1 MAFKKAGL
9 ISKFISKGSFKLNKI
24 SKKIFKLNPILKREK
39 PLKRHKK
46 TKSIKKPFNKNK
58 SFLKASVLLIGALGG
73 LPHLRASECRY
84 WSWWSGYHDKIE
96 SGSNSPT
103 HNSYCLFSST
113 QGSGTYYLNTLTTYS
128 AGGAS
133 FTQKFNNGTLNV
145 GGNIRFGGT
154 GVNGVNVGYITG
166 TYDAQTINFNSSRI
180 TTGNSLSD
188 GGGATLNFNA
198 TNRITINQASF
209 DNSDAG
215 AQHSYMNFK
224 GSNINVSGSSF
235 TDDTN
240 GGFSFSGNNNNSA
253 ISFNKTKF
261 NQGTYNFTNSANLS
275 FNNSNFNQ
283 STYNFNSL
291 QSTFNNSTFNQ
302 GTYNFTDNTSFNND
316 TFNQGTYNFNTSKV
330 SFSGANTL
338 NSSSPFASLKGSV
351 SFGSG
356 AVFNLNQT
364 LNANQ
369 TYDILT
375 TNGTIQYGVYQSYLW
390 DLINY
395 KGDKA
400 ISHVEVGN
408 NTYDV
413 TFDIN
418 GQDETLQ
425 ETFSNKSIT
434 TQFLG
439 DDLQAKAKA
448 TYQQDLNNSQSAL
461 SNATNDNKIASA
473 DTGYTNNQNTTIKQD
488 AQNLEHTSQ
497 QIAKDEQAL
506 QGDLNKLKQL
516 ANSSFNEQAFNQA
529 QSKEQQDEQTLQN
542 EENTFS
548 SEQEGLEK
556 ALANAKEQQEQQQAQ
571 ATYQQDLNNSQSALS
586 NATNDNKIASADT
599 DYTKNQNTA
608 IKQDAQ
614 NLENTSQQ
622 ITQDQKD
629 LEQDLDKLQ
638 QLANSKTGF
647 NEQAFNQA
655 QSTEQQDEQTL
666 QNEEET
672 FSSEQ
677 EGLEK
682 ALANAKHTSPTP
694 TKHTAQNN
702 PPNKVS
708 PPTQNLPTT
717 NVWNGVYNFQN
728 QTYSKKG
735 IYYIDPNL
743 SGQSGQSGNTL
754 STYGYLDWFTL
765 KNKFSVNANNGT
777 LIIGN
782 NTESANTKGLIWIG
796 DDKGLVYYNTG
807 TFNAANIYLTSN
819 LKTGNGFS
827 GEGATLNF
835 NATNRITINQASFDN
850 SDAGAQH
857 SYMNFKGS
865 NINVS
870 GSSFTDD
877 TNGGFSFSGN
887 NNNSAISFNKTKFNQ
902 GTYNFTNSANLSFNN
917 SNFNQSTYN
926 FNSLQSTF
934 NNSTFNQGTY
944 NFTDNTSFNND
955 TFNQGTYNFNTSKV
969 SFSGANTLNSSSPFA
984 SLKGSV
990 SFGSGAVFN
999 LNQTLNANQTYDIL
1013 TTNGTI
1019 QYGVYQ
1025 SYLWDLINYKGDK
1038 AISHVEVGNNTYDVT
1053 FDINGQDE
1061 TLQETFS
1068 NKSIT
1073 TQFLGDDLQA
1083 KAKATYQQ
1091 DLNNSQSA
1099 LSNATNDNKIASAD
1113 TGYTNNQNT
1122 TIKQD
1127 AQNLEH
1133 TSQQIA
1139 KDEQALQGDLNKL
1152 KQLANSSFNE
1162 QAFNQAQSKEQQ
1174 DEQTLQNE
1182 EETFSSEQEGL
1193 EKALA
1198 NAKPASPTPTPTP
1211 TPTPSPT
1218 PNPTPT
1224 KHTAPNKVPPTPP
1237 TQNLPTTNVWNGVY
1251 WLQNQ
1256 TYSQKGVYYIDPNLS
1271 GQSGQSANTLSTYTA
1286 NLLGRSFGVN
1296 IQNGTLIIGNNTESV
1311 NDNGLIWIGHG
1322 GFGYIIG
1329 TFNAANI
1336 YLTNNFKTGEGVSGS
1351 DGGGA
1356 NITFK
1361 ASDNITMDGLNYNDA
1376 ETVTKMI
1383 QTGASQHSYATFDA
1397 TNNISVTNSSFS
1409 DMTWG
1414 KFSFNAKNISFSNAS
1429 FSGFTNPGGSSVI
1442 SANAANSLSFNNSRL
1457 NGGAVYNLWANS
1469 LIFNNTQ
1476 AVFNVL
1482 YSRGTSNF
1490 NATTQLL
1497 GNTSFTLS
1505 SQSLLNFNGDTTLQN
1520 NANITLGNKSQTAFK
1535 NSLTLDNNSNL
1546 SLDNQSVL
1554 NASGASAFNNQ
1565 ASLNIYNGSQATFN
1579 SLFFN
1584 GATLSLNANSKL
1596 NASSAS
1602 FSNNTTINLDDS
1614 VLSVSNAS
1622 SLNANINFQGASQA
1636 TFGGNTT
1643 IDAASFN
1650 FDSASSLS
1658 FNNLTANGAL
1668 NFNGYAPSLSKA
1680 LMSVSGQFVLGNNG
1694 DINLSDINIFDNITK
1709 SVTYNILNAQK
1720 GITGISGA
1728 NGYEKILFYG
1738 MKIQNA
1744 TYSDNNNIQTWSF
1757 INPLNSS
1764 QIIQESIKNGD
1775 LTIEVLNNPN
1785 SASNTIF
1792 NIAPELYN
1800 YQASKQNP
1808 TGYSYDYSDNQAGT
1822 YYLTSNIK
1830 GLFTPKGSQTPQTP
1844 GTYSPFNQPLNS
1856 LNIYNKGFS
1865 SGNLKTL
1872 LGILSQNSATLKEMI
1887 ETNQLDN
1894 ITSINEVLQLLDRI
1908 KITPAQKQALL
1919 ETINHL
1925 TDNINQTFS
1934 NGNLV
1939 IGATQDHVTNST
1951 SSIWFGGNGYSSPCA
1966 LDSATCSSFRNTY
1979 LGQLL
1984 GSTSPYLG
1992 YINADFKAKSIYIT
2006 GTLGSGNAFE
2016 SGGSADITF
2025 QSANNLVLNK
2035 ANIEAQ
2041 ATDNIFNLLGQEG
2054 IDKIFNQGNLANV
2067 LSQMAM
2073 EKIKQAGGLGNFVE
2087 NALIPLSKE
2096 LPSSLQNETLGQLIG
2111 QNNLDN
2117 LLNNSGVM
2125 NAIQNIISKKL
2136 SIFGNFVT
2144 PSIIENYLAKQSLK
2158 SMLDDKGLL
2167 NFIGG
2172 YMDASELS
2180 SILSVILK
2188 DITNPPTSL
2197 QKDIGVVANDLLD
2210 EFLGQDVVKKLESQ
2224 GLVSNIINNI
2234 ISQGGL
2240 SGIYNQGLG
2249 SVLPPSLQNALKEND
2264 LGALLSPRG
2273 LHDFWQ
2279 KGYFNFL
2286 SNGYVFVN
2294 NSSFSN
2300 ATGGSLNFVANKSI
2314 IFNGDNTIDFSKYQG
2329 ALIFASNGVSN
2340 INITTL
2346 NATNGLS
2353 LNAGLN
2359 NVSVQKGEIC
2369 INLANCPT
2377 TKNSSSTNSS
2387 VTPTNES
2394 LSVRANNFTFLGVIA
2409 SNGAIDLSQVK
2420 NNSVIGTLNLNENA
2434 TLQANNLTIANA
2446 FNNASNSTANIN
2458 GDFTLNQQATLS
2470 TNASGLNVMGNF
2482 NSYGDLVFNLSHSVS
2497 HAIINA
2503 QGIATI
2509 MTNYNNPLIQFN
2521 TSSKETGAYTLID
2534 SAKAIYYG
2542 YNDQITGGSSLD
2554 NYLKLY
2560 TLININGKH
2569 MVMTDNGLTYNGQ
2582 AVSIKDGGLIVGFK
2596 DSQNQYIYTS
2606 ILYNKVKIAVSN
2618 APINNLQAPTLKQ
2631 YIAQIQGIQGVDSIE
2646 QAGGTQ
2652 AINWLNKIFETKGS
2666 PLFAPYYL
2674 ESHSTKDLTTIAGD
2688 IANTLEVI
2696 ANPNFKND
2704 ATNILQINTYTQQ
2717 MSRLAKLS
2725 DTSTFASADFHERL
2739 EALKNKRFADAIP
2752 NAMDVILK
2760 YSQRNRVKNN
2770 VWATGVGGASFI
2782 NGGTGT
2788 LYGINVG
2795 YDRFI
2800 KGVIV
2805 GGYAA
2810 YGYSGFHANIT
2821 QSGSSNVNMGV
2832 YSRAFIKRSELTMSL
2847 NETWGYNKTF
2857 INSYDPLLSII
2868 NQSYR
2873 YNTWTTDAKINYG
2886 YDFMFKDK
2894 SVIFK
2899 PQIGLAYYYI
2909 GMSGL
2914 RGIMDDP
2921 IYNQFRANADPNK
2934 KSVLTINFALESRH
2948 YFNKNSY
2955 YFVIADV
2962 GRDLFIN
2969 SMGDKMVRF
2978 IGNNTL
2984 SYRDGGR
2991 YNTFAS
2997 IITGGEIRLFKTFYV
3012 NAGIGARFGLDY
3024 KDINITGNIGMRY
3037 AF

>member
-1 MAFKKAGL
+1 MAFKKARL

-24 SKKIFKLNPILKREK
+24 SKKIFKLNQILKCEK
-39 PLKRHKK
+39 PLKCHKK
-46 TKSIKKPFNKNK
+46 ALKPIKKLSNRNK

-73 LPHLRASECRY
+73 LSHLRANECRY
-84 WSWWSGYHDKIE
+84 WSWSSWSYQDNIE
-96 SGSNSPT
+96 SGPNSPT

-128 AGGAS
+128 TGGAS
-133 FTQKFNNGTLNV
+133 FTQKFNGGTLNV

-154 GVNGVNVGYITG
+154 GINGGDVGYITG
-166 TYDAQTINFNSSRI
+166 TYDAQTINFNSSHL
-180 TTGNSLSD
+180 TTGNSYAD

-198 TNRITINQASF
+198 ANNITINQASL

-215 AQHSYMNFK
+215 TQKSYMNFK
-224 GSNINVSGSSF
+224 GSNIKVSGSSF

-253 ISFNKTKF
+253 ISFNQTSFNQGAYNFSNSTTLSFDNSSF
-261 NQGTYNFTNSANLS
+261 NQGTYNFNSVQSA
-275 FNNSNFNQ
+275 FNNSA
-283 STYNFNSL
+283 
-291 QSTFNNSTFNQ
+291 FNQ
-302 GTYNFTDNTSFNND
+302 GTYNFNDNVSFNND
-316 TFNQGTYNFNTSKV
+316 TFNQGTYSFNTSKV

-364 LNANQ
+364 LNSNQ

-400 ISHVEVGN
+400 ISHVGVGN

-425 ETFSNKSIT
+425 ETFNKQSII

-448 TYQQDLNNSQSAL
+448 TYQQDLSDSQSAL
-461 SNATNDNKIASA
+461 NNAANDNKIANS
-473 DTGYTNNQNTTIKQD
+473 DTGYTKNKNTTIATD
-488 AQNLEHTSQ
+488 AQGLESTSQ
-497 QIAKDEQAL
+497 QITHDEQAL
-506 QGDLNKLKQL
+506 QGDLDKLKQL
-516 ANSSFNEQAFNQA
+516 ANS
-529 QSKEQQDEQTLQN
+529 T
-542 EENTFS
+542 
-548 SEQEGLEK
+548 
-556 ALANAKEQQEQQQAQ
+556 
-571 ATYQQDLNNSQSALS
+571 
-586 NATNDNKIASADT
+586 
-599 DYTKNQNTA
+599 
-608 IKQDAQ
+608 
-614 NLENTSQQ
+614 
-622 ITQDQKD
+622 
-629 LEQDLDKLQ
+629 
-638 QLANSKTGF
+638 TGF
-647 NEQAFNQA
+647 SEQAFNQA

-666 QNEEET
+666 QNDEKT
-672 FSSEQ
+672 FNAEQ
-677 EGLEK
+677 EGL
-682 ALANAKHTSPTP
+682 
-694 TKHTAQNN
+694 
-702 PPNKVS
+702 
-708 PPTQNLPTT
+708 
-717 NVWNGVYNFQN
+717 
-728 QTYSKKG
+728 
-735 IYYIDPNL
+735 
-743 SGQSGQSGNTL
+743 
-754 STYGYLDWFTL
+754 
-765 KNKFSVNANNGT
+765 
-777 LIIGN
+777 
-782 NTESANTKGLIWIG
+782 
-796 DDKGLVYYNTG
+796 
-807 TFNAANIYLTSN
+807 
-819 LKTGNGFS
+819 
-827 GEGATLNF
+827 
-835 NATNRITINQASFDN
+835 
-850 SDAGAQH
+850 
-857 SYMNFKGS
+857 
-865 NINVS
+865 
-870 GSSFTDD
+870 
-877 TNGGFSFSGN
+877 
-887 NNNSAISFNKTKFNQ
+887 
-902 GTYNFTNSANLSFNN
+902 
-917 SNFNQSTYN
+917 
-926 FNSLQSTF
+926 
-934 NNSTFNQGTY
+934 
-944 NFTDNTSFNND
+944 
-955 TFNQGTYNFNTSKV
+955 
-969 SFSGANTLNSSSPFA
+969 
-984 SLKGSV
+984 
-990 SFGSGAVFN
+990 
-999 LNQTLNANQTYDIL
+999 
-1013 TTNGTI
+1013 
-1019 QYGVYQ
+1019 
-1025 SYLWDLINYKGDK
+1025 
-1038 AISHVEVGNNTYDVT
+1038 
-1053 FDINGQDE
+1053 
-1061 TLQETFS
+1061 
-1068 NKSIT
+1068 
-1073 TQFLGDDLQA
+1073 
-1083 KAKATYQQ
+1083 
-1091 DLNNSQSA
+1091 
-1099 LSNATNDNKIASAD
+1099 
-1113 TGYTNNQNT
+1113 
-1122 TIKQD
+1122 KQ
-1127 AQNLEH
+1127 
-1133 TSQQIA
+1133 
-1139 KDEQALQGDLNKL
+1139 
-1152 KQLANSSFNE
+1152 
-1162 QAFNQAQSKEQQ
+1162 
-1174 DEQTLQNE
+1174 
-1182 EETFSSEQEGL
+1182 
-1193 EKALA
+1193 ALA
-1198 NAKPASPTPTPTP
+1198 NAKPASPTP
-1211 TPTPSPT
+1211 SPT
-1218 PNPTPT
+1218 PTPT
-1224 KHTAPNKVPPTPP
+1224 KHTAPNTPPNQVPPTPP

-1251 WLQNQ
+1251 NLQNQ
-1256 TYSQKGVYYIDPNLS
+1256 TYSQKGIYYIDPNLS

-1296 IQNGTLIIGNNTESV
+1296 ANNGTLIIGNNTESV

-1322 GFGYIIG
+1322 GFGYITG

-1361 ASDNITMDGLNYNDA
+1361 ASDNITMDGLNYNNA

-1397 TNNISVTNSSFS
+1397 LNNISVTNSSFS

-1414 KFSFNAKNISFSNAS
+1414 KFSFSAKNISFSNAS

-1442 SANAANSLSFNNSRL
+1442 SANASNSLSFINSRL
-1457 NGGAVYNLWANS
+1457 NGGAVYNLQANS

-1520 NANITLGNKSQTAFK
+1520 NANITLGNKSQAAFK

-1554 NASGASAFNNQ
+1554 NANNTSAFNNQ
-1565 ASLNIYNGSQATFN
+1565 ASLNIYNGSQATFK

-1584 GATLSLNANSKL
+1584 GGTLSLNASSKL
-1596 NASSAS
+1596 NASNTS

-1614 VLSVSNAS
+1614 VLSASNTS
-1622 SLNANINFQGASQA
+1622 SLNANINFQGTSQA
-1636 TFGGNTT
+1636 DFGDNTT
-1643 IDAASFN
+1643 IDTASFN

-1668 NFNGYAPSLSKA
+1668 DFNGYAPSLTKA

-1808 TGYSYDYSDNQAGT
+1808 TGYSYDYSDNQVGT

-1830 GLFTPKGSQTPQTP
+1830 GLFTPKGSQTPQAP

-1865 SGNLKTL
+1865 SENLKTL
-1872 LGILSQNSATLKEMI
+1872 LGILSQNSAALKEMI
-1887 ETNQLDN
+1887 ESNQLDN
-1894 ITSINEVLQLLDRI
+1894 ITNINEVLQLLDKI
-1908 KITPAQKQALL
+1908 KITQAQKQALL

-1939 IGATQDHVTNST
+1939 IGATQDNVTNST
-1951 SSIWFGGNGYSSPCA
+1951 SSIWFGGNGYSSPCV

-2006 GTLGSGNAFE
+2006 GTIGSGNAFE
-2016 SGGSADITF
+2016 SGGSADVTF

-2041 ATDNIFNLLGQEG
+2041 ATDNIFNLLGQKG
-2054 IDKIFNQGNLANV
+2054 INEIFNQGNLANV
-2067 LSQMAM
+2067 LSQVAM
-2073 EKIKQAGGLGNFVE
+2073 EKIKQAGGLGNFIE
-2087 NALIPLSKE
+2087 NALSPLSKE

-2111 QNNLDN
+2111 QNNLDD

-2125 NAIQNIISKKL
+2125 NEIQNIISKKL

-2172 YMDASELS
+2172 YIDASELS
-2180 SILSVILK
+2180 SILSVVLK
-2188 DITNPPTSL
+2188 DITNPPASL
-2197 QKDIGVVANDLLD
+2197 QKDIGVVANDLLN

-2224 GLVSNIINNI
+2224 DLVSNIINNI

-2240 SGIYNQGLG
+2240 SGVYNQGLG

-2329 ALIFASNGVSN
+2329 ALIFASNDVSN

-2369 INLANCPT
+2369 VNLANCPT

-2387 VTPTNES
+2387 ATPTNES
-2394 LSVRANNFTFLGVIA
+2394 LSVRANNFTFLGAIT

-2434 TLQANNLTIANA
+2434 TLQANNLTITNA

-2458 GDFTLNQQATLS
+2458 GNFTLNQQATLS
-2470 TNASGLNVMGNF
+2470 TNTSGLNVMGNF
-2482 NSYGDLVFNLSHSVS
+2482 NSYGDLVFNLSHSAS

-2503 QGIATI
+2503 QGTATI
-2509 MTNYNNPLIQFN
+2509 MANNNNPLIQFN
-2521 TSSKETGAYTLID
+2521 TSSKEAGTYTLID

-2560 TLININGKH
+2560 ALIDINGKH
-2569 MVMTDNGLTYNGQ
+2569 MVMSDNGLTYNGQ
-2582 AVSIKDGGLIVGFK
+2582 AVNIKDGGLVVGFK

-2618 APINNLQAPTLKQ
+2618 DPINNLQAPTLKQ
-2631 YIAQIQGIQGVDSIE
+2631 YIAQIQGVQSVDSID
-2646 QAGGTQ
+2646 QTGGNQ

-2674 ESHSTKDLTTIAGD
+2674 ESHSAKDLTTIAGD

-2696 ANPNFKND
+2696 ANPDFKND

-2725 DTSTFASADFHERL
+2725 DTSTFARSDFLERL

-2760 YSQRNRVKNN
+2760 YSQRNRIKNN

-2873 YNTWTTDAKINYG
+2873 YDTWTTDAKINYG

-2899 PQIGLAYYYI
+2899 PQVGLAYYYI
-2909 GMSGL
+2909 GLSGL

>member
-9 ISKFISKGSFKLNKI
+9 ISKFILKGSFKLNKI
-24 SKKIFKLNPILKREK
+24 SKKIFKLNLILKREK
-39 PLKRHKK
+39 PLSHKK

-73 LPHLRASECRY
+73 LSHLRASECRY
-84 WSWWSGYHDKIE
+84 WSWSSWGYHDNIE

-103 HNSYCLFSST
+103 HNSYCLFNSA

-128 AGGAS
+128 PGGAS

-154 GVNGVNVGYITG
+154 GVNGGDVGYITG

-180 TTGNSLSD
+180 TTGNSFST

-198 TNRITINQASF
+198 TNHIIINQASF

-215 AQHSYMNFK
+215 TQHSYMNFS
-224 GSNINVSGSSF
+224 GSNINVSASIF
-235 TDDTN
+235 TDGTN
-240 GGFSFSGNNNNSA
+240 GGFSFSGNRTNSNL
-253 ISFNKTKF
+253 SFNKTNFNQGTYKFTNSANLNFNNSAF
-261 NQGTYNFTNSANLS
+261 NQGTYNFSSA
-275 FNNSNFNQ
+275 
-283 STYNFNSL
+283 
-291 QSTFNNSTFNQ
+291 QSTFNNSNFNQ
-302 GTYNFTDNTSFNND
+302 GTYNFTDNASFNND
-316 TFNQGTYNFNTSKV
+316 TFNQGTYNFNASKV
-330 SFSGANTL
+330 SFSGTNTL

-351 SFGSG
+351 SFGSD
-356 AVFNLNQT
+356 AIFNLNQT
-364 LNANQ
+364 LNTNQ

-375 TNGTIQYGVYQSYLW
+375 TNKTIQYGVYQSYLW

-400 ISHVEVGN
+400 ISHVEVGS

-425 ETFSNKSIT
+425 ETFNNQAIT

-448 TYQQDLNNSQSAL
+448 TYQQDLSNSQTAL
-461 SNATNDNKIASA
+461 NNATSDNKIASS
-473 DTGYTNNQNTTIKQD
+473 DTSYTNNQNTTIKKD
-488 AQNLEHTSQ
+488 AQS
-497 QIAKDEQAL
+497 
-506 QGDLNKLKQL
+506 
-516 ANSSFNEQAFNQA
+516 
-529 QSKEQQDEQTLQN
+529 
-542 EENTFS
+542 
-548 SEQEGLEK
+548 
-556 ALANAKEQQEQQQAQ
+556 
-571 ATYQQDLNNSQSALS
+571 
-586 NATNDNKIASADT
+586 
-599 DYTKNQNTA
+599 
-608 IKQDAQ
+608 
-614 NLENTSQQ
+614 LENTSQQ
-622 ITQDQKD
+622 IAQDKQA
-629 LEQDLDKLQ
+629 LQGDLDKLQ
-638 QLANSKTGF
+638 QLANATTGF

-655 QSTEQQDEQTL
+655 QSTEQQDLQTL
-666 QNEEET
+666 QENENT
-672 FSSEQ
+672 FNSEQ
-677 EGLEK
+677 EGLK
-682 ALANAKHTSPTP
+682 QAIANAKPTSPTPTP
-694 TKHTAQNN
+694 TKHTA
-702 PPNKVS
+702 PN
-708 PPTQNLPTT
+708 
-717 NVWNGVYNFQN
+717 
-728 QTYSKKG
+728 
-735 IYYIDPNL
+735 
-743 SGQSGQSGNTL
+743 
-754 STYGYLDWFTL
+754 
-765 KNKFSVNANNGT
+765 
-777 LIIGN
+777 
-782 NTESANTKGLIWIG
+782 
-796 DDKGLVYYNTG
+796 
-807 TFNAANIYLTSN
+807 
-819 LKTGNGFS
+819 
-827 GEGATLNF
+827 
-835 NATNRITINQASFDN
+835 
-850 SDAGAQH
+850 
-857 SYMNFKGS
+857 
-865 NINVS
+865 
-870 GSSFTDD
+870 
-877 TNGGFSFSGN
+877 
-887 NNNSAISFNKTKFNQ
+887 
-902 GTYNFTNSANLSFNN
+902 
-917 SNFNQSTYN
+917 
-926 FNSLQSTF
+926 
-934 NNSTFNQGTY
+934 
-944 NFTDNTSFNND
+944 
-955 TFNQGTYNFNTSKV
+955 
-969 SFSGANTLNSSSPFA
+969 
-984 SLKGSV
+984 
-990 SFGSGAVFN
+990 
-999 LNQTLNANQTYDIL
+999 
-1013 TTNGTI
+1013 
-1019 QYGVYQ
+1019 
-1025 SYLWDLINYKGDK
+1025 
-1038 AISHVEVGNNTYDVT
+1038 
-1053 FDINGQDE
+1053 
-1061 TLQETFS
+1061 
-1068 NKSIT
+1068 
-1073 TQFLGDDLQA
+1073 
-1083 KAKATYQQ
+1083 
-1091 DLNNSQSA
+1091 
-1099 LSNATNDNKIASAD
+1099 
-1113 TGYTNNQNT
+1113 
-1122 TIKQD
+1122 
-1127 AQNLEH
+1127 
-1133 TSQQIA
+1133 
-1139 KDEQALQGDLNKL
+1139 
-1152 KQLANSSFNE
+1152 
-1162 QAFNQAQSKEQQ
+1162 
-1174 DEQTLQNE
+1174 
-1182 EETFSSEQEGL
+1182 
-1193 EKALA
+1193 
-1198 NAKPASPTPTPTP
+1198 TP
-1211 TPTPSPT
+1211 
-1218 PNPTPT
+1218 
-1224 KHTAPNKVPPTPP
+1224 PNKVPPTPP

-1251 WLQNQ
+1251 NLQNQ
-1256 TYSQKGVYYIDPNLS
+1256 TYSQKGIYYIDPNLS
-1271 GQSGQSANTLSTYTA
+1271 GQSGQSGNTLSTYTA

-1322 GFGYIIG
+1322 GFGYITG

-1383 QTGASQHSYATFDA
+1383 QTGASQHSYAAFDA

-1457 NGGAVYNLWANS
+1457 NGGAAYNLWANS

-1520 NANITLGNKSQTAFK
+1520 NANITLGNKSQAAFK

-1554 NASGASAFNNQ
+1554 NANGASAFNNQ

-1584 GATLSLNANSKL
+1584 GGILSLNANSKL

-1614 VLSVSNAS
+1614 VLSASNTS
-1622 SLNANINFQGASQA
+1622 SLNANINFQGTSQA
-1636 TFGGNTT
+1636 NFGGNTT
-1643 IDAASFN
+1643 INTASFN

-1668 NFNGYAPSLSKA
+1668 NFNGYAPSLTKA

-1694 DINLSDINIFDNITK
+1694 DINLSDINIFGNITR

-1808 TGYSYDYSDNQAGT
+1808 TGYSYDYSDNQVGT

-1830 GLFTPKGSQTPQTP
+1830 GLFTPKGSQTPQIP

-1887 ETNQLDN
+1887 ESNQLDN
-1894 ITSINEVLQLLDRI
+1894 ITSINEVLQLLDEI

-1925 TDNINQTFS
+1925 TDNINQTFN

-1939 IGATQDHVTNST
+1939 IGTTQDNVTNST

-2016 SGGSADITF
+2016 SGGSADVTF

-2067 LSQMAM
+2067 LSQVAM

-2087 NALIPLSKE
+2087 NALSPLSKE
-2096 LPSSLQNETLGQLIG
+2096 LPTSLQNETLGQLIG

-2125 NAIQNIISKKL
+2125 NEIQNIISKKL

-2172 YMDASELS
+2172 YIDASELS

-2197 QKDIGVVANDLLD
+2197 QKDIGVVANDLLN

-2240 SGIYNQGLG
+2240 SGVYNQGLG
-2249 SVLPPSLQNALKEND
+2249 SMLPPSLQNALKEND

-2346 NATNGLS
+2346 NVTNGLS

-2394 LSVRANNFTFLGVIA
+2394 LSVRANNFTFLGTIA

-2420 NNSVIGTLNLNENA
+2420 DNSVIGTLNLNENA
-2434 TLQANNLTIANA
+2434 TLQANNLTITNA

-2458 GDFTLNQQATLS
+2458 GSFTLNQQATLS

-2482 NSYGDLVFNLSHSVS
+2482 NSYGDLVFNLSHSAS
-2497 HAIINA
+2497 HAIISA
-2503 QGIATI
+2503 QGVATI
-2509 MTNYNNPLIQFN
+2509 MANNNNPLIQFN
-2521 TSSKETGAYTLID
+2521 TSSKETNTYTLID

-2542 YNDQITGGSSLD
+2542 YNDQITGGNSLAD
-2554 NYLKLY
+2554 YLKLY
-2560 TLININGKH
+2560 TLIDINGKC
-2569 MVMTDNGLTYNGQ
+2569 MVMSNNGLTYNGQ
-2582 AVSIKDGGLIVGFK
+2582 AVNIKDGGLIVGFK

-2618 APINNLQAPTLKQ
+2618 DPINNLQAPTLKQ
-2631 YIAQIQGIQGVDSIE
+2631 YIAQIQGAQGVDSID

-2696 ANPNFKND
+2696 ANPDFKND

-2788 LYGINVG
+2788 LYGINIG

-2821 QSGSSNVNMGV
+2821 QSGSNNVNMGV

-2847 NETWGYNKTF
+2847 SETWGYNKTF

-2868 NQSYR
+2868 NQSYK

-2909 GMSGL
+2909 GLSGL

>member
-1 MAFKKAGL
+1 MAFKKARL
-9 ISKFISKGSFKLNKI
+9 ISRFVSKGSFKLNKI
-24 SKKIFKLNPILKREK
+24 SKKIFKLNQILKREK

-46 TKSIKKPFNKNK
+46 ALKPIKKLSNRNK
-58 SFLKASVLLIGALGG
+58 SFLKASVLLIGVLGG
-73 LPHLRASECRY
+73 LSHLRANECTY
-84 WSWWSGYHDKIE
+84 WSWSSWNYQDNIE
-96 SGSNSPT
+96 SGPNSPT
-103 HNSYCLFSST
+103 HNSYCLFSSA
-113 QGSGTYYLNTLTTYS
+113 QDSGTYYLNTLTTYS

-133 FTQKFNNGTLNV
+133 FTQKFNGGTLDI

-154 GVNGVNVGYITG
+154 GINGGDVGYITG
-166 TYDAQTINFNSSRI
+166 TYDAANIYLTSHI
-180 TTGNSLSD
+180 TTGNSYAD

-198 TNRITINQASF
+198 TNNITINQASL
-209 DNSDAG
+209 DNSHAG
-215 AQHSYMNFK
+215 TQKSYMNFK
-224 GSNINVSGSSF
+224 GSNIKVSGSSF
-235 TDDTN
+235 TDDTD
-240 GGFSFSGNNNNSA
+240 GGFNFSGNNNNSA
-253 ISFNKTKF
+253 ISFNQTNF
-261 NQGTYNFTNSANLS
+261 NQGTYNFSNNATLS

-283 STYNFNSL
+283 GTYHFNSA
-291 QSTFNNSTFNQ
+291 QSTFENSSFNQ
-302 GTYNFTDNTSFNND
+302 GAYSFSNSTSFNND

-351 SFGSG
+351 SFNSN
-356 AVFNLNQT
+356 AIFNLNQT
-364 LNANQ
+364 LNNNQ

-375 TNGTIQYGVYQSYLW
+375 TNGAIQYGVYQSYLW

-425 ETFSNKSIT
+425 ETFNKQSII

-439 DDLQAKAKA
+439 DNLQQQAQQ
-448 TYQQDLNNSQSAL
+448 TYQKDLANSQNALNNATSDNTTA
-461 SNATNDNKIASA
+461 SN
-473 DTGYTNNQNTTIKQD
+473 DTGYTNNKNTTIAQD
-488 AQNLEHTSQ
+488 AQGLENTNQ
-497 QIAKDEQAL
+497 QIQKDDQAL
-506 QGDLNKLKQL
+506 EKDLNQIQQL
-516 ANSSFNEQAFNQA
+516 TNSTTGFNEQAFNQE

-542 EENTFS
+542 DENAF
-548 SEQEGLEK
+548 
-556 ALANAKEQQEQQQAQ
+556 
-571 ATYQQDLNNSQSALS
+571 
-586 NATNDNKIASADT
+586 
-599 DYTKNQNTA
+599 NT
-608 IKQDAQ
+608 
-614 NLENTSQQ
+614 
-622 ITQDQKD
+622 
-629 LEQDLDKLQ
+629 EQDSL
-638 QLANSKTGF
+638 N
-647 NEQAFNQA
+647 
-655 QSTEQQDEQTL
+655 
-666 QNEEET
+666 
-672 FSSEQ
+672 
-677 EGLEK
+677 K
-682 ALANAKHTSPTP
+682 AIANAKHANPTPNPTPSPTPNP
-694 TKHTAQNN
+694 TKHTAQNT
-702 PPNKVS
+702 PPSKIS
-708 PPTQNLPTT
+708 PTPTPPTQNPPAES
-717 NVWNGVYNFQN
+717 VWSGVYNLQN
-728 QTYSKKG
+728 QTYSKQG

-754 STYGYLDWFTL
+754 STY
-765 KNKFSVNANNGT
+765 
-777 LIIGN
+777 
-782 NTESANTKGLIWIG
+782 
-796 DDKGLVYYNTG
+796 
-807 TFNAANIYLTSN
+807 
-819 LKTGNGFS
+819 
-827 GEGATLNF
+827 
-835 NATNRITINQASFDN
+835 
-850 SDAGAQH
+850 
-857 SYMNFKGS
+857 
-865 NINVS
+865 
-870 GSSFTDD
+870 
-877 TNGGFSFSGN
+877 
-887 NNNSAISFNKTKFNQ
+887 
-902 GTYNFTNSANLSFNN
+902 
-917 SNFNQSTYN
+917 
-926 FNSLQSTF
+926 
-934 NNSTFNQGTY
+934 
-944 NFTDNTSFNND
+944 
-955 TFNQGTYNFNTSKV
+955 
-969 SFSGANTLNSSSPFA
+969 
-984 SLKGSV
+984 
-990 SFGSGAVFN
+990 
-999 LNQTLNANQTYDIL
+999 
-1013 TTNGTI
+1013 
-1019 QYGVYQ
+1019 
-1025 SYLWDLINYKGDK
+1025 
-1038 AISHVEVGNNTYDVT
+1038 
-1053 FDINGQDE
+1053 
-1061 TLQETFS
+1061 
-1068 NKSIT
+1068 
-1073 TQFLGDDLQA
+1073 
-1083 KAKATYQQ
+1083 
-1091 DLNNSQSA
+1091 
-1099 LSNATNDNKIASAD
+1099 
-1113 TGYTNNQNT
+1113 
-1122 TIKQD
+1122 
-1127 AQNLEH
+1127 
-1133 TSQQIA
+1133 
-1139 KDEQALQGDLNKL
+1139 
-1152 KQLANSSFNE
+1152 
-1162 QAFNQAQSKEQQ
+1162 
-1174 DEQTLQNE
+1174 
-1182 EETFSSEQEGL
+1182 
-1193 EKALA
+1193 
-1198 NAKPASPTPTPTP
+1198 
-1211 TPTPSPT
+1211 
-1218 PNPTPT
+1218 
-1224 KHTAPNKVPPTPP
+1224 
-1237 TQNLPTTNVWNGVY
+1237 
-1251 WLQNQ
+1251 
-1256 TYSQKGVYYIDPNLS
+1256 
-1271 GQSGQSANTLSTYTA
+1271 TA
-1286 NLLGRSFGVN
+1286 NLLGRSFSVN

-1311 NDNGLIWIGHG
+1311 NSNGLIWIGHG
-1322 GFGYIIG
+1322 GFGYITG
-1329 TFNAANI
+1329 TFSAANI
-1336 YLTNNFKTGEGVSGS
+1336 YLTNNFKTGEGVSNS

-1383 QTGASQHSYATFDA
+1383 QTGASQHSYAAFDA

-1414 KFSFNAKNISFSNAS
+1414 KFSFSAKNISFSNAS
-1429 FSGFTNPGGSSVI
+1429 FSGFTNPGGSSTI
-1442 SANAANSLSFNNSRL
+1442 SANASNSLSFIDSRL
-1457 NGGAVYNLWANS
+1457 NGGAIYNLQANS

-1520 NANITLGNKSQTAFK
+1520 NANITLGNKSQAAFK

-1554 NASGASAFNNQ
+1554 NANGTSTFNNQ

-1584 GATLSLNANSKL
+1584 GGTLSLNASSKL
-1596 NASSAS
+1596 NASSTS

-1614 VLSVSNAS
+1614 VLSANNTS

-1636 TFGGNTT
+1636 DFGGNTT
-1643 IDAASFN
+1643 IDTASFN
-1650 FDSASSLS
+1650 FDSASSLN

-1668 NFNGYAPSLSKA
+1668 NFNGYAPSLTKA

-1830 GLFTPKGSQTPQTP
+1830 GLFTPKGSQTPQAP
-1844 GTYSPFNQPLNS
+1844 GTYSPFNQPLSS

-1865 SGNLKTL
+1865 SENLKTL
-1872 LGILSQNSATLKEMI
+1872 LGILSQNSAALKEMI
-1887 ETNQLDN
+1887 ESNQLDN
-1894 ITSINEVLQLLDRI
+1894 ITNINEVLQLLDKI
-1908 KITPAQKQALL
+1908 KITQVQKQALL

-1939 IGATQDHVTNST
+1939 IGATQDNVTNST

-2006 GTLGSGNAFE
+2006 GTIGSGNAFE
-2016 SGGSADITF
+2016 SGGSADVTF

-2035 ANIEAQ
+2035 ANIEVQ

-2073 EKIKQAGGLGNFVE
+2073 EKIKQAGGLGNFIE
-2087 NALIPLSKE
+2087 NALSPLSKE
-2096 LPSSLQNETLGQLIG
+2096 LPTSLQDETLGQLIG
-2111 QNNLDN
+2111 QNNLDD

-2125 NAIQNIISKKL
+2125 NEIQNIISKKL

-2172 YMDASELS
+2172 YIDASELS
-2180 SILSVILK
+2180 SILGVILK

-2197 QKDIGVVANDLLD
+2197 QKDIGMVANDLLN
-2210 EFLGQDVVKKLESQ
+2210 EFLGQDVVKKIESQ

-2240 SGIYNQGLG
+2240 SGVYNQGLG
-2249 SVLPPSLQNALKEND
+2249 SVLPLSLQNALKEND

-2329 ALIFASNGVSN
+2329 ALIFASNDVSN

-2369 INLANCPT
+2369 VNLASCPT
-2377 TKNSSSTNSS
+2377 TKNNSSTNSS

-2394 LSVRANNFTFLGVIA
+2394 LSVRANNFTFLGTIT
-2409 SNGAIDLSQVK
+2409 SNGAIDLSQVT

-2434 TLQANNLTIANA
+2434 TLQANNLTITNA

-2458 GDFTLNQQATLS
+2458 GNFTLNQQATLS

-2482 NSYGDLVFNLSHSVS
+2482 NSYGDLVFNISHSAS

-2503 QGIATI
+2503 QGATTI
-2509 MTNYNNPLIQFN
+2509 MANSNNPLIQFN
-2521 TSSKETGAYTLID
+2521 TSSKEVGTYTLID

-2542 YNDQITGGSSLD
+2542 YNNQITGGSSLD

-2560 TLININGKH
+2560 ALIDINGKH

-2582 AVSIKDGGLIVGFK
+2582 AVSVKDGGLVVGFK

-2618 APINNLQAPTLKQ
+2618 DPINNLQAPTLKQ
-2631 YIAQIQGIQGVDSIE
+2631 YIAQIQGVQSVDSID
-2646 QAGGTQ
+2646 QAGGNQ

-2674 ESHSTKDLTTIAGD
+2674 ESHSIKDLTTIAGD

-2696 ANPNFKND
+2696 ANPDFKND

-2725 DTSTFASADFHERL
+2725 DTSTFARSDFLERL

-2810 YGYSGFHANIT
+2810 YGYSGFHGNIT

-2873 YNTWTTDAKINYG
+2873 YDTWTTDAKINYG

-2899 PQIGLAYYYI
+2899 PQVGLAYYYI
-2909 GMSGL
+2909 GLSGL

>member
-1 MAFKKAGL
+1 MAFKKARL

-24 SKKIFKLNPILKREK
+24 SKKIFTLNQILKREK

-58 SFLKASVLLIGALGG
+58 SFLKASILLIGALGG
-73 LPHLRASECRY
+73 LSHLRANECRY
-84 WSWWSGYHDKIE
+84 WSWSSWSYQDNIE
-96 SGSNSPT
+96 SGPNSPT
-103 HNSYCLFSST
+103 HNSYCLFSSA

-133 FTQKFNNGTLNV
+133 FTQKFNNGTLDI

-154 GVNGVNVGYITG
+154 GINGGDVGYITG
-166 TYDAQTINFNSSRI
+166 TYDAANIYLTSHL
-180 TTGNSLSD
+180 TTGNSYSD

-198 TNRITINQASF
+198 ANNITINQASF

-215 AQHSYMNFK
+215 TQKSYMNFK
-224 GSNINVSGSSF
+224 GSQINVSGSSF
-235 TDDTN
+235 KDDTD
-240 GGFSFSGNNNNSA
+240 GGFSFSGNSNNST
-253 ISFNKTKF
+253 ISFNQTNF
-261 NQGTYNFTNSANLS
+261 NQGTYNFSNSATLS
-275 FNNSNFNQ
+275 FGNSSFNQ
-283 STYNFNSL
+283 GTYHFNST
-291 QSTFNNSTFNQ
+291 QSTFENSNFNQ
-302 GTYNFTDNTSFNND
+302 GTYNFNDSVSFNNN

-330 SFSGANTL
+330 SFSGINTL

-351 SFGSG
+351 SFNSN
-356 AVFNLNQT
+356 AIFNLNQT
-364 LNANQ
+364 LNNNQ

-375 TNGTIQYGVYQSYLW
+375 TNGAIQYGVYQSYLW

-413 TFDIN
+413 TFDID

-425 ETFSNKSIT
+425 ETFSNQSIT

-439 DDLQAKAKA
+439 DDLQQEAQQ
-448 TYQQDLNNSQSAL
+448 TYQEDLTNSQNAL
-461 SNATNDNKIASA
+461 NKVTSDNTIANNDTSYTQSKNATVAK
-473 DTGYTNNQNTTIKQD
+473 D
-488 AQNLEHTSQ
+488 AQSLENTNQ
-497 QIAKDEQAL
+497 QIQKDEQAL
-506 QGDLNKLKQL
+506 EKDLAQIKQL
-516 ANSSFNEQAFNQA
+516 ANSTTGFNEQAFTQA
-529 QSKEQQDEQTLQN
+529 QKQEQQDEQTLQN
-542 EENTFS
+542 DENAFNT
-548 SEQEGLEK
+548 EQEGLE
-556 ALANAKEQQEQQQAQ
+556 QA
-571 ATYQQDLNNSQSALS
+571 
-586 NATNDNKIASADT
+586 I
-599 DYTKNQNTA
+599 
-608 IKQDAQ
+608 
-614 NLENTSQQ
+614 
-622 ITQDQKD
+622 
-629 LEQDLDKLQ
+629 
-638 QLANSKTGF
+638 
-647 NEQAFNQA
+647 
-655 QSTEQQDEQTL
+655 
-666 QNEEET
+666 
-672 FSSEQ
+672 
-677 EGLEK
+677 
-682 ALANAKHTSPTP
+682 ANAKHANPTPSPTPTP
-694 TKHTAQNN
+694 TKHTAPNT
-702 PPNKVS
+702 PPSQV
-708 PPTQNLPTT
+708 PPTPTQNPPAES
-717 NVWNGVYNFQN
+717 VWSGVYWLQN
-728 QTYSKKG
+728 KTYSKQG

-754 STYGYLDWFTL
+754 STY
-765 KNKFSVNANNGT
+765 
-777 LIIGN
+777 
-782 NTESANTKGLIWIG
+782 
-796 DDKGLVYYNTG
+796 
-807 TFNAANIYLTSN
+807 
-819 LKTGNGFS
+819 
-827 GEGATLNF
+827 
-835 NATNRITINQASFDN
+835 
-850 SDAGAQH
+850 
-857 SYMNFKGS
+857 
-865 NINVS
+865 
-870 GSSFTDD
+870 
-877 TNGGFSFSGN
+877 
-887 NNNSAISFNKTKFNQ
+887 
-902 GTYNFTNSANLSFNN
+902 
-917 SNFNQSTYN
+917 
-926 FNSLQSTF
+926 
-934 NNSTFNQGTY
+934 
-944 NFTDNTSFNND
+944 
-955 TFNQGTYNFNTSKV
+955 
-969 SFSGANTLNSSSPFA
+969 
-984 SLKGSV
+984 
-990 SFGSGAVFN
+990 
-999 LNQTLNANQTYDIL
+999 
-1013 TTNGTI
+1013 
-1019 QYGVYQ
+1019 
-1025 SYLWDLINYKGDK
+1025 
-1038 AISHVEVGNNTYDVT
+1038 
-1053 FDINGQDE
+1053 
-1061 TLQETFS
+1061 
-1068 NKSIT
+1068 
-1073 TQFLGDDLQA
+1073 
-1083 KAKATYQQ
+1083 
-1091 DLNNSQSA
+1091 
-1099 LSNATNDNKIASAD
+1099 
-1113 TGYTNNQNT
+1113 
-1122 TIKQD
+1122 
-1127 AQNLEH
+1127 
-1133 TSQQIA
+1133 
-1139 KDEQALQGDLNKL
+1139 
-1152 KQLANSSFNE
+1152 
-1162 QAFNQAQSKEQQ
+1162 
-1174 DEQTLQNE
+1174 
-1182 EETFSSEQEGL
+1182 
-1193 EKALA
+1193 
-1198 NAKPASPTPTPTP
+1198 
-1211 TPTPSPT
+1211 
-1218 PNPTPT
+1218 
-1224 KHTAPNKVPPTPP
+1224 
-1237 TQNLPTTNVWNGVY
+1237 
-1251 WLQNQ
+1251 
-1256 TYSQKGVYYIDPNLS
+1256 
-1271 GQSGQSANTLSTYTA
+1271 TA
-1286 NLLGRSFGVN
+1286 NLLGRSFSVN
-1296 IQNGTLIIGNNTESV
+1296 IQNGTLVIGNDTESV

-1322 GFGYIIG
+1322 GFGYITG

-1361 ASDNITMDGLNYNDA
+1361 ASDNITMDGLNYNNA

-1383 QTGASQHSYATFDA
+1383 QTGASQHSYTAFDA

-1414 KFSFNAKNISFSNAS
+1414 KFSFSAKSISFSNAS

-1442 SANAANSLSFNNSRL
+1442 SANASNSLSFTDSRL
-1457 NGGAVYNLWANS
+1457 NGGAIYNLWANS

-1520 NANITLGNKSQTAFK
+1520 NANITLGNKSQAAFK

-1554 NASGASAFNNQ
+1554 NANGASAFNNQ

-1579 SLFFN
+1579 DLFFN
-1584 GATLSLNANSKL
+1584 GGTLSLNASSKL
-1596 NASSAS
+1596 NASNAS
-1602 FSNNTTINLDDS
+1602 FSSNTTINLDDS
-1614 VLSVSNAS
+1614 VLNANNAS

-1636 TFGGNTT
+1636 SFGGNTT
-1643 IDAASFN
+1643 IDTASFN
-1650 FDSASSLS
+1650 FDSASSLN

-1668 NFNGYAPSLSKA
+1668 NFNGYAPSLTKA

-1830 GLFTPKGSQTPQTP
+1830 GLFTPKGSQTPQAP

-1865 SGNLKTL
+1865 SENLKTL

-1887 ETNQLDN
+1887 ESNQLDN
-1894 ITSINEVLQLLDRI
+1894 ITNINEVLQLLDKI
-1908 KITPAQKQALL
+1908 KITQAQKQALL

-1939 IGATQDHVTNST
+1939 IGTTQDNVTNST

-2006 GTLGSGNAFE
+2006 GTIGSGNAFE
-2016 SGGSADITF
+2016 SGGSADVTF

-2041 ATDNIFNLLGQEG
+2041 ATDNIFNLLGQKG
-2054 IDKIFNQGNLANV
+2054 INEIFNQGNLANV
-2067 LSQMAM
+2067 LSQVAM
-2073 EKIKQAGGLGNFVE
+2073 EKIKQAGGLGNFIE

-2096 LPSSLQNETLGQLIG
+2096 LPASLQDETLGQLIG
-2111 QNNLDN
+2111 QNNLDD

-2125 NAIQNIISKKL
+2125 NEIQNIISKKL

-2172 YMDASELS
+2172 YIDASELS
-2180 SILSVILK
+2180 SILSVVLK

-2197 QKDIGVVANDLLD
+2197 QKDIGVVANDLLN
-2210 EFLGQDVVKKLESQ
+2210 EFLGQDVIKKLESQ
-2224 GLVSNIINNI
+2224 GLVNNIINNI

-2240 SGIYNQGLG
+2240 SGVYNQGLG

-2329 ALIFASNGVSN
+2329 TLIFASNGVSN

-2387 VTPTNES
+2387 VTPTNET
-2394 LSVRANNFTFLGVIA
+2394 LSVRANNFTFLGAIT
-2409 SNGAIDLSQVK
+2409 SNGAIDLSQVT

-2434 TLQANNLTIANA
+2434 TLQANNLTITNA

-2458 GDFTLNQQATLS
+2458 GNFTLNQQATLS
-2470 TNASGLNVMGNF
+2470 TNANGLNVMGNF
-2482 NSYGDLVFNLSHSVS
+2482 NSYGDLVFNLSRSVS

-2503 QGIATI
+2503 QGNATI
-2509 MTNYNNPLIQFN
+2509 MANNNNPLIQFN
-2521 TSSKETGAYTLID
+2521 TSSKEAGTYTLID

-2542 YNDQITGGSSLD
+2542 YNNQITGDSSLD

-2560 TLININGKH
+2560 ALIDINGKH
-2569 MVMTDNGLTYNGQ
+2569 MVMSDNGLTYNGQ
-2582 AVSIKDGGLIVGFK
+2582 AVSVKDGGLVVGFK

-2618 APINNLQAPTLKQ
+2618 DPINNLQAPTLKQ
-2631 YIAQIQGIQGVDSIE
+2631 YIAQIQGVQSVDSID
-2646 QAGGTQ
+2646 QAGGNQ

-2696 ANPNFKND
+2696 ANPDFKND

-2847 NETWGYNKTF
+2847 NETWGYNRTF

-2873 YNTWTTDAKINYG
+2873 YDTWMTDAKINYG

-2899 PQIGLAYYYI
+2899 PQVGLSYYYI
-2909 GMSGL
+2909 GLSGL

>member
-1 MAFKKAGL
+1 MAFKKVRL
-9 ISKFISKGSFKLNKI
+9 ISKLISKGSFKLNKI
-24 SKKIFKLNPILKREK
+24 SKKIFKLNQILKCEK

-46 TKSIKKPFNKNK
+46 TKSIKKPFSKNK
-58 SFLKASVLLIGALGG
+58 SFLKASILLIGALGG
-73 LPHLRASECRY
+73 LSHLRASECRY
-84 WSWWSGYHDKIE
+84 WSWSSWGYQDNIE
-96 SGSNSPT
+96 SGPNSPT

-128 AGGAS
+128 TGGAS
-133 FTQKFNNGTLNV
+133 FTQKFNGGTLNV

-154 GVNGVNVGYITG
+154 GINGGDVGYITG
-166 TYDAQTINFNSSRI
+166 TYDAQTINFNSSHL
-180 TTGNSLSD
+180 TTGNSYAD
-188 GGGATLNFNA
+188 GGGATLNFNVA
-198 TNRITINQASF
+198 NHITINQASF

-215 AQHSYMNFK
+215 TQKSYMNFK

-240 GGFSFSGNNNNSA
+240 GGFSFSGNNNHSA
-253 ISFNKTKF
+253 ISFNKTNFNQGTYHFSNSTTLSFDNSSFNQGTYHFNSAQSVFENSNF
-261 NQGTYNFTNSANLS
+261 NQGTYNFN
-275 FNNSNFNQ
+275 
-283 STYNFNSL
+283 
-291 QSTFNNSTFNQ
+291 
-302 GTYNFTDNTSFNND
+302 DNTSFNND
-316 TFNQGTYNFNTSKV
+316 TFNQGTYSFNTNKV
-330 SFSGANTL
+330 SFSGINTL
-338 NSSSPFASLKGSV
+338 NSSSPFASLKGNV
-351 SFGSG
+351 SFGSD
-356 AVFNLNQT
+356 AIFNLNQT
-364 LNANQ
+364 LNNNQ

-375 TNGTIQYGVYQSYLW
+375 TNGAIQYGVYQSYLW

-425 ETFSNKSIT
+425 ETFNKQSII

-439 DDLQAKAKA
+439 DDLQQQAQQ
-448 TYQQDLNNSQSAL
+448 TYQEDLTHSQSAL
-461 SNATNDNKIASA
+461 NNAASDSKIANS
-473 DTGYTNNQNTTIKQD
+473 DTDYTKSSNPTINKD
-488 AQNLEHTSQ
+488 AQSLEHTSQ
-497 QIAKDEQAL
+497 QIQQDEQAL
-506 QGDLNKLKQL
+506 EQDLDKLKQL
-516 ANSSFNEQAFNQA
+516 ANS
-529 QSKEQQDEQTLQN
+529 T
-542 EENTFS
+542 
-548 SEQEGLEK
+548 
-556 ALANAKEQQEQQQAQ
+556 
-571 ATYQQDLNNSQSALS
+571 
-586 NATNDNKIASADT
+586 
-599 DYTKNQNTA
+599 
-608 IKQDAQ
+608 
-614 NLENTSQQ
+614 
-622 ITQDQKD
+622 
-629 LEQDLDKLQ
+629 
-638 QLANSKTGF
+638 TGF

-666 QNEEET
+666 QNEEKT
-672 FSSEQ
+672 FNSEQ
-677 EGLEK
+677 EGLK
-682 ALANAKHTSPTP
+682 QAIANAKPTSPTPSPTPTP
-694 TKHTAQNN
+694 TKHTVQNT

-708 PPTQNLPTT
+708 PT
-717 NVWNGVYNFQN
+717 
-728 QTYSKKG
+728 
-735 IYYIDPNL
+735 
-743 SGQSGQSGNTL
+743 
-754 STYGYLDWFTL
+754 
-765 KNKFSVNANNGT
+765 
-777 LIIGN
+777 
-782 NTESANTKGLIWIG
+782 
-796 DDKGLVYYNTG
+796 
-807 TFNAANIYLTSN
+807 
-819 LKTGNGFS
+819 
-827 GEGATLNF
+827 
-835 NATNRITINQASFDN
+835 
-850 SDAGAQH
+850 
-857 SYMNFKGS
+857 
-865 NINVS
+865 
-870 GSSFTDD
+870 
-877 TNGGFSFSGN
+877 
-887 NNNSAISFNKTKFNQ
+887 
-902 GTYNFTNSANLSFNN
+902 
-917 SNFNQSTYN
+917 
-926 FNSLQSTF
+926 
-934 NNSTFNQGTY
+934 
-944 NFTDNTSFNND
+944 
-955 TFNQGTYNFNTSKV
+955 
-969 SFSGANTLNSSSPFA
+969 
-984 SLKGSV
+984 
-990 SFGSGAVFN
+990 
-999 LNQTLNANQTYDIL
+999 
-1013 TTNGTI
+1013 
-1019 QYGVYQ
+1019 
-1025 SYLWDLINYKGDK
+1025 
-1038 AISHVEVGNNTYDVT
+1038 
-1053 FDINGQDE
+1053 
-1061 TLQETFS
+1061 
-1068 NKSIT
+1068 
-1073 TQFLGDDLQA
+1073 
-1083 KAKATYQQ
+1083 
-1091 DLNNSQSA
+1091 
-1099 LSNATNDNKIASAD
+1099 
-1113 TGYTNNQNT
+1113 
-1122 TIKQD
+1122 
-1127 AQNLEH
+1127 
-1133 TSQQIA
+1133 
-1139 KDEQALQGDLNKL
+1139 
-1152 KQLANSSFNE
+1152 
-1162 QAFNQAQSKEQQ
+1162 
-1174 DEQTLQNE
+1174 
-1182 EETFSSEQEGL
+1182 
-1193 EKALA
+1193 
-1198 NAKPASPTPTPTP
+1198 
-1211 TPTPSPT
+1211 
-1218 PNPTPT
+1218 
-1224 KHTAPNKVPPTPP
+1224 PTPP

-1251 WLQNQ
+1251 NLQNQ
-1256 TYSQKGVYYIDPNLS
+1256 TYSQKGIYYIDPNLS

-1286 NLLGRSFGVN
+1286 NLFGRSFGVN

-1322 GFGYIIG
+1322 GFGYITG

-1336 YLTNNFKTGEGVSGS
+1336 YLTNNFKTGEGVSNS

-1383 QTGASQHSYATFDA
+1383 QTGASQHSYAAFDA
-1397 TNNISVTNSSFS
+1397 TNNISVTDSSFS

-1414 KFSFNAKNISFSNAS
+1414 KFSFSAKNISFSNAS
-1429 FSGFTNPGGSSVI
+1429 FSGFTNPGGSSTI
-1442 SANAANSLSFNNSRL
+1442 SANAANSLSFVNSRL
-1457 NGGAVYNLWANS
+1457 NGGAIYNLWANS

-1497 GNTSFTLS
+1497 GNTNFTLS

-1520 NANITLGNKSQTAFK
+1520 NANITLGNKSQAAFK

-1554 NASGASAFNNQ
+1554 NTSGTSAFNNQ
-1565 ASLNIYNGSQATFN
+1565 ASLNIYNGSQATFK

-1584 GATLSLNANSKL
+1584 GGTLSLNANSKL
-1596 NASSAS
+1596 SASSAS

-1614 VLSVSNAS
+1614 VLSANNTS

-1636 TFGGNTT
+1636 DFGGNTT
-1643 IDAASFN
+1643 IDTASFN

-1668 NFNGYAPSLSKA
+1668 NFNGYAPSLAKA
-1680 LMSVSGQFVLGNNG
+1680 LMSVSGQFVLGSNG

-1830 GLFTPKGSQTPQTP
+1830 GLFTPKGSQTPQAP

-1865 SGNLKTL
+1865 SENLKTL

-1887 ETNQLDN
+1887 ESNQLDN
-1894 ITSINEVLQLLDRI
+1894 ITNINEVLQLLDRI
-1908 KITPAQKQALL
+1908 KITQAQKQALL

-1934 NGNLV
+1934 NGNLI
-1939 IGATQDHVTNST
+1939 IGATQDNVTNST
-1951 SSIWFGGNGYSSPCA
+1951 SSIWFGGNGYSSPCM

-2016 SGGSADITF
+2016 SGGSADVTF

-2067 LSQMAM
+2067 LSQVAM

-2087 NALIPLSKE
+2087 NALSPLSKE
-2096 LPSSLQNETLGQLIG
+2096 LPASLQDETLGQLIG
-2111 QNNLDN
+2111 QNNLDD

-2172 YMDASELS
+2172 YIDASELS
-2180 SILSVILK
+2180 SILSVVLK

-2197 QKDIGVVANDLLD
+2197 QKDIGVVANDLLN
-2210 EFLGQDVVKKLESQ
+2210 EFLGQDVIKKLESQ
-2224 GLVSNIINNI
+2224 GLVNNIINNI

-2240 SGIYNQGLG
+2240 SGVYNQGLG

-2300 ATGGSLNFVANKSI
+2300 ATGGSLNFIANKSI

-2369 INLANCPT
+2369 VNLANCPT

-2446 FNNASNSTANIN
+2446 FNNTSNSTANIN
-2458 GDFTLNQQATLS
+2458 GNFTLNQQATLS

-2503 QGIATI
+2503 QGSATI
-2509 MTNYNNPLIQFN
+2509 MANNNNPLIQFN
-2521 TSSKETGAYTLID
+2521 ASSKEAGTYTLID

-2560 TLININGKH
+2560 TLIDINGKH
-2569 MVMTDNGLTYNGQ
+2569 MVMTGNGLTYNGQ
-2582 AVSIKDGGLIVGFK
+2582 AVNIKDGGLVVGFK

-2618 APINNLQAPTLKQ
+2618 DPINNLQAPTLKQ
-2631 YIAQIQGIQGVDSIE
+2631 YITQIQGTQGVDSID
-2646 QAGGTQ
+2646 QAGGSQ

-2696 ANPNFKND
+2696 ANPDFKND

-2725 DTSTFASADFHERL
+2725 DTSTFARSDFLERL

-2810 YGYSGFHANIT
+2810 YGYSGFHGNIT

-2873 YNTWTTDAKINYG
+2873 YDTWTTDAKINYG

-2899 PQIGLAYYYI
+2899 PQVGLAYYYI
-2909 GMSGL
+2909 GLSGL

>member
-1 MAFKKAGL
+1 MAFKKARL
-9 ISKFISKGSFKLNKI
+9 ISRFISKGSFKLNKI
-24 SKKIFKLNPILKREK
+24 SKKIFKLNQILKCEK
-39 PLKRHKK
+39 PLKCHKK
-46 TKSIKKPFNKNK
+46 TKSIEKPFNKNK

-73 LPHLRASECRY
+73 LSHLRANECRY
-84 WSWWSGYHDKIE
+84 WSWSSWSYQDNIE
-96 SGSNSPT
+96 SGPNSPT
-103 HNSYCLFSST
+103 HNSYCLFSSA
-113 QGSGTYYLNTLTTYS
+113 QGSGAYYLNTLTTYS

-133 FTQKFNNGTLNV
+133 FTQKFNGGTLNV
-145 GGNIRFGGT
+145 GENIRFGGT
-154 GVNGVNVGYITG
+154 GINGGDVGYITG
-166 TYDAQTINFNSSRI
+166 TYDAQTINFNSSHL
-180 TTGNSLSD
+180 TTGNSYAD

-198 TNRITINQASF
+198 TNHITINQASF

-215 AQHSYMNFK
+215 TQRSYMNFK

-235 TDDTN
+235 TDDTD

-253 ISFNKTKF
+253 ISFNQTNFNQGTYHFSNSANLSFTNSAF
-261 NQGTYNFTNSANLS
+261 NQGTYNFNGNAS
-275 FNNSNFNQ
+275 F
-283 STYNFNSL
+283 
-291 QSTFNNSTFNQ
+291 
-302 GTYNFTDNTSFNND
+302 DND
-316 TFNQGTYNFNTSKV
+316 TFNQGSYSFNTSKV
-330 SFSGANTL
+330 SFSGVNTL

-351 SFGSG
+351 SFGSD

-364 LNANQ
+364 LNSNQ

-375 TNGTIQYGVYQSYLW
+375 TNGAIQYGVYQSYLW

-400 ISHVEVGN
+400 ISHVGVGN

-425 ETFSNKSIT
+425 ETFNNQSII

-439 DDLQAKAKA
+439 DDLQAKAQK
-448 TYQQDLNNSQSAL
+448 TYQQDLSNSQSAL
-461 SNATNDNKIASA
+461 NNAASDNKIANS
-473 DTGYTNNQNTTIKQD
+473 DTGYIKSSNPTINKD

-497 QIAKDEQAL
+497 QIAQDEQAL
-506 QGDLNKLKQL
+506 QG
-516 ANSSFNEQAFNQA
+516 
-529 QSKEQQDEQTLQN
+529 
-542 EENTFS
+542 
-548 SEQEGLEK
+548 
-556 ALANAKEQQEQQQAQ
+556 
-571 ATYQQDLNNSQSALS
+571 
-586 NATNDNKIASADT
+586 
-599 DYTKNQNTA
+599 
-608 IKQDAQ
+608 
-614 NLENTSQQ
+614 
-622 ITQDQKD
+622 
-629 LEQDLDKLQ
+629 DLDKLQ

-647 NEQAFNQA
+647 NEQAFNTA
-655 QSTEQQDEQTL
+655 QKQEQQDEQTL
-666 QNEEET
+666 QNEEKT
-672 FSSEQ
+672 FNSEQ
-677 EGLEK
+677 EGLKQAIQQAQAQEQEQQQAQK
-682 ALANAKHTSPTP
+682 TYQQDLSDSQSALNNAASDNKIANSDTGYTKNKNTTIKKDAQNLEHTNQQIAQDKQALQGDLDNLQQLANSTTGFNEQAFNTAQKQEQQDEQTLQNEEKTFNSEQEGLKQAIANANHTSPTP
-694 TKHTAQNN
+694 TPTKHAAQNT
-702 PPNKVS
+702 PPSQVPPT
-708 PPTQNLPTT
+708 PPTQNLPKT
-717 NVWNGVYNFQN
+717 NVWSEVYWLQN
-728 QTYSKKG
+728 QTYSNKG
-735 IYYIDPNL
+735 VYYIDPNL

-754 STYGYLDWFTL
+754 STY
-765 KNKFSVNANNGT
+765 
-777 LIIGN
+777 
-782 NTESANTKGLIWIG
+782 
-796 DDKGLVYYNTG
+796 
-807 TFNAANIYLTSN
+807 
-819 LKTGNGFS
+819 
-827 GEGATLNF
+827 
-835 NATNRITINQASFDN
+835 
-850 SDAGAQH
+850 
-857 SYMNFKGS
+857 
-865 NINVS
+865 
-870 GSSFTDD
+870 
-877 TNGGFSFSGN
+877 
-887 NNNSAISFNKTKFNQ
+887 
-902 GTYNFTNSANLSFNN
+902 
-917 SNFNQSTYN
+917 
-926 FNSLQSTF
+926 
-934 NNSTFNQGTY
+934 
-944 NFTDNTSFNND
+944 
-955 TFNQGTYNFNTSKV
+955 
-969 SFSGANTLNSSSPFA
+969 
-984 SLKGSV
+984 
-990 SFGSGAVFN
+990 
-999 LNQTLNANQTYDIL
+999 
-1013 TTNGTI
+1013 
-1019 QYGVYQ
+1019 
-1025 SYLWDLINYKGDK
+1025 
-1038 AISHVEVGNNTYDVT
+1038 
-1053 FDINGQDE
+1053 
-1061 TLQETFS
+1061 
-1068 NKSIT
+1068 
-1073 TQFLGDDLQA
+1073 
-1083 KAKATYQQ
+1083 
-1091 DLNNSQSA
+1091 
-1099 LSNATNDNKIASAD
+1099 
-1113 TGYTNNQNT
+1113 
-1122 TIKQD
+1122 
-1127 AQNLEH
+1127 
-1133 TSQQIA
+1133 
-1139 KDEQALQGDLNKL
+1139 
-1152 KQLANSSFNE
+1152 
-1162 QAFNQAQSKEQQ
+1162 
-1174 DEQTLQNE
+1174 
-1182 EETFSSEQEGL
+1182 
-1193 EKALA
+1193 
-1198 NAKPASPTPTPTP
+1198 
-1211 TPTPSPT
+1211 
-1218 PNPTPT
+1218 
-1224 KHTAPNKVPPTPP
+1224 
-1237 TQNLPTTNVWNGVY
+1237 
-1251 WLQNQ
+1251 
-1256 TYSQKGVYYIDPNLS
+1256 
-1271 GQSGQSANTLSTYTA
+1271 TA
-1286 NLLGRSFGVN
+1286 NLFGRSFGVN

-1322 GFGYIIG
+1322 GFGYITG
-1329 TFNAANI
+1329 TFSAANI
-1336 YLTNNFKTGEGVSGS
+1336 YLTNNFKTGEGVSNS

-1397 TNNISVTNSSFS
+1397 LNNISVTNSSFS

-1414 KFSFNAKNISFSNAS
+1414 KFSFSAKNISFSNAS

-1442 SANAANSLSFNNSRL
+1442 SANAANSLSFVNSRL
-1457 NGGAVYNLWANS
+1457 NGGAIYNLQANS

-1497 GNTSFTLS
+1497 GNTNFTLS
-1505 SQSLLNFNGDTTLQN
+1505 SQSLLNFNGNTTLQD
-1520 NANITLGNKSQTAFK
+1520 NANITLGNKSQAAFK

-1554 NASGASAFNNQ
+1554 NASGTSAFNNQ

-1584 GATLSLNANSKL
+1584 GGTLSLNASSKL

-1614 VLSVSNAS
+1614 VLSASNAS

-1636 TFGGNTT
+1636 DFGGNTT
-1643 IDAASFN
+1643 IDTASFN
-1650 FDSASSLS
+1650 FDSPSSLS

-1668 NFNGYAPSLSKA
+1668 DFNGYAPSLTKA

-1744 TYSDNNNIQTWSF
+1744 TYSDSNNIQTWSF

-1800 YQASKQNP
+1800 YQASNQNP
-1808 TGYSYDYSDNQAGT
+1808 TGYSYDYSDDQAGT

-1865 SGNLKTL
+1865 SENLKTL
-1872 LGILSQNSATLKEMI
+1872 LGILSQNSAALKEMI
-1887 ETNQLDN
+1887 ESNQLDN
-1894 ITSINEVLQLLDRI
+1894 ITNINEVLQLLDRI
-1908 KITPAQKQALL
+1908 KITQTQKQALL

-1934 NGNLV
+1934 NGNLI
-1939 IGATQDHVTNST
+1939 IGATQGNVTNST

-2006 GTLGSGNAFE
+2006 GTLGSANAFE
-2016 SGGSADITF
+2016 SGGSADVTF

-2041 ATDNIFNLLGQEG
+2041 ATDNIFNLLGQKG

-2067 LSQMAM
+2067 LSQVAM
-2073 EKIKQAGGLGNFVE
+2073 EKIKQAGGLGNFIE
-2087 NALIPLSKE
+2087 NALSPLSKE
-2096 LPSSLQNETLGQLIG
+2096 LPASLQDETLGQLIG
-2111 QNNLDN
+2111 QNNLDD

-2172 YMDASELS
+2172 YIDASELS
-2180 SILSVILK
+2180 SILSVVLK
-2188 DITNPPTSL
+2188 DITNPPASL
-2197 QKDIGVVANDLLD
+2197 QKDIGVVANDLLN
-2210 EFLGQDVVKKLESQ
+2210 EFLGQDVIKKLESQ

-2329 ALIFASNGVSN
+2329 TLIFASNGVSN

-2387 VTPTNES
+2387 VTPTNET
-2394 LSVRANNFTFLGVIA
+2394 LSVRANNFTFLGAIA
-2409 SNGAIDLSQVK
+2409 SNGAIDLSQVT

-2434 TLQANNLTIANA
+2434 TLQANNLTITNA
-2446 FNNASNSTANIN
+2446 FDNASNSTANIN
-2458 GDFTLNQQATLS
+2458 GNFTLNQQATLS

-2482 NSYGDLVFNLSHSVS
+2482 NSYGDLVFKLSHSVS
-2497 HAIINA
+2497 HAIINI
-2503 QGIATI
+2503 QGTATI
-2509 MTNYNNPLIQFN
+2509 MANNNNPLIQFN
-2521 TSSKETGAYTLID
+2521 TYSKEVGTYTLID

-2560 TLININGKH
+2560 ALIDINGKH

-2582 AVSIKDGGLIVGFK
+2582 AVNIKDGGLVVGFK

-2618 APINNLQAPTLKQ
+2618 DPINNLQAPTLKQ
-2631 YIAQIQGIQGVDSIE
+2631 YIAQIQGTQSVDSID

-2652 AINWLNKIFETKGS
+2652 AIDWLNKIFETKGS

-2696 ANPNFKND
+2696 ANPDFKND

-2810 YGYSGFHANIT
+2810 YGYSGFHGNIT

-2873 YNTWTTDAKINYG
+2873 YDTWTTDAKINYG

-2899 PQIGLAYYYI
+2899 PQVGLAYYYI
-2909 GMSGL
+2909 GLSGL

>member
-1 MAFKKAGL
+1 MAFKKARL
-9 ISKFISKGSFKLNKI
+9 ISKFISKGSFELNKI
-24 SKKIFKLNPILKREK
+24 SKKIFKLNQILKREK
-39 PLKRHKK
+39 PLSHKK

-73 LPHLRASECRY
+73 LSHLRASECRY
-84 WSWWSGYHDKIE
+84 WSWSSWSYHDNIE

-128 AGGAS
+128 PGGAS

-154 GVNGVNVGYITG
+154 GINGGDLGYITG

-180 TTGNSLSD
+180 TTGNSIST

-198 TNRITINQASF
+198 TNHIAINQASF
-209 DNSDAG
+209 DNGDAG
-215 AQHSYMNFK
+215 TQHSYMNFS

-235 TDDTN
+235 TDDTD
-240 GGFSFSGNNNNSA
+240 GGFSFSGNDNNSA
-253 ISFNKTKF
+253 ISFNKTSF
-261 NQGTYNFTNSANLS
+261 NQGTYKFTNSANLS
-275 FNNSNFNQ
+275 FNNSA
-283 STYNFNSL
+283 
-291 QSTFNNSTFNQ
+291 FNQ
-302 GTYNFTDNTSFNND
+302 GTYHFTDNASFNND
-316 TFNQGTYNFNTSKV
+316 TFNQGAYSFNTSKV

-338 NSSSPFASLKGSV
+338 NSSSPFANLKGSV

-356 AVFNLNQT
+356 AIFNLNQT

-375 TNGTIQYGVYQSYLW
+375 TNATIQYGVYQSYLW

-400 ISHVEVGN
+400 ISHVEVGS

-425 ETFSNKSIT
+425 ETFNNQSIT

-448 TYQQDLNNSQSAL
+448 TYQQDLSNSQTAL
-461 SNATNDNKIASA
+461 KNATSDNKIASN
-473 DTGYTNNQNTTIKQD
+473 DTDYTNNQNTTIQKD
-488 AQNLEHTSQ
+488 AQS
-497 QIAKDEQAL
+497 
-506 QGDLNKLKQL
+506 
-516 ANSSFNEQAFNQA
+516 
-529 QSKEQQDEQTLQN
+529 
-542 EENTFS
+542 
-548 SEQEGLEK
+548 
-556 ALANAKEQQEQQQAQ
+556 
-571 ATYQQDLNNSQSALS
+571 
-586 NATNDNKIASADT
+586 
-599 DYTKNQNTA
+599 
-608 IKQDAQ
+608 
-614 NLENTSQQ
+614 LENTSQQ
-622 ITQDQKD
+622 IAHD
-629 LEQDLDKLQ
+629 EQALQGDLDKLQ
-638 QLANSKTGF
+638 QLANATTGF
-647 NEQAFNQA
+647 NKQAFNQA
-655 QSTEQQDEQTL
+655 QSAEQHDL
-666 QNEEET
+666 QNLQGEEKT
-672 FSSEQ
+672 FNSEQ

-682 ALANAKHTSPTP
+682 AIANAKPASPTPSPTPTP
-694 TKHTAQNN
+694 TKHTAQNT

-717 NVWNGVYNFQN
+717 DVW
-728 QTYSKKG
+728 S
-735 IYYIDPNL
+735 
-743 SGQSGQSGNTL
+743 
-754 STYGYLDWFTL
+754 
-765 KNKFSVNANNGT
+765 
-777 LIIGN
+777 
-782 NTESANTKGLIWIG
+782 
-796 DDKGLVYYNTG
+796 
-807 TFNAANIYLTSN
+807 
-819 LKTGNGFS
+819 
-827 GEGATLNF
+827 
-835 NATNRITINQASFDN
+835 
-850 SDAGAQH
+850 
-857 SYMNFKGS
+857 
-865 NINVS
+865 
-870 GSSFTDD
+870 
-877 TNGGFSFSGN
+877 
-887 NNNSAISFNKTKFNQ
+887 
-902 GTYNFTNSANLSFNN
+902 
-917 SNFNQSTYN
+917 
-926 FNSLQSTF
+926 
-934 NNSTFNQGTY
+934 
-944 NFTDNTSFNND
+944 
-955 TFNQGTYNFNTSKV
+955 
-969 SFSGANTLNSSSPFA
+969 
-984 SLKGSV
+984 
-990 SFGSGAVFN
+990 
-999 LNQTLNANQTYDIL
+999 
-1013 TTNGTI
+1013 
-1019 QYGVYQ
+1019 
-1025 SYLWDLINYKGDK
+1025 
-1038 AISHVEVGNNTYDVT
+1038 
-1053 FDINGQDE
+1053 
-1061 TLQETFS
+1061 
-1068 NKSIT
+1068 
-1073 TQFLGDDLQA
+1073 
-1083 KAKATYQQ
+1083 
-1091 DLNNSQSA
+1091 
-1099 LSNATNDNKIASAD
+1099 
-1113 TGYTNNQNT
+1113 
-1122 TIKQD
+1122 
-1127 AQNLEH
+1127 
-1133 TSQQIA
+1133 
-1139 KDEQALQGDLNKL
+1139 
-1152 KQLANSSFNE
+1152 
-1162 QAFNQAQSKEQQ
+1162 
-1174 DEQTLQNE
+1174 
-1182 EETFSSEQEGL
+1182 
-1193 EKALA
+1193 
-1198 NAKPASPTPTPTP
+1198 
-1211 TPTPSPT
+1211 
-1218 PNPTPT
+1218 
-1224 KHTAPNKVPPTPP
+1224 
-1237 TQNLPTTNVWNGVY
+1237 GVY

-1271 GQSGQSANTLSTYTA
+1271 GQSGQSGSTLSTYTA

-1296 IQNGTLIIGNNTESV
+1296 IQNGTLIIGNNKESV

-1322 GFGYIIG
+1322 GFGYITG

-1361 ASDNITMDGLNYNDA
+1361 ASDNITMNGLNYNDA

-1383 QTGASQHSYATFDA
+1383 QTGASQHSYAAFDA

-1414 KFSFNAKNISFSNAS
+1414 KFSFSAKNISFSNAS

-1457 NGGAVYNLWANS
+1457 NGGAVYNLQANS

-1520 NANITLGNKSQTAFK
+1520 NANITLGNKSQATFK

-1554 NASGASAFNNQ
+1554 NANGASAFNNQ

-1584 GATLSLNANSKL
+1584 GGTLSLNANSKL
-1596 NASSAS
+1596 NASSGS

-1614 VLSVSNAS
+1614 VLSANNTS

-1636 TFGGNTT
+1636 NFGGNTT
-1643 IDAASFN
+1643 IDTASFN

-1668 NFNGYAPSLSKA
+1668 NFNGYAPSLTKA

-1694 DINLSDINIFDNITK
+1694 DINLSDINIFDNIAK

-1757 INPLNSS
+1757 INSLNSS

-1887 ETNQLDN
+1887 ESDQLDN
-1894 ITSINEVLQLLDRI
+1894 ITSINEVLQLLDKI
-1908 KITPAQKQALL
+1908 KITPTQKQALL

-1939 IGATQDHVTNST
+1939 IGATQDNVTNST

-1984 GSTSPYLG
+1984 DSTSPYLG

-2006 GTLGSGNAFE
+2006 GTLGSANAFE
-2016 SGGSADITF
+2016 SGGSADVTF

-2054 IDKIFNQGNLANV
+2054 IDKIFNQGNLANI

-2087 NALIPLSKE
+2087 NALSPLSKE
-2096 LPSSLQNETLGQLIG
+2096 LPTSLQNETLGQLID

-2197 QKDIGVVANDLLD
+2197 QKDIGVVANDLLN
-2210 EFLGQDVVKKLESQ
+2210 EFLGQDVVKKLEGQ

-2240 SGIYNQGLG
+2240 NGVYNQGLG

-2264 LGALLSPRG
+2264 LGAILSPRG

-2329 ALIFASNGVSN
+2329 TLIFASNGVSN

-2369 INLANCPT
+2369 VNLANCPT

-2394 LSVRANNFTFLGVIA
+2394 LSVRANNFTFLGTIA

-2434 TLQANNLTIANA
+2434 TLQANNLTITNA

-2458 GDFTLNQQATLS
+2458 GNFTLNQQATLS

-2482 NSYGDLVFNLSHSVS
+2482 NSYGDLVFNISHSVS

-2503 QGIATI
+2503 QGAATI
-2509 MTNYNNPLIQFN
+2509 MANNNNPLIQFN
-2521 TSSKETGAYTLID
+2521 TSSKETGTYTLID

-2560 TLININGKH
+2560 TLIDINGKR

-2618 APINNLQAPTLKQ
+2618 DPINNLQAPTLKQ
-2631 YIAQIQGIQGVDSIE
+2631 YIAQIQGVQSVDSID

-2857 INSYDPLLSII
+2857 INSYDSLFSII
-2868 NQSYR
+2868 NQSYK
-2873 YNTWTTDAKINYG
+2873 YDTWTTDAKINYG

-2909 GMSGL
+2909 GLSGL

>member
-1 MAFKKAGL
+1 MAFKKVRL

-24 SKKIFKLNPILKREK
+24 SKKIFKLNQILKREK
-39 PLKRHKK
+39 PLKGHKK
-46 TKSIKKPFNKNK
+46 TKSIKKLSNRNK

-73 LPHLRASECRY
+73 LSHLRANECRY
-84 WSWWSGYHDKIE
+84 WSWSSWNYQDNIE
-96 SGSNSPT
+96 SGPNSPT
-103 HNSYCLFSST
+103 HNSYCLFSSA

-133 FTQKFNNGTLNV
+133 FTQKFNGGTLNV

-154 GVNGVNVGYITG
+154 GINGGDVGYITG
-166 TYDAQTINFNSSRI
+166 TYDAQTINFNSSHI
-180 TTGNSLSD
+180 TTGNSYAD
-188 GGGATLNFNA
+188 GGGVTLNFNA
-198 TNRITINQASF
+198 TNNITINQASF
-209 DNSDAG
+209 DNSHAG
-215 AQHSYMNFK
+215 TQKSYMNFK
-224 GSNINVSGSSF
+224 GSNIKVSGSSF
-235 TDDTN
+235 KDDTD
-240 GGFSFSGNNNNSA
+240 GGFNFSGNSNNST
-253 ISFNKTKF
+253 ISFNQTNFNQGTYHFSNSASSSFDNSNFNQGSYHFNSAQSTFENSNF
-261 NQGTYNFTNSANLS
+261 NQGTYNFN
-275 FNNSNFNQ
+275 
-283 STYNFNSL
+283 
-291 QSTFNNSTFNQ
+291 
-302 GTYNFTDNTSFNND
+302 DNTSFNND
-316 TFNQGTYNFNTSKV
+316 TFNQGTYSFNTNKV
-330 SFSGANTL
+330 SFSGINTL

-351 SFGSG
+351 SFNSG
-356 AVFNLNQT
+356 AIFNLNQT
-364 LNANQ
+364 LNNNQ

-375 TNGTIQYGVYQSYLW
+375 TNGAIQYGVYQSYLW

-395 KGDKA
+395 RGDKA
-400 ISHVEVGN
+400 ISHVGVGN

-425 ETFSNKSIT
+425 ETFNNQSII

-439 DDLQAKAKA
+439 DDLQQQAQK
-448 TYQQDLNNSQSAL
+448 TYQEDLTHSQNALNNVTSDNTIANNDTSYTQS
-461 SNATNDNKIASA
+461 K
-473 DTGYTNNQNTTIKQD
+473 NTTVAKD
-488 AQNLEHTSQ
+488 AQGLENTNQ
-497 QIAKDEQAL
+497 QIAQDEQAL
-506 QGDLNKLKQL
+506 EKDLAQIKQL
-516 ANSSFNEQAFNQA
+516 ANSTTSFNEQAFNQA
-529 QSKEQQDEQTLQN
+529 QDKEQQDEQTLQN
-542 EENTFS
+542 EEKTFS
-548 SEQEGLEK
+548 NEQEGLK
-556 ALANAKEQQEQQQAQ
+556 QAIQQAQAQEQKQEQQQAQ
-571 ATYQQDLNNSQSALS
+571 KTYQQDLSNSQSALN
-586 NATNDNKIASADT
+586 NAASDSKIANSDT
-599 DYTKNQNTA
+599 DYTKSSNPTIN
-608 IKQDAQ
+608 KDAQ
-614 NLENTSQQ
+614 NLENTNQQ
-622 ITQDQKD
+622 IAQDEQALEKD
-629 LEQDLDKLQ
+629 LAQIK
-638 QLANSKTGF
+638 QLANSTTGF
-647 NEQAFNQA
+647 NEQAFNTA
-655 QSTEQQDEQTL
+655 QKQEQQDEQTL
-666 QNEEET
+666 QNEEKT
-672 FSSEQ
+672 FNTEQ
-677 EGLEK
+677 EGLK
-682 ALANAKHTSPTP
+682 QAIANANPTSPTPSPTPTP
-694 TKHTAQNN
+694 TKHTAPNT

-708 PPTQNLPTT
+708 PTPTPPTQNLPTT
-717 NVWNGVYNFQN
+717 NVWNGVYNLQN
-728 QTYSKKG
+728 QTYSNKG
-735 IYYIDPNL
+735 VYYIDPNL

-754 STYGYLDWFTL
+754 STY
-765 KNKFSVNANNGT
+765 
-777 LIIGN
+777 
-782 NTESANTKGLIWIG
+782 
-796 DDKGLVYYNTG
+796 
-807 TFNAANIYLTSN
+807 
-819 LKTGNGFS
+819 
-827 GEGATLNF
+827 
-835 NATNRITINQASFDN
+835 
-850 SDAGAQH
+850 
-857 SYMNFKGS
+857 
-865 NINVS
+865 
-870 GSSFTDD
+870 
-877 TNGGFSFSGN
+877 
-887 NNNSAISFNKTKFNQ
+887 
-902 GTYNFTNSANLSFNN
+902 
-917 SNFNQSTYN
+917 
-926 FNSLQSTF
+926 
-934 NNSTFNQGTY
+934 
-944 NFTDNTSFNND
+944 
-955 TFNQGTYNFNTSKV
+955 
-969 SFSGANTLNSSSPFA
+969 
-984 SLKGSV
+984 
-990 SFGSGAVFN
+990 
-999 LNQTLNANQTYDIL
+999 
-1013 TTNGTI
+1013 
-1019 QYGVYQ
+1019 
-1025 SYLWDLINYKGDK
+1025 
-1038 AISHVEVGNNTYDVT
+1038 
-1053 FDINGQDE
+1053 
-1061 TLQETFS
+1061 
-1068 NKSIT
+1068 
-1073 TQFLGDDLQA
+1073 
-1083 KAKATYQQ
+1083 
-1091 DLNNSQSA
+1091 
-1099 LSNATNDNKIASAD
+1099 
-1113 TGYTNNQNT
+1113 
-1122 TIKQD
+1122 
-1127 AQNLEH
+1127 
-1133 TSQQIA
+1133 
-1139 KDEQALQGDLNKL
+1139 
-1152 KQLANSSFNE
+1152 
-1162 QAFNQAQSKEQQ
+1162 
-1174 DEQTLQNE
+1174 
-1182 EETFSSEQEGL
+1182 
-1193 EKALA
+1193 
-1198 NAKPASPTPTPTP
+1198 
-1211 TPTPSPT
+1211 
-1218 PNPTPT
+1218 
-1224 KHTAPNKVPPTPP
+1224 
-1237 TQNLPTTNVWNGVY
+1237 
-1251 WLQNQ
+1251 
-1256 TYSQKGVYYIDPNLS
+1256 
-1271 GQSGQSANTLSTYTA
+1271 TA
-1286 NLLGRSFGVN
+1286 NLFGRSFGVN

-1322 GFGYIIG
+1322 GFGYITG

-1336 YLTNNFKTGEGVSGS
+1336 YLTNNFKTGEGVSNS

-1383 QTGASQHSYATFDA
+1383 QTGASQHSYAAFDA
-1397 TNNISVTNSSFS
+1397 LNNISVTNSSFS

-1414 KFSFNAKNISFSNAS
+1414 KFSFTAKNISFSNAS
-1429 FSGFTNPGGSSVI
+1429 FSGFTNPGGSSTI
-1442 SANAANSLSFNNSRL
+1442 SANASNSLSFVNSRL
-1457 NGGAVYNLWANS
+1457 NGGAVYNLQANS

-1497 GNTSFTLS
+1497 GNTNFTLS

-1520 NANITLGNKSQTAFK
+1520 NANITLGNKNQAAFK

-1554 NASGASAFNNQ
+1554 NASGTSAFNNQ
-1565 ASLNIYNGSQATFN
+1565 ASLNIYNGSQAAFS

-1584 GATLSLNANSKL
+1584 GGTLSLNASSKL

-1614 VLSVSNAS
+1614 VLSANNTS
-1622 SLNANINFQGASQA
+1622 SLNANINFQGTSQA
-1636 TFGGNTT
+1636 DFGGNTT
-1643 IDAASFN
+1643 IDTASFN
-1650 FDSASSLS
+1650 FDSTSSLS

-1668 NFNGYAPSLSKA
+1668 NFNGYTPSLTKA
-1680 LMSVSGQFVLGNNG
+1680 LMSVSGQFVLGSNG

-1808 TGYSYDYSDNQAGT
+1808 TGYSYDYSDNQIGT

-1865 SGNLKTL
+1865 SENLKTL
-1872 LGILSQNSATLKEMI
+1872 LGILSQNSAALKEMI
-1887 ETNQLDN
+1887 ESNQLDN
-1894 ITSINEVLQLLDRI
+1894 ITNINEVLQLLDKI
-1908 KITPAQKQALL
+1908 KITQAQKQALL

-1934 NGNLV
+1934 NGNLI
-1939 IGATQDHVTNST
+1939 IGATQDNVTNST

-1966 LDSATCSSFRNTY
+1966 LDSAICSSFRNTY

-2006 GTLGSGNAFE
+2006 GTLGSANAFE

-2041 ATDNIFNLLGQEG
+2041 ATDNIFNLLGQKG

-2073 EKIKQAGGLGNFVE
+2073 EKIKQAGGLGNFIE
-2087 NALIPLSKE
+2087 NALSPLSKE
-2096 LPSSLQNETLGQLIG
+2096 LPASLQSETLGQLIG
-2111 QNNLDN
+2111 QNNLDD

-2125 NAIQNIISKKL
+2125 NEIQNIISQKL

-2172 YMDASELS
+2172 YIDASELS

-2188 DITNPPTSL
+2188 DITNPPASL
-2197 QKDIGVVANDLLD
+2197 QKDIGVVANDLLN

-2240 SGIYNQGLG
+2240 SGVYNQGLG

-2329 ALIFASNGVSN
+2329 ALIFASNDVSN

-2369 INLANCPT
+2369 VNLASCPT

-2394 LSVRANNFTFLGVIA
+2394 LSVHANNFTFLGTIA
-2409 SNGAIDLSQVK
+2409 SNGAIDLSQVT

-2434 TLQANNLTIANA
+2434 TLQANNLTITNA
-2446 FNNASNSTANIN
+2446 FNNASNSTTNIN
-2458 GDFTLNQQATLS
+2458 GNFTLNQQATLS
-2470 TNASGLNVMGNF
+2470 TNANGLNVMGNF
-2482 NSYGDLVFNLSHSVS
+2482 NSYGDLVFNLSHSAS

-2503 QGIATI
+2503 QGSATI
-2509 MTNYNNPLIQFN
+2509 MANDNNPLIQFN
-2521 TSSKETGAYTLID
+2521 TSSKETGTYTLID

-2560 TLININGKH
+2560 ALIDINGKH

-2582 AVSIKDGGLIVGFK
+2582 AVSIKDGGLVVGFK

-2618 APINNLQAPTLKQ
+2618 DPINNLQAPTLKQ
-2631 YIAQIQGIQGVDSIE
+2631 YIAQIQGTQGVDSID
-2646 QAGGTQ
+2646 QAGGNQ
-2652 AINWLNKIFETKGS
+2652 AIDWLNKIFETKGS

-2674 ESHSTKDLTTIAGD
+2674 ESHSIKDLTTIAGD

-2696 ANPNFKND
+2696 ANPDFKND

-2725 DTSTFASADFHERL
+2725 DTSTFARSDFLERL

-2810 YGYSGFHANIT
+2810 YGYSGFHGNIT

-2868 NQSYR
+2868 NQSYK
-2873 YNTWTTDAKINYG
+2873 YDTWTTDAKINYG

-2909 GMSGL
+2909 GLSGL
-2914 RGIMDDP
+2914 RGIMDDS

>member
-1 MAFKKAGL
+1 MAFKKARL
-9 ISKFISKGSFKLNKI
+9 ISKFILKGSFKLNKI
-24 SKKIFKLNPILKREK
+24 SKKIFKLNLILKREK
-39 PLKRHKK
+39 PLSHKK
-46 TKSIKKPFNKNK
+46 TKSIKKPFNKNR

-73 LPHLRASECRY
+73 LSHLRASECRY
-84 WSWWSGYHDKIE
+84 WSWSSWSYHDNIE

-103 HNSYCLFSST
+103 HNSYCLFNSA

-128 AGGAS
+128 PGGAS
-133 FTQKFNNGTLNV
+133 FTQKFNNGTLNA

-154 GVNGVNVGYITG
+154 GVNGGDVGYITG

-180 TTGNSLSD
+180 TTGNSFST

-198 TNRITINQASF
+198 TNHITINQASF

-215 AQHSYMNFK
+215 TQHSYMNFS

-253 ISFNKTKF
+253 ISFNKTNF
-261 NQGTYNFTNSANLS
+261 NQGTYNFNSAQS
-275 FNNSNFNQ
+275 AFNNSAFNQ
-283 STYNFNSL
+283 GAYNFNG
-291 QSTFNNSTFNQ
+291 NA
-302 GTYNFTDNTSFNND
+302 SFDND
-316 TFNQGTYNFNTSKV
+316 TFNQGTYSFNASKV

-356 AVFNLNQT
+356 AIFNLNQT
-364 LNANQ
+364 LNSNQ

-375 TNGTIQYGVYQSYLW
+375 TNKTIQYGVYQSYLW

-400 ISHVEVGN
+400 ISHVGVGS

-425 ETFSNKSIT
+425 ETFNNQSIT

-448 TYQQDLNNSQSAL
+448 TYQQDLSNSQSAL
-461 SNATNDNKIASA
+461 NNATSDNKIASS
-473 DTGYTNNQNTTIKQD
+473 DTGYTNNQNTTIKKD
-488 AQNLEHTSQ
+488 AQNLENTDQTIQ
-497 QIAKDEQAL
+497 QDKQAL
-506 QGDLNKLKQL
+506 EKDLANVKQL
-516 ANSSFNEQAFNQA
+516 ANSPTGFNQQAFNQA
-529 QSKEQQDEQTLQN
+529 QSKEQQDLQTLQGD
-542 EENTFS
+542 ENTFN

-556 ALANAKEQQEQQQAQ
+556 A
-571 ATYQQDLNNSQSALS
+571 
-586 NATNDNKIASADT
+586 I
-599 DYTKNQNTA
+599 
-608 IKQDAQ
+608 
-614 NLENTSQQ
+614 
-622 ITQDQKD
+622 
-629 LEQDLDKLQ
+629 
-638 QLANSKTGF
+638 
-647 NEQAFNQA
+647 
-655 QSTEQQDEQTL
+655 
-666 QNEEET
+666 
-672 FSSEQ
+672 
-677 EGLEK
+677 
-682 ALANAKHTSPTP
+682 
-694 TKHTAQNN
+694 
-702 PPNKVS
+702 
-708 PPTQNLPTT
+708 
-717 NVWNGVYNFQN
+717 
-728 QTYSKKG
+728 
-735 IYYIDPNL
+735 
-743 SGQSGQSGNTL
+743 
-754 STYGYLDWFTL
+754 
-765 KNKFSVNANNGT
+765 
-777 LIIGN
+777 
-782 NTESANTKGLIWIG
+782 
-796 DDKGLVYYNTG
+796 
-807 TFNAANIYLTSN
+807 
-819 LKTGNGFS
+819 
-827 GEGATLNF
+827 
-835 NATNRITINQASFDN
+835 
-850 SDAGAQH
+850 
-857 SYMNFKGS
+857 
-865 NINVS
+865 
-870 GSSFTDD
+870 
-877 TNGGFSFSGN
+877 
-887 NNNSAISFNKTKFNQ
+887 
-902 GTYNFTNSANLSFNN
+902 
-917 SNFNQSTYN
+917 
-926 FNSLQSTF
+926 
-934 NNSTFNQGTY
+934 
-944 NFTDNTSFNND
+944 
-955 TFNQGTYNFNTSKV
+955 
-969 SFSGANTLNSSSPFA
+969 
-984 SLKGSV
+984 
-990 SFGSGAVFN
+990 
-999 LNQTLNANQTYDIL
+999 
-1013 TTNGTI
+1013 
-1019 QYGVYQ
+1019 
-1025 SYLWDLINYKGDK
+1025 
-1038 AISHVEVGNNTYDVT
+1038 
-1053 FDINGQDE
+1053 
-1061 TLQETFS
+1061 
-1068 NKSIT
+1068 
-1073 TQFLGDDLQA
+1073 
-1083 KAKATYQQ
+1083 
-1091 DLNNSQSA
+1091 
-1099 LSNATNDNKIASAD
+1099 
-1113 TGYTNNQNT
+1113 
-1122 TIKQD
+1122 
-1127 AQNLEH
+1127 
-1133 TSQQIA
+1133 
-1139 KDEQALQGDLNKL
+1139 
-1152 KQLANSSFNE
+1152 
-1162 QAFNQAQSKEQQ
+1162 
-1174 DEQTLQNE
+1174 
-1182 EETFSSEQEGL
+1182 
-1193 EKALA
+1193 A
-1198 NAKPASPTPTPTP
+1198 NAKPASPTPTPT
-1211 TPTPSPT
+1211 
-1218 PNPTPT
+1218 
-1224 KHTAPNKVPPTPP
+1224 KHTVPNTPPNKVPPTPP

-1251 WLQNQ
+1251 NLQNQ
-1256 TYSQKGVYYIDPNLS
+1256 TYSKQGVYYIDPNLS

-1322 GFGYIIG
+1322 GFGYITG

-1361 ASDNITMDGLNYNDA
+1361 ASNNITMDGLNYNDA

-1383 QTGASQHSYATFDA
+1383 QTGASQHSYAAFDA

-1414 KFSFNAKNISFSNAS
+1414 KFSFSAKNISFSNAS

-1497 GNTSFTLS
+1497 GNTSFTIS
-1505 SQSLLNFNGDTTLQN
+1505 SQSLLNFNDDTTLQN
-1520 NANITLGNKSQTAFK
+1520 NANITLGNKSQATFK
-1535 NSLTLDNNSNL
+1535 NSLTLNNNSNL

-1554 NASGASAFNNQ
+1554 NANGASAFNNQ
-1565 ASLNIYNGSQATFN
+1565 ASLNIYNGSQATFD

-1584 GATLSLNANSKL
+1584 GGIISLNANSKL

-1614 VLSVSNAS
+1614 VLSVSNTS

-1636 TFGGNTT
+1636 NFGGNTT
-1643 IDAASFN
+1643 IDTASFN

-1668 NFNGYAPSLSKA
+1668 NFNGYATSLTKA

-1887 ETNQLDN
+1887 ESNQLDN
-1894 ITSINEVLQLLDRI
+1894 ITSINEVLQLLDEI

-1925 TDNINQTFS
+1925 TDNVNQTFN

-1939 IGATQDHVTNST
+1939 IGATQDNVTNST

-2016 SGGSADITF
+2016 SGGSADVTF
-2025 QSANNLVLNK
+2025 QSTNNLVLDK

-2067 LSQMAM
+2067 LSQVAM

-2087 NALIPLSKE
+2087 NALSPLSKE
-2096 LPSSLQNETLGQLIG
+2096 LPASLQNETLGQLIG

-2125 NAIQNIISKKL
+2125 NEIQNIISKKL

-2197 QKDIGVVANDLLD
+2197 QKDIGVVANDLLN
-2210 EFLGQDVVKKLESQ
+2210 EFLGQDVVKKLEGQ

-2240 SGIYNQGLG
+2240 SGVYNQGLG

-2394 LSVRANNFTFLGVIA
+2394 LSVRANNFTFLGTIA

-2434 TLQANNLTIANA
+2434 TLQANNLTITNA

-2458 GDFTLNQQATLS
+2458 GNFTLNQQATLS

-2482 NSYGDLVFNLSHSVS
+2482 NSYGDLVFNLSHSAS

-2503 QGIATI
+2503 QGTATI
-2509 MTNYNNPLIQFN
+2509 MANNNSPLIQFN
-2521 TSSKETGAYTLID
+2521 TSSKETGTYTLID
-2534 SAKAIYYG
+2534 SAKVIYYG
-2542 YNDQITGGSSLD
+2542 YNDQITGGNSLAD
-2554 NYLKLY
+2554 YLKLY
-2560 TLININGKH
+2560 TLIDINGKH

-2582 AVSIKDGGLIVGFK
+2582 AVNIKDGGLIVGFK

-2618 APINNLQAPTLKQ
+2618 DPINNLQAPTLKQ
-2631 YIAQIQGIQGVDSIE
+2631 YIAQIQGTQGVDSIE

-2696 ANPNFKND
+2696 ANPDFKND

-2788 LYGINVG
+2788 LYGINIG

-2868 NQSYR
+2868 NQSYK
-2873 YNTWTTDAKINYG
+2873 YDTWTTDAKINYG

-2909 GMSGL
+2909 GLSGL

-3012 NAGIGARFGLDY
+3012 NASIGARFGLDY

>member
-1 MAFKKAGL
+1 MAFKKARL
-9 ISKFISKGSFKLNKI
+9 IFKFISKGSFKLNKI
-24 SKKIFKLNPILKREK
+24 SKKIFKLNLILKRKK

-46 TKSIKKPFNKNK
+46 TKSVKKPFNKNK
-58 SFLKASVLLIGALGG
+58 SLLKASILLIGALGG
-73 LPHLRASECRY
+73 LSHLRASECRY
-84 WSWWSGYHDKIE
+84 WSWSSWGYHDNIE

-103 HNSYCLFSST
+103 HNSYCLFNSA

-128 AGGAS
+128 PGGAS

-154 GVNGVNVGYITG
+154 GVDGGDVGYITG

-180 TTGNSLSD
+180 TTGNSFST
-188 GGGATLNFNA
+188 GGGVTLNFNA
-198 TNRITINQASF
+198 TNHITIDQASF
-209 DNSDAG
+209 DNGDAG
-215 AQHSYMNFK
+215 TQHSYMNFS
-224 GSNINVSGSSF
+224 GSNINVSDSSF

-240 GGFSFSGNNNNSA
+240 GGFSFSGNGTNSNLSFNQTNFNQGTYKFTNSANLNFNNSA
-253 ISFNKTKF
+253 F
-261 NQGTYNFTNSANLS
+261 NQGTYNFNSAQS
-275 FNNSNFNQ
+275 VFENSNFNQ
-283 STYNFNSL
+283 
-291 QSTFNNSTFNQ
+291 
-302 GTYNFTDNTSFNND
+302 GTYSFTDNTGLNFNND

-330 SFSGANTL
+330 SFLGANTL
-338 NSSSPFASLKGSV
+338 NSSSPFASLKGNV

-356 AVFNLNQT
+356 AIFNLNQT
-364 LNANQ
+364 LNSNQ
-369 TYDILT
+369 IYDILT
-375 TNGTIQYGVYQSYLW
+375 TNKTIQYGVYQSYLW

-400 ISHVEVGN
+400 ISHVEVGS

-425 ETFSNKSIT
+425 ETFNNQSIT

-448 TYQQDLNNSQSAL
+448 TYQQDLSNSQTAL
-461 SNATNDNKIASA
+461 NNAANESKIAKN
-473 DTGYTNNQNTTIKQD
+473 DTDYTNNQNAT
-488 AQNLEHTSQ
+488 
-497 QIAKDEQAL
+497 IAKD
-506 QGDLNKLKQL
+506 
-516 ANSSFNEQAFNQA
+516 A
-529 QSKEQQDEQTLQN
+529 QS
-542 EENTFS
+542 
-548 SEQEGLEK
+548 
-556 ALANAKEQQEQQQAQ
+556 
-571 ATYQQDLNNSQSALS
+571 
-586 NATNDNKIASADT
+586 
-599 DYTKNQNTA
+599 
-608 IKQDAQ
+608 
-614 NLENTSQQ
+614 LENTSQQ
-622 ITQDQKD
+622 IAQDQKD
-629 LEQDLDKLQ
+629 LEQDLDNLK
-638 QLANSKTGF
+638 QLANSPTGF
-647 NEQAFNQA
+647 NEQAFKNA

-666 QNEEET
+666 QNEEKT
-672 FSSEQ
+672 FNAEQ
-677 EGLEK
+677 EGLK
-682 ALANAKHTSPTP
+682 QAIANAKPTSPTPTP
-694 TKHTAQNN
+694 TKHTAQN
-702 PPNKVS
+702 
-708 PPTQNLPTT
+708 
-717 NVWNGVYNFQN
+717 
-728 QTYSKKG
+728 
-735 IYYIDPNL
+735 
-743 SGQSGQSGNTL
+743 
-754 STYGYLDWFTL
+754 
-765 KNKFSVNANNGT
+765 
-777 LIIGN
+777 
-782 NTESANTKGLIWIG
+782 
-796 DDKGLVYYNTG
+796 
-807 TFNAANIYLTSN
+807 
-819 LKTGNGFS
+819 
-827 GEGATLNF
+827 
-835 NATNRITINQASFDN
+835 
-850 SDAGAQH
+850 
-857 SYMNFKGS
+857 
-865 NINVS
+865 
-870 GSSFTDD
+870 
-877 TNGGFSFSGN
+877 
-887 NNNSAISFNKTKFNQ
+887 
-902 GTYNFTNSANLSFNN
+902 
-917 SNFNQSTYN
+917 
-926 FNSLQSTF
+926 
-934 NNSTFNQGTY
+934 
-944 NFTDNTSFNND
+944 
-955 TFNQGTYNFNTSKV
+955 
-969 SFSGANTLNSSSPFA
+969 
-984 SLKGSV
+984 
-990 SFGSGAVFN
+990 
-999 LNQTLNANQTYDIL
+999 
-1013 TTNGTI
+1013 
-1019 QYGVYQ
+1019 
-1025 SYLWDLINYKGDK
+1025 
-1038 AISHVEVGNNTYDVT
+1038 
-1053 FDINGQDE
+1053 
-1061 TLQETFS
+1061 
-1068 NKSIT
+1068 
-1073 TQFLGDDLQA
+1073 
-1083 KAKATYQQ
+1083 
-1091 DLNNSQSA
+1091 
-1099 LSNATNDNKIASAD
+1099 
-1113 TGYTNNQNT
+1113 
-1122 TIKQD
+1122 
-1127 AQNLEH
+1127 
-1133 TSQQIA
+1133 
-1139 KDEQALQGDLNKL
+1139 
-1152 KQLANSSFNE
+1152 
-1162 QAFNQAQSKEQQ
+1162 
-1174 DEQTLQNE
+1174 
-1182 EETFSSEQEGL
+1182 
-1193 EKALA
+1193 
-1198 NAKPASPTPTPTP
+1198 TP
-1211 TPTPSPT
+1211 
-1218 PNPTPT
+1218 
-1224 KHTAPNKVPPTPP
+1224 PNKVPPTPP

-1251 WLQNQ
+1251 NLQNQ

-1286 NLLGRSFGVN
+1286 NLFGRSFGVN

-1322 GFGYIIG
+1322 GFGYITG

-1336 YLTNNFKTGEGVSGS
+1336 YLTNNFKTGEGVSNS

-1361 ASDNITMDGLNYNDA
+1361 ASDNITMDGLNYNNA

-1383 QTGASQHSYATFDA
+1383 QTGASQHSYAVFDA
-1397 TNNISVTNSSFS
+1397 MNNISVTDSSFS

-1414 KFSFNAKNISFSNAS
+1414 KFSFSAKNISFSNAS

-1442 SANAANSLSFNNSRL
+1442 SANAANSLSFSNSRL
-1457 NGGAVYNLWANS
+1457 NGGAVYNLQANS

-1520 NANITLGNKSQTAFK
+1520 NANITLGNKSQATFK

-1554 NASGASAFNNQ
+1554 NANGASVFNNQ

-1584 GATLSLNANSKL
+1584 GGILSLNANSKL

-1614 VLSVSNAS
+1614 VLSASNTS
-1622 SLNANINFQGASQA
+1622 SLNANINFQGTSQA
-1636 TFGGNTT
+1636 DFGGNTT
-1643 IDAASFN
+1643 IDTASFN

-1668 NFNGYAPSLSKA
+1668 NFNGYAPSLTKA

-1800 YQASKQNP
+1800 YQVSKQNP

-1887 ETNQLDN
+1887 ESNQLDN
-1894 ITSINEVLQLLDRI
+1894 ITNINEVLQLLDEI

-1925 TDNINQTFS
+1925 TDNINQTFN

-1939 IGATQDHVTNST
+1939 IGATQDNVTNST

-1992 YINADFKAKSIYIT
+1992 YINADFKAKSVYIT
-2006 GTLGSGNAFE
+2006 GTVGSGNAFE
-2016 SGGSADITF
+2016 SGGSADVTF

-2067 LSQMAM
+2067 LSQVAM

-2087 NALIPLSKE
+2087 NALSPLSKE
-2096 LPSSLQNETLGQLIG
+2096 LPASLQNETLGQLIG

-2117 LLNNSGVM
+2117 LLNNSGIM

-2167 NFIGG
+2167 NFIGE

-2180 SILSVILK
+2180 SILSVVLK

-2197 QKDIGVVANDLLD
+2197 QKDIGVVANDLLN
-2210 EFLGQDVVKKLESQ
+2210 EFLGQDVVKKLEGQ
-2224 GLVSNIINNI
+2224 GLVNNIINNI

-2240 SGIYNQGLG
+2240 SGVYNQGLG

-2286 SNGYVFVN
+2286 SNGYIFVN

-2394 LSVRANNFTFLGVIA
+2394 LSVRANNFTFLGTIA

-2434 TLQANNLTIANA
+2434 TLQANNLTITNA
-2446 FNNASNSTANIN
+2446 FNNASNSTVNIN
-2458 GDFTLNQQATLS
+2458 GNFTLNQQATLS

-2503 QGIATI
+2503 QGSATI
-2509 MTNYNNPLIQFN
+2509 MANNNNPLIQFN
-2521 TSSKETGAYTLID
+2521 TSSKETGTYTLID

-2560 TLININGKH
+2560 TLIDINGKH
-2569 MVMTDNGLTYNGQ
+2569 MVMAGNGLTYNDQ

-2618 APINNLQAPTLKQ
+2618 DPINNLQAPTLKQ
-2631 YIAQIQGIQGVDSIE
+2631 YIAQIQGVQGVDSIE

-2696 ANPNFKND
+2696 ANPDFKND

-2725 DTSTFASADFHERL
+2725 DTSTFVSADFHERL

-2788 LYGINVG
+2788 LYGINIG

-2868 NQSYR
+2868 NQSYK

-2909 GMSGL
+2909 GLSGL

>member
-1 MAFKKAGL
+1 MAFEKAGL

-24 SKKIFKLNPILKREK
+24 SKKIFKLNLILKREK
-39 PLKRHKK
+39 PLSHKK
-46 TKSIKKPFNKNK
+46 TKSIKKPFNKNR

-73 LPHLRASECRY
+73 LSHLRASECRY
-84 WSWWSGYHDKIE
+84 WSWSSWSYHDNIE

-103 HNSYCLFSST
+103 HNSYCLFNSA

-154 GVNGVNVGYITG
+154 GVNGGNVGYITG
-166 TYDAQTINFNSSRI
+166 TYDSQTINFNSSRI
-180 TTGNSLSD
+180 TTGNSFST

-198 TNRITINQASF
+198 TNHITIDQASF
-209 DNSDAG
+209 DNGDAG
-215 AQHSYMNFK
+215 TQHSYMNFS
-224 GSNINVSGSSF
+224 GSNINVSDSSF
-235 TDDTN
+235 TDDTD
-240 GGFSFSGNNNNSA
+240 GGFSFSGNGTNSNL
-253 ISFNKTKF
+253 SFNQTNF
-261 NQGTYNFTNSANLS
+261 NQGTYKFTNSANLN
-275 FNNSNFNQ
+275 FNNSA
-283 STYNFNSL
+283 
-291 QSTFNNSTFNQ
+291 FNQ
-302 GTYNFTDNTSFNND
+302 GTYSFTDNTGLNFNND
-316 TFNQGTYNFNTSKV
+316 AFNQGTYNFNTSKV

-356 AVFNLNQT
+356 AIFNLNQT
-364 LNANQ
+364 LNSNQ

-375 TNGTIQYGVYQSYLW
+375 TNKTIQYGVYQSYLW

-400 ISHVEVGN
+400 ISHVGVGS

-425 ETFSNKSIT
+425 ETFNNQSIT

-439 DDLQAKAKA
+439 DDLQAKAKK
-448 TYQQDLNNSQSAL
+448 TYQQDLSNSQSAL
-461 SNATNDNKIASA
+461 KNATSDNKIASS
-473 DTGYTNNQNTTIKQD
+473 DTGYTNNQNTTIKKD
-488 AQNLEHTSQ
+488 AQSLENTSQ
-497 QIAKDEQAL
+497 QIAQDQKDLEQ
-506 QGDLNKLKQL
+506 DLDNLKQL
-516 ANSSFNEQAFNQA
+516 ANSPTGFNEQSFNQA
-529 QSKEQQDEQTLQN
+529 QDKEQQDEQTLQN
-542 EENTFS
+542 EEKTFS
-548 SEQEGLEK
+548 SEQEGLK
-556 ALANAKEQQEQQQAQ
+556 QALANA
-571 ATYQQDLNNSQSALS
+571 N
-586 NATNDNKIASADT
+586 
-599 DYTKNQNTA
+599 
-608 IKQDAQ
+608 
-614 NLENTSQQ
+614 
-622 ITQDQKD
+622 
-629 LEQDLDKLQ
+629 
-638 QLANSKTGF
+638 
-647 NEQAFNQA
+647 
-655 QSTEQQDEQTL
+655 
-666 QNEEET
+666 
-672 FSSEQ
+672 
-677 EGLEK
+677 
-682 ALANAKHTSPTP
+682 HTSPTPTP
-694 TKHTAQNN
+694 TKHTA
-702 PPNKVS
+702 PN
-708 PPTQNLPTT
+708 
-717 NVWNGVYNFQN
+717 
-728 QTYSKKG
+728 
-735 IYYIDPNL
+735 
-743 SGQSGQSGNTL
+743 
-754 STYGYLDWFTL
+754 
-765 KNKFSVNANNGT
+765 
-777 LIIGN
+777 
-782 NTESANTKGLIWIG
+782 
-796 DDKGLVYYNTG
+796 
-807 TFNAANIYLTSN
+807 
-819 LKTGNGFS
+819 
-827 GEGATLNF
+827 
-835 NATNRITINQASFDN
+835 
-850 SDAGAQH
+850 
-857 SYMNFKGS
+857 
-865 NINVS
+865 
-870 GSSFTDD
+870 
-877 TNGGFSFSGN
+877 
-887 NNNSAISFNKTKFNQ
+887 
-902 GTYNFTNSANLSFNN
+902 
-917 SNFNQSTYN
+917 
-926 FNSLQSTF
+926 
-934 NNSTFNQGTY
+934 
-944 NFTDNTSFNND
+944 
-955 TFNQGTYNFNTSKV
+955 
-969 SFSGANTLNSSSPFA
+969 
-984 SLKGSV
+984 
-990 SFGSGAVFN
+990 
-999 LNQTLNANQTYDIL
+999 
-1013 TTNGTI
+1013 
-1019 QYGVYQ
+1019 
-1025 SYLWDLINYKGDK
+1025 
-1038 AISHVEVGNNTYDVT
+1038 
-1053 FDINGQDE
+1053 
-1061 TLQETFS
+1061 
-1068 NKSIT
+1068 
-1073 TQFLGDDLQA
+1073 
-1083 KAKATYQQ
+1083 
-1091 DLNNSQSA
+1091 
-1099 LSNATNDNKIASAD
+1099 
-1113 TGYTNNQNT
+1113 
-1122 TIKQD
+1122 
-1127 AQNLEH
+1127 
-1133 TSQQIA
+1133 
-1139 KDEQALQGDLNKL
+1139 
-1152 KQLANSSFNE
+1152 
-1162 QAFNQAQSKEQQ
+1162 
-1174 DEQTLQNE
+1174 
-1182 EETFSSEQEGL
+1182 
-1193 EKALA
+1193 
-1198 NAKPASPTPTPTP
+1198 TP
-1211 TPTPSPT
+1211 
-1218 PNPTPT
+1218 
-1224 KHTAPNKVPPTPP
+1224 PNKVPPTPP
-1237 TQNLPTTNVWNGVY
+1237 TQNLPATNVWSGVY

-1256 TYSQKGVYYIDPNLS
+1256 TYSKQGVYYIDPNLS

-1286 NLLGRSFGVN
+1286 NLFGRSFGVN

-1322 GFGYIIG
+1322 GFGYITG
-1329 TFNAANI
+1329 NFNAANI

-1383 QTGASQHSYATFDA
+1383 QTGASQHSYAAFDA

-1414 KFSFNAKNISFSNAS
+1414 KFSFSAKNISFSNAS

-1442 SANAANSLSFNNSRL
+1442 SANAANSLSFSNSRL
-1457 NGGAVYNLWANS
+1457 NGGAIYNLQANS

-1497 GNTSFTLS
+1497 GNTNFTLS

-1520 NANITLGNKSQTAFK
+1520 NANITLGNKSQATFK

-1554 NASGASAFNNQ
+1554 NANGASTFNNQ
-1565 ASLNIYNGSQATFN
+1565 ATLNIYNGSQATFN

-1584 GATLSLNANSKL
+1584 GGIISLNANSKL

-1614 VLSVSNAS
+1614 VLSASNTS

-1636 TFGGNTT
+1636 NFGGNTT
-1643 IDAASFN
+1643 IDTASFN

-1668 NFNGYAPSLSKA
+1668 NFNGYAPSLTKA

-1887 ETNQLDN
+1887 ESNQLDN
-1894 ITSINEVLQLLDRI
+1894 ITSINEVLQLLDKI
-1908 KITPAQKQALL
+1908 KITQTQKQALL

-1925 TDNINQTFS
+1925 TDNINQTFN

-1939 IGATQDHVTNST
+1939 IGATQDNVTNST

-2016 SGGSADITF
+2016 SGGSADVTF

-2067 LSQMAM
+2067 LSQVAM

-2087 NALIPLSKE
+2087 NALSPLSKE
-2096 LPSSLQNETLGQLIG
+2096 LPTSLQNETLGQLIG

-2172 YMDASELS
+2172 YIDASELS

-2197 QKDIGVVANDLLD
+2197 QKDIGVVANDLLN

-2240 SGIYNQGLG
+2240 SGVYNQGLG
-2249 SVLPPSLQNALKEND
+2249 SVLPLSLQNALKEND

-2369 INLANCPT
+2369 INLANCPA

-2387 VTPTNES
+2387 VTPTDES
-2394 LSVRANNFTFLGVIA
+2394 LSVRANNFTFLGTIA

-2434 TLQANNLTIANA
+2434 TLQANNLTITNA

-2458 GDFTLNQQATLS
+2458 GSFTLNQQATLS

-2482 NSYGDLVFNLSHSVS
+2482 NSYGDLVFNLSHSAS

-2503 QGIATI
+2503 QGVATI
-2509 MTNYNNPLIQFN
+2509 MANNNNPLIQFN
-2521 TSSKETGAYTLID
+2521 TSSKEAGTYTLID

-2560 TLININGKH
+2560 TLIDINGKR
-2569 MVMTDNGLTYNGQ
+2569 MVMTDNGLTYNDQ
-2582 AVSIKDGGLIVGFK
+2582 AVNIKDGGLIVGFK

-2618 APINNLQAPTLKQ
+2618 DPINNLQAPTLKQ
-2631 YIAQIQGIQGVDSIE
+2631 YIAQIQGVQSVDSIE

-2696 ANPNFKND
+2696 ANPDFKND

-2725 DTSTFASADFHERL
+2725 DTSTFASTDFHERL

-2788 LYGINVG
+2788 LYGINIG

-2868 NQSYR
+2868 NQSYK

-2909 GMSGL
+2909 GLSGL

>member
-1 MAFKKAGL
+1 MAFKKARL
-9 ISKFISKGSFKLNKI
+9 ISRFISKGFFKLNKI
-24 SKKIFKLNPILKREK
+24 SKKIFKLNQILKCEN
-39 PLKRHKK
+39 PLKCHKK

-73 LPHLRASECRY
+73 LSHLRANECRH
-84 WSWWSGYHDKIE
+84 WSWSSFSYQDNIE
-96 SGSNSPT
+96 SGPNSPT
-103 HNSYCLFSST
+103 HNSYCLFSSA

-133 FTQKFNNGTLNV
+133 FTQKFNGGTLNV

-154 GVNGVNVGYITG
+154 GINGGDVGYITG
-166 TYDAQTINFNSSRI
+166 TYDAQTINFNSSHL
-180 TTGNSLSD
+180 TTGNSYSD

-198 TNRITINQASF
+198 TNNLTINQASF

-215 AQHSYMNFK
+215 TQKSYMNFK
-224 GSNINVSGSSF
+224 GSNIKVSGSSF
-235 TDDTN
+235 KDDTD
-240 GGFSFSGNNNNSA
+240 GGFNFSGNNNNSA
-253 ISFNKTKF
+253 ISFNQTSFNQGTYHFNSAQSAFNNSAF
-261 NQGTYNFTNSANLS
+261 NQGTYNF
-275 FNNSNFNQ
+275 NNNA
-283 STYNFNSL
+283 
-291 QSTFNNSTFNQ
+291 
-302 GTYNFTDNTSFNND
+302 SFNND
-316 TFNQGTYNFNTSKV
+316 TFNQGSYSFNTSKV
-330 SFSGANTL
+330 SFSGINTL

-351 SFGSG
+351 SFGSD

-364 LNANQ
+364 LNSNQ

-395 KGDKA
+395 RGDKA
-400 ISHVEVGN
+400 ISHVEVSN

-425 ETFSNKSIT
+425 ETFNNQSII

-439 DDLQAKAKA
+439 DDLQQQAQK
-448 TYQQDLNNSQSAL
+448 TYQEDLTHSQNTLNNVTSDNTIANNDTSYTQSK
-461 SNATNDNKIASA
+461 NATILK
-473 DTGYTNNQNTTIKQD
+473 D
-488 AQNLEHTSQ
+488 AQSLENTNQ
-497 QIAKDEQAL
+497 QIQQDEQAL
-506 QGDLNKLKQL
+506 EKDLAQIKQL
-516 ANSSFNEQAFNQA
+516 ANSTTGFNEQAFNQA
-529 QSKEQQDEQTLQN
+529 QKQEQQDEQTLQNDENAFNTEQDSLNKAIQQAQAQQQKQEQKQEQQQAQQTYQEDLTNSQSALNNAASDSKIASNDTSYTQSKNTTVAKDAQGLENTNQQIAQDEQALQGDLDKLKQLANSKTGFSEQAFNQVQDKEQQDEQTLQN
-542 EENTFS
+542 EEKTFN
-548 SEQEGLEK
+548 SEQEGLK
-556 ALANAKEQQEQQQAQ
+556 QAIANAKP
-571 ATYQQDLNNSQSALS
+571 
-586 NATNDNKIASADT
+586 
-599 DYTKNQNTA
+599 
-608 IKQDAQ
+608 
-614 NLENTSQQ
+614 TSP
-622 ITQDQKD
+622 TPSH
-629 LEQDLDKLQ
+629 
-638 QLANSKTGF
+638 A
-647 NEQAFNQA
+647 
-655 QSTEQQDEQTL
+655 
-666 QNEEET
+666 
-672 FSSEQ
+672 
-677 EGLEK
+677 
-682 ALANAKHTSPTP
+682 PTP
-694 TKHTAQNN
+694 TKHTAQNT

-708 PPTQNLPTT
+708 PTPTPPTQNPPAES
-717 NVWNGVYNFQN
+717 VWSGVYWLQN
-728 QTYSKKG
+728 KTYSNKG

-754 STYGYLDWFTL
+754 STY
-765 KNKFSVNANNGT
+765 
-777 LIIGN
+777 
-782 NTESANTKGLIWIG
+782 
-796 DDKGLVYYNTG
+796 
-807 TFNAANIYLTSN
+807 
-819 LKTGNGFS
+819 
-827 GEGATLNF
+827 
-835 NATNRITINQASFDN
+835 
-850 SDAGAQH
+850 
-857 SYMNFKGS
+857 
-865 NINVS
+865 
-870 GSSFTDD
+870 
-877 TNGGFSFSGN
+877 
-887 NNNSAISFNKTKFNQ
+887 
-902 GTYNFTNSANLSFNN
+902 
-917 SNFNQSTYN
+917 
-926 FNSLQSTF
+926 
-934 NNSTFNQGTY
+934 
-944 NFTDNTSFNND
+944 
-955 TFNQGTYNFNTSKV
+955 
-969 SFSGANTLNSSSPFA
+969 
-984 SLKGSV
+984 
-990 SFGSGAVFN
+990 
-999 LNQTLNANQTYDIL
+999 
-1013 TTNGTI
+1013 
-1019 QYGVYQ
+1019 
-1025 SYLWDLINYKGDK
+1025 
-1038 AISHVEVGNNTYDVT
+1038 
-1053 FDINGQDE
+1053 
-1061 TLQETFS
+1061 
-1068 NKSIT
+1068 
-1073 TQFLGDDLQA
+1073 
-1083 KAKATYQQ
+1083 
-1091 DLNNSQSA
+1091 
-1099 LSNATNDNKIASAD
+1099 
-1113 TGYTNNQNT
+1113 
-1122 TIKQD
+1122 
-1127 AQNLEH
+1127 
-1133 TSQQIA
+1133 
-1139 KDEQALQGDLNKL
+1139 
-1152 KQLANSSFNE
+1152 
-1162 QAFNQAQSKEQQ
+1162 
-1174 DEQTLQNE
+1174 
-1182 EETFSSEQEGL
+1182 
-1193 EKALA
+1193 
-1198 NAKPASPTPTPTP
+1198 
-1211 TPTPSPT
+1211 
-1218 PNPTPT
+1218 
-1224 KHTAPNKVPPTPP
+1224 
-1237 TQNLPTTNVWNGVY
+1237 
-1251 WLQNQ
+1251 
-1256 TYSQKGVYYIDPNLS
+1256 
-1271 GQSGQSANTLSTYTA
+1271 TA
-1286 NLLGRSFGVN
+1286 NLLGRSFSVN

-1322 GFGYIIG
+1322 GFGYITG

-1336 YLTNNFKTGEGVSGS
+1336 YLTNNFKTGEGVSNS

-1383 QTGASQHSYATFDA
+1383 QTGASQHSYAAFDA
-1397 TNNISVTNSSFS
+1397 TNNISVTDSSFS

-1414 KFSFNAKNISFSNAS
+1414 KFSFTAKNISFSNAS
-1429 FSGFTNPGGSSVI
+1429 FSGFTNPGGSSTI
-1442 SANAANSLSFNNSRL
+1442 STNASNSLSFINSRL
-1457 NGGAVYNLWANS
+1457 NGGAIYNLQANS

-1497 GNTSFTLS
+1497 GNTNFTLS

-1520 NANITLGNKSQTAFK
+1520 NANITLGNKSQADFK

-1554 NASGASAFNNQ
+1554 NASGTSAFNNQ
-1565 ASLNIYNGSQATFN
+1565 ASLNIYNGSQATFS

-1584 GATLSLNANSKL
+1584 GGTLSLNASSKL

-1614 VLSVSNAS
+1614 VLSASNTS

-1636 TFGGNTT
+1636 DFGGNTT
-1643 IDAASFN
+1643 IDTASFN
-1650 FDSASSLS
+1650 FDSASSLN

-1668 NFNGYAPSLSKA
+1668 NFNGYAPSLAKA

-1744 TYSDNNNIQTWSF
+1744 TYSDSNNIQTWSF

-1887 ETNQLDN
+1887 ESNQLDN
-1894 ITSINEVLQLLDRI
+1894 ITNINEVLQLLDKI
-1908 KITPAQKQALL
+1908 KITQTQKQALL

-1925 TDNINQTFS
+1925 TDNINQTFN
-1934 NGNLV
+1934 NGNLI
-1939 IGATQDHVTNST
+1939 IGATQDNVTNST

-2016 SGGSADITF
+2016 SGGSADVTF
-2025 QSANNLVLNK
+2025 QSANNLVLDK

-2041 ATDNIFNLLGQEG
+2041 ATDNIFNLLGQKG

-2067 LSQMAM
+2067 LSQVAM
-2073 EKIKQAGGLGNFVE
+2073 EKIKQAGGLGNFIE
-2087 NALIPLSKE
+2087 NALSPLSKE
-2096 LPSSLQNETLGQLIG
+2096 LPTSLQNETLGQLIG
-2111 QNNLDN
+2111 QNNLDD

-2125 NAIQNIISKKL
+2125 NEIQNIISKKL

-2172 YMDASELS
+2172 YIDASELS
-2180 SILSVILK
+2180 SILSVVLK

-2197 QKDIGVVANDLLD
+2197 QKDIGVVANDLLN
-2210 EFLGQDVVKKLESQ
+2210 EFLGQDVIKKLESQ

-2240 SGIYNQGLG
+2240 SGVYNQGLG

-2294 NSSFSN
+2294 DSSFSN

-2329 ALIFASNGVSN
+2329 ALIFASNDVSN

-2394 LSVRANNFTFLGVIA
+2394 LSVRANNFTFLGTIA

-2434 TLQANNLTIANA
+2434 TLQANNLTITNA

-2458 GDFTLNQQATLS
+2458 GNLTLNQQATLS

-2503 QGIATI
+2503 QGNATI
-2509 MTNYNNPLIQFN
+2509 MANNNNPLIQFN
-2521 TSSKETGAYTLID
+2521 TSSKEAGTYTLID

-2542 YNDQITGGSSLD
+2542 YNNQITGGSSLD

-2560 TLININGKH
+2560 ALIDINGKH

-2582 AVSIKDGGLIVGFK
+2582 AVSIKDGGLVVSFK

-2618 APINNLQAPTLKQ
+2618 DPINNLQAPTLKQ
-2631 YIAQIQGIQGVDSIE
+2631 YIAQIQGVQSVDSID
-2646 QAGGTQ
+2646 QAGGNQ

-2696 ANPNFKND
+2696 ANPDFKND

-2868 NQSYR
+2868 NQSYK
-2873 YNTWTTDAKINYG
+2873 YDTWTTDAKINYG

-2899 PQIGLAYYYI
+2899 PQVGLAYYYI
-2909 GMSGL
+2909 GLSGL

-2984 SYRDGGR
+2984 SYRDGAR

>member
-1 MAFKKAGL
+1 MAFKKARL
-9 ISKFISKGSFKLNKI
+9 ISRFISKGSFKLNKI
-24 SKKIFKLNPILKREK
+24 SKKIFTLNQILKREK
-39 PLKRHKK
+39 PLKCHKK

-58 SFLKASVLLIGALGG
+58 SFLKASILLIGALGG
-73 LPHLRASECRY
+73 LSHLRANECRY
-84 WSWWSGYHDKIE
+84 WSWSSWNYQDNIE
-96 SGSNSPT
+96 SGPNSPT
-103 HNSYCLFSST
+103 HNSYCLFSSA

-133 FTQKFNNGTLNV
+133 FTQKFNGGTLNV

-154 GVNGVNVGYITG
+154 GINGGDVGYIIG
-166 TYDAQTINFNSSRI
+166 TYDAQTINFNSSHL
-180 TTGNSLSD
+180 TTGNSYAD

-198 TNRITINQASF
+198 TNNITINQASF

-215 AQHSYMNFK
+215 TQHSYMNFK
-224 GSNINVSGSSF
+224 GSNIKVSGSSF
-235 TDDTN
+235 KDDTD
-240 GGFSFSGNNNNSA
+240 GGFNFSGNSNNST
-253 ISFNKTKF
+253 ISFNQTNFNQGTYHFTNSASSSFNNSSF
-261 NQGTYNFTNSANLS
+261 NQGTYNFNGNA
-275 FNNSNFNQ
+275 
-283 STYNFNSL
+283 
-291 QSTFNNSTFNQ
+291 
-302 GTYNFTDNTSFNND
+302 SFNND
-316 TFNQGTYNFNTSKV
+316 TFNQGAYSFNTSKV
-330 SFSGANTL
+330 SFSGINTL

-351 SFGSG
+351 SFNSG
-356 AVFNLNQT
+356 AIFNLNQT
-364 LNANQ
+364 LNNNQ

-375 TNGTIQYGVYQSYLW
+375 TNGAIQYGVYQSYLW

-400 ISHVEVGN
+400 ISHVGVGN

-425 ETFSNKSIT
+425 ETFNKQSII

-439 DDLQAKAKA
+439 DDLQQQAQK
-448 TYQQDLNNSQSAL
+448 TYQEDVANSQNALNNVTS
-461 SNATNDNKIASA
+461 DNTIASN
-473 DTGYTNNQNTTIKQD
+473 DTSYTQSKNPTIAKD
-488 AQNLEHTSQ
+488 AQGLENTNQKIQ
-497 QIAKDEQAL
+497 QDEQAL
-506 QGDLNKLKQL
+506 EKDLAQIKQL
-516 ANSSFNEQAFNQA
+516 ANSTTGFNEQAFNQA
-529 QSKEQQDEQTLQN
+529 QKQEQQDEQTLQNDENAFNTKQDSLNKAIQQVQAQQQKQEQQQAQKTYQQDLSDSQSALNNAASDNKIANSDTSYTQSKNTTIAKDAQGLENTNQKIAQDEQALEKDLAQIKQLANSTTGFNEQAFNQAQKQEQQDEQTLQN
-542 EENTFS
+542 EEKTFNA
-548 SEQEGLEK
+548 EQEGLK
-556 ALANAKEQQEQQQAQ
+556 QAIANAKP
-571 ATYQQDLNNSQSALS
+571 
-586 NATNDNKIASADT
+586 ASPT
-599 DYTKNQNTA
+599 
-608 IKQDAQ
+608 
-614 NLENTSQQ
+614 
-622 ITQDQKD
+622 
-629 LEQDLDKLQ
+629 
-638 QLANSKTGF
+638 
-647 NEQAFNQA
+647 
-655 QSTEQQDEQTL
+655 
-666 QNEEET
+666 
-672 FSSEQ
+672 
-677 EGLEK
+677 
-682 ALANAKHTSPTP
+682 PTP
-694 TKHTAQNN
+694 TKHTAQNT
-702 PPNKVS
+702 PPNKVP

-717 NVWNGVYNFQN
+717 NVWNGVYN
-728 QTYSKKG
+728 
-735 IYYIDPNL
+735 
-743 SGQSGQSGNTL
+743 
-754 STYGYLDWFTL
+754 
-765 KNKFSVNANNGT
+765 
-777 LIIGN
+777 
-782 NTESANTKGLIWIG
+782 
-796 DDKGLVYYNTG
+796 
-807 TFNAANIYLTSN
+807 
-819 LKTGNGFS
+819 
-827 GEGATLNF
+827 
-835 NATNRITINQASFDN
+835 
-850 SDAGAQH
+850 
-857 SYMNFKGS
+857 
-865 NINVS
+865 
-870 GSSFTDD
+870 
-877 TNGGFSFSGN
+877 
-887 NNNSAISFNKTKFNQ
+887 
-902 GTYNFTNSANLSFNN
+902 
-917 SNFNQSTYN
+917 
-926 FNSLQSTF
+926 
-934 NNSTFNQGTY
+934 
-944 NFTDNTSFNND
+944 
-955 TFNQGTYNFNTSKV
+955 
-969 SFSGANTLNSSSPFA
+969 
-984 SLKGSV
+984 
-990 SFGSGAVFN
+990 
-999 LNQTLNANQTYDIL
+999 
-1013 TTNGTI
+1013 
-1019 QYGVYQ
+1019 
-1025 SYLWDLINYKGDK
+1025 
-1038 AISHVEVGNNTYDVT
+1038 
-1053 FDINGQDE
+1053 
-1061 TLQETFS
+1061 
-1068 NKSIT
+1068 
-1073 TQFLGDDLQA
+1073 
-1083 KAKATYQQ
+1083 
-1091 DLNNSQSA
+1091 
-1099 LSNATNDNKIASAD
+1099 
-1113 TGYTNNQNT
+1113 
-1122 TIKQD
+1122 
-1127 AQNLEH
+1127 
-1133 TSQQIA
+1133 
-1139 KDEQALQGDLNKL
+1139 
-1152 KQLANSSFNE
+1152 
-1162 QAFNQAQSKEQQ
+1162 
-1174 DEQTLQNE
+1174 
-1182 EETFSSEQEGL
+1182 
-1193 EKALA
+1193 
-1198 NAKPASPTPTPTP
+1198 
-1211 TPTPSPT
+1211 
-1218 PNPTPT
+1218 
-1224 KHTAPNKVPPTPP
+1224 
-1237 TQNLPTTNVWNGVY
+1237 
-1251 WLQNQ
+1251 LQNQ
-1256 TYSQKGVYYIDPNLS
+1256 TYSNKGVYYIDPNLS

-1286 NLLGRSFGVN
+1286 NLFGRSFGVN

-1322 GFGYIIG
+1322 GFGYITG
-1329 TFNAANI
+1329 TFSAANI
-1336 YLTNNFKTGEGVSGS
+1336 YLTNNFKTGEGVSNS

-1383 QTGASQHSYATFDA
+1383 QTGASQHSYAAFDA
-1397 TNNISVTNSSFS
+1397 LNNISVTNSSFS

-1414 KFSFNAKNISFSNAS
+1414 KFSFSAKNISFSNAS

-1442 SANAANSLSFNNSRL
+1442 SANASNSLSFNNSRL
-1457 NGGAVYNLWANS
+1457 NGGVIYNLQANS

-1497 GNTSFTLS
+1497 GNTNFTLS
-1505 SQSLLNFNGDTTLQN
+1505 SQSLLNFNGDTTLQD
-1520 NANITLGNKSQTAFK
+1520 NANITLGNKSQAAFK

-1554 NASGASAFNNQ
+1554 NANGTSAFNNQ
-1565 ASLNIYNGSQATFN
+1565 TSLNIYNGSQAAFN

-1584 GATLSLNANSKL
+1584 GGTLSLNASSKL

-1614 VLSVSNAS
+1614 VLSASNTS

-1636 TFGGNTT
+1636 DFGGNTT
-1643 IDAASFN
+1643 IDTASFN

-1668 NFNGYAPSLSKA
+1668 NFNGYAPSLAKA

-1800 YQASKQNP
+1800 YQVSKQNP

-1822 YYLTSNIK
+1822 YYLTSSIK
-1830 GLFTPKGSQTPQTP
+1830 GLFTPKDSQTPQAP

-1865 SGNLKTL
+1865 SENLKTL
-1872 LGILSQNSATLKEMI
+1872 LGILSQNSAALKEMI
-1887 ETNQLDN
+1887 ESNQLDN
-1894 ITSINEVLQLLDRI
+1894 ITNINEVLQLLDKI
-1908 KITPAQKQALL
+1908 KITQAQKQALL

-1934 NGNLV
+1934 NGNLI
-1939 IGATQDHVTNST
+1939 IGATQDNVTNST
-1951 SSIWFGGNGYSSPCA
+1951 SSIWFGGNGYSSPCM

-2006 GTLGSGNAFE
+2006 GTIGSGNAFE
-2016 SGGSADITF
+2016 SGGSADVTF

-2054 IDKIFNQGNLANV
+2054 INKIFNQGNLANV
-2067 LSQMAM
+2067 LSQVAM
-2073 EKIKQAGGLGNFVE
+2073 EKIKQAGGLGNFIE
-2087 NALIPLSKE
+2087 NALSPLSKE
-2096 LPSSLQNETLGQLIG
+2096 LPASLQDETLGQLIG
-2111 QNNLDN
+2111 QNNLDD

-2125 NAIQNIISKKL
+2125 NEIQNIISKKL

-2172 YMDASELS
+2172 YIDASELS
-2180 SILSVILK
+2180 SILSVVLK
-2188 DITNPPTSL
+2188 DITNPPASL
-2197 QKDIGVVANDLLD
+2197 QKDIGVVANDLLN

-2240 SGIYNQGLG
+2240 SGVYNQGLG

-2300 ATGGSLNFVANKSI
+2300 ATGGSLNFIANKSI

-2329 ALIFASNGVSN
+2329 ALIFASNNISN

-2369 INLANCPT
+2369 VNLANCPT
-2377 TKNSSSTNSS
+2377 TKNNSSTNSS

-2409 SNGAIDLSQVK
+2409 SNGAIDLSQVT

-2434 TLQANNLTIANA
+2434 TLQANNLTITNA
-2446 FNNASNSTANIN
+2446 FNNASNSTTNIN
-2458 GDFTLNQQATLS
+2458 GNFTLNQQATLS

-2482 NSYGDLVFNLSHSVS
+2482 NSYGDLVFNLSHSAS

-2503 QGIATI
+2503 QGAATI
-2509 MTNYNNPLIQFN
+2509 MANNNNPLIQFN
-2521 TSSKETGAYTLID
+2521 TSSKETGTYTLID

-2542 YNDQITGGSSLD
+2542 YNNQITGGSSLD

-2560 TLININGKH
+2560 ALIDINGKH
-2569 MVMTDNGLTYNGQ
+2569 MVMSDNGLTYNGQ
-2582 AVSIKDGGLIVGFK
+2582 AVNIKDGGLVVGFK

-2618 APINNLQAPTLKQ
+2618 DPINNLQAPTLKQ
-2631 YIAQIQGIQGVDSIE
+2631 YIAQIQGVQSVNSID
-2646 QAGGTQ
+2646 QAGGNQ
-2652 AINWLNKIFETKGS
+2652 AIDWLNKIFETKGS

-2696 ANPNFKND
+2696 ANPDFKND

-2725 DTSTFASADFHERL
+2725 DTSTFARSDFLERL

-2810 YGYSGFHANIT
+2810 YGYSGFHGNIT
-2821 QSGSSNVNMGV
+2821 QSGSSNVNIGV

-2873 YNTWTTDAKINYG
+2873 YDTWTTDAKINYG

-2899 PQIGLAYYYI
+2899 PQVGLAYYYI
-2909 GMSGL
+2909 GLSGL

>member
-1 MAFKKAGL
+1 MAFKKARL
-9 ISKFISKGSFKLNKI
+9 ISRFISKGSFKLSKI
-24 SKKIFKLNPILKREK
+24 SKKIFTLNQILKREK

-46 TKSIKKPFNKNK
+46 ALKPIKKLSDRNK

-73 LPHLRASECRY
+73 LSHLRANECTY
-84 WSWWSGYHDKIE
+84 WSWSSWSYQDNIE
-96 SGSNSPT
+96 SGPNSPT
-103 HNSYCLFSST
+103 HNSYCLFSSA

-133 FTQKFNNGTLNV
+133 FTQKFNGGTLNV

-154 GVNGVNVGYITG
+154 GINGGDVGYITG
-166 TYDAQTINFNSSRI
+166 TYDAANIYLTSHL
-180 TTGNSLSD
+180 TTGNSYAD

-198 TNRITINQASF
+198 ANNITINQASF

-215 AQHSYMNFK
+215 TQKSYMNFK

-235 TDDTN
+235 KDDTD
-240 GGFSFSGNNNNSA
+240 GGFNFSGNSNNST
-253 ISFNKTKF
+253 ISFNQTSF
-261 NQGTYNFTNSANLS
+261 NQGTYHFSNSASSS
-275 FNNSNFNQ
+275 FDNS
-283 STYNFNSL
+283 S
-291 QSTFNNSTFNQ
+291 
-302 GTYNFTDNTSFNND
+302 
-316 TFNQGTYNFNTSKV
+316 FNQGTYNFNSTQSAFNNSAFNQGTYNFNDNTSFNNNTFNQGTYSFNTNKV
-330 SFSGANTL
+330 SFSGVNTL

-364 LNANQ
+364 LNSNQ

-375 TNGTIQYGVYQSYLW
+375 TNGAIQYGVYQSYLW

-400 ISHVEVGN
+400 ISHVGVGN

-425 ETFSNKSIT
+425 ETFNNQSII

-439 DDLQAKAKA
+439 DDLQQQVQQ
-448 TYQQDLNNSQSAL
+448 TYQEDVANSQNAL
-461 SNATNDNKIASA
+461 NGATSDKTIASN
-473 DTGYTNNQNTTIKQD
+473 DTSYTQSKNTTIATD
-488 AQNLEHTSQ
+488 AQGLEHTNQKIQ
-497 QIAKDEQAL
+497 QDEQAL
-506 QGDLNKLKQL
+506 EKDLAQIKQL

-529 QSKEQQDEQTLQN
+529 QKQEQQDEQTLQN
-542 EENTFS
+542 DENAFNT
-548 SEQEGLEK
+548 EQDSLNK
-556 ALANAKEQQEQQQAQ
+556 AIQQVQAQQQKQEQQQAQ
-571 ATYQQDLNNSQSALS
+571 QTYQEDVAHSRNALNNVTS
-586 NATNDNKIASADT
+586 DNTIASNDT
-599 DYTKNQNTA
+599 SYTQSKNTTVA
-608 IKQDAQ
+608 KDAQ
-614 NLENTSQQ
+614 GLENTNQKIQQ
-622 ITQDQKD
+622 DEQALEKD
-629 LEQDLDKLQ
+629 LAQIK
-638 QLANSKTGF
+638 QLANSTTGF

-655 QSTEQQDEQTL
+655 QKQEQQDEQTL
-666 QNEEET
+666 QNDEKT
-672 FSSEQ
+672 FNNEQ
-677 EGLEK
+677 EGLK
-682 ALANAKHTSPTP
+682 QAIANAKPTSPTPSHAPTP
-694 TKHTAQNN
+694 TKHTAPNT

-708 PPTQNLPTT
+708 PTPTPPTQNLPTT
-717 NVWNGVYNFQN
+717 NVWSGVYNLQN
-728 QTYSKKG
+728 KTYSNKG
-735 IYYIDPNL
+735 VYYIDPNL

-754 STYGYLDWFTL
+754 STY
-765 KNKFSVNANNGT
+765 
-777 LIIGN
+777 
-782 NTESANTKGLIWIG
+782 
-796 DDKGLVYYNTG
+796 
-807 TFNAANIYLTSN
+807 
-819 LKTGNGFS
+819 
-827 GEGATLNF
+827 
-835 NATNRITINQASFDN
+835 
-850 SDAGAQH
+850 
-857 SYMNFKGS
+857 
-865 NINVS
+865 
-870 GSSFTDD
+870 
-877 TNGGFSFSGN
+877 
-887 NNNSAISFNKTKFNQ
+887 
-902 GTYNFTNSANLSFNN
+902 
-917 SNFNQSTYN
+917 
-926 FNSLQSTF
+926 
-934 NNSTFNQGTY
+934 
-944 NFTDNTSFNND
+944 
-955 TFNQGTYNFNTSKV
+955 
-969 SFSGANTLNSSSPFA
+969 
-984 SLKGSV
+984 
-990 SFGSGAVFN
+990 
-999 LNQTLNANQTYDIL
+999 
-1013 TTNGTI
+1013 
-1019 QYGVYQ
+1019 
-1025 SYLWDLINYKGDK
+1025 
-1038 AISHVEVGNNTYDVT
+1038 
-1053 FDINGQDE
+1053 
-1061 TLQETFS
+1061 
-1068 NKSIT
+1068 
-1073 TQFLGDDLQA
+1073 
-1083 KAKATYQQ
+1083 
-1091 DLNNSQSA
+1091 
-1099 LSNATNDNKIASAD
+1099 
-1113 TGYTNNQNT
+1113 
-1122 TIKQD
+1122 
-1127 AQNLEH
+1127 
-1133 TSQQIA
+1133 
-1139 KDEQALQGDLNKL
+1139 
-1152 KQLANSSFNE
+1152 
-1162 QAFNQAQSKEQQ
+1162 
-1174 DEQTLQNE
+1174 
-1182 EETFSSEQEGL
+1182 
-1193 EKALA
+1193 
-1198 NAKPASPTPTPTP
+1198 
-1211 TPTPSPT
+1211 
-1218 PNPTPT
+1218 
-1224 KHTAPNKVPPTPP
+1224 
-1237 TQNLPTTNVWNGVY
+1237 
-1251 WLQNQ
+1251 
-1256 TYSQKGVYYIDPNLS
+1256 
-1271 GQSGQSANTLSTYTA
+1271 TA
-1286 NLLGRSFGVN
+1286 NLFGRSSSVN

-1311 NDNGLIWIGHG
+1311 NSNGLIWIGHG
-1322 GFGYIIG
+1322 GFGYITG
-1329 TFNAANI
+1329 TFSAANI
-1336 YLTNNFKTGEGVSGS
+1336 YLTNNFKTGEGVSNS

-1414 KFSFNAKNISFSNAS
+1414 KFSFSAKNISFSNAS
-1429 FSGFTNPGGSSVI
+1429 FSGFTNPGGSSAI
-1442 SANAANSLSFNNSRL
+1442 SANASNSLSFINSRL
-1457 NGGAVYNLWANS
+1457 NGGAIYNLQANS

-1497 GNTSFTLS
+1497 GNTNFTLS

-1520 NANITLGNKSQTAFK
+1520 NANITLGNKSQAAFK

-1554 NASGASAFNNQ
+1554 NANGTSTFNNQ
-1565 ASLNIYNGSQATFN
+1565 ASLNIYNGSQATFS

-1584 GATLSLNANSKL
+1584 GGTLSLNASSKL

-1614 VLSVSNAS
+1614 VLSANNTS

-1636 TFGGNTT
+1636 DFGGNTT
-1643 IDAASFN
+1643 IDTANFN
-1650 FDSASSLS
+1650 FDSTSSLN

-1668 NFNGYAPSLSKA
+1668 NFNGYAPSLTKA

-1865 SGNLKTL
+1865 SENLKTL
-1872 LGILSQNSATLKEMI
+1872 LGILSQNSAALKEMI
-1887 ETNQLDN
+1887 ESNQLDN
-1894 ITSINEVLQLLDRI
+1894 ITNINEVLQLLDKI
-1908 KITPAQKQALL
+1908 KITQAQKQAIL

-1925 TDNINQTFS
+1925 TDNINQTFN

-1939 IGATQDHVTNST
+1939 IGATQDNVTNST

-2006 GTLGSGNAFE
+2006 GTIGSGNAFE
-2016 SGGSADITF
+2016 SGGSADVTF

-2067 LSQMAM
+2067 LSQVAM
-2073 EKIKQAGGLGNFVE
+2073 EKIKQAGGLGNFIE
-2087 NALIPLSKE
+2087 NALSPLSKE
-2096 LPSSLQNETLGQLIG
+2096 LPASLQNETLGQLIG
-2111 QNNLDN
+2111 QNNLDD

-2125 NAIQNIISKKL
+2125 NEIQNIISKKL

-2172 YMDASELS
+2172 YIDASELS
-2180 SILSVILK
+2180 SILSVVLK

-2197 QKDIGVVANDLLD
+2197 QKDIGVVANDLLN

-2240 SGIYNQGLG
+2240 SGVYNQGLG

-2329 ALIFASNGVSN
+2329 TLIFASNDVSN

-2369 INLANCPT
+2369 VNLANCPT
-2377 TKNSSSTNSS
+2377 TKNSSSTSSS

-2434 TLQANNLTIANA
+2434 TLQANNLTITNA
-2446 FNNASNSTANIN
+2446 FNNVSNSTANIN
-2458 GDFTLNQQATLS
+2458 GNFTLNQQATLS
-2470 TNASGLNVMGNF
+2470 TNANGLNVMGNF
-2482 NSYGDLVFNLSHSVS
+2482 NSYGDLVFNLSHSAS
-2497 HAIINA
+2497 LAIINA
-2503 QGIATI
+2503 QGSATI
-2509 MTNYNNPLIQFN
+2509 MANDNNPLIQFN
-2521 TSSKETGAYTLID
+2521 TSSKETGTYTLID

-2560 TLININGKH
+2560 TLIDINGKH

-2582 AVSIKDGGLIVGFK
+2582 AVNIKDGGLVVGFK

-2606 ILYNKVKIAVSN
+2606 ILYNKVKIAISN
-2618 APINNLQAPTLKQ
+2618 DPINNLQAPTLKQ
-2631 YIAQIQGIQGVDSIE
+2631 YIAQIQGTQGVDSID
-2646 QAGGTQ
+2646 QAGGNQ
-2652 AINWLNKIFETKGS
+2652 AIDWLNKIFETKGS

-2674 ESHSTKDLTTIAGD
+2674 ESHSAKDLTTIAGD

-2696 ANPNFKND
+2696 ANPDFKND

-2725 DTSTFASADFHERL
+2725 DTSTFARSDFLERL

-2770 VWATGVGGASFI
+2770 MWATGVGGASFI

-2810 YGYSGFHANIT
+2810 YGYSGFHGNIT
-2821 QSGSSNVNMGV
+2821 QSGSSNVNVGV

-2873 YNTWTTDAKINYG
+2873 YDTWTTDAKINYG

-2909 GMSGL
+2909 GLSGL

-3024 KDINITGNIGMRY
+3024 KDINITGNIGIRY

>member
-1 MAFKKAGL
+1 MAFEKAGL
-9 ISKFISKGSFKLNKI
+9 ISKFILKGSFKLNKI
-24 SKKIFKLNPILKREK
+24 SKKIFKLNLILKREK

-46 TKSIKKPFNKNK
+46 TKSVKKPFNKSK

-73 LPHLRASECRY
+73 LSHLRASECRY
-84 WSWWSGYHDKIE
+84 WSWSSWSYHDNIE

-154 GVNGVNVGYITG
+154 GVNGGDVGYITG
-166 TYDAQTINFNSSRI
+166 TYDAQTINFNSSHL
-180 TTGNSLSD
+180 TTGNSYAD

-198 TNRITINQASF
+198 TNHITINQASF

-215 AQHSYMNFK
+215 TQHSYMNFS
-224 GSNINVSGSSF
+224 GSNINVSTSSF

-240 GGFSFSGNNNNSA
+240 GGFSFSGNGTNSNLSFNQTNFNQGTYKFTNSTNLNFNNSA
-253 ISFNKTKF
+253 F
-261 NQGTYNFTNSANLS
+261 NQGTYNFNSAQS
-275 FNNSNFNQ
+275 VFENSNFNQ
-283 STYNFNSL
+283 
-291 QSTFNNSTFNQ
+291 
-302 GTYNFTDNTSFNND
+302 GTYSFTDNTGLNFDND
-316 TFNQGTYNFNTSKV
+316 TFNQGTYSFNASKV

-356 AVFNLNQT
+356 AIFNLNQT
-364 LNANQ
+364 LNSNQ

-390 DLINY
+390 HLINY

-400 ISHVEVGN
+400 ISHVGVGS

-425 ETFSNKSIT
+425 ETFNNQSIT

-439 DDLQAKAKA
+439 DDLQAKAQA
-448 TYQQDLNNSQSAL
+448 TYQQDLSNSQSAL
-461 SNATNDNKIASA
+461 NNATSDNKIASS
-473 DTGYTNNQNTTIKQD
+473 DTGYTNNQKTTIKKD
-488 AQNLEHTSQ
+488 AQSLENTDQTIQ
-497 QIAKDEQAL
+497 QDKQVLEKDLA
-506 QGDLNKLKQL
+506 NVKQL
-516 ANSSFNEQAFNQA
+516 ANAPTGFNEQAFKNA
-529 QSKEQQDEQTLQN
+529 QSTEQQDLQTLQEN
-542 EENTFS
+542 ENTFN

-556 ALANAKEQQEQQQAQ
+556 AIANA
-571 ATYQQDLNNSQSALS
+571 NPS
-586 NATNDNKIASADT
+586 
-599 DYTKNQNTA
+599 
-608 IKQDAQ
+608 
-614 NLENTSQQ
+614 
-622 ITQDQKD
+622 
-629 LEQDLDKLQ
+629 
-638 QLANSKTGF
+638 
-647 NEQAFNQA
+647 
-655 QSTEQQDEQTL
+655 STPNPTP
-666 QNEEET
+666 NPT
-672 FSSEQ
+672 PSP
-677 EGLEK
+677 
-682 ALANAKHTSPTP
+682 TPTP
-694 TKHTAQNN
+694 TKHTV
-702 PPNKVS
+702 PN
-708 PPTQNLPTT
+708 
-717 NVWNGVYNFQN
+717 
-728 QTYSKKG
+728 
-735 IYYIDPNL
+735 
-743 SGQSGQSGNTL
+743 
-754 STYGYLDWFTL
+754 
-765 KNKFSVNANNGT
+765 
-777 LIIGN
+777 
-782 NTESANTKGLIWIG
+782 
-796 DDKGLVYYNTG
+796 
-807 TFNAANIYLTSN
+807 
-819 LKTGNGFS
+819 
-827 GEGATLNF
+827 
-835 NATNRITINQASFDN
+835 
-850 SDAGAQH
+850 
-857 SYMNFKGS
+857 
-865 NINVS
+865 
-870 GSSFTDD
+870 
-877 TNGGFSFSGN
+877 
-887 NNNSAISFNKTKFNQ
+887 
-902 GTYNFTNSANLSFNN
+902 
-917 SNFNQSTYN
+917 
-926 FNSLQSTF
+926 
-934 NNSTFNQGTY
+934 
-944 NFTDNTSFNND
+944 
-955 TFNQGTYNFNTSKV
+955 
-969 SFSGANTLNSSSPFA
+969 
-984 SLKGSV
+984 
-990 SFGSGAVFN
+990 
-999 LNQTLNANQTYDIL
+999 
-1013 TTNGTI
+1013 
-1019 QYGVYQ
+1019 
-1025 SYLWDLINYKGDK
+1025 
-1038 AISHVEVGNNTYDVT
+1038 
-1053 FDINGQDE
+1053 
-1061 TLQETFS
+1061 
-1068 NKSIT
+1068 
-1073 TQFLGDDLQA
+1073 
-1083 KAKATYQQ
+1083 
-1091 DLNNSQSA
+1091 
-1099 LSNATNDNKIASAD
+1099 
-1113 TGYTNNQNT
+1113 
-1122 TIKQD
+1122 
-1127 AQNLEH
+1127 
-1133 TSQQIA
+1133 
-1139 KDEQALQGDLNKL
+1139 
-1152 KQLANSSFNE
+1152 
-1162 QAFNQAQSKEQQ
+1162 
-1174 DEQTLQNE
+1174 
-1182 EETFSSEQEGL
+1182 
-1193 EKALA
+1193 
-1198 NAKPASPTPTPTP
+1198 TP
-1211 TPTPSPT
+1211 
-1218 PNPTPT
+1218 
-1224 KHTAPNKVPPTPP
+1224 PNKVPPTPP

-1251 WLQNQ
+1251 NLQNQ
-1256 TYSQKGVYYIDPNLS
+1256 TYSQKGIYYIDPNLS

-1286 NLLGRSFGVN
+1286 NLFGRSFGVN

-1322 GFGYIIG
+1322 GFGYITG

-1383 QTGASQHSYATFDA
+1383 QTGASQHSYAAFDA

-1414 KFSFNAKNISFSNAS
+1414 KFSFSAKNISFSNAS

-1482 YSRGTSNF
+1482 YSRGASNF

-1520 NANITLGNKSQTAFK
+1520 NANITLGNKSQATFK

-1554 NASGASAFNNQ
+1554 NANGASAFNNQ

-1584 GATLSLNANSKL
+1584 GGIISLNANSKL

-1614 VLSVSNAS
+1614 VLSASNTS

-1636 TFGGNTT
+1636 NFGGNTT
-1643 IDAASFN
+1643 IDTASFN
-1650 FDSASSLS
+1650 FDSASSLG

-1668 NFNGYAPSLSKA
+1668 NFNGYAPSLTKA

-1800 YQASKQNP
+1800 YQVSKQNP

-1865 SGNLKTL
+1865 SENLKTL

-1887 ETNQLDN
+1887 ESNQLDN
-1894 ITSINEVLQLLDRI
+1894 ITSINEVLQLLDKI

-1925 TDNINQTFS
+1925 TDNINQTFN
-1934 NGNLV
+1934 NGNLI
-1939 IGATQDHVTNST
+1939 IGATQDNVTNST

-2006 GTLGSGNAFE
+2006 GTVGSANAFE
-2016 SGGSADITF
+2016 SGGSADVTF
-2025 QSANNLVLNK
+2025 QSANNLVLDK

-2067 LSQMAM
+2067 LSQVAM

-2087 NALIPLSKE
+2087 NALSPLSKE
-2096 LPSSLQNETLGQLIG
+2096 LPASLQNETLGQLIG

-2197 QKDIGVVANDLLD
+2197 QKDIGVVANDLLN
-2210 EFLGQDVVKKLESQ
+2210 EFLGQDIVKKLESQ

-2240 SGIYNQGLG
+2240 SGVYNQGLG

-2314 IFNGDNTIDFSKYQG
+2314 IFNGDNAIDFSKYQG

-2387 VTPTNES
+2387 VTPTDES
-2394 LSVRANNFTFLGVIA
+2394 LSVRANNFTFLGTIA

-2434 TLQANNLTIANA
+2434 TLQANNLTITNA

-2458 GDFTLNQQATLS
+2458 GNFTLNQQATLS

-2482 NSYGDLVFNLSHSVS
+2482 NGYGDLVFNLSHSVS

-2503 QGIATI
+2503 QGTATI
-2509 MTNYNNPLIQFN
+2509 IANNNNPLIQFN
-2521 TSSKETGAYTLID
+2521 TSSKETGTYTLID

-2542 YNDQITGGSSLD
+2542 YNDQIIGGSSLD

-2560 TLININGKH
+2560 TLIDINGKR
-2569 MVMTDNGLTYNGQ
+2569 MVMTDNGLTYNDQ
-2582 AVSIKDGGLIVGFK
+2582 AVNIKDGGLIVGFK

-2618 APINNLQAPTLKQ
+2618 DPINNLQAPTLKQ
-2631 YIAQIQGIQGVDSIE
+2631 YIAQIQGTQGVDSIE

-2696 ANPNFKND
+2696 ANPDFKND

-2725 DTSTFASADFHERL
+2725 DTSTFASTDFHERL

-2788 LYGINVG
+2788 LYGINIG

-2868 NQSYR
+2868 NQSYK

-2909 GMSGL
+2909 GLSGL

>member
-1 MAFKKAGL
+1 M
-9 ISKFISKGSFKLNKI
+9 NKI
-24 SKKIFKLNPILKREK
+24 SKKIFTLNQILKREK

-46 TKSIKKPFNKNK
+46 TKSIEKPFNKNK

-73 LPHLRASECRY
+73 LSHLRANECRY
-84 WSWWSGYHDKIE
+84 WSWSSWSYQDNIE
-96 SGSNSPT
+96 SGPNSPT
-103 HNSYCLFSST
+103 HNSYCLFSSA

-133 FTQKFNNGTLNV
+133 FTQKFNNGTLDI

-154 GVNGVNVGYITG
+154 GINGGDVGYITG
-166 TYDAQTINFNSSRI
+166 TYDTQTMNFNSSHI
-180 TTGNSLSD
+180 TTGNSYAD

-198 TNRITINQASF
+198 TNNITINQASF

-215 AQHSYMNFK
+215 TQKSYMNFK
-224 GSNINVSGSSF
+224 GSNIKVSGSSF
-235 TDDTN
+235 TDDTD
-240 GGFSFSGNNNNSA
+240 GGFSFSGNNNNSV
-253 ISFNKTKF
+253 ISFNQTSF
-261 NQGTYNFTNSANLS
+261 NQGTYNFS
-275 FNNSNFNQ
+275 
-283 STYNFNSL
+283 
-291 QSTFNNSTFNQ
+291 NSTSSSFDNSSFNQ
-302 GTYNFTDNTSFNND
+302 GTYHFNSAQSTFENSSFNQGAYNFNDSASFNSD

-330 SFSGANTL
+330 SFSGTNTL

-351 SFGSG
+351 SFNSG
-356 AVFNLNQT
+356 AIFNLNQT
-364 LNANQ
+364 LNDNQ
-369 TYDILT
+369 IYDILT
-375 TNGTIQYGVYQSYLW
+375 TNGAIQYGVYQSYLW

-425 ETFSNKSIT
+425 EIFNKQSII

-439 DDLQAKAKA
+439 DNLQQQAQKIYQEDL
-448 TYQQDLNNSQSAL
+448 TNSQNAL
-461 SNATNDNKIASA
+461 SGATSDNTIANN
-473 DTGYTNNQNTTIKQD
+473 DTGYTNNKNTTIAKD
-488 AQNLEHTSQ
+488 AQNLENTNQ
-497 QIAKDEQAL
+497 QIQKDEQAL
-506 QGDLNKLKQL
+506 EKDLAQIKQL
-516 ANSSFNEQAFNQA
+516 ANSTTGFNEQAFKNA
-529 QSKEQQDEQTLQN
+529 QSKEQQDLKTLQN
-542 EENTFS
+542 DENAFNT
-548 SEQEGLEK
+548 EQEGLK
-556 ALANAKEQQEQQQAQ
+556 QAIANAKP
-571 ATYQQDLNNSQSALS
+571 
-586 NATNDNKIASADT
+586 
-599 DYTKNQNTA
+599 
-608 IKQDAQ
+608 
-614 NLENTSQQ
+614 TSP
-622 ITQDQKD
+622 T
-629 LEQDLDKLQ
+629 
-638 QLANSKTGF
+638 
-647 NEQAFNQA
+647 
-655 QSTEQQDEQTL
+655 
-666 QNEEET
+666 
-672 FSSEQ
+672 
-677 EGLEK
+677 
-682 ALANAKHTSPTP
+682 PTP
-694 TKHTAQNN
+694 TKHTAQN
-702 PPNKVS
+702 
-708 PPTQNLPTT
+708 
-717 NVWNGVYNFQN
+717 
-728 QTYSKKG
+728 
-735 IYYIDPNL
+735 
-743 SGQSGQSGNTL
+743 
-754 STYGYLDWFTL
+754 
-765 KNKFSVNANNGT
+765 
-777 LIIGN
+777 
-782 NTESANTKGLIWIG
+782 
-796 DDKGLVYYNTG
+796 
-807 TFNAANIYLTSN
+807 
-819 LKTGNGFS
+819 
-827 GEGATLNF
+827 
-835 NATNRITINQASFDN
+835 
-850 SDAGAQH
+850 
-857 SYMNFKGS
+857 
-865 NINVS
+865 
-870 GSSFTDD
+870 
-877 TNGGFSFSGN
+877 
-887 NNNSAISFNKTKFNQ
+887 
-902 GTYNFTNSANLSFNN
+902 
-917 SNFNQSTYN
+917 
-926 FNSLQSTF
+926 
-934 NNSTFNQGTY
+934 
-944 NFTDNTSFNND
+944 
-955 TFNQGTYNFNTSKV
+955 
-969 SFSGANTLNSSSPFA
+969 
-984 SLKGSV
+984 
-990 SFGSGAVFN
+990 
-999 LNQTLNANQTYDIL
+999 
-1013 TTNGTI
+1013 
-1019 QYGVYQ
+1019 
-1025 SYLWDLINYKGDK
+1025 
-1038 AISHVEVGNNTYDVT
+1038 
-1053 FDINGQDE
+1053 
-1061 TLQETFS
+1061 
-1068 NKSIT
+1068 
-1073 TQFLGDDLQA
+1073 
-1083 KAKATYQQ
+1083 
-1091 DLNNSQSA
+1091 
-1099 LSNATNDNKIASAD
+1099 
-1113 TGYTNNQNT
+1113 
-1122 TIKQD
+1122 
-1127 AQNLEH
+1127 
-1133 TSQQIA
+1133 
-1139 KDEQALQGDLNKL
+1139 
-1152 KQLANSSFNE
+1152 
-1162 QAFNQAQSKEQQ
+1162 
-1174 DEQTLQNE
+1174 
-1182 EETFSSEQEGL
+1182 
-1193 EKALA
+1193 
-1198 NAKPASPTPTPTP
+1198 TP
-1211 TPTPSPT
+1211 
-1218 PNPTPT
+1218 
-1224 KHTAPNKVPPTPP
+1224 PNKVPPTPP
-1237 TQNLPTTNVWNGVY
+1237 TQNLPTTNVWDGVY
-1251 WLQNQ
+1251 NLQNQ

-1271 GQSGQSANTLSTYTA
+1271 GQSGQSGNTLSTYTA
-1286 NLLGRSFGVN
+1286 NLFGRSFSVN

-1311 NDNGLIWIGHG
+1311 NSNGLIWIGHG
-1322 GFGYIIG
+1322 GFGYITG

-1336 YLTNNFKTGEGVSGS
+1336 YLTNNFKTGEGVSNS

-1383 QTGASQHSYATFDA
+1383 QTGASQHSYSAFDA
-1397 TNNISVTNSSFS
+1397 LNNISVTNSSFS

-1414 KFSFNAKNISFSNAS
+1414 KFSFSAKNISFSNAS
-1429 FSGFTNPGGSSVI
+1429 FSGFTNPGGSSTI
-1442 SANAANSLSFNNSRL
+1442 SANASNSLSFIDSRL
-1457 NGGAVYNLWANS
+1457 NGGAVYNLQANS

-1520 NANITLGNKSQTAFK
+1520 NANITLGNKSQAAFK

-1554 NASGASAFNNQ
+1554 NANGTSAFNNQ
-1565 ASLNIYNGSQATFN
+1565 ASLNIYNGSQAAFN

-1584 GATLSLNANSKL
+1584 GGTLSLNASSKL

-1614 VLSVSNAS
+1614 VLSASNTS

-1636 TFGGNTT
+1636 DFGGNTT
-1643 IDAASFN
+1643 IDTASFN

-1668 NFNGYAPSLSKA
+1668 NFNGYAPSLTKA

-1744 TYSDNNNIQTWSF
+1744 TYSDSNNIQTWSF

-1830 GLFTPKGSQTPQTP
+1830 GLFTPKGSQTPETP

-1865 SGNLKTL
+1865 SENLKTL

-1887 ETNQLDN
+1887 ESNQLDN
-1894 ITSINEVLQLLDRI
+1894 ITNINEVLQLLDKI
-1908 KITPAQKQALL
+1908 KITQTQKQALL

-1925 TDNINQTFS
+1925 TDNINQTFN
-1934 NGNLV
+1934 NGNLI
-1939 IGATQDHVTNST
+1939 IGATQDNVTNST

-2006 GTLGSGNAFE
+2006 GTLGSANAFE
-2016 SGGSADITF
+2016 SGGSADVTF

-2041 ATDNIFNLLGQEG
+2041 ATDNIFNLLGQKG
-2054 IDKIFNQGNLANV
+2054 IDEIFNQGNLANV
-2067 LSQMAM
+2067 LSQVAM
-2073 EKIKQAGGLGNFVE
+2073 EKIKQAGGLGNFIE
-2087 NALIPLSKE
+2087 NALSPLSKE
-2096 LPSSLQNETLGQLIG
+2096 LPASLQDETLGQLIG
-2111 QNNLDN
+2111 QNNLDD

-2125 NAIQNIISKKL
+2125 NEIQNIISQKL

-2172 YMDASELS
+2172 YIDASEIS
-2180 SILSVILK
+2180 SILGVILK

-2197 QKDIGVVANDLLD
+2197 QKDIGVVANDLLN
-2210 EFLGQDVVKKLESQ
+2210 EFLGQDVIKKLESQ

-2240 SGIYNQGLG
+2240 SGVYNQGLG

-2329 ALIFASNGVSN
+2329 ALIFASNDVSN

-2369 INLANCPT
+2369 VNLANCPT
-2377 TKNSSSTNSS
+2377 TKNSSPTNSS

-2394 LSVRANNFTFLGVIA
+2394 LSVRANNFTFLGAIT

-2434 TLQANNLTIANA
+2434 TLQANNLTITNA

-2482 NSYGDLVFNLSHSVS
+2482 NSYGDLVFNLSHSAS
-2497 HAIINA
+2497 HAIINT
-2503 QGIATI
+2503 QGTATI
-2509 MTNYNNPLIQFN
+2509 MANNNNPLIQFN
-2521 TSSKETGAYTLID
+2521 TSSKEVGTYTLID

-2560 TLININGKH
+2560 ALIDINGKH
-2569 MVMTDNGLTYNGQ
+2569 MVMAGNGLTYNGQ
-2582 AVSIKDGGLIVGFK
+2582 AVNIKDGGLVVGFK

-2618 APINNLQAPTLKQ
+2618 DPINNLQAPTLKQ
-2631 YIAQIQGIQGVDSIE
+2631 YIAQIQGVQSVDSID
-2646 QAGGTQ
+2646 QAGGNQ

-2674 ESHSTKDLTTIAGD
+2674 ESHSIKDLTTIAGD

-2696 ANPNFKND
+2696 ANPDFKND

-2725 DTSTFASADFHERL
+2725 DTSTFARSDFLERL

-2810 YGYSGFHANIT
+2810 YGYSGFHGNIT

-2873 YNTWTTDAKINYG
+2873 YDTWTTDAKINYG

-2899 PQIGLAYYYI
+2899 PQVGLAYYYI
-2909 GMSGL
+2909 GLSGL

>member
-1 MAFKKAGL
+1 MAFKKVRL
-9 ISKFISKGSFKLNKI
+9 ISRFISKGSFKLSKI
-24 SKKIFKLNPILKREK
+24 SKKIFTLNQILKREK

-46 TKSIKKPFNKNK
+46 TKSIKKLSNRNK
-58 SFLKASVLLIGALGG
+58 SFLKASILLIGALGG
-73 LPHLRASECRY
+73 LSHLRANECRY
-84 WSWWSGYHDKIE
+84 WSWSSWGYHDNIE
-96 SGSNSPT
+96 SGPNSPT
-103 HNSYCLFSST
+103 HNSYCLFSSA
-113 QGSGTYYLNTLTTYS
+113 QGSGTYYLNTLTTYG

-133 FTQKFNNGTLNV
+133 FTQKFNGGTLDI

-154 GVNGVNVGYITG
+154 GINGGDVGYITG
-166 TYDAQTINFNSSRI
+166 AYDAQTINFNSSHL
-180 TTGNSLSD
+180 TTGNSYAD

-198 TNRITINQASF
+198 ANNITINQASF

-215 AQHSYMNFK
+215 TQHSYMNFK
-224 GSNINVSGSSF
+224 GSNIKVSGSSF
-235 TDDTN
+235 KDDTD
-240 GGFSFSGNNNNSA
+240 GGFSFSGNNNHSA
-253 ISFNKTKF
+253 ISFNQTNF
-261 NQGTYNFTNSANLS
+261 NQGTYHFSNSTTLS
-275 FNNSNFNQ
+275 FNHSAFNQGTYHFNSTQSTFDNSNFNQ
-283 STYNFNSL
+283 GAYDFSN
-291 QSTFNNSTFNQ
+291 
-302 GTYNFTDNTSFNND
+302 NTSFNND

-330 SFSGANTL
+330 SFSGINTL

-351 SFGSG
+351 SFNSG
-356 AVFNLNQT
+356 AIFNLNQT
-364 LNANQ
+364 LNNNQ

-375 TNGTIQYGVYQSYLW
+375 TNGAIQYGVYQSYLW

-400 ISHVEVGN
+400 ISHVGVGN

-425 ETFSNKSIT
+425 ETFNKQSII

-439 DDLQAKAKA
+439 DDLQQQAQK
-448 TYQQDLNNSQSAL
+448 TYQEDLTNSQSAL
-461 SNATNDNKIASA
+461 NNAASDSKIANSDTDYTKNKNTAIATDAQNLENTNQQIAQDEQALEKDLAQIKQLANSTTGFNEQAFNTTQKQEQQDEQTLQNDENAFNTEQERLEQAIQQAQAQEQEQQQAQQTYQEDVTNSQTALNNATSDNKIANS
-473 DTGYTNNQNTTIKQD
+473 DTDYTKSSNPTINKD
-488 AQNLEHTSQ
+488 AQNLEHTNQ
-497 QIAKDEQAL
+497 QIAQDEQAL
-506 QGDLNKLKQL
+506 QGDLDKLKQL
-516 ANSSFNEQAFNQA
+516 ANSTTGFSEQAFNQA
-529 QSKEQQDEQTLQN
+529 QKQEQQDEQTLQN
-542 EENTFS
+542 EEKTFN
-548 SEQEGLEK
+548 SEQEGLK
-556 ALANAKEQQEQQQAQ
+556 QAIANAKP
-571 ATYQQDLNNSQSALS
+571 
-586 NATNDNKIASADT
+586 
-599 DYTKNQNTA
+599 
-608 IKQDAQ
+608 
-614 NLENTSQQ
+614 TSP
-622 ITQDQKD
+622 TPSH
-629 LEQDLDKLQ
+629 
-638 QLANSKTGF
+638 A
-647 NEQAFNQA
+647 
-655 QSTEQQDEQTL
+655 
-666 QNEEET
+666 
-672 FSSEQ
+672 
-677 EGLEK
+677 
-682 ALANAKHTSPTP
+682 PTP
-694 TKHTAQNN
+694 TKHTAQNT

-708 PPTQNLPTT
+708 PT
-717 NVWNGVYNFQN
+717 
-728 QTYSKKG
+728 
-735 IYYIDPNL
+735 
-743 SGQSGQSGNTL
+743 
-754 STYGYLDWFTL
+754 
-765 KNKFSVNANNGT
+765 
-777 LIIGN
+777 
-782 NTESANTKGLIWIG
+782 
-796 DDKGLVYYNTG
+796 
-807 TFNAANIYLTSN
+807 
-819 LKTGNGFS
+819 
-827 GEGATLNF
+827 
-835 NATNRITINQASFDN
+835 
-850 SDAGAQH
+850 
-857 SYMNFKGS
+857 
-865 NINVS
+865 
-870 GSSFTDD
+870 
-877 TNGGFSFSGN
+877 
-887 NNNSAISFNKTKFNQ
+887 
-902 GTYNFTNSANLSFNN
+902 
-917 SNFNQSTYN
+917 
-926 FNSLQSTF
+926 
-934 NNSTFNQGTY
+934 
-944 NFTDNTSFNND
+944 
-955 TFNQGTYNFNTSKV
+955 
-969 SFSGANTLNSSSPFA
+969 
-984 SLKGSV
+984 
-990 SFGSGAVFN
+990 
-999 LNQTLNANQTYDIL
+999 
-1013 TTNGTI
+1013 
-1019 QYGVYQ
+1019 
-1025 SYLWDLINYKGDK
+1025 
-1038 AISHVEVGNNTYDVT
+1038 
-1053 FDINGQDE
+1053 
-1061 TLQETFS
+1061 
-1068 NKSIT
+1068 
-1073 TQFLGDDLQA
+1073 
-1083 KAKATYQQ
+1083 
-1091 DLNNSQSA
+1091 
-1099 LSNATNDNKIASAD
+1099 
-1113 TGYTNNQNT
+1113 
-1122 TIKQD
+1122 
-1127 AQNLEH
+1127 
-1133 TSQQIA
+1133 
-1139 KDEQALQGDLNKL
+1139 
-1152 KQLANSSFNE
+1152 
-1162 QAFNQAQSKEQQ
+1162 
-1174 DEQTLQNE
+1174 
-1182 EETFSSEQEGL
+1182 
-1193 EKALA
+1193 
-1198 NAKPASPTPTPTP
+1198 
-1211 TPTPSPT
+1211 
-1218 PNPTPT
+1218 
-1224 KHTAPNKVPPTPP
+1224 PTPP

-1251 WLQNQ
+1251 NLQNQ

-1271 GQSGQSANTLSTYTA
+1271 GQSGQSANTLNTYTA
-1286 NLLGRSFGVN
+1286 NLFGRSFGVN

-1322 GFGYIIG
+1322 GFGYITG

-1336 YLTNNFKTGEGVSGS
+1336 YLTNNFKTGEGVSNS

-1383 QTGASQHSYATFDA
+1383 QTEASQHSYAAFDA
-1397 TNNISVTNSSFS
+1397 TNNISVTDSNFS

-1442 SANAANSLSFNNSRL
+1442 SANVSNSLSFVNSRL
-1457 NGGAVYNLWANS
+1457 NGGAIYNLWANS

-1497 GNTSFTLS
+1497 GNTNFTLS

-1520 NANITLGNKSQTAFK
+1520 NANITLGNKNQAAFK
-1535 NSLTLDNNSNL
+1535 NSLTLDNDSNL

-1554 NASGASAFNNQ
+1554 NANGSSAFNNQ
-1565 ASLNIYNGSQATFN
+1565 ASLNIYNGSQATFK

-1584 GATLSLNANSKL
+1584 GGTLSLNASSKL
-1596 NASSAS
+1596 NASSTS

-1614 VLSVSNAS
+1614 VLSASNAS

-1636 TFGGNTT
+1636 DFGGNTT
-1643 IDAASFN
+1643 IDTASFN

-1668 NFNGYAPSLSKA
+1668 DFNGYAPSLTKA

-1744 TYSDNNNIQTWSF
+1744 TYSDSNNIQTWSF

-1800 YQASKQNP
+1800 YQISKQNP
-1808 TGYSYDYSDNQAGT
+1808 TGYSYDYSDDQAGT

-1865 SGNLKTL
+1865 SENLKTL

-1887 ETNQLDN
+1887 ESNQLDN
-1894 ITSINEVLQLLDRI
+1894 ITNINEVLQLLDKI
-1908 KITPAQKQALL
+1908 KITPTQKQALL

-1925 TDNINQTFS
+1925 TDNINQTFN

-1939 IGATQDHVTNST
+1939 IGATQDNVTNST
-1951 SSIWFGGNGYSSPCA
+1951 SSIWFGGNGYSSPCV

-2006 GTLGSGNAFE
+2006 GTIGSGNAFE
-2016 SGGSADITF
+2016 SGGSADVTF

-2041 ATDNIFNLLGQEG
+2041 ATDNIFNLLGQKG

-2067 LSQMAM
+2067 LSQVAM
-2073 EKIKQAGGLGNFVE
+2073 EKIKQAGGLGNFIE
-2087 NALIPLSKE
+2087 NALSPLSKE
-2096 LPSSLQNETLGQLIG
+2096 LPASLQNETLGQLIG
-2111 QNNLDN
+2111 QNNLDD

-2125 NAIQNIISKKL
+2125 NEIQNIISKKL

-2172 YMDASELS
+2172 YIDASELS
-2180 SILSVILK
+2180 SILGVVLK

-2197 QKDIGVVANDLLD
+2197 QKDIGVVANDLLN

-2224 GLVSNIINNI
+2224 DLVSNIINNI

-2240 SGIYNQGLG
+2240 SGVYNQGLG

-2329 ALIFASNGVSN
+2329 ALILASNGVSN

-2369 INLANCPT
+2369 VNLANCPT

-2394 LSVRANNFTFLGVIA
+2394 LSVRANNFTFLGTIA
-2409 SNGAIDLSQVK
+2409 SNGVIDLSQVT

-2434 TLQANNLTIANA
+2434 TLQANNLTITNA

-2458 GDFTLNQQATLS
+2458 GNFTLNQQATLS

-2482 NSYGDLVFNLSHSVS
+2482 NSYGDLVFNLSHSAS

-2503 QGIATI
+2503 QGTATL
-2509 MTNYNNPLIQFN
+2509 MANNNNPLIQFN
-2521 TSSKETGAYTLID
+2521 ASSKEAGTYTLID

-2560 TLININGKH
+2560 TLIDINGKH
-2569 MVMTDNGLTYNGQ
+2569 MVMAGNGLTYNGQ
-2582 AVSIKDGGLIVGFK
+2582 AVNVKDGGLVVGFK

-2618 APINNLQAPTLKQ
+2618 DPINNLQAPTLKQ
-2631 YIAQIQGIQGVDSIE
+2631 YIAQIQGTQSVDSID
-2646 QAGGTQ
+2646 QAGGSQ
-2652 AINWLNKIFETKGS
+2652 AIDWLNKIFETKGS

-2696 ANPNFKND
+2696 ANPDFKND

-2725 DTSTFASADFHERL
+2725 DTSTFARSDFLERL

-2810 YGYSGFHANIT
+2810 YGYSGFHGNIT

-2873 YNTWTTDAKINYG
+2873 YDTWTTDAKINYG

-2899 PQIGLAYYYI
+2899 PQVGLAYYYI
-2909 GMSGL
+2909 GLSGL

>member
-1 MAFKKAGL
+1 MAFKKARL
-9 ISKFISKGSFKLNKI
+9 ISNLISKGSFKLNKI
-24 SKKIFKLNPILKREK
+24 SKKIFKLNQILKCK
-39 PLKRHKK
+39 NPLKRHKK

-58 SFLKASVLLIGALGG
+58 SFLKASILLLGALGG
-73 LPHLRASECRY
+73 LSHLRASECRY

-103 HNSYCLFSST
+103 HNSYCLFSSA

-133 FTQKFNNGTLNV
+133 FTQKFNGGTLNV

-154 GVNGVNVGYITG
+154 GINGGDVGYITG
-166 TYDAQTINFNSSRI
+166 TYDAQTINFNSSHL
-180 TTGNSLSD
+180 TTGNSYAD

-198 TNRITINQASF
+198 TNNLTINQASF

-215 AQHSYMNFK
+215 TQHSYMNFK

-235 TDDTN
+235 TDDTD
-240 GGFSFSGNNNNSA
+240 GGFSFSGNNNHSA
-253 ISFNKTKF
+253 ISFNKTNFNQGTYHFSSVQSTFENSNF
-261 NQGTYNFTNSANLS
+261 NQGTYNF
-275 FNNSNFNQ
+275 NSNA
-283 STYNFNSL
+283 
-291 QSTFNNSTFNQ
+291 
-302 GTYNFTDNTSFNND
+302 SFDND
-316 TFNQGTYNFNTSKV
+316 TFNQGTYSFNTNKV
-330 SFSGANTL
+330 SFSGTNTL

-351 SFGSG
+351 SFNSG
-356 AVFNLNQT
+356 AIFNLNQT
-364 LNANQ
+364 LNNNQ

-400 ISHVEVGN
+400 ISHVGVGN

-425 ETFSNKSIT
+425 ETFNNQSII

-439 DDLQAKAKA
+439 DDLQAKAQK
-448 TYQQDLNNSQSAL
+448 TYQEDVTNSQTALNNAAS
-461 SNATNDNKIASA
+461 DNKIANS
-473 DTGYTNNQNTTIKQD
+473 DTDYTQSKNTTVAKD
-488 AQNLEHTSQ
+488 AQNLESTNQKIQ
-497 QIAKDEQAL
+497 QDEQAL
-506 QGDLNKLKQL
+506 EKDLAQIKQL
-516 ANSSFNEQAFNQA
+516 ANSTTGFNEQAFTQA
-529 QSKEQQDEQTLQN
+529 QKQEQQDEQTLQN
-542 EENTFS
+542 DENAFNT
-548 SEQEGLEK
+548 EQEGLEQ
-556 ALANAKEQQEQQQAQ
+556 AIANAKP
-571 ATYQQDLNNSQSALS
+571 
-586 NATNDNKIASADT
+586 
-599 DYTKNQNTA
+599 
-608 IKQDAQ
+608 
-614 NLENTSQQ
+614 TSP
-622 ITQDQKD
+622 TP
-629 LEQDLDKLQ
+629 
-638 QLANSKTGF
+638 NPTPS
-647 NEQAFNQA
+647 
-655 QSTEQQDEQTL
+655 
-666 QNEEET
+666 
-672 FSSEQ
+672 
-677 EGLEK
+677 
-682 ALANAKHTSPTP
+682 HVPTP
-694 TKHTAQNN
+694 TKHTAQNT
-702 PPNKVS
+702 PPKVS

-717 NVWNGVYNFQN
+717 NVWSGVYNLQN
-728 QTYSKKG
+728 QTYSKQG

-754 STYGYLDWFTL
+754 STY
-765 KNKFSVNANNGT
+765 
-777 LIIGN
+777 
-782 NTESANTKGLIWIG
+782 
-796 DDKGLVYYNTG
+796 
-807 TFNAANIYLTSN
+807 
-819 LKTGNGFS
+819 
-827 GEGATLNF
+827 
-835 NATNRITINQASFDN
+835 
-850 SDAGAQH
+850 
-857 SYMNFKGS
+857 
-865 NINVS
+865 
-870 GSSFTDD
+870 
-877 TNGGFSFSGN
+877 
-887 NNNSAISFNKTKFNQ
+887 
-902 GTYNFTNSANLSFNN
+902 
-917 SNFNQSTYN
+917 
-926 FNSLQSTF
+926 
-934 NNSTFNQGTY
+934 
-944 NFTDNTSFNND
+944 
-955 TFNQGTYNFNTSKV
+955 
-969 SFSGANTLNSSSPFA
+969 
-984 SLKGSV
+984 
-990 SFGSGAVFN
+990 
-999 LNQTLNANQTYDIL
+999 
-1013 TTNGTI
+1013 
-1019 QYGVYQ
+1019 
-1025 SYLWDLINYKGDK
+1025 
-1038 AISHVEVGNNTYDVT
+1038 
-1053 FDINGQDE
+1053 
-1061 TLQETFS
+1061 
-1068 NKSIT
+1068 
-1073 TQFLGDDLQA
+1073 
-1083 KAKATYQQ
+1083 
-1091 DLNNSQSA
+1091 
-1099 LSNATNDNKIASAD
+1099 
-1113 TGYTNNQNT
+1113 
-1122 TIKQD
+1122 
-1127 AQNLEH
+1127 
-1133 TSQQIA
+1133 
-1139 KDEQALQGDLNKL
+1139 
-1152 KQLANSSFNE
+1152 
-1162 QAFNQAQSKEQQ
+1162 
-1174 DEQTLQNE
+1174 
-1182 EETFSSEQEGL
+1182 
-1193 EKALA
+1193 
-1198 NAKPASPTPTPTP
+1198 
-1211 TPTPSPT
+1211 
-1218 PNPTPT
+1218 
-1224 KHTAPNKVPPTPP
+1224 
-1237 TQNLPTTNVWNGVY
+1237 
-1251 WLQNQ
+1251 
-1256 TYSQKGVYYIDPNLS
+1256 
-1271 GQSGQSANTLSTYTA
+1271 TA
-1286 NLLGRSFGVN
+1286 NLFGRSFGVN
-1296 IQNGTLIIGNNTESV
+1296 IQNGTLIIGNDTESV

-1322 GFGYIIG
+1322 GFGYITG
-1329 TFNAANI
+1329 TFNASNI
-1336 YLTNNFKTGEGVSGS
+1336 YLTNNFKTGEGVSNS

-1397 TNNISVTNSSFS
+1397 MNNISVTDSSFS

-1414 KFSFNAKNISFSNAS
+1414 KFSFSAKNISFSNAS
-1429 FSGFTNPGGSSVI
+1429 FSGFTNPGGSSTI
-1442 SANAANSLSFNNSRL
+1442 SANASNSLSFINSRL
-1457 NGGAVYNLWANS
+1457 NGGAVYNLQANS

-1497 GNTSFTLS
+1497 GNTNFTLS

-1520 NANITLGNKSQTAFK
+1520 NANITLGNKSQAAFK

-1554 NASGASAFNNQ
+1554 NANGASAFNNQ
-1565 ASLNIYNGSQATFN
+1565 ASLNIYNGSQATFS

-1584 GATLSLNANSKL
+1584 GGTLSLNASSKL

-1614 VLSVSNAS
+1614 VLLANNTS

-1636 TFGGNTT
+1636 DFGGNTT
-1643 IDAASFN
+1643 IDTASFN
-1650 FDSASSLS
+1650 FDSASSLN

-1668 NFNGYAPSLSKA
+1668 NFNGYAPSLTKA
-1680 LMSVSGQFVLGNNG
+1680 LMNVSGQFVLGNNG

-1800 YQASKQNP
+1800 YQASKQNS
-1808 TGYSYDYSDNQAGT
+1808 TGYSYDYSDDQAGT

-1865 SGNLKTL
+1865 SENLKTL
-1872 LGILSQNSATLKEMI
+1872 LGILSQNSAALKEMI
-1887 ETNQLDN
+1887 ESNQLDN
-1894 ITSINEVLQLLDRI
+1894 ITNINEVLQLLDRI
-1908 KITPAQKQALL
+1908 KITQAQKQALL

-1925 TDNINQTFS
+1925 TDNINQTFN
-1934 NGNLV
+1934 NGNLI
-1939 IGATQDHVTNST
+1939 IGATQDNVTNST

-2006 GTLGSGNAFE
+2006 GTLGSANAFE
-2016 SGGSADITF
+2016 SGGSADVTF
-2025 QSANNLVLNK
+2025 QSANNLVLDK

-2041 ATDNIFNLLGQEG
+2041 ATDNIFNLLGQKG
-2054 IDKIFNQGNLANV
+2054 INEIFNQGNLANV
-2067 LSQMAM
+2067 LSQVAM
-2073 EKIKQAGGLGNFVE
+2073 EKIKQAGGLGNFIE
-2087 NALIPLSKE
+2087 NALSPLSKE
-2096 LPSSLQNETLGQLIG
+2096 LPDSLQNETLGQLIG
-2111 QNNLDN
+2111 QNNLDD

-2172 YMDASELS
+2172 YIDASELS
-2180 SILSVILK
+2180 SILSVVLK
-2188 DITNPPTSL
+2188 DITNPPASL
-2197 QKDIGVVANDLLD
+2197 QKDIGVVANDLLN
-2210 EFLGQDVVKKLESQ
+2210 EFLGQDVIKKLESQ

-2240 SGIYNQGLG
+2240 SGVYNQGLG

-2369 INLANCPT
+2369 VNLANCPT

-2394 LSVRANNFTFLGVIA
+2394 LSVRANNFTFLGTIA
-2409 SNGAIDLSQVK
+2409 SNGAIDLSQVT

-2434 TLQANNLTIANA
+2434 TLQANNLTITNA

-2458 GDFTLNQQATLS
+2458 GNFTLNQQATLS

-2503 QGIATI
+2503 QGNATI
-2509 MTNYNNPLIQFN
+2509 MANNNNPLIQFN
-2521 TSSKETGAYTLID
+2521 TSSKEVGTYTLID

-2560 TLININGKH
+2560 ALIDINGKH
-2569 MVMTDNGLTYNGQ
+2569 MVMTGNGLTYNGQ
-2582 AVSIKDGGLIVGFK
+2582 AVSIKDGGLVVGFK

-2618 APINNLQAPTLKQ
+2618 DPINNLQAPTLKQ
-2631 YIAQIQGIQGVDSIE
+2631 YIAQIQGVQSVDSID
-2646 QAGGTQ
+2646 QAGGNQ

-2674 ESHSTKDLTTIAGD
+2674 ESHSAKDLTTIAGD

-2696 ANPNFKND
+2696 ANPDFKND

-2810 YGYSGFHANIT
+2810 YGYSGFHGNIT

-2873 YNTWTTDAKINYG
+2873 YDTWTTDAKINYG

-2899 PQIGLAYYYI
+2899 PQVGLAYYYI
-2909 GMSGL
+2909 GLSGL

>member
-1 MAFKKAGL
+1 MAFKKARL

-24 SKKIFKLNPILKREK
+24 SKKIFKLNQILKREK
-39 PLKRHKK
+39 PLKCHKK
-46 TKSIKKPFNKNK
+46 TKSIKKPLNKNK
-58 SFLKASVLLIGALGG
+58 SFLKASILLIGALGG
-73 LPHLRASECRY
+73 LSHLRANECRY
-84 WSWWSGYHDKIE
+84 WSWSSWNYQDNIE
-96 SGSNSPT
+96 SGPNSPT
-103 HNSYCLFSST
+103 HNSYCLFSSA

-128 AGGAS
+128 TGGAS
-133 FTQKFNNGTLNV
+133 FTQKFNGGTLNV

-154 GVNGVNVGYITG
+154 GINGGDVGYITG
-166 TYDAQTINFNSSRI
+166 TYDAQTINFNSSHL
-180 TTGNSLSD
+180 TTGNSYAD
-188 GGGATLNFNA
+188 GGGVTLNFNA
-198 TNRITINQASF
+198 ANNITINQASF

-215 AQHSYMNFK
+215 TQKSYMNFK
-224 GSNINVSGSSF
+224 GSNIKVSGSSF
-235 TDDTN
+235 TDDTD
-240 GGFSFSGNNNNSA
+240 GGFSFSGSNNNSA
-253 ISFNKTKF
+253 ISFNQTSFNQGTYHFSNSASSSFDNSSFNQGTYHFNSTQSTFENSNF
-261 NQGTYNFTNSANLS
+261 NQGTYNFNDSAS
-275 FNNSNFNQ
+275 FNS
-283 STYNFNSL
+283 
-291 QSTFNNSTFNQ
+291 
-302 GTYNFTDNTSFNND
+302 D
-316 TFNQGTYNFNTSKV
+316 TFNQGTYSFNTSKV
-330 SFSGANTL
+330 SFSGINTL

-351 SFGSG
+351 SFNSN
-356 AVFNLNQT
+356 AIFNLNQT
-364 LNANQ
+364 LNNNQ

-375 TNGTIQYGVYQSYLW
+375 TNGAIQYGVYQSYLW

-400 ISHVEVGN
+400 ISHVGVGN

-425 ETFSNKSIT
+425 ETFNNQSII

-439 DDLQAKAKA
+439 DDLQQQAQK
-448 TYQQDLNNSQSAL
+448 TYQEDLTHSQNALNNVTSDNTIANNDTSYTQSK
-461 SNATNDNKIASA
+461 NATILK
-473 DTGYTNNQNTTIKQD
+473 D
-488 AQNLEHTSQ
+488 AQSLENTNQ
-497 QIAKDEQAL
+497 QIQQDEQAL
-506 QGDLNKLKQL
+506 EKDLAQIKQL
-516 ANSSFNEQAFNQA
+516 ANS
-529 QSKEQQDEQTLQN
+529 T
-542 EENTFS
+542 
-548 SEQEGLEK
+548 
-556 ALANAKEQQEQQQAQ
+556 
-571 ATYQQDLNNSQSALS
+571 
-586 NATNDNKIASADT
+586 
-599 DYTKNQNTA
+599 
-608 IKQDAQ
+608 
-614 NLENTSQQ
+614 
-622 ITQDQKD
+622 
-629 LEQDLDKLQ
+629 
-638 QLANSKTGF
+638 TGF

-655 QSTEQQDEQTL
+655 QKQEQQDEQTL
-666 QNEEET
+666 QNDENA
-672 FSSEQ
+672 FNAEQ
-677 EGLEK
+677 EGLK
-682 ALANAKHTSPTP
+682 QAIANAKHANPTPSPTPTP
-694 TKHTAQNN
+694 TKHTAPNT
-702 PPNKVS
+702 PPSQV
-708 PPTQNLPTT
+708 PPTPTQNPPAES
-717 NVWNGVYNFQN
+717 VWNGVYWLQN
-728 QTYSKKG
+728 KTYSKQG

-754 STYGYLDWFTL
+754 STY
-765 KNKFSVNANNGT
+765 
-777 LIIGN
+777 
-782 NTESANTKGLIWIG
+782 
-796 DDKGLVYYNTG
+796 
-807 TFNAANIYLTSN
+807 
-819 LKTGNGFS
+819 
-827 GEGATLNF
+827 
-835 NATNRITINQASFDN
+835 
-850 SDAGAQH
+850 
-857 SYMNFKGS
+857 
-865 NINVS
+865 
-870 GSSFTDD
+870 
-877 TNGGFSFSGN
+877 
-887 NNNSAISFNKTKFNQ
+887 
-902 GTYNFTNSANLSFNN
+902 
-917 SNFNQSTYN
+917 
-926 FNSLQSTF
+926 
-934 NNSTFNQGTY
+934 
-944 NFTDNTSFNND
+944 
-955 TFNQGTYNFNTSKV
+955 
-969 SFSGANTLNSSSPFA
+969 
-984 SLKGSV
+984 
-990 SFGSGAVFN
+990 
-999 LNQTLNANQTYDIL
+999 
-1013 TTNGTI
+1013 
-1019 QYGVYQ
+1019 
-1025 SYLWDLINYKGDK
+1025 
-1038 AISHVEVGNNTYDVT
+1038 
-1053 FDINGQDE
+1053 
-1061 TLQETFS
+1061 
-1068 NKSIT
+1068 
-1073 TQFLGDDLQA
+1073 
-1083 KAKATYQQ
+1083 
-1091 DLNNSQSA
+1091 
-1099 LSNATNDNKIASAD
+1099 
-1113 TGYTNNQNT
+1113 
-1122 TIKQD
+1122 
-1127 AQNLEH
+1127 
-1133 TSQQIA
+1133 
-1139 KDEQALQGDLNKL
+1139 
-1152 KQLANSSFNE
+1152 
-1162 QAFNQAQSKEQQ
+1162 
-1174 DEQTLQNE
+1174 
-1182 EETFSSEQEGL
+1182 
-1193 EKALA
+1193 
-1198 NAKPASPTPTPTP
+1198 
-1211 TPTPSPT
+1211 
-1218 PNPTPT
+1218 
-1224 KHTAPNKVPPTPP
+1224 
-1237 TQNLPTTNVWNGVY
+1237 
-1251 WLQNQ
+1251 
-1256 TYSQKGVYYIDPNLS
+1256 
-1271 GQSGQSANTLSTYTA
+1271 TA
-1286 NLLGRSFGVN
+1286 NLLGRSFSVN

-1322 GFGYIIG
+1322 GFGYITG

-1336 YLTNNFKTGEGVSGS
+1336 YLTNNFKTGEGVSNS

-1383 QTGASQHSYATFDA
+1383 QTGASQHSYAVFDA
-1397 TNNISVTNSSFS
+1397 LNNISVTNSSFS

-1414 KFSFNAKNISFSNAS
+1414 KFSFSAKNISFSNAS
-1429 FSGFTNPGGSSVI
+1429 FSGFTNPGGSSTI
-1442 SANAANSLSFNNSRL
+1442 STNASNSLSFINSRL
-1457 NGGAVYNLWANS
+1457 NGGAIYNLQANS

-1497 GNTSFTLS
+1497 GNTNFTLS

-1520 NANITLGNKSQTAFK
+1520 NANITLGNKSQAAFK

-1554 NASGASAFNNQ
+1554 NANGTSAFNNQ
-1565 ASLNIYNGSQATFN
+1565 ASLNIYNGSQATFS

-1584 GATLSLNANSKL
+1584 GGTLSLNASSKL
-1596 NASSAS
+1596 NASNAS

-1614 VLSVSNAS
+1614 VLSANNTS
-1622 SLNANINFQGASQA
+1622 SLNANINFQGTSQA
-1636 TFGGNTT
+1636 DFGGNTT
-1643 IDAASFN
+1643 IDTASFN
-1650 FDSASSLS
+1650 FDSASSLN
-1658 FNNLTANGAL
+1658 FNNLTTNGAL
-1668 NFNGYAPSLSKA
+1668 NFNGYTPSLAKA

-1744 TYSDNNNIQTWSF
+1744 TYSDNNNVQTWSF

-1800 YQASKQNP
+1800 YQASKQNL
-1808 TGYSYDYSDNQAGT
+1808 TGYSYDYSDNQVGT

-1865 SGNLKTL
+1865 SENLKTL

-1887 ETNQLDN
+1887 ESNQLDN
-1894 ITSINEVLQLLDRI
+1894 ITNINEVLQLLDKI
-1908 KITPAQKQALL
+1908 KITQTQKQALL

-1925 TDNINQTFS
+1925 TDNINQTFN
-1934 NGNLV
+1934 NGNLI
-1939 IGATQDHVTNST
+1939 IGATQDNVTNST

-2016 SGGSADITF
+2016 SGGSADVTF

-2041 ATDNIFNLLGQEG
+2041 ATDNIFNLLGQKG
-2054 IDKIFNQGNLANV
+2054 INEIFNQGNLANV

-2073 EKIKQAGGLGNFVE
+2073 EKIKQAGGLGNFIE
-2087 NALIPLSKE
+2087 NALSPLSKE
-2096 LPSSLQNETLGQLIG
+2096 LPASLQNETLGQLIG
-2111 QNNLDN
+2111 QNNLDD

-2125 NAIQNIISKKL
+2125 NEIQNIISQKL

-2172 YMDASELS
+2172 YIDASELS

-2188 DITNPPTSL
+2188 DITNPPASL
-2197 QKDIGVVANDLLD
+2197 QKDIGVVANDLLN

-2224 GLVSNIINNI
+2224 GLVNNIINNI

-2240 SGIYNQGLG
+2240 SGVYNQGLG

-2300 ATGGSLNFVANKSI
+2300 AIGGSLNFVANKSI

-2369 INLANCPT
+2369 VNLANCPT

-2387 VTPTNES
+2387 VTPTNET
-2394 LSVRANNFTFLGVIA
+2394 LSVRANNFTFLGAIT
-2409 SNGAIDLSQVK
+2409 SNGVIDLSQVK

-2434 TLQANNLTIANA
+2434 ALQANNLTITNA

-2458 GDFTLNQQATLS
+2458 GNFTLNQQATLS

-2503 QGIATI
+2503 QGAATI
-2509 MTNYNNPLIQFN
+2509 MANNNNPLIQFN
-2521 TSSKETGAYTLID
+2521 TSSKEAGTYTLID

-2542 YNDQITGGSSLD
+2542 YNNQITGGSSLD

-2560 TLININGKH
+2560 VLIDINGKH
-2569 MVMTDNGLTYNGQ
+2569 MVMSDNGLTYNGQ
-2582 AVSIKDGGLIVGFK
+2582 AVNIKDGGLVVGFK

-2618 APINNLQAPTLKQ
+2618 DPINNLQAPTLKQ
-2631 YIAQIQGIQGVDSIE
+2631 YIAQIQGIQSVNSID
-2646 QAGGTQ
+2646 QVGGSQ

-2674 ESHSTKDLTTIAGD
+2674 ESHSIKDLTTIAGD

-2696 ANPNFKND
+2696 ANPDFKND

-2810 YGYSGFHANIT
+2810 YGYSGFHGNIT
-2821 QSGSSNVNMGV
+2821 QSGSSNVNIGV

-2873 YNTWTTDAKINYG
+2873 YDTWTTDAKINYG

-2909 GMSGL
+2909 GLSGL

>member
-1 MAFKKAGL
+1 MAFKKARL

-24 SKKIFKLNPILKREK
+24 SKKIFKLNQILKCER

-58 SFLKASVLLIGALGG
+58 SFLKASILLIGALGG
-73 LPHLRASECRY
+73 LSHLRANECRY
-84 WSWWSGYHDKIE
+84 WPWSSWSYQDNIE
-96 SGSNSPT
+96 SGPNSPT
-103 HNSYCLFSST
+103 HNSYCLFSSA

-133 FTQKFNNGTLNV
+133 FTQKFNGGTLNV

-154 GVNGVNVGYITG
+154 GINGGDVGYITG
-166 TYDAQTINFNSSRI
+166 TYDAQTINFNSSHL
-180 TTGNSLSD
+180 TTGNSYSD

-198 TNRITINQASF
+198 TNNLTINQASF

-215 AQHSYMNFK
+215 TQHSYMNFK

-235 TDDTN
+235 TDDTD
-240 GGFSFSGNNNNSA
+240 GGFSFSGSNNNST
-253 ISFNKTKF
+253 ISFNQTNFNQGTYHFSNSASSSFDNSSFNQGTYHFNSAQSAFNNSNF
-261 NQGTYNFTNSANLS
+261 NQGTYNFN
-275 FNNSNFNQ
+275 
-283 STYNFNSL
+283 
-291 QSTFNNSTFNQ
+291 
-302 GTYNFTDNTSFNND
+302 DNTSFNND
-316 TFNQGTYNFNTSKV
+316 TFNQGSYSFNTSKV

-351 SFGSG
+351 SFNSG
-356 AVFNLNQT
+356 AIFNLNQT
-364 LNANQ
+364 LNNNQ

-375 TNGTIQYGVYQSYLW
+375 TNGAIQYGVYQSYLW

-425 ETFSNKSIT
+425 ETFNKQSII

-439 DDLQAKAKA
+439 DDLQQQAQQ
-448 TYQQDLNNSQSAL
+448 TYQEDVAHSQNALNNVTS
-461 SNATNDNKIASA
+461 DNTIASN
-473 DTGYTNNQNTTIKQD
+473 DTNYTQSKNTTIAKD
-488 AQNLEHTSQ
+488 AQGLENTNQKIQ
-497 QIAKDEQAL
+497 QDEQAL
-506 QGDLNKLKQL
+506 EKDLAQIKQL
-516 ANSSFNEQAFNQA
+516 ANS
-529 QSKEQQDEQTLQN
+529 T
-542 EENTFS
+542 
-548 SEQEGLEK
+548 
-556 ALANAKEQQEQQQAQ
+556 
-571 ATYQQDLNNSQSALS
+571 
-586 NATNDNKIASADT
+586 
-599 DYTKNQNTA
+599 
-608 IKQDAQ
+608 
-614 NLENTSQQ
+614 
-622 ITQDQKD
+622 
-629 LEQDLDKLQ
+629 
-638 QLANSKTGF
+638 TGF

-655 QSTEQQDEQTL
+655 QKQEQQDEQTL
-666 QNEEET
+666 QNDENAFNT
-672 FSSEQ
+672 EQ
-677 EGLEK
+677 EGLKQAIQQAQAQQQKQEQQQAQKTYQEDLTHSQNALNDVTSDNTIASNDTSYTQSKNATIAKDAQGLENTNQQIQKDKQALEK
-682 ALANAKHTSPTP
+682 DLAQIKQLANSTTGFNEQDFNQAQKQEQQDEQTLQNDENAFNTEQEGLKQAIANAKPASPTPTP
-694 TKHTAQNN
+694 TKHTVQNT
-702 PPNKVS
+702 PPNKV
-708 PPTQNLPTT
+708 PPTPTQNPPAES
-717 NVWNGVYNFQN
+717 VWSGVYWLQN
-728 QTYSKKG
+728 KTYSNKG
-735 IYYIDPNL
+735 VYYIDPNL

-754 STYGYLDWFTL
+754 STY
-765 KNKFSVNANNGT
+765 
-777 LIIGN
+777 
-782 NTESANTKGLIWIG
+782 
-796 DDKGLVYYNTG
+796 
-807 TFNAANIYLTSN
+807 
-819 LKTGNGFS
+819 
-827 GEGATLNF
+827 
-835 NATNRITINQASFDN
+835 
-850 SDAGAQH
+850 
-857 SYMNFKGS
+857 
-865 NINVS
+865 
-870 GSSFTDD
+870 
-877 TNGGFSFSGN
+877 
-887 NNNSAISFNKTKFNQ
+887 
-902 GTYNFTNSANLSFNN
+902 
-917 SNFNQSTYN
+917 
-926 FNSLQSTF
+926 
-934 NNSTFNQGTY
+934 
-944 NFTDNTSFNND
+944 
-955 TFNQGTYNFNTSKV
+955 
-969 SFSGANTLNSSSPFA
+969 
-984 SLKGSV
+984 
-990 SFGSGAVFN
+990 
-999 LNQTLNANQTYDIL
+999 
-1013 TTNGTI
+1013 
-1019 QYGVYQ
+1019 
-1025 SYLWDLINYKGDK
+1025 
-1038 AISHVEVGNNTYDVT
+1038 
-1053 FDINGQDE
+1053 
-1061 TLQETFS
+1061 
-1068 NKSIT
+1068 
-1073 TQFLGDDLQA
+1073 
-1083 KAKATYQQ
+1083 
-1091 DLNNSQSA
+1091 
-1099 LSNATNDNKIASAD
+1099 
-1113 TGYTNNQNT
+1113 
-1122 TIKQD
+1122 
-1127 AQNLEH
+1127 
-1133 TSQQIA
+1133 
-1139 KDEQALQGDLNKL
+1139 
-1152 KQLANSSFNE
+1152 
-1162 QAFNQAQSKEQQ
+1162 
-1174 DEQTLQNE
+1174 
-1182 EETFSSEQEGL
+1182 
-1193 EKALA
+1193 
-1198 NAKPASPTPTPTP
+1198 
-1211 TPTPSPT
+1211 
-1218 PNPTPT
+1218 
-1224 KHTAPNKVPPTPP
+1224 
-1237 TQNLPTTNVWNGVY
+1237 
-1251 WLQNQ
+1251 
-1256 TYSQKGVYYIDPNLS
+1256 
-1271 GQSGQSANTLSTYTA
+1271 TA
-1286 NLLGRSFGVN
+1286 NLFGRSFGVN
-1296 IQNGTLIIGNNTESV
+1296 IQNGTLIIGNDTESM

-1322 GFGYIIG
+1322 GFGYITG
-1329 TFNAANI
+1329 TFSAANI
-1336 YLTNNFKTGEGVSGS
+1336 YLTNNFKTGEGVSNS

-1383 QTGASQHSYATFDA
+1383 QTGASQHSYAAFDA
-1397 TNNISVTNSSFS
+1397 LNNISVTDSSFS

-1414 KFSFNAKNISFSNAS
+1414 KFSFSAKNISFSNAS

-1442 SANAANSLSFNNSRL
+1442 SANATNSLSFINSRL
-1457 NGGAVYNLWANS
+1457 NGGAVYNLQANS

-1497 GNTSFTLS
+1497 GNTNFTLS

-1520 NANITLGNKSQTAFK
+1520 NANITLGNKSQAAFK

-1565 ASLNIYNGSQATFN
+1565 ASLNIYNGSQAAFN

-1584 GATLSLNANSKL
+1584 GGTLSLNASSKL

-1614 VLSVSNAS
+1614 VLSASNTS

-1636 TFGGNTT
+1636 DFGGNTT
-1643 IDAASFN
+1643 IDTASFN

-1668 NFNGYAPSLSKA
+1668 NFNGYTPSLTKA

-1744 TYSDNNNIQTWSF
+1744 TYRDNNNIQTWSF

-1808 TGYSYDYSDNQAGT
+1808 TGYSYDYSDDQAGT
-1822 YYLTSNIK
+1822 YYLTSSIK
-1830 GLFTPKGSQTPQTP
+1830 GLFTPKGSQTPQAP

-1865 SGNLKTL
+1865 SENLKTL

-1887 ETNQLDN
+1887 ESNQLDN
-1894 ITSINEVLQLLDRI
+1894 ITNINEVLQLLDKI
-1908 KITPAQKQALL
+1908 KITQAQKQALL

-1939 IGATQDHVTNST
+1939 IGATQDNVTNST

-1992 YINADFKAKSIYIT
+1992 YINANFKAKSIYIT
-2006 GTLGSGNAFE
+2006 GTIGSGNAFE
-2016 SGGSADITF
+2016 SGGSADVTF
-2025 QSANNLVLNK
+2025 QSTNNLVLNK

-2073 EKIKQAGGLGNFVE
+2073 EKIKQAGGLGNFIE
-2087 NALIPLSKE
+2087 NALSPLSKE
-2096 LPSSLQNETLGQLIG
+2096 LPSSLQDETLGQLIG
-2111 QNNLDN
+2111 QNNLDD

-2172 YMDASELS
+2172 YIDASELS
-2180 SILSVILK
+2180 SILSVVLK
-2188 DITNPPTSL
+2188 DITNPPASL
-2197 QKDIGVVANDLLD
+2197 QKDIGVVANDLLN

-2224 GLVSNIINNI
+2224 GLVNNIINNI

-2240 SGIYNQGLG
+2240 SGVYNQGLG

-2329 ALIFASNGVSN
+2329 ALIFDSNGISN

-2369 INLANCPT
+2369 VNLANCPT

-2434 TLQANNLTIANA
+2434 TLQANNLTITNA

-2458 GDFTLNQQATLS
+2458 GNFTLNQQATLS

-2503 QGIATI
+2503 QGAATI
-2509 MTNYNNPLIQFN
+2509 IANNNNPLIQFN
-2521 TSSKETGAYTLID
+2521 TSSKETGTYTLID

-2560 TLININGKH
+2560 TLIDINGKH
-2569 MVMTDNGLTYNGQ
+2569 MVMTDNGLTYNDQ

-2618 APINNLQAPTLKQ
+2618 DPINNLQAPTLKQ
-2631 YIAQIQGIQGVDSIE
+2631 YIAQIQGTQGVDSID
-2646 QAGGTQ
+2646 QAGGNQ

-2674 ESHSTKDLTTIAGD
+2674 ESHSAKDLTTIAGD

-2696 ANPNFKND
+2696 ANPDFKND

-2810 YGYSGFHANIT
+2810 YGYSGFHGNIT
-2821 QSGSSNVNMGV
+2821 QSGSSNVNIGV

-2873 YNTWTTDAKINYG
+2873 YDTWTTDAKINYG

-2899 PQIGLAYYYI
+2899 PQVGLAYYYI
-2909 GMSGL
+2909 GLSGL

>member
-1 MAFKKAGL
+1 MAFKKARL
-9 ISKFISKGSFKLNKI
+9 ISRFISKGSFKLNKI
-24 SKKIFKLNPILKREK
+24 SKKFFKLNQILKCEK
-39 PLKRHKK
+39 PLKCHKK

-58 SFLKASVLLIGALGG
+58 SFLKASILLIGALGG
-73 LPHLRASECRY
+73 LSHLRANECRY
-84 WSWWSGYHDKIE
+84 WSWSSWNYQDNIE
-96 SGSNSPT
+96 SGPNSPT
-103 HNSYCLFSST
+103 HNSYCLFSSA

-133 FTQKFNNGTLNV
+133 FTQKFNGGTLNV

-154 GVNGVNVGYITG
+154 GINGGDVGYITG
-166 TYDAQTINFNSSRI
+166 TYDAQTINFNSSHL
-180 TTGNSLSD
+180 TTGNSYSD
-188 GGGATLNFNA
+188 GGGVTLNFNA
-198 TNRITINQASF
+198 TNNLTINQASF

-215 AQHSYMNFK
+215 TQHSYMNFK
-224 GSNINVSGSSF
+224 GSNIKVSGSSF
-235 TDDTN
+235 KDDTD

-253 ISFNKTKF
+253 ISFNQTNF
-261 NQGTYNFTNSANLS
+261 NQGTYNFSNSTSSSFGNSS
-275 FNNSNFNQ
+275 FNQ
-283 STYNFNSL
+283 GTYHFNST
-291 QSTFNNSTFNQ
+291 QSTFENSNFNQ
-302 GTYNFTDNTSFNND
+302 GTYNFNDNTSFNND
-316 TFNQGTYNFNTSKV
+316 TFNQGTYSFNTNKV

-364 LNANQ
+364 LNSNQ

-400 ISHVEVGN
+400 ISHVGVGN

-425 ETFSNKSIT
+425 ETFNNQSIT

-439 DDLQAKAKA
+439 DDLQQQAQKTYQEDVAHSQKALNNVTSDNTIASNDTSYTQSKNATVAKDAQGLENTNQQIAQDEQALEKDLAQIKQLANSTTGFSEQAFNQAQKQEQQDEQTLQNDENAFNTEQDSLNKA
-448 TYQQDLNNSQSAL
+448 IQQAQAQQQKQEQAQAQKTYQQDLSDSQSAL
-461 SNATNDNKIASA
+461 NNAASDNKIANS
-473 DTGYTNNQNTTIKQD
+473 DTDYTKSSNPTILKD
-488 AQNLEHTSQ
+488 AQNLENTNQ
-497 QIAKDEQAL
+497 QIAQDEQAL
-506 QGDLNKLKQL
+506 EKDLAQIKQL
-516 ANSSFNEQAFNQA
+516 ANSTTGFNEQAFNQA
-529 QSKEQQDEQTLQN
+529 QDKEQQDEQTLQN
-542 EENTFS
+542 EEKTFNI
-548 SEQEGLEK
+548 EQEGLEK
-556 ALANAKEQQEQQQAQ
+556 AIANAKP
-571 ATYQQDLNNSQSALS
+571 
-586 NATNDNKIASADT
+586 ASPT
-599 DYTKNQNTA
+599 PSPT
-608 IKQDAQ
+608 
-614 NLENTSQQ
+614 
-622 ITQDQKD
+622 
-629 LEQDLDKLQ
+629 
-638 QLANSKTGF
+638 
-647 NEQAFNQA
+647 
-655 QSTEQQDEQTL
+655 
-666 QNEEET
+666 
-672 FSSEQ
+672 
-677 EGLEK
+677 
-682 ALANAKHTSPTP
+682 PTP
-694 TKHTAQNN
+694 TKHTAPNT
-702 PPNKVS
+702 PPNKVPPT

-717 NVWNGVYNFQN
+717 NVWDGVYNLQN
-728 QTYSKKG
+728 QTYSNKG
-735 IYYIDPNL
+735 VYYIDPNL

-754 STYGYLDWFTL
+754 STY
-765 KNKFSVNANNGT
+765 
-777 LIIGN
+777 
-782 NTESANTKGLIWIG
+782 
-796 DDKGLVYYNTG
+796 
-807 TFNAANIYLTSN
+807 
-819 LKTGNGFS
+819 
-827 GEGATLNF
+827 
-835 NATNRITINQASFDN
+835 
-850 SDAGAQH
+850 
-857 SYMNFKGS
+857 
-865 NINVS
+865 
-870 GSSFTDD
+870 
-877 TNGGFSFSGN
+877 
-887 NNNSAISFNKTKFNQ
+887 
-902 GTYNFTNSANLSFNN
+902 
-917 SNFNQSTYN
+917 
-926 FNSLQSTF
+926 
-934 NNSTFNQGTY
+934 
-944 NFTDNTSFNND
+944 
-955 TFNQGTYNFNTSKV
+955 
-969 SFSGANTLNSSSPFA
+969 
-984 SLKGSV
+984 
-990 SFGSGAVFN
+990 
-999 LNQTLNANQTYDIL
+999 
-1013 TTNGTI
+1013 
-1019 QYGVYQ
+1019 
-1025 SYLWDLINYKGDK
+1025 
-1038 AISHVEVGNNTYDVT
+1038 
-1053 FDINGQDE
+1053 
-1061 TLQETFS
+1061 
-1068 NKSIT
+1068 
-1073 TQFLGDDLQA
+1073 
-1083 KAKATYQQ
+1083 
-1091 DLNNSQSA
+1091 
-1099 LSNATNDNKIASAD
+1099 
-1113 TGYTNNQNT
+1113 
-1122 TIKQD
+1122 
-1127 AQNLEH
+1127 
-1133 TSQQIA
+1133 
-1139 KDEQALQGDLNKL
+1139 
-1152 KQLANSSFNE
+1152 
-1162 QAFNQAQSKEQQ
+1162 
-1174 DEQTLQNE
+1174 
-1182 EETFSSEQEGL
+1182 
-1193 EKALA
+1193 
-1198 NAKPASPTPTPTP
+1198 
-1211 TPTPSPT
+1211 
-1218 PNPTPT
+1218 
-1224 KHTAPNKVPPTPP
+1224 
-1237 TQNLPTTNVWNGVY
+1237 
-1251 WLQNQ
+1251 
-1256 TYSQKGVYYIDPNLS
+1256 
-1271 GQSGQSANTLSTYTA
+1271 TA
-1286 NLLGRSFGVN
+1286 NLFGRSFGVN

-1322 GFGYIIG
+1322 GFGYITG

-1336 YLTNNFKTGEGVSGS
+1336 YLTNNFKTGEGVSNS

-1383 QTGASQHSYATFDA
+1383 QTGASQHSYAAFDA
-1397 TNNISVTNSSFS
+1397 LNNISVTNSNFS

-1414 KFSFNAKNISFSNAS
+1414 KFSFTAKNVSFSNAS
-1429 FSGFTNPGGSSVI
+1429 FSGFTNPGGSSTI
-1442 SANAANSLSFNNSRL
+1442 SANASNSLSFINSRL
-1457 NGGAVYNLWANS
+1457 NGGAIYNLQANS

-1497 GNTSFTLS
+1497 GNTNFTLS

-1520 NANITLGNKSQTAFK
+1520 NANITLGNKSQAAFK

-1554 NASGASAFNNQ
+1554 NANGASAFNNQ

-1584 GATLSLNANSKL
+1584 GGTLSLNASSKL
-1596 NASSAS
+1596 NASNAS

-1614 VLSVSNAS
+1614 VLSASNTS

-1636 TFGGNTT
+1636 DFGGNTT
-1643 IDAASFN
+1643 IDTASFN

-1658 FNNLTANGAL
+1658 FNDLTANGAL
-1668 NFNGYAPSLSKA
+1668 NFNGYAPSLTKA
-1680 LMSVSGQFVLGNNG
+1680 LISVSGQFVLGNNG

-1830 GLFTPKGSQTPQTP
+1830 GLFTPKGSQTPQAP

-1887 ETNQLDN
+1887 ESNQLDN
-1894 ITSINEVLQLLDRI
+1894 ITNINEVLQLLDKI
-1908 KITPAQKQALL
+1908 KITQTQKQALL

-1925 TDNINQTFS
+1925 TDNINQTFN

-1939 IGATQDHVTNST
+1939 IGATKDNVTNST

-2006 GTLGSGNAFE
+2006 GTLGSANAFE
-2016 SGGSADITF
+2016 SGGSADVTF

-2041 ATDNIFNLLGQEG
+2041 ATDNIFNLLGQKG
-2054 IDKIFNQGNLANV
+2054 INEIFNQGNLANV
-2067 LSQMAM
+2067 LSQVAM

-2087 NALIPLSKE
+2087 NALSPLSKE
-2096 LPSSLQNETLGQLIG
+2096 LPASLQNETLGQLIG

-2125 NAIQNIISKKL
+2125 NEIQNIISKKL

-2172 YMDASELS
+2172 YIDASELS
-2180 SILSVILK
+2180 SILSVVLK
-2188 DITNPPTSL
+2188 DITSPPTSL
-2197 QKDIGVVANDLLD
+2197 QKDIGVVANDLLN

-2224 GLVSNIINNI
+2224 GLVSNIINNV

-2240 SGIYNQGLG
+2240 SGVYNQGLG
-2249 SVLPPSLQNALKEND
+2249 SVLPPSLQNALKENN

-2369 INLANCPT
+2369 VNLANCPT
-2377 TKNSSSTNSS
+2377 TKNNSSTNSS

-2394 LSVRANNFTFLGVIA
+2394 LSVRANNFTFLGAIT

-2420 NNSVIGTLNLNENA
+2420 NNSIIGTLNLNENA
-2434 TLQANNLTIANA
+2434 TLQANNLTITNA

-2458 GDFTLNQQATLS
+2458 GNFTLNQQATLS

-2482 NSYGDLVFNLSHSVS
+2482 NSYGDLVFNLSHSAS

-2503 QGIATI
+2503 QGAATI
-2509 MTNYNNPLIQFN
+2509 MANNNNPLIQFN
-2521 TSSKETGAYTLID
+2521 TSSKEVGTYTLID

-2542 YNDQITGGSSLD
+2542 YNNQITGGSSLD

-2560 TLININGKH
+2560 TLIDINGKH

-2582 AVSIKDGGLIVGFK
+2582 AVSIKDGGLVVGFK

-2618 APINNLQAPTLKQ
+2618 DPINNLQAPTLKQ
-2631 YIAQIQGIQGVDSIE
+2631 YIAQIQGVQSVDSID
-2646 QAGGTQ
+2646 QAGGNQ

-2696 ANPNFKND
+2696 ANPDFKND

-2725 DTSTFASADFHERL
+2725 DTSTFARSDFLERL

-2770 VWATGVGGASFI
+2770 IWATGVGGASFI

-2810 YGYSGFHANIT
+2810 YGYSGFHGNIT
-2821 QSGSSNVNMGV
+2821 QSGSSNVNVGV

-2857 INSYDPLLSII
+2857 INSYDPLLSVI

-2873 YNTWTTDAKINYG
+2873 YDTWTTDAKINYG

-2909 GMSGL
+2909 GLSGL

>member
-1 MAFKKAGL
+1 MAFKKARL
-9 ISKFISKGSFKLNKI
+9 ISKFILKGSFKLNKI
-24 SKKIFKLNPILKREK
+24 SKKIFKLNQILKREK
-39 PLKRHKK
+39 PLSHKK
-46 TKSIKKPFNKNK
+46 TKSVKKPFNQNK

-73 LPHLRASECRY
+73 LSHLRASECRY
-84 WSWWSGYHDKIE
+84 WSWSSWSYHDNIE

-103 HNSYCLFSST
+103 HNSYCLFNSA

-154 GVNGVNVGYITG
+154 GVNGGNVGYITG

-180 TTGNSLSD
+180 TTGNSFST
-188 GGGATLNFNA
+188 GGGAALNFNA
-198 TNRITINQASF
+198 TNHITINQASF
-209 DNSDAG
+209 DNGNAG
-215 AQHSYMNFK
+215 TQHSYMNFS

-240 GGFSFSGNNNNSA
+240 GGFSFSGNHNNSI
-253 ISFNKTKF
+253 ISFNQTKF
-261 NQGTYNFTNSANLS
+261 NQGTYKFTNSTNLN
-275 FNNSNFNQ
+275 FNNSA
-283 STYNFNSL
+283 
-291 QSTFNNSTFNQ
+291 FNQ
-302 GTYNFTDNTSFNND
+302 GTYNFTDNTGLNFNND
-316 TFNQGTYNFNTSKV
+316 TFNQGTYSFNASKV

-356 AVFNLNQT
+356 AIFNLNQT
-364 LNANQ
+364 LNSNQ

-375 TNGTIQYGVYQSYLW
+375 TNKTIQYGVYQSYLW

-400 ISHVEVGN
+400 ISHVEVGS

-425 ETFSNKSIT
+425 ETFNNQSIT

-439 DDLQAKAKA
+439 DDLQAKAQA
-448 TYQQDLNNSQSAL
+448 TYQQDLSNSQSTL
-461 SNATNDNKIASA
+461 NNATSDNKIASN
-473 DTGYTNNQNTTIKQD
+473 DTGYTNNQNTTIKKD
-488 AQNLEHTSQ
+488 AQS
-497 QIAKDEQAL
+497 
-506 QGDLNKLKQL
+506 
-516 ANSSFNEQAFNQA
+516 
-529 QSKEQQDEQTLQN
+529 
-542 EENTFS
+542 
-548 SEQEGLEK
+548 
-556 ALANAKEQQEQQQAQ
+556 
-571 ATYQQDLNNSQSALS
+571 
-586 NATNDNKIASADT
+586 
-599 DYTKNQNTA
+599 
-608 IKQDAQ
+608 
-614 NLENTSQQ
+614 LENTDQTIQQ
-622 ITQDQKD
+622 DKQALK
-629 LEQDLDKLQ
+629 EDLDKLQ
-638 QLANSKTGF
+638 QLANTTTGF
-647 NEQAFNQA
+647 NQQAFKNA

-666 QNEEET
+666 QENENT
-672 FSSEQ
+672 FNSEQ

-682 ALANAKHTSPTP
+682 AIANAKPTSPTP
-694 TKHTAQNN
+694 TKHTAPNT
-702 PPNKVS
+702 PPNKVPPT

-717 NVWNGVYNFQN
+717 NVWNGVYNLQN
-728 QTYSKKG
+728 QTYSQKG

-754 STYGYLDWFTL
+754 STY
-765 KNKFSVNANNGT
+765 
-777 LIIGN
+777 
-782 NTESANTKGLIWIG
+782 
-796 DDKGLVYYNTG
+796 
-807 TFNAANIYLTSN
+807 
-819 LKTGNGFS
+819 
-827 GEGATLNF
+827 
-835 NATNRITINQASFDN
+835 
-850 SDAGAQH
+850 
-857 SYMNFKGS
+857 
-865 NINVS
+865 
-870 GSSFTDD
+870 
-877 TNGGFSFSGN
+877 
-887 NNNSAISFNKTKFNQ
+887 
-902 GTYNFTNSANLSFNN
+902 
-917 SNFNQSTYN
+917 
-926 FNSLQSTF
+926 
-934 NNSTFNQGTY
+934 
-944 NFTDNTSFNND
+944 
-955 TFNQGTYNFNTSKV
+955 
-969 SFSGANTLNSSSPFA
+969 
-984 SLKGSV
+984 
-990 SFGSGAVFN
+990 
-999 LNQTLNANQTYDIL
+999 
-1013 TTNGTI
+1013 
-1019 QYGVYQ
+1019 
-1025 SYLWDLINYKGDK
+1025 
-1038 AISHVEVGNNTYDVT
+1038 
-1053 FDINGQDE
+1053 
-1061 TLQETFS
+1061 
-1068 NKSIT
+1068 
-1073 TQFLGDDLQA
+1073 
-1083 KAKATYQQ
+1083 
-1091 DLNNSQSA
+1091 
-1099 LSNATNDNKIASAD
+1099 
-1113 TGYTNNQNT
+1113 
-1122 TIKQD
+1122 
-1127 AQNLEH
+1127 
-1133 TSQQIA
+1133 
-1139 KDEQALQGDLNKL
+1139 
-1152 KQLANSSFNE
+1152 
-1162 QAFNQAQSKEQQ
+1162 
-1174 DEQTLQNE
+1174 
-1182 EETFSSEQEGL
+1182 
-1193 EKALA
+1193 
-1198 NAKPASPTPTPTP
+1198 
-1211 TPTPSPT
+1211 
-1218 PNPTPT
+1218 
-1224 KHTAPNKVPPTPP
+1224 
-1237 TQNLPTTNVWNGVY
+1237 
-1251 WLQNQ
+1251 
-1256 TYSQKGVYYIDPNLS
+1256 
-1271 GQSGQSANTLSTYTA
+1271 TA
-1286 NLLGRSFGVN
+1286 NLLGRSFSVN
-1296 IQNGTLIIGNNTESV
+1296 ANNGTLIIGNNTESV

-1383 QTGASQHSYATFDA
+1383 QTGASQHSYAAFDA

-1429 FSGFTNPGGSSVI
+1429 FSGFTSPGGSSVI

-1520 NANITLGNKSQTAFK
+1520 NANITLGNKSQAAFK

-1554 NASGASAFNNQ
+1554 NANGASAFNNQ

-1584 GATLSLNANSKL
+1584 GGILSLNANSKL

-1614 VLSVSNAS
+1614 VLSASNTS

-1636 TFGGNTT
+1636 NFGGNTT
-1643 IDAASFN
+1643 IDTASFN

-1744 TYSDNNNIQTWSF
+1744 TYSDNNIQTWSF

-1822 YYLTSNIK
+1822 YYLTSNVK

-1872 LGILSQNSATLKEMI
+1872 LGILSQNFAALKEMI
-1887 ETNQLDN
+1887 ESNQLDN
-1894 ITSINEVLQLLDRI
+1894 ITSINEVLQLLDKI
-1908 KITPAQKQALL
+1908 KITPAQKQTLL

-1925 TDNINQTFS
+1925 TDNINQTFN

-1939 IGATQDHVTNST
+1939 IGATQDNVTNST

-2006 GTLGSGNAFE
+2006 GTLGSANAFE
-2016 SGGSADITF
+2016 SGGSADVTF
-2025 QSANNLVLNK
+2025 QSANNLVLDK

-2067 LSQMAM
+2067 LSQVAM

-2087 NALIPLSKE
+2087 NALNPLSKE
-2096 LPSSLQNETLGQLIG
+2096 LPTSLQNETLGQLIG

-2125 NAIQNIISKKL
+2125 NEIQNIISKKL

-2172 YMDASELS
+2172 YIDASELS

-2197 QKDIGVVANDLLD
+2197 QKDIGVVANDLLN
-2210 EFLGQDVVKKLESQ
+2210 EFLGQDVVKKLEGQ

-2314 IFNGDNTIDFSKYQG
+2314 IFDGDNTIDFSKYQG

-2387 VTPTNES
+2387 VTPTDES
-2394 LSVRANNFTFLGVIA
+2394 LSVRANNFTFLGTIA

-2434 TLQANNLTIANA
+2434 TLQANNLTITNA

-2458 GDFTLNQQATLS
+2458 GNFTLNQQATLS

-2482 NSYGDLVFNLSHSVS
+2482 NSYGDLVFNLSHSAS

-2503 QGIATI
+2503 QGVATI
-2509 MTNYNNPLIQFN
+2509 MANNNNPLIQFN
-2521 TSSKETGAYTLID
+2521 TSSKEAGAYTLID

-2542 YNDQITGGSSLD
+2542 YNDQITGGNSLAD
-2554 NYLKLY
+2554 YLKLY
-2560 TLININGKH
+2560 TLIDINGKR
-2569 MVMTDNGLTYNGQ
+2569 MAMTDNGLTYNGQ
-2582 AVSIKDGGLIVGFK
+2582 AVNIKDGGLVVGFK

-2618 APINNLQAPTLKQ
+2618 DPINNLQAPTLKQ
-2631 YIAQIQGIQGVDSIE
+2631 YIAQIQGTQGVDSID

-2696 ANPNFKND
+2696 ANPDFKND
-2704 ATNILQINTYTQQ
+2704 AANILQINTYTQQ

-2788 LYGINVG
+2788 LYGINIG

-2821 QSGSSNVNMGV
+2821 QSGSNNVNMGV

-2868 NQSYR
+2868 NQSYK
-2873 YNTWTTDAKINYG
+2873 YDTWTTDAKINYG

-2909 GMSGL
+2909 GLSGL

>member
-24 SKKIFKLNPILKREK
+24 SKKIFKLNLILKREK
-39 PLKRHKK
+39 PLSHKK

-73 LPHLRASECRY
+73 LSHLRASECRY
-84 WSWWSGYHDKIE
+84 WSWSSWSYHDNIE

-103 HNSYCLFSST
+103 HNSYCLFSSA

-133 FTQKFNNGTLNV
+133 FTQKFNNGMLNV

-154 GVNGVNVGYITG
+154 GVNGGDVGYITG

-180 TTGNSLSD
+180 TTGNSYST

-198 TNRITINQASF
+198 TNNITINQASF
-209 DNSDAG
+209 DNGDAG
-215 AQHSYMNFK
+215 VQHSYMNFS
-224 GSNINVSGSSF
+224 GSNINVSDSSF
-235 TDDTN
+235 TDDTD
-240 GGFSFSGNNNNSA
+240 GGFSFSANGANSNL
-253 ISFNKTKF
+253 SFNKTNFNQGTYKF
-261 NQGTYNFTNSANLS
+261 TNSTNLNFNNSNLNQGTYNFNSAQS
-275 FNNSNFNQ
+275 VFENSN
-283 STYNFNSL
+283 
-291 QSTFNNSTFNQ
+291 FNQ
-302 GTYNFTDNTSFNND
+302 GTYNFTDNASFNND
-316 TFNQGTYNFNTSKV
+316 TFNQGTYSFNTSKV

-356 AVFNLNQT
+356 AIFNLNQT

-400 ISHVEVGN
+400 TSYVGVGN
-408 NTYDV
+408 DTYDV

-418 GQDETLQ
+418 GQDETLE
-425 ETFSNKSIT
+425 ETFNKQSIT
-434 TQFLG
+434 AQFLG
-439 DDLQAKAKA
+439 DDLQAKAQA
-448 TYQQDLNNSQSAL
+448 TYQQDLSNSQTAL
-461 SNATNDNKIASA
+461 NNAASDNKIASS
-473 DTGYTNNQNTTIKQD
+473 DTNYTNNQNTTIS
-488 AQNLEHTSQ
+488 T
-497 QIAKDEQAL
+497 
-506 QGDLNKLKQL
+506 
-516 ANSSFNEQAFNQA
+516 
-529 QSKEQQDEQTLQN
+529 
-542 EENTFS
+542 
-548 SEQEGLEK
+548 
-556 ALANAKEQQEQQQAQ
+556 
-571 ATYQQDLNNSQSALS
+571 
-586 NATNDNKIASADT
+586 
-599 DYTKNQNTA
+599 
-608 IKQDAQ
+608 DAQ

-622 ITQDQKD
+622 IAQD
-629 LEQDLDKLQ
+629 EQALKGDLDKLQ
-638 QLANSKTGF
+638 QLANATTGF
-647 NEQAFNQA
+647 NQQAFKNA
-655 QSTEQQDEQTL
+655 QSQEQQDLQTL
-666 QNEEET
+666 QENENT
-672 FSSEQ
+672 FNSEQ

-682 ALANAKHTSPTP
+682 AIANAKPTSPTPSPTPTP
-694 TKHTAQNN
+694 TKHTAPNT

-708 PPTQNLPTT
+708 PTPTPPTQNLPTT
-717 NVWNGVYNFQN
+717 NVWSGVYWLQN
-728 QTYSKKG
+728 QTYSKQG
-735 IYYIDPNL
+735 VYYIDPNL

-754 STYGYLDWFTL
+754 STY
-765 KNKFSVNANNGT
+765 
-777 LIIGN
+777 
-782 NTESANTKGLIWIG
+782 
-796 DDKGLVYYNTG
+796 
-807 TFNAANIYLTSN
+807 
-819 LKTGNGFS
+819 
-827 GEGATLNF
+827 
-835 NATNRITINQASFDN
+835 
-850 SDAGAQH
+850 
-857 SYMNFKGS
+857 
-865 NINVS
+865 
-870 GSSFTDD
+870 
-877 TNGGFSFSGN
+877 
-887 NNNSAISFNKTKFNQ
+887 
-902 GTYNFTNSANLSFNN
+902 
-917 SNFNQSTYN
+917 
-926 FNSLQSTF
+926 
-934 NNSTFNQGTY
+934 
-944 NFTDNTSFNND
+944 
-955 TFNQGTYNFNTSKV
+955 
-969 SFSGANTLNSSSPFA
+969 
-984 SLKGSV
+984 
-990 SFGSGAVFN
+990 
-999 LNQTLNANQTYDIL
+999 
-1013 TTNGTI
+1013 
-1019 QYGVYQ
+1019 
-1025 SYLWDLINYKGDK
+1025 
-1038 AISHVEVGNNTYDVT
+1038 
-1053 FDINGQDE
+1053 
-1061 TLQETFS
+1061 
-1068 NKSIT
+1068 
-1073 TQFLGDDLQA
+1073 
-1083 KAKATYQQ
+1083 
-1091 DLNNSQSA
+1091 
-1099 LSNATNDNKIASAD
+1099 
-1113 TGYTNNQNT
+1113 
-1122 TIKQD
+1122 
-1127 AQNLEH
+1127 
-1133 TSQQIA
+1133 
-1139 KDEQALQGDLNKL
+1139 
-1152 KQLANSSFNE
+1152 
-1162 QAFNQAQSKEQQ
+1162 
-1174 DEQTLQNE
+1174 
-1182 EETFSSEQEGL
+1182 
-1193 EKALA
+1193 
-1198 NAKPASPTPTPTP
+1198 
-1211 TPTPSPT
+1211 
-1218 PNPTPT
+1218 
-1224 KHTAPNKVPPTPP
+1224 
-1237 TQNLPTTNVWNGVY
+1237 
-1251 WLQNQ
+1251 
-1256 TYSQKGVYYIDPNLS
+1256 
-1271 GQSGQSANTLSTYTA
+1271 TA
-1286 NLLGRSFGVN
+1286 NLFGRSFGVN

-1322 GFGYIIG
+1322 SFGYITG

-1383 QTGASQHSYATFDA
+1383 QTGASQHSYAAFDA

-1442 SANAANSLSFNNSRL
+1442 STNAANSLSFNNSRL

-1497 GNTSFTLS
+1497 GNTSFTLI

-1520 NANITLGNKSQTAFK
+1520 NANITLGNKSQAAFK

-1554 NASGASAFNNQ
+1554 NANGASAFNNQ

-1584 GATLSLNANSKL
+1584 GGIISLNANSKL

-1614 VLSVSNAS
+1614 VLSASNTS

-1636 TFGGNTT
+1636 NFGGNTT
-1643 IDAASFN
+1643 IDTASFN
-1650 FDSASSLS
+1650 FDSASSLG

-1680 LMSVSGQFVLGNNG
+1680 LMSVSGQFVLGNDG

-1775 LTIEVLNNPN
+1775 LTIEVLNNHN

-1887 ETNQLDN
+1887 ESNQLDN
-1894 ITSINEVLQLLDRI
+1894 ITSINEVLQLLDKI
-1908 KITPAQKQALL
+1908 KITPAQKQAFL

-1939 IGATQDHVTNST
+1939 IGATQDNVTNST

-2006 GTLGSGNAFE
+2006 GTVGSGNAFE
-2016 SGGSADITF
+2016 SGGSADVTF
-2025 QSANNLVLNK
+2025 QSANNLVLDK

-2067 LSQMAM
+2067 LSQVAM

-2087 NALIPLSKE
+2087 NALNPLSKE
-2096 LPSSLQNETLGQLIG
+2096 LPASLQNETLGQLIG

-2197 QKDIGVVANDLLD
+2197 QKDIGVVANDLLN

-2240 SGIYNQGLG
+2240 SGVYDQGLG

-2314 IFNGDNTIDFSKYQG
+2314 ILNGDNTIDFSKYQG

-2394 LSVRANNFTFLGVIA
+2394 LSVRANNFTFLGTIA

-2434 TLQANNLTIANA
+2434 TLQANNLTITNA

-2482 NSYGDLVFNLSHSVS
+2482 NSYGDLVFNLSHSAS

-2503 QGIATI
+2503 QGVATI
-2509 MTNYNNPLIQFN
+2509 MANNNNPLIQFN

-2560 TLININGKH
+2560 TLIDINGKR

-2582 AVSIKDGGLIVGFK
+2582 AVNIKDGGLIVGFK

-2618 APINNLQAPTLKQ
+2618 DPINNLQAPTLKQ
-2631 YIAQIQGIQGVDSIE
+2631 YIAQIQGTQGVDSIE
-2646 QAGGTQ
+2646 QVGGTQ

-2696 ANPNFKND
+2696 ANPDFKND

-2788 LYGINVG
+2788 LYGINIG

-2868 NQSYR
+2868 NQSYK
-2873 YNTWTTDAKINYG
+2873 YDTWTTDAKINYG

-2909 GMSGL
+2909 GLSGL

>member
-1 MAFKKAGL
+1 MAFKKARL
-9 ISKFISKGSFKLNKI
+9 ISRFISKGSFKLNKI
-24 SKKIFKLNPILKREK
+24 SKKIFTLNQILKREK

-46 TKSIKKPFNKNK
+46 TKSIEKPFNKNK

-73 LPHLRASECRY
+73 LSHLRANECRY
-84 WSWWSGYHDKIE
+84 WSWSSWSYQDNIE
-96 SGSNSPT
+96 SGPNSPT
-103 HNSYCLFSST
+103 HNSYCLFSSA

-133 FTQKFNNGTLNV
+133 FTQKFNNGTLDI

-154 GVNGVNVGYITG
+154 GINGGDVGYITG
-166 TYDAQTINFNSSRI
+166 TYDAQTMNFNSSRI
-180 TTGNSLSD
+180 TTGNSYAD
-188 GGGATLNFNA
+188 GGGTTLNFNA
-198 TNRITINQASF
+198 TNNITINQASF

-215 AQHSYMNFK
+215 TQKSYMNFK
-224 GSNINVSGSSF
+224 GSNIKISGSSF
-235 TDDTN
+235 KDDTD
-240 GGFSFSGNNNNSA
+240 GGFNFSGNNNNST
-253 ISFNKTKF
+253 ISFNQTSF
-261 NQGTYNFTNSANLS
+261 NQGTYNFSNSATLS
-275 FNNSNFNQ
+275 FNNSSFNQ
-283 STYNFNSL
+283 GSYHFNSA
-291 QSTFNNSTFNQ
+291 QSTFENSNFNQ
-302 GTYNFTDNTSFNND
+302 GTYNFNDNTSFNND

-330 SFSGANTL
+330 SFSGINTL

-351 SFGSG
+351 SFGSD
-356 AVFNLNQT
+356 AIFNLNQT
-364 LNANQ
+364 LNNNQ

-375 TNGTIQYGVYQSYLW
+375 TNGAIQYGVYQSYLW

-400 ISHVEVGN
+400 ISHVKVGN

-425 ETFSNKSIT
+425 ETFSNQSII

-439 DDLQAKAKA
+439 DDLQQQAQQ
-448 TYQQDLNNSQSAL
+448 TYQEDVANSQNAL
-461 SNATNDNKIASA
+461 NKVASDNTIASN
-473 DTGYTNNQNTTIKQD
+473 DTGYTQSKNATVAKD
-488 AQNLEHTSQ
+488 AQSLENTNQKIQ
-497 QIAKDEQAL
+497 QDEQ
-506 QGDLNKLKQL
+506 DLEKDLAQINQL
-516 ANSSFNEQAFNQA
+516 ANSTTGFNEQAFTQA
-529 QSKEQQDEQTLQN
+529 QKQEQQDEQTLQN
-542 EENTFS
+542 DENAFNT
-548 SEQEGLEK
+548 EQDSLNK
-556 ALANAKEQQEQQQAQ
+556 AVQQAQ
-571 ATYQQDLNNSQSALS
+571 EQKQKQEQAQAQKTYQEDVAHSQNALNGVTSDNTIANNDTSYTQSK
-586 NATNDNKIASADT
+586 NATVAK
-599 DYTKNQNTA
+599 
-608 IKQDAQ
+608 DAQ
-614 NLENTSQQ
+614 SLENTNQQ
-622 ITQDQKD
+622 IQQD
-629 LEQDLDKLQ
+629 EQDLEKDLAQIK
-638 QLANSKTGF
+638 QLANPTTGF
-647 NEQAFNQA
+647 NEQAFTQA
-655 QSTEQQDEQTL
+655 QKQEQQEEQTL
-666 QNEEET
+666 QSEENAFNT
-672 FSSEQ
+672 EQ
-677 EGLEK
+677 EGLEQ
-682 ALANAKHTSPTP
+682 AIANAKHVSPTPNPTPSPTPTP
-694 TKHTAQNN
+694 TKHTTPNT
-702 PPNKVS
+702 PPSQV
-708 PPTQNLPTT
+708 PPTPTQNPPAE
-717 NVWNGVYNFQN
+717 NVWNGVYWLQN
-728 QTYSKKG
+728 QTYSNKG

-754 STYGYLDWFTL
+754 STY
-765 KNKFSVNANNGT
+765 
-777 LIIGN
+777 
-782 NTESANTKGLIWIG
+782 
-796 DDKGLVYYNTG
+796 
-807 TFNAANIYLTSN
+807 
-819 LKTGNGFS
+819 
-827 GEGATLNF
+827 
-835 NATNRITINQASFDN
+835 
-850 SDAGAQH
+850 
-857 SYMNFKGS
+857 
-865 NINVS
+865 
-870 GSSFTDD
+870 
-877 TNGGFSFSGN
+877 
-887 NNNSAISFNKTKFNQ
+887 
-902 GTYNFTNSANLSFNN
+902 
-917 SNFNQSTYN
+917 
-926 FNSLQSTF
+926 
-934 NNSTFNQGTY
+934 
-944 NFTDNTSFNND
+944 
-955 TFNQGTYNFNTSKV
+955 
-969 SFSGANTLNSSSPFA
+969 
-984 SLKGSV
+984 
-990 SFGSGAVFN
+990 
-999 LNQTLNANQTYDIL
+999 
-1013 TTNGTI
+1013 
-1019 QYGVYQ
+1019 
-1025 SYLWDLINYKGDK
+1025 
-1038 AISHVEVGNNTYDVT
+1038 
-1053 FDINGQDE
+1053 
-1061 TLQETFS
+1061 
-1068 NKSIT
+1068 
-1073 TQFLGDDLQA
+1073 
-1083 KAKATYQQ
+1083 
-1091 DLNNSQSA
+1091 
-1099 LSNATNDNKIASAD
+1099 
-1113 TGYTNNQNT
+1113 
-1122 TIKQD
+1122 
-1127 AQNLEH
+1127 
-1133 TSQQIA
+1133 
-1139 KDEQALQGDLNKL
+1139 
-1152 KQLANSSFNE
+1152 
-1162 QAFNQAQSKEQQ
+1162 
-1174 DEQTLQNE
+1174 
-1182 EETFSSEQEGL
+1182 
-1193 EKALA
+1193 
-1198 NAKPASPTPTPTP
+1198 
-1211 TPTPSPT
+1211 
-1218 PNPTPT
+1218 
-1224 KHTAPNKVPPTPP
+1224 
-1237 TQNLPTTNVWNGVY
+1237 
-1251 WLQNQ
+1251 
-1256 TYSQKGVYYIDPNLS
+1256 
-1271 GQSGQSANTLSTYTA
+1271 TA
-1286 NLLGRSFGVN
+1286 NLLGRSFSVN
-1296 IQNGTLIIGNNTESV
+1296 IQNGTLIIGNNTENV

-1322 GFGYIIG
+1322 GFGYITG

-1336 YLTNNFKTGEGVSGS
+1336 YLTNNFKTGEGVSNS

-1361 ASDNITMDGLNYNDA
+1361 ASDNITMDGLNYNNA

-1383 QTGASQHSYATFDA
+1383 QTGASQHSYAAFDA

-1442 SANAANSLSFNNSRL
+1442 SANASNSLSFIDSRL
-1457 NGGAVYNLWANS
+1457 NGGAVYNLQANS

-1520 NANITLGNKSQTAFK
+1520 NANITLGNKSQAAFK

-1565 ASLNIYNGSQATFN
+1565 ASLNIYNGSQAAFN

-1584 GATLSLNANSKL
+1584 GGTLSLNANSKL

-1614 VLSVSNAS
+1614 VLSVNNTS
-1622 SLNANINFQGASQA
+1622 SLNANINFQGTSQA
-1636 TFGGNTT
+1636 DFGGNTT
-1643 IDAASFN
+1643 IDTASFN
-1650 FDSASSLS
+1650 FDSASSLN

-1668 NFNGYAPSLSKA
+1668 NFNGYAPSLTKA

-1744 TYSDNNNIQTWSF
+1744 TYSDNNNVQTWSF

-1800 YQASKQNP
+1800 YQVSKQNP

-1865 SGNLKTL
+1865 SENLKTL

-1887 ETNQLDN
+1887 ESNQLDN
-1894 ITSINEVLQLLDRI
+1894 ITNINEVLQLLDKI
-1908 KITPAQKQALL
+1908 KITQAQKQALL

-1925 TDNINQTFS
+1925 TDNINQTFN

-1939 IGATQDHVTNST
+1939 IGATQDNVTNST

-2006 GTLGSGNAFE
+2006 GTIGSGNAFE
-2016 SGGSADITF
+2016 SGGSADVTF

-2067 LSQMAM
+2067 LSQVAM
-2073 EKIKQAGGLGNFVE
+2073 EKIKQAGGLGNFIE
-2087 NALIPLSKE
+2087 NALSPLSKE
-2096 LPSSLQNETLGQLIG
+2096 LPASLQDETLCQLIG
-2111 QNNLDN
+2111 QNNLDD
-2117 LLNNSGVM
+2117 LLNNSGLM
-2125 NAIQNIISKKL
+2125 NEIQNIISQKL

-2172 YMDASELS
+2172 YIDASEIS

-2197 QKDIGVVANDLLD
+2197 QKDIGVVANDLLN

-2224 GLVSNIINNI
+2224 GLVSNIINNV

-2240 SGIYNQGLG
+2240 IGVYNQGLG

-2329 ALIFASNGVSN
+2329 TLIFASNGVSN

-2377 TKNSSSTNSS
+2377 TKNSSSANSS

-2394 LSVRANNFTFLGVIA
+2394 LSVHANNFTFLGAIA
-2409 SNGAIDLSQVK
+2409 SNGAIDLSQVT

-2434 TLQANNLTIANA
+2434 TLQANNLTITNA
-2446 FNNASNSTANIN
+2446 FDNASNSTANIN
-2458 GDFTLNQQATLS
+2458 GNFTLNQQATLS

-2497 HAIINA
+2497 HAIINT
-2503 QGIATI
+2503 QGTATI
-2509 MTNYNNPLIQFN
+2509 MTNDNNPLIQFN
-2521 TSSKETGAYTLID
+2521 TSSKETGTYTLID

-2542 YNDQITGGSSLD
+2542 YNNQITGGSSLD

-2560 TLININGKH
+2560 ALIDINGKH

-2582 AVSIKDGGLIVGFK
+2582 AVSVKDGGLVVGFK

-2618 APINNLQAPTLKQ
+2618 DPINNLQAPTLKQ
-2631 YIAQIQGIQGVDSIE
+2631 YIAQIQGVQSVDSID
-2646 QAGGTQ
+2646 QAGGNQ

-2666 PLFAPYYL
+2666 PLFAPYFL

-2725 DTSTFASADFHERL
+2725 DTSTFARSDFLERL

-2782 NGGTGT
+2782 SGGTGT
-2788 LYGINVG
+2788 LYGINIG

-2821 QSGSSNVNMGV
+2821 QSGSSNVNVGV

-2873 YNTWTTDAKINYG
+2873 YDTWTTDAKINYG

-2899 PQIGLAYYYI
+2899 PQVGLSYYYI
-2909 GMSGL
+2909 GLSGL

-3012 NAGIGARFGLDY
+3012 NAGIGARFGFDY

>member
-1 MAFKKAGL
+1 MAFKKARL
-9 ISKFISKGSFKLNKI
+9 ISRFVSKGSFKLNKI
-24 SKKIFKLNPILKREK
+24 SKKFFKLNQILKREK
-39 PLKRHKK
+39 PLKCHKK
-46 TKSIKKPFNKNK
+46 TKSIKKLSNRNK

-73 LPHLRASECRY
+73 LSHLRANECRY
-84 WSWWSGYHDKIE
+84 WSWSSWSYQDNIE
-96 SGSNSPT
+96 SGPNSPT
-103 HNSYCLFSST
+103 HNSYCLFSSA

-133 FTQKFNNGTLNV
+133 FTQKFNGGTLNV

-154 GVNGVNVGYITG
+154 GINGGDVGYITG
-166 TYDAQTINFNSSRI
+166 AYDAQTINFNSSHL
-180 TTGNSLSD
+180 TTGNSYSD
-188 GGGATLNFNA
+188 GGGVTLNFNA
-198 TNRITINQASF
+198 TNNLTINQASF

-215 AQHSYMNFK
+215 TQHSYMNFK

-235 TDDTN
+235 TDDTD
-240 GGFSFSGNNNNSA
+240 GGFSFSGSNNNSA
-253 ISFNKTKF
+253 ISFNQTSF
-261 NQGTYNFTNSANLS
+261 NQGTYNFSNSASSSFDNSS
-275 FNNSNFNQ
+275 FNQ
-283 STYNFNSL
+283 GTYHFNSA
-291 QSTFNNSTFNQ
+291 QSTFENSNFNQ
-302 GTYNFTDNTSFNND
+302 GTYNFNNNASFNND
-316 TFNQGTYNFNTSKV
+316 TFNQGTYSFNTSKV
-330 SFSGANTL
+330 SFSGINTL

-351 SFGSG
+351 SFNSD
-356 AVFNLNQT
+356 AIFNLNQT
-364 LNANQ
+364 LNNNQ

-375 TNGTIQYGVYQSYLW
+375 TNGAIQYGVYQSYLW

-425 ETFSNKSIT
+425 ETFNNQSII

-439 DDLQAKAKA
+439 DDLQQQAQQ
-448 TYQQDLNNSQSAL
+448 TYQEDLTHSQNALNNVTSDNTIANNDTSYTQSKNTTIATDAQNLENTNQKIQQDEQALEKDLAQIKQLANSTTGFNEQAFTQAQKQEQQDEQTLQNDENAFNTKQEGLKQAIQQAQAQQQKQEQQQAQQTYQEDLTHSQNAL
-461 SNATNDNKIASA
+461 NNVTSDNTIANNDTSYTQSKNTTIATDAQNLENTNQKIQQDEQALEKDLAQIKQLANSTTGFNEQAFTQAQKQEQQDEQTLQNDENAFNTKQEGLKQAIQQAQAQQQKQEQQQAQQTYQEDVTNSQTALNNATSDNKIASN
-473 DTGYTNNQNTTIKQD
+473 DTSYTQSKNTTVAKD
-488 AQNLEHTSQ
+488 AQGLESTNQ
-497 QIAKDEQAL
+497 QIAQDEQAL
-506 QGDLNKLKQL
+506 QGDLDKLQQL
-516 ANSSFNEQAFNQA
+516 ANSPTGFNEQAFNTTQK
-529 QSKEQQDEQTLQN
+529 QEQQDEQTLQN
-542 EENTFS
+542 EEKTFNT
-548 SEQEGLEK
+548 EQEGLK
-556 ALANAKEQQEQQQAQ
+556 QA
-571 ATYQQDLNNSQSALS
+571 
-586 NATNDNKIASADT
+586 I
-599 DYTKNQNTA
+599 
-608 IKQDAQ
+608 
-614 NLENTSQQ
+614 
-622 ITQDQKD
+622 
-629 LEQDLDKLQ
+629 
-638 QLANSKTGF
+638 
-647 NEQAFNQA
+647 
-655 QSTEQQDEQTL
+655 
-666 QNEEET
+666 
-672 FSSEQ
+672 
-677 EGLEK
+677 
-682 ALANAKHTSPTP
+682 
-694 TKHTAQNN
+694 
-702 PPNKVS
+702 
-708 PPTQNLPTT
+708 
-717 NVWNGVYNFQN
+717 
-728 QTYSKKG
+728 
-735 IYYIDPNL
+735 
-743 SGQSGQSGNTL
+743 
-754 STYGYLDWFTL
+754 
-765 KNKFSVNANNGT
+765 
-777 LIIGN
+777 
-782 NTESANTKGLIWIG
+782 
-796 DDKGLVYYNTG
+796 
-807 TFNAANIYLTSN
+807 
-819 LKTGNGFS
+819 
-827 GEGATLNF
+827 
-835 NATNRITINQASFDN
+835 
-850 SDAGAQH
+850 
-857 SYMNFKGS
+857 
-865 NINVS
+865 
-870 GSSFTDD
+870 
-877 TNGGFSFSGN
+877 
-887 NNNSAISFNKTKFNQ
+887 
-902 GTYNFTNSANLSFNN
+902 
-917 SNFNQSTYN
+917 
-926 FNSLQSTF
+926 
-934 NNSTFNQGTY
+934 
-944 NFTDNTSFNND
+944 
-955 TFNQGTYNFNTSKV
+955 
-969 SFSGANTLNSSSPFA
+969 
-984 SLKGSV
+984 
-990 SFGSGAVFN
+990 
-999 LNQTLNANQTYDIL
+999 
-1013 TTNGTI
+1013 
-1019 QYGVYQ
+1019 
-1025 SYLWDLINYKGDK
+1025 
-1038 AISHVEVGNNTYDVT
+1038 
-1053 FDINGQDE
+1053 
-1061 TLQETFS
+1061 
-1068 NKSIT
+1068 
-1073 TQFLGDDLQA
+1073 
-1083 KAKATYQQ
+1083 
-1091 DLNNSQSA
+1091 
-1099 LSNATNDNKIASAD
+1099 
-1113 TGYTNNQNT
+1113 
-1122 TIKQD
+1122 
-1127 AQNLEH
+1127 
-1133 TSQQIA
+1133 
-1139 KDEQALQGDLNKL
+1139 
-1152 KQLANSSFNE
+1152 
-1162 QAFNQAQSKEQQ
+1162 
-1174 DEQTLQNE
+1174 
-1182 EETFSSEQEGL
+1182 
-1193 EKALA
+1193 A
-1198 NAKPASPTPTPTP
+1198 NAKPTN
-1211 TPTPSPT
+1211 PTPSPT
-1218 PNPTPT
+1218 PIPT
-1224 KHTAPNKVPPTPP
+1224 KHTAPNTPPNKVPPTPP

-1251 WLQNQ
+1251 NLQNQ
-1256 TYSQKGVYYIDPNLS
+1256 TYSNKGIYYIDPNLS

-1286 NLLGRSFGVN
+1286 NLFGRSFGVN

-1322 GFGYIIG
+1322 GFGYITG
-1329 TFNAANI
+1329 TFDAANI
-1336 YLTNNFKTGEGVSGS
+1336 YLTNNFKTGEGVSNS

-1383 QTGASQHSYATFDA
+1383 QTEASQHSYAAFDA
-1397 TNNISVTNSSFS
+1397 LNNISVTNSSFS

-1414 KFSFNAKNISFSNAS
+1414 KFSFSAKNISFSNAS
-1429 FSGFTNPGGSSVI
+1429 FSGFTNPGGSSTI
-1442 SANAANSLSFNNSRL
+1442 SANASNSLSFVNSRL
-1457 NGGAVYNLWANS
+1457 NGGAIYNLQANS

-1497 GNTSFTLS
+1497 GNTNFTLS

-1520 NANITLGNKSQTAFK
+1520 NANITLGNKSQATFK

-1554 NASGASAFNNQ
+1554 NANGASAFNNQ
-1565 ASLNIYNGSQATFN
+1565 ASLNIYNGSQAAFN

-1584 GATLSLNANSKL
+1584 GGTLSLNASSKL
-1596 NASSAS
+1596 NASNAS

-1614 VLSVSNAS
+1614 VLSANNTS

-1636 TFGGNTT
+1636 DFGGNTT
-1643 IDAASFN
+1643 IDTASFN
-1650 FDSASSLS
+1650 FDSASSLN

-1668 NFNGYAPSLSKA
+1668 NFNGYAPSLTKA
-1680 LMSVSGQFVLGNNG
+1680 LMNVSGQFVLGSNG

-1744 TYSDNNNIQTWSF
+1744 TYRDNNNIQTWSF

-1844 GTYSPFNQPLNS
+1844 GTYSPFNQPLSS

-1865 SGNLKTL
+1865 SENLKTL

-1887 ETNQLDN
+1887 ESNQLDN
-1894 ITSINEVLQLLDRI
+1894 ITNINEVLQLLDKI
-1908 KITPAQKQALL
+1908 KITQTQKQALL

-1925 TDNINQTFS
+1925 TDNINQTFN
-1934 NGNLV
+1934 NGNLI
-1939 IGATQDHVTNST
+1939 IGATQDNVTNST

-2006 GTLGSGNAFE
+2006 GTIGSGNAFE
-2016 SGGSADITF
+2016 SGGSADVTF

-2054 IDKIFNQGNLANV
+2054 IEKIFNQGNLANV
-2067 LSQMAM
+2067 LSQVAM
-2073 EKIKQAGGLGNFVE
+2073 EKIKQAGGLGNFIE
-2087 NALIPLSKE
+2087 NALSPLSKE
-2096 LPSSLQNETLGQLIG
+2096 LPASLQNETLGQLIG
-2111 QNNLDN
+2111 QNNLDD

-2172 YMDASELS
+2172 YIDASELS
-2180 SILSVILK
+2180 SILGVVLK

-2197 QKDIGVVANDLLD
+2197 QKDIGVVANDLLN

-2224 GLVSNIINNI
+2224 GLVNNIINNI

-2240 SGIYNQGLG
+2240 SGVYNQGLG

-2394 LSVRANNFTFLGVIA
+2394 LSVRANNFTFLGAIT
-2409 SNGAIDLSQVK
+2409 SNGAIDLSQVT
-2420 NNSVIGTLNLNENA
+2420 NNSVIGTLNLNESA
-2434 TLQANNLTIANA
+2434 TLQANNLTITNA

-2458 GDFTLNQQATLS
+2458 GNFTLNQQATLS

-2503 QGIATI
+2503 QGTATI
-2509 MTNYNNPLIQFN
+2509 MANNNNPLIQFN
-2521 TSSKETGAYTLID
+2521 TSSKEVGTYTLID

-2542 YNDQITGGSSLD
+2542 YNNQITGGSSLD

-2560 TLININGKH
+2560 ALIDINGKH

-2582 AVSIKDGGLIVGFK
+2582 AVSVKDGGLVVGFK

-2618 APINNLQAPTLKQ
+2618 DPINNLQAPTLKQ
-2631 YIAQIQGIQGVDSIE
+2631 YIAQIQGVQSVDSID
-2646 QAGGTQ
+2646 QAGGSQ

-2674 ESHSTKDLTTIAGD
+2674 ENHSTKDLTTIAGD

-2696 ANPNFKND
+2696 ANPDFKND

-2725 DTSTFASADFHERL
+2725 DTSTFASADFHEHL

-2810 YGYSGFHANIT
+2810 YGYSGFHGNIT
-2821 QSGSSNVNMGV
+2821 QSGSSNVNIGV

-2868 NQSYR
+2868 NQSYK
-2873 YNTWTTDAKINYG
+2873 YDTWTTDAKINYG

-2899 PQIGLAYYYI
+2899 PQVGLAYYYI
-2909 GMSGL
+2909 GLSGL

>member
-1 MAFKKAGL
+1 MAFKKARL
-9 ISKFISKGSFKLNKI
+9 ISRFISKGSFKLNKI
-24 SKKIFKLNPILKREK
+24 SKKIFTLNQILKREK
-39 PLKRHKK
+39 PLKCHKK

-73 LPHLRASECRY
+73 LSHLRANECTY
-84 WSWWSGYHDKIE
+84 WSWSSWNYQDNIE
-96 SGSNSPT
+96 SGPNSPT
-103 HNSYCLFSST
+103 HNSYCLFSSA

-133 FTQKFNNGTLNV
+133 FTQKFNGGTLNV

-154 GVNGVNVGYITG
+154 GINGGDVGYITG
-166 TYDAQTINFNSSRI
+166 TYDAQTINFNSSHL
-180 TTGNSLSD
+180 TTGNSYSD

-198 TNRITINQASF
+198 ANNITINQASF
-209 DNSDAG
+209 DNNDAG
-215 AQHSYMNFK
+215 TQKSYMNFK
-224 GSNINVSGSSF
+224 GSNIKVSGSSF
-235 TDDTN
+235 KDDTD
-240 GGFSFSGNNNNSA
+240 GGFNFSGNNNNSA
-253 ISFNKTKF
+253 ISFNQTSF
-261 NQGTYNFTNSANLS
+261 NQGTYNFSNNATLS

-283 STYNFNSL
+283 GTYHFNST
-291 QSTFNNSTFNQ
+291 QSTFDNSNFNQ
-302 GTYNFTDNTSFNND
+302 GAYDFSNNTSFNND
-316 TFNQGTYNFNTSKV
+316 TFNQGIYSFNTSKV
-330 SFSGANTL
+330 SFLGINTL

-351 SFGSG
+351 SFNSG
-356 AVFNLNQT
+356 AIFNLNQT
-364 LNANQ
+364 LSGNQ

-375 TNGTIQYGVYQSYLW
+375 TNGAIQYGVYQSYLW

-413 TFDIN
+413 TFDID

-425 ETFSNKSIT
+425 ETFNNQSII

-439 DDLQAKAKA
+439 DDLQQQAQQ
-448 TYQQDLNNSQSAL
+448 TYQEDLTHSQNAL
-461 SNATNDNKIASA
+461 NDVTSDNTIASNDTSYTQSKNAT
-473 DTGYTNNQNTTIKQD
+473 
-488 AQNLEHTSQ
+488 
-497 QIAKDEQAL
+497 IAKDAQGLENTNQQIQQDKQAL
-506 QGDLNKLKQL
+506 QGDLNKLQQL
-516 ANSSFNEQAFNQA
+516 ANSTTGFNEQAFNQA
-529 QSKEQQDEQTLQN
+529 QKQEQQDEQTLQN
-542 EENTFS
+542 EEKTFN
-548 SEQEGLEK
+548 SEQEGLK
-556 ALANAKEQQEQQQAQ
+556 QA
-571 ATYQQDLNNSQSALS
+571 
-586 NATNDNKIASADT
+586 I
-599 DYTKNQNTA
+599 
-608 IKQDAQ
+608 
-614 NLENTSQQ
+614 
-622 ITQDQKD
+622 
-629 LEQDLDKLQ
+629 
-638 QLANSKTGF
+638 
-647 NEQAFNQA
+647 
-655 QSTEQQDEQTL
+655 
-666 QNEEET
+666 
-672 FSSEQ
+672 
-677 EGLEK
+677 
-682 ALANAKHTSPTP
+682 ANAKHANPTPSP
-694 TKHTAQNN
+694 TKHTAPNT
-702 PPNKVS
+702 PPSQVPPT

-717 NVWNGVYNFQN
+717 NVWNGVYNLQN
-728 QTYSKKG
+728 QTYSQKG

-754 STYGYLDWFTL
+754 STY
-765 KNKFSVNANNGT
+765 
-777 LIIGN
+777 
-782 NTESANTKGLIWIG
+782 
-796 DDKGLVYYNTG
+796 
-807 TFNAANIYLTSN
+807 
-819 LKTGNGFS
+819 
-827 GEGATLNF
+827 
-835 NATNRITINQASFDN
+835 
-850 SDAGAQH
+850 
-857 SYMNFKGS
+857 
-865 NINVS
+865 
-870 GSSFTDD
+870 
-877 TNGGFSFSGN
+877 
-887 NNNSAISFNKTKFNQ
+887 
-902 GTYNFTNSANLSFNN
+902 
-917 SNFNQSTYN
+917 
-926 FNSLQSTF
+926 
-934 NNSTFNQGTY
+934 
-944 NFTDNTSFNND
+944 
-955 TFNQGTYNFNTSKV
+955 
-969 SFSGANTLNSSSPFA
+969 
-984 SLKGSV
+984 
-990 SFGSGAVFN
+990 
-999 LNQTLNANQTYDIL
+999 
-1013 TTNGTI
+1013 
-1019 QYGVYQ
+1019 
-1025 SYLWDLINYKGDK
+1025 
-1038 AISHVEVGNNTYDVT
+1038 
-1053 FDINGQDE
+1053 
-1061 TLQETFS
+1061 
-1068 NKSIT
+1068 
-1073 TQFLGDDLQA
+1073 
-1083 KAKATYQQ
+1083 
-1091 DLNNSQSA
+1091 
-1099 LSNATNDNKIASAD
+1099 
-1113 TGYTNNQNT
+1113 
-1122 TIKQD
+1122 
-1127 AQNLEH
+1127 
-1133 TSQQIA
+1133 
-1139 KDEQALQGDLNKL
+1139 
-1152 KQLANSSFNE
+1152 
-1162 QAFNQAQSKEQQ
+1162 
-1174 DEQTLQNE
+1174 
-1182 EETFSSEQEGL
+1182 
-1193 EKALA
+1193 
-1198 NAKPASPTPTPTP
+1198 
-1211 TPTPSPT
+1211 
-1218 PNPTPT
+1218 
-1224 KHTAPNKVPPTPP
+1224 
-1237 TQNLPTTNVWNGVY
+1237 
-1251 WLQNQ
+1251 
-1256 TYSQKGVYYIDPNLS
+1256 
-1271 GQSGQSANTLSTYTA
+1271 TA
-1286 NLLGRSFGVN
+1286 NLFGRSFGVN
-1296 IQNGTLIIGNNTESV
+1296 IQNGTLIIGNNTESM

-1322 GFGYIIG
+1322 GFGYITG

-1336 YLTNNFKTGEGVSGS
+1336 YLTNNFKTGEGVSNS

-1383 QTGASQHSYATFDA
+1383 QTEASQHSYAAFDA
-1397 TNNISVTNSSFS
+1397 VNNISVTDSSFS

-1414 KFSFNAKNISFSNAS
+1414 KFSFSAKNISFSNAS
-1429 FSGFTNPGGSSVI
+1429 FSGFTNPGGSSTI
-1442 SANAANSLSFNNSRL
+1442 SANASNSLSFINSRL
-1457 NGGAVYNLWANS
+1457 NGGAVYNLQANS

-1497 GNTSFTLS
+1497 GNTNFTLS
-1505 SQSLLNFNGDTTLQN
+1505 SQSLLNFNGDTTLQD
-1520 NANITLGNKSQTAFK
+1520 NANITLGNKSQAAFK
-1535 NSLTLDNNSNL
+1535 NSLTLNNNSNL

-1554 NASGASAFNNQ
+1554 NANGSSTFNNQ
-1565 ASLNIYNGSQATFN
+1565 ASLNIYNGSQATFS

-1584 GATLSLNANSKL
+1584 GGTLSLNASSKL

-1614 VLSVSNAS
+1614 VLSASNTS

-1636 TFGGNTT
+1636 DFGGNTT
-1643 IDAASFN
+1643 IDTASFN
-1650 FDSASSLS
+1650 FDSASSLN

-1668 NFNGYAPSLSKA
+1668 NFNGYAPSLTKA

-1744 TYSDNNNIQTWSF
+1744 AYSDNNNVQTWSF

-1844 GTYSPFNQPLNS
+1844 GTYSPFNQPLSS

-1865 SGNLKTL
+1865 SENLKTL

-1887 ETNQLDN
+1887 ESNQLDN
-1894 ITSINEVLQLLDRI
+1894 ITNINEVLQLLDKI
-1908 KITPAQKQALL
+1908 KITQTQKQALL

-1925 TDNINQTFS
+1925 TDNINQTFN
-1934 NGNLV
+1934 NGNLI
-1939 IGATQDHVTNST
+1939 IGATQDNVTNST

-2006 GTLGSGNAFE
+2006 GTLGSANAFE
-2016 SGGSADITF
+2016 SGGSADVTF

-2067 LSQMAM
+2067 LSQVAM
-2073 EKIKQAGGLGNFVE
+2073 EKIKQAGGLGNFIE
-2087 NALIPLSKE
+2087 NALSPLSKE
-2096 LPSSLQNETLGQLIG
+2096 LPASLQNETLGQLIG
-2111 QNNLDN
+2111 QNNLDD

-2125 NAIQNIISKKL
+2125 NEIQNIISKKL

-2172 YMDASELS
+2172 YIDASELS
-2180 SILSVILK
+2180 SILSVVLK
-2188 DITNPPTSL
+2188 DITNPPASL
-2197 QKDIGVVANDLLD
+2197 QKDIGVVANDLLN
-2210 EFLGQDVVKKLESQ
+2210 EFLGQDVIKKLESQ

-2240 SGIYNQGLG
+2240 SGVYNQGLG

-2329 ALIFASNGVSN
+2329 TLIFASNGVSN

-2369 INLANCPT
+2369 VNLANCPT

-2394 LSVRANNFTFLGVIA
+2394 LSVHANNFTFLGAIA

-2434 TLQANNLTIANA
+2434 TLQANNLTITNA

-2458 GDFTLNQQATLS
+2458 GNFTLNQQATLS

-2482 NSYGDLVFNLSHSVS
+2482 NSYGDLVFNLSHSAS

-2503 QGIATI
+2503 QGSATI
-2509 MTNYNNPLIQFN
+2509 MANNNNPLIQFN
-2521 TSSKETGAYTLID
+2521 ASSKETGTYTLID

-2560 TLININGKH
+2560 TLIDINGKH
-2569 MVMTDNGLTYNGQ
+2569 MVMAGNGLTYNGQ
-2582 AVSIKDGGLIVGFK
+2582 AVNVKDGGLVVGFK

-2618 APINNLQAPTLKQ
+2618 DPINNLQAPTLKQ
-2631 YIAQIQGIQGVDSIE
+2631 YIAQIQGTQGVNSID
-2646 QAGGTQ
+2646 QAGGNQ
-2652 AINWLNKIFETKGS
+2652 AIDWLNKIFETKGS

-2674 ESHSTKDLTTIAGD
+2674 ESHSAKDLTTIAGD

-2696 ANPNFKND
+2696 ANPDFKND

-2725 DTSTFASADFHERL
+2725 DTSTFASADFHEHL

-2868 NQSYR
+2868 NQSYK
-2873 YNTWTTDAKINYG
+2873 YDTWTTDAKINYG

-2899 PQIGLAYYYI
+2899 PQVGLAYYYI
-2909 GMSGL
+2909 GLSGL

-3024 KDINITGNIGMRY
+3024 KDINITGNIGIRY

>member
-9 ISKFISKGSFKLNKI
+9 ISKFILKESFKLNKI
-24 SKKIFKLNPILKREK
+24 SKKIFKLNLILKREK
-39 PLKRHKK
+39 PLSHKK
-46 TKSIKKPFNKNK
+46 TKSVKKPFNKNK

-73 LPHLRASECRY
+73 LSHLRASECRY
-84 WSWWSGYHDKIE
+84 WSWSSWSYHDNIE

-103 HNSYCLFSST
+103 HNSYCLFNSA

-154 GVNGVNVGYITG
+154 GVNGGDVGYITG
-166 TYDAQTINFNSSRI
+166 TYDAQTINFDSSRI
-180 TTGNSLSD
+180 TTGNSFFT
-188 GGGATLNFNA
+188 GGGVTLNFNA
-198 TNRITINQASF
+198 ANHITINQASF
-209 DNSDAG
+209 DNGDAG
-215 AQHSYMNFK
+215 TQHSYMNFSS
-224 GSNINVSGSSF
+224 SNINVSDSSF

-240 GGFSFSGNNNNSA
+240 GGFSFSGNGTDSNL
-253 ISFNKTKF
+253 SFNKTNFNQGTYKFTNSANLNFNNSAF
-261 NQGTYNFTNSANLS
+261 NQGTYNFSSTQSV
-275 FNNSNFNQ
+275 FENSN
-283 STYNFNSL
+283 
-291 QSTFNNSTFNQ
+291 FNQ
-302 GTYNFTDNTSFNND
+302 GTYNFTDNASFNND
-316 TFNQGTYNFNTSKV
+316 TFNQGTYSFNASKV

-338 NSSSPFASLKGSV
+338 NSSSPFANLKGSV

-356 AVFNLNQT
+356 AIFNLNQT
-364 LNANQ
+364 FNTNQ

-400 ISHVEVGN
+400 ISHVEVGS

-425 ETFSNKSIT
+425 ETFNNQSIT

-439 DDLQAKAKA
+439 DDLQTKAKA
-448 TYQQDLNNSQSAL
+448 TYQQDLSNSQTAL
-461 SNATNDNKIASA
+461 NNATSDNKIASS
-473 DTGYTNNQNTTIKQD
+473 DTDYTNNQNTTIKKD
-488 AQNLEHTSQ
+488 AQSLENTDQTIQ
-497 QIAKDEQAL
+497 QDEAL
-506 QGDLNKLKQL
+506 LKGDLGNLKQL
-516 ANSSFNEQAFNQA
+516 ANSPTGFNQQAFKNA
-529 QSKEQQDEQTLQN
+529 QSTEQQDEQTLQN

-548 SEQEGLEK
+548 SEQERLEK
-556 ALANAKEQQEQQQAQ
+556 A
-571 ATYQQDLNNSQSALS
+571 
-586 NATNDNKIASADT
+586 I
-599 DYTKNQNTA
+599 
-608 IKQDAQ
+608 
-614 NLENTSQQ
+614 
-622 ITQDQKD
+622 
-629 LEQDLDKLQ
+629 
-638 QLANSKTGF
+638 
-647 NEQAFNQA
+647 
-655 QSTEQQDEQTL
+655 
-666 QNEEET
+666 
-672 FSSEQ
+672 
-677 EGLEK
+677 
-682 ALANAKHTSPTP
+682 
-694 TKHTAQNN
+694 
-702 PPNKVS
+702 
-708 PPTQNLPTT
+708 
-717 NVWNGVYNFQN
+717 
-728 QTYSKKG
+728 
-735 IYYIDPNL
+735 
-743 SGQSGQSGNTL
+743 
-754 STYGYLDWFTL
+754 
-765 KNKFSVNANNGT
+765 
-777 LIIGN
+777 
-782 NTESANTKGLIWIG
+782 
-796 DDKGLVYYNTG
+796 
-807 TFNAANIYLTSN
+807 
-819 LKTGNGFS
+819 
-827 GEGATLNF
+827 
-835 NATNRITINQASFDN
+835 
-850 SDAGAQH
+850 
-857 SYMNFKGS
+857 
-865 NINVS
+865 
-870 GSSFTDD
+870 
-877 TNGGFSFSGN
+877 
-887 NNNSAISFNKTKFNQ
+887 
-902 GTYNFTNSANLSFNN
+902 
-917 SNFNQSTYN
+917 
-926 FNSLQSTF
+926 
-934 NNSTFNQGTY
+934 
-944 NFTDNTSFNND
+944 
-955 TFNQGTYNFNTSKV
+955 
-969 SFSGANTLNSSSPFA
+969 
-984 SLKGSV
+984 
-990 SFGSGAVFN
+990 
-999 LNQTLNANQTYDIL
+999 
-1013 TTNGTI
+1013 
-1019 QYGVYQ
+1019 
-1025 SYLWDLINYKGDK
+1025 
-1038 AISHVEVGNNTYDVT
+1038 
-1053 FDINGQDE
+1053 
-1061 TLQETFS
+1061 
-1068 NKSIT
+1068 
-1073 TQFLGDDLQA
+1073 
-1083 KAKATYQQ
+1083 
-1091 DLNNSQSA
+1091 
-1099 LSNATNDNKIASAD
+1099 
-1113 TGYTNNQNT
+1113 
-1122 TIKQD
+1122 
-1127 AQNLEH
+1127 
-1133 TSQQIA
+1133 
-1139 KDEQALQGDLNKL
+1139 
-1152 KQLANSSFNE
+1152 
-1162 QAFNQAQSKEQQ
+1162 
-1174 DEQTLQNE
+1174 
-1182 EETFSSEQEGL
+1182 
-1193 EKALA
+1193 A
-1198 NAKPASPTPTPTP
+1198 NAKPTS
-1211 TPTPSPT
+1211 PTPSPT
-1218 PNPTPT
+1218 PTPT
-1224 KHTAPNKVPPTPP
+1224 KHTAPNTPPNKPTPP

-1251 WLQNQ
+1251 WLQNK

-1271 GQSGQSANTLSTYTA
+1271 GQSGQSGNTLSTYTA

-1322 GFGYIIG
+1322 GFGYITG

-1383 QTGASQHSYATFDA
+1383 QTGASQHSYTAFDA

-1414 KFSFNAKNISFSNAS
+1414 KFSFSAKNISFSNAS

-1497 GNTSFTLS
+1497 GSTSFTLS

-1520 NANITLGNKSQTAFK
+1520 NANITLGNKSQATFK

-1554 NASGASAFNNQ
+1554 NANGASAFNDQ

-1584 GATLSLNANSKL
+1584 GGILSLNASSKL
-1596 NASSAS
+1596 NASNAS

-1614 VLSVSNAS
+1614 VLSASNTS

-1636 TFGGNTT
+1636 NFGGNTT
-1643 IDAASFN
+1643 IDTASFN

-1668 NFNGYAPSLSKA
+1668 NFNGYAPSLTKA

-1764 QIIQESIKNGD
+1764 QIIQESVKNGD

-1800 YQASKQNP
+1800 YQASNQNP

-1887 ETNQLDN
+1887 ESNQLDN
-1894 ITSINEVLQLLDRI
+1894 ITSINEVLQLLDKI
-1908 KITPAQKQALL
+1908 KITPTQKQALL

-1939 IGATQDHVTNST
+1939 IGATQDNVTNST

-1966 LDSATCSSFRNTY
+1966 PDSTTCSSFRNTY

-2016 SGGSADITF
+2016 SGGSADVTF
-2025 QSANNLVLNK
+2025 QSANNLVLNN

-2067 LSQMAM
+2067 LSQVAM

-2087 NALIPLSKE
+2087 NALSPLSKE
-2096 LPSSLQNETLGQLIG
+2096 LPTSLQNETLGQLIG

-2125 NAIQNIISKKL
+2125 NAIQDIISKKL

-2172 YMDASELS
+2172 YIDASELS

-2197 QKDIGVVANDLLD
+2197 QKDIGVVANDLLN
-2210 EFLGQDVVKKLESQ
+2210 EFLGQDVVKKLEGQ

-2240 SGIYNQGLG
+2240 SGVYNQGLG
-2249 SVLPPSLQNALKEND
+2249 SVLPLSLQNALKEND

-2394 LSVRANNFTFLGVIA
+2394 LSVRANNFTFLGTIA

-2434 TLQANNLTIANA
+2434 TLQANNLTITNA

-2458 GDFTLNQQATLS
+2458 GNFTLNQQATLS
-2470 TNASGLNVMGNF
+2470 TNASGLDVMGNF
-2482 NSYGDLVFNLSHSVS
+2482 NSYGDLVFNLSHSAS

-2503 QGIATI
+2503 QGTATI
-2509 MTNYNNPLIQFN
+2509 MANNNNPLIQFN
-2521 TSSKETGAYTLID
+2521 TSSKETGTYTLID
-2534 SAKAIYYG
+2534 SANAIYYG

-2560 TLININGKH
+2560 TLIDINGKR
-2569 MVMTDNGLTYNGQ
+2569 MVMSNNGLTYNGQ
-2582 AVSIKDGGLIVGFK
+2582 AVNIKDGGLVVGFK

-2618 APINNLQAPTLKQ
+2618 DPINNLQTPTLKQ
-2631 YIAQIQGIQGVDSIE
+2631 YIAQIQGTQGVDSID
-2646 QAGGTQ
+2646 QAGGAQ

-2696 ANPNFKND
+2696 ANPDFKND

-2725 DTSTFASADFHERL
+2725 DTSTFASTDFHERL

-2868 NQSYR
+2868 NQSYK
-2873 YNTWTTDAKINYG
+2873 YDTWTTDAKINYG

-2909 GMSGL
+2909 GLSGL

-3012 NAGIGARFGLDY
+3012 NASIGARFGLDY

>member
-1 MAFKKAGL
+1 MAFKKVRL
-9 ISKFISKGSFKLNKI
+9 ISKLISKGSFKLNKI
-24 SKKIFKLNPILKREK
+24 SKKIFKLNQILKREK
-39 PLKRHKK
+39 PLSHKK
-46 TKSIKKPFNKNK
+46 TKSIKKPFNQNK

-73 LPHLRASECRY
+73 LSHLMASECRY
-84 WSWWSGYHDKIE
+84 WSWSSWSYQDNIE
-96 SGSNSPT
+96 SGPNSPT
-103 HNSYCLFSST
+103 HNSYCLFNSV

-128 AGGAS
+128 AGGVS
-133 FTQKFNNGTLNV
+133 FTQKFNGGTLNV

-154 GVNGVNVGYITG
+154 GINGGDVGYITG
-166 TYDAQTINFNSSRI
+166 TYDAQTINFNSSHI
-180 TTGNSLSD
+180 TTGNSYAD

-198 TNRITINQASF
+198 ANNLTINQASF

-215 AQHSYMNFK
+215 TQKSYMNFK

-235 TDDTN
+235 TDDTD
-240 GGFSFSGNNNNSA
+240 GGFSFSGNNNHSA
-253 ISFNKTKF
+253 ISFNRTSF
-261 NQGTYNFTNSANLS
+261 NQGTYNFSNSATSS
-275 FNNSNFNQ
+275 FNHSA
-283 STYNFNSL
+283 
-291 QSTFNNSTFNQ
+291 FNQ
-302 GTYNFTDNTSFNND
+302 GTYHFNSAQSAFENSS
-316 TFNQGTYNFNTSKV
+316 FNQGTYDFNTSKV

-364 LNANQ
+364 LNNNQ

-375 TNGTIQYGVYQSYLW
+375 TNGAIQYGVYQSYLW

-400 ISHVEVGN
+400 ISHVGVGN

-425 ETFSNKSIT
+425 ETFNNQSII

-439 DDLQAKAKA
+439 DDLQAKAQK
-448 TYQQDLNNSQSAL
+448 TYQEDITNSKSALNNAASDNEIAKNDTDYTKNQ
-461 SNATNDNKIASA
+461 NATISK
-473 DTGYTNNQNTTIKQD
+473 D
-488 AQNLEHTSQ
+488 AQNLENTNQ

-506 QGDLNKLKQL
+506 
-516 ANSSFNEQAFNQA
+516 E
-529 QSKEQQDEQTLQN
+529 
-542 EENTFS
+542 
-548 SEQEGLEK
+548 
-556 ALANAKEQQEQQQAQ
+556 
-571 ATYQQDLNNSQSALS
+571 QDLNNLKS
-586 NATNDNKIASADT
+586 
-599 DYTKNQNTA
+599 
-608 IKQDAQ
+608 
-614 NLENTSQQ
+614 
-622 ITQDQKD
+622 
-629 LEQDLDKLQ
+629 
-638 QLANSKTGF
+638 LANSKTGF

-655 QSTEQQDEQTL
+655 QSTEQQAL
-666 QNEEET
+666 QNLQNDENT
-672 FSSEQ
+672 FNTEQ
-677 EGLEK
+677 EGLK
-682 ALANAKHTSPTP
+682 QAIAKHTSPTP
-694 TKHTAQNN
+694 APTKHQNT

-708 PPTQNLPTT
+708 PTPPTQNLPTT
-717 NVWNGVYNFQN
+717 NVWDGVYNLQN
-728 QTYSKKG
+728 QTYSNKG
-735 IYYIDPNL
+735 VYYIDPNL

-754 STYGYLDWFTL
+754 STY
-765 KNKFSVNANNGT
+765 
-777 LIIGN
+777 
-782 NTESANTKGLIWIG
+782 
-796 DDKGLVYYNTG
+796 
-807 TFNAANIYLTSN
+807 
-819 LKTGNGFS
+819 
-827 GEGATLNF
+827 
-835 NATNRITINQASFDN
+835 
-850 SDAGAQH
+850 
-857 SYMNFKGS
+857 
-865 NINVS
+865 
-870 GSSFTDD
+870 
-877 TNGGFSFSGN
+877 
-887 NNNSAISFNKTKFNQ
+887 
-902 GTYNFTNSANLSFNN
+902 
-917 SNFNQSTYN
+917 
-926 FNSLQSTF
+926 
-934 NNSTFNQGTY
+934 
-944 NFTDNTSFNND
+944 
-955 TFNQGTYNFNTSKV
+955 
-969 SFSGANTLNSSSPFA
+969 
-984 SLKGSV
+984 
-990 SFGSGAVFN
+990 
-999 LNQTLNANQTYDIL
+999 
-1013 TTNGTI
+1013 
-1019 QYGVYQ
+1019 
-1025 SYLWDLINYKGDK
+1025 
-1038 AISHVEVGNNTYDVT
+1038 
-1053 FDINGQDE
+1053 
-1061 TLQETFS
+1061 
-1068 NKSIT
+1068 
-1073 TQFLGDDLQA
+1073 
-1083 KAKATYQQ
+1083 
-1091 DLNNSQSA
+1091 
-1099 LSNATNDNKIASAD
+1099 
-1113 TGYTNNQNT
+1113 
-1122 TIKQD
+1122 
-1127 AQNLEH
+1127 
-1133 TSQQIA
+1133 
-1139 KDEQALQGDLNKL
+1139 
-1152 KQLANSSFNE
+1152 
-1162 QAFNQAQSKEQQ
+1162 
-1174 DEQTLQNE
+1174 
-1182 EETFSSEQEGL
+1182 
-1193 EKALA
+1193 
-1198 NAKPASPTPTPTP
+1198 
-1211 TPTPSPT
+1211 
-1218 PNPTPT
+1218 
-1224 KHTAPNKVPPTPP
+1224 
-1237 TQNLPTTNVWNGVY
+1237 
-1251 WLQNQ
+1251 
-1256 TYSQKGVYYIDPNLS
+1256 
-1271 GQSGQSANTLSTYTA
+1271 TA
-1286 NLLGRSFGVN
+1286 NLLGRSFSVN

-1322 GFGYIIG
+1322 GFGYITG

-1336 YLTNNFKTGEGVSGS
+1336 YLTNNFKTGEGVSNS

-1383 QTGASQHSYATFDA
+1383 QTGASQHSYAAFDA
-1397 TNNISVTNSSFS
+1397 LSNISVTNSSFS

-1414 KFSFNAKNISFSNAS
+1414 KFSFSAKNISFSNAS
-1429 FSGFTNPGGSSVI
+1429 FSGFTNPGGSSTI
-1442 SANAANSLSFNNSRL
+1442 SANASNSLSFIDSRL
-1457 NGGAVYNLWANS
+1457 NGGAIYNLQANS

-1497 GNTSFTLS
+1497 GNTNFTLS

-1520 NANITLGNKSQTAFK
+1520 NANITLGNKSRATFK

-1554 NASGASAFNNQ
+1554 NANGASAFNNQ

-1584 GATLSLNANSKL
+1584 GGILSLNANSKL

-1614 VLSVSNAS
+1614 VLSASNTS

-1636 TFGGNTT
+1636 DFGGNTT
-1643 IDAASFN
+1643 IDTASFN

-1668 NFNGYAPSLSKA
+1668 NFNGYAPSLTKA

-1694 DINLSDINIFDNITK
+1694 DINLSDINIFNNITK

-1744 TYSDNNNIQTWSF
+1744 TYSDSNNIQTWSF

-1808 TGYSYDYSDNQAGT
+1808 TGYSYDYSDNQVGT

-1844 GTYSPFNQPLNS
+1844 GTYSPFNQPLSS

-1865 SGNLKTL
+1865 SENLKTL
-1872 LGILSQNSATLKEMI
+1872 LGILSQNSAALKEMI
-1887 ETNQLDN
+1887 ESNQLDN
-1894 ITSINEVLQLLDRI
+1894 ITNINEVLQLLDKI
-1908 KITPAQKQALL
+1908 KITQAQKQALL

-1925 TDNINQTFS
+1925 TDNINQTFN
-1934 NGNLV
+1934 NGNLI
-1939 IGATQDHVTNST
+1939 IGATQDNVTNST

-2006 GTLGSGNAFE
+2006 GTLGSANAFE
-2016 SGGSADITF
+2016 SGGSADVTF

-2041 ATDNIFNLLGQEG
+2041 ATDNIFNLLGQKG
-2054 IDKIFNQGNLANV
+2054 INEIFNQGNLANV
-2067 LSQMAM
+2067 LSQVAM
-2073 EKIKQAGGLGNFVE
+2073 EKIKQAGGLGNFIE
-2087 NALIPLSKE
+2087 NALSPLSKE
-2096 LPSSLQNETLGQLIG
+2096 LPASLQDETLGQLIG
-2111 QNNLDN
+2111 QNNLDD

-2172 YMDASELS
+2172 YIDASELS

-2197 QKDIGVVANDLLD
+2197 QKDIGVVANDLLN
-2210 EFLGQDVVKKLESQ
+2210 EFLGQDVVKNLESQ
-2224 GLVSNIINNI
+2224 GLVNDIINNI

-2240 SGIYNQGLG
+2240 SGVYNQGLG

-2264 LGALLSPRG
+2264 LGTLLSPRG

-2300 ATGGSLNFVANKSI
+2300 ATGGSLNFIANKSI

-2329 ALIFASNGVSN
+2329 SLIFASNDVSN

-2394 LSVRANNFTFLGVIA
+2394 LSVHANNFTFLGAIT

-2434 TLQANNLTIANA
+2434 TLQANNLTITNA

-2458 GDFTLNQQATLS
+2458 GNFTLNQQATLS

-2482 NSYGDLVFNLSHSVS
+2482 NSYGDLVFNISHSAS

-2503 QGIATI
+2503 QGAATI
-2509 MTNYNNPLIQFN
+2509 MANNNNPLIQFN
-2521 TSSKETGAYTLID
+2521 TSSKEVGTYTLID

-2560 TLININGKH
+2560 ALIDINGKH

-2582 AVSIKDGGLIVGFK
+2582 AVSIKDGGLVVGFK

-2618 APINNLQAPTLKQ
+2618 DPINNLQAPTLKQ
-2631 YIAQIQGIQGVDSIE
+2631 YIAQIQGVQSVDSID
-2646 QAGGTQ
+2646 QAGGNQ

-2674 ESHSTKDLTTIAGD
+2674 ESHSAKDLTTIAGD

-2696 ANPNFKND
+2696 ANPDFKND

-2725 DTSTFASADFHERL
+2725 DTSTFARSDFLERL

-2810 YGYSGFHANIT
+2810 YGYSGFHGNIT
-2821 QSGSSNVNMGV
+2821 QSGSSNVNIGV

-2857 INSYDPLLSII
+2857 INSYDPLLSTI
-2868 NQSYR
+2868 NQSYK
-2873 YNTWTTDAKINYG
+2873 YDTWTTDAKINYG

-2909 GMSGL
+2909 GLSGL

-2955 YFVIADV
+2955 YFVIANV

-3012 NAGIGARFGLDY
+3012 NASIGARFGLDY

>member
-1 MAFKKAGL
+1 MAFKKARL
-9 ISKFISKGSFKLNKI
+9 ISRFISKGSFKLNRI
-24 SKKIFKLNPILKREK
+24 SKKIFTLNQILKCEK
-39 PLKRHKK
+39 PLKCHKK
-46 TKSIKKPFNKNK
+46 ALKPIKKLSNRNK

-73 LPHLRASECRY
+73 LSHLRANECRY
-84 WSWWSGYHDKIE
+84 WSWSSWSYQDNIE
-96 SGSNSPT
+96 SGPNSPT
-103 HNSYCLFSST
+103 HNSYCLFSSA

-128 AGGAS
+128 VGGAS
-133 FTQKFNNGTLNV
+133 FTQKFNGGTLNV

-154 GVNGVNVGYITG
+154 GINGGDVGYITG
-166 TYDAQTINFNSSRI
+166 TYDAQTINFNSSHL
-180 TTGNSLSD
+180 TTGNSYSD

-198 TNRITINQASF
+198 ANNITINQASF

-215 AQHSYMNFK
+215 TQKSYMNFK
-224 GSNINVSGSSF
+224 GSNIKVSGSSF
-235 TDDTN
+235 KDDTD

-253 ISFNKTKF
+253 ISFNQTSFNQGTYHFSNSASSSFDNSNFNQGTYHFNSAQSTFENSNF
-261 NQGTYNFTNSANLS
+261 NQGTYNFN
-275 FNNSNFNQ
+275 
-283 STYNFNSL
+283 
-291 QSTFNNSTFNQ
+291 
-302 GTYNFTDNTSFNND
+302 DNTSFNND
-316 TFNQGTYNFNTSKV
+316 TFNQGTYSFNTSKV
-330 SFSGANTL
+330 SFSGINTL

-351 SFGSG
+351 SFNSN
-356 AVFNLNQT
+356 AIFNLNQT
-364 LNANQ
+364 LNNNQ

-375 TNGTIQYGVYQSYLW
+375 TNGAIQYGVYQSYLW

-413 TFDIN
+413 TFDID

-425 ETFSNKSIT
+425 ETFNNQSII

-439 DDLQAKAKA
+439 D
-448 TYQQDLNNSQSAL
+448 
-461 SNATNDNKIASA
+461 
-473 DTGYTNNQNTTIKQD
+473 
-488 AQNLEHTSQ
+488 NL
-497 QIAKDEQAL
+497 
-506 QGDLNKLKQL
+506 
-516 ANSSFNEQAFNQA
+516 
-529 QSKEQQDEQTLQN
+529 
-542 EENTFS
+542 
-548 SEQEGLEK
+548 
-556 ALANAKEQQEQQQAQ
+556 QQQAQ
-571 ATYQQDLNNSQSALS
+571 KTYQEDVANSQNALNKVTS
-586 NATNDNKIASADT
+586 DNTIANNDTS
-599 DYTKNQNTA
+599 YTQSKNTTVA
-608 IKQDAQ
+608 KDAQ

-622 ITQDQKD
+622 ITHD
-629 LEQDLDKLQ
+629 EQALQGDLDKLK
-638 QLANSKTGF
+638 QLTNSPTGF

-655 QSTEQQDEQTL
+655 QKQEQQDEQTL
-666 QNEEET
+666 QNDENAFNTKQDSLNKAIQQAQAQQQKQEQQQAQQTYQEDVAHSQNALNNVT
-672 FSSEQ
+672 SDNTIANNDTSYTNNKNTTIAKDAQNLENTNQKIQQDEQALEKDLAQIKQLANSTTGFNEQAFNQAQKQEQQDEQTLQNDENAFNTEQ
-677 EGLEK
+677 EGLK
-682 ALANAKHTSPTP
+682 QAIANAKHANPTPSHAPTP
-694 TKHTAQNN
+694 TKHTAQN
-702 PPNKVS
+702 
-708 PPTQNLPTT
+708 
-717 NVWNGVYNFQN
+717 
-728 QTYSKKG
+728 
-735 IYYIDPNL
+735 
-743 SGQSGQSGNTL
+743 
-754 STYGYLDWFTL
+754 
-765 KNKFSVNANNGT
+765 
-777 LIIGN
+777 
-782 NTESANTKGLIWIG
+782 
-796 DDKGLVYYNTG
+796 
-807 TFNAANIYLTSN
+807 
-819 LKTGNGFS
+819 
-827 GEGATLNF
+827 
-835 NATNRITINQASFDN
+835 
-850 SDAGAQH
+850 
-857 SYMNFKGS
+857 
-865 NINVS
+865 
-870 GSSFTDD
+870 
-877 TNGGFSFSGN
+877 
-887 NNNSAISFNKTKFNQ
+887 
-902 GTYNFTNSANLSFNN
+902 
-917 SNFNQSTYN
+917 
-926 FNSLQSTF
+926 
-934 NNSTFNQGTY
+934 
-944 NFTDNTSFNND
+944 
-955 TFNQGTYNFNTSKV
+955 
-969 SFSGANTLNSSSPFA
+969 
-984 SLKGSV
+984 
-990 SFGSGAVFN
+990 
-999 LNQTLNANQTYDIL
+999 
-1013 TTNGTI
+1013 
-1019 QYGVYQ
+1019 
-1025 SYLWDLINYKGDK
+1025 
-1038 AISHVEVGNNTYDVT
+1038 
-1053 FDINGQDE
+1053 
-1061 TLQETFS
+1061 
-1068 NKSIT
+1068 
-1073 TQFLGDDLQA
+1073 
-1083 KAKATYQQ
+1083 
-1091 DLNNSQSA
+1091 
-1099 LSNATNDNKIASAD
+1099 
-1113 TGYTNNQNT
+1113 
-1122 TIKQD
+1122 
-1127 AQNLEH
+1127 
-1133 TSQQIA
+1133 
-1139 KDEQALQGDLNKL
+1139 
-1152 KQLANSSFNE
+1152 
-1162 QAFNQAQSKEQQ
+1162 
-1174 DEQTLQNE
+1174 
-1182 EETFSSEQEGL
+1182 
-1193 EKALA
+1193 
-1198 NAKPASPTPTPTP
+1198 TP
-1211 TPTPSPT
+1211 
-1218 PNPTPT
+1218 
-1224 KHTAPNKVPPTPP
+1224 PNKVPPTPP

-1251 WLQNQ
+1251 NLQNQ
-1256 TYSQKGVYYIDPNLS
+1256 TYSQKGIYYIDPNLS

-1296 IQNGTLIIGNNTESV
+1296 ANNGTLIIGNNTESV

-1322 GFGYIIG
+1322 GFGYITG

-1336 YLTNNFKTGEGVSGS
+1336 YLTNNFKTGEGVSNS

-1383 QTGASQHSYATFDA
+1383 QTGASQHSYAAFDA
-1397 TNNISVTNSSFS
+1397 LNNISVTNSSFS

-1414 KFSFNAKNISFSNAS
+1414 KFSFSAKNISFSNAS
-1429 FSGFTNPGGSSVI
+1429 FSGFTNPGGSSTI
-1442 SANAANSLSFNNSRL
+1442 SANASNSLSFVNSRL
-1457 NGGAVYNLWANS
+1457 NGGAVYNLQANS

-1497 GNTSFTLS
+1497 GNTNFTLS

-1520 NANITLGNKSQTAFK
+1520 NANITLGNKSQAAFK

-1554 NASGASAFNNQ
+1554 NASGASTFNNQ
-1565 ASLNIYNGSQATFN
+1565 ASLNIYNGSQAAFK

-1584 GATLSLNANSKL
+1584 GGTLSLNASSKL

-1614 VLSVSNAS
+1614 VLSANNTS

-1636 TFGGNTT
+1636 DFGGNTT
-1643 IDAASFN
+1643 IDTASFN
-1650 FDSASSLS
+1650 FDSASSLN

-1668 NFNGYAPSLSKA
+1668 NFNGYAPSLTKA

-1865 SGNLKTL
+1865 SENLKTL

-1887 ETNQLDN
+1887 ESNQLDN
-1894 ITSINEVLQLLDRI
+1894 ITNINEVLQLLDKI
-1908 KITPAQKQALL
+1908 KITQAQKQALL

-1939 IGATQDHVTNST
+1939 IGATQDNVTNST

-2006 GTLGSGNAFE
+2006 GTIGSGNAFE
-2016 SGGSADITF
+2016 SGGSADVTF

-2041 ATDNIFNLLGQEG
+2041 ATDNIFNLLGQKG
-2054 IDKIFNQGNLANV
+2054 INEIFNQGNLANV
-2067 LSQMAM
+2067 LSQVAM
-2073 EKIKQAGGLGNFVE
+2073 EKIKQAGGLGNFIE
-2087 NALIPLSKE
+2087 NALSPLSKE
-2096 LPSSLQNETLGQLIG
+2096 LPSSLQDETLGQLIG
-2111 QNNLDN
+2111 QNNLDD

-2172 YMDASELS
+2172 YIDASELS
-2180 SILSVILK
+2180 SILGVVLK

-2197 QKDIGVVANDLLD
+2197 QKDIGVVANDLLN

-2240 SGIYNQGLG
+2240 SGVYNQGLG

-2264 LGALLSPRG
+2264 LGTLLSPRG

-2369 INLANCPT
+2369 VNLANCPT

-2394 LSVRANNFTFLGVIA
+2394 LSVRANNFTFLGAIT
-2409 SNGAIDLSQVK
+2409 SNGAIDLSQVT

-2434 TLQANNLTIANA
+2434 TLQANNLTITNA

-2458 GDFTLNQQATLS
+2458 GNFTLNQQATLS

-2482 NSYGDLVFNLSHSVS
+2482 NSYGDLVFNLSHSAS

-2503 QGIATI
+2503 QGAATI
-2509 MTNYNNPLIQFN
+2509 MANNNNPLIQFN
-2521 TSSKETGAYTLID
+2521 TSSKEVGTYTLID

-2542 YNDQITGGSSLD
+2542 YNNQITGGSSLD

-2560 TLININGKH
+2560 TLIDINGKH

-2582 AVSIKDGGLIVGFK
+2582 AVNIKDGGLVVGFK

-2618 APINNLQAPTLKQ
+2618 DPINNLQAPTLKQ
-2631 YIAQIQGIQGVDSIE
+2631 YIAQIQGTQGVDSID
-2646 QAGGTQ
+2646 QAGGNQ
-2652 AINWLNKIFETKGS
+2652 AISWLNKIFETKGS

-2674 ESHSTKDLTTIAGD
+2674 ESHSVKDLTTIAGD

-2696 ANPNFKND
+2696 ANPDFKND

-2873 YNTWTTDAKINYG
+2873 YDTWTTDAKINYG

-2899 PQIGLAYYYI
+2899 PQVGLAYYYI
-2909 GMSGL
+2909 GLSGL

>member
-1 MAFKKAGL
+1 MAFKKARL
-9 ISKFISKGSFKLNKI
+9 ISRFISKGPFKLNKI
-24 SKKIFKLNPILKREK
+24 SKKIFKLNQILKREK
-39 PLKRHKK
+39 LLKCHKK
-46 TKSIKKPFNKNK
+46 ALKPIKKLSNRNK

-73 LPHLRASECRY
+73 LSHLRANECTY
-84 WSWWSGYHDKIE
+84 WSWSTFSYQDKIE
-96 SGSNSPT
+96 SGPNSPT
-103 HNSYCLFSST
+103 HNSYCLFNSA

-133 FTQKFNNGTLNV
+133 FTQKFNGGTLDV

-154 GVNGVNVGYITG
+154 GINGGDVGYITG
-166 TYDAQTINFNSSRI
+166 TYDAQTINFNSSHL
-180 TTGNSLSD
+180 TTGNSYAD

-198 TNRITINQASF
+198 ANNITINQASF

-215 AQHSYMNFK
+215 TQKSYMNFK
-224 GSNINVSGSSF
+224 GSNIKVSGSSF
-235 TDDTN
+235 TDDTD
-240 GGFSFSGNNNNSA
+240 GGFSFSGNSNNST
-253 ISFNKTKF
+253 ISFNQTNF
-261 NQGTYNFTNSANLS
+261 NQGTYNFSNSASSSFDNSS
-275 FNNSNFNQ
+275 FNQ
-283 STYNFNSL
+283 GTYHFNSA
-291 QSTFNNSTFNQ
+291 QSTFENSNFNQ
-302 GTYNFTDNTSFNND
+302 GTYNFNDNASFDND
-316 TFNQGTYNFNTSKV
+316 TFNQGTYSFNTNKV
-330 SFSGANTL
+330 SFSGINTL

-351 SFGSG
+351 SFNSG
-356 AVFNLNQT
+356 AIFNLNQT
-364 LNANQ
+364 LNDNQ

-375 TNGTIQYGVYQSYLW
+375 TNGAIQYGVYQSYLW

-425 ETFSNKSIT
+425 ETFNKQSII

-439 DDLQAKAKA
+439 DDLQQQAQQ
-448 TYQQDLNNSQSAL
+448 TYQEDLTNSQSAL
-461 SNATNDNKIASA
+461 NNAASDSKIANS
-473 DTGYTNNQNTTIKQD
+473 DTDYTKNKNTAIATD
-488 AQNLEHTSQ
+488 AQNLENTNQ
-497 QIAKDEQAL
+497 QIAQDEQAL
-506 QGDLNKLKQL
+506 EKDLAQIKQL
-516 ANSSFNEQAFNQA
+516 ANSTTGFNEQAFNQA
-529 QSKEQQDEQTLQN
+529 QKQEQQDEQTLQN
-542 EENTFS
+542 EEKTFN
-548 SEQEGLEK
+548 SEQEGLK
-556 ALANAKEQQEQQQAQ
+556 QA
-571 ATYQQDLNNSQSALS
+571 
-586 NATNDNKIASADT
+586 I
-599 DYTKNQNTA
+599 
-608 IKQDAQ
+608 
-614 NLENTSQQ
+614 
-622 ITQDQKD
+622 
-629 LEQDLDKLQ
+629 
-638 QLANSKTGF
+638 
-647 NEQAFNQA
+647 
-655 QSTEQQDEQTL
+655 
-666 QNEEET
+666 
-672 FSSEQ
+672 
-677 EGLEK
+677 
-682 ALANAKHTSPTP
+682 ANAKHANPTPSP
-694 TKHTAQNN
+694 TKHTAQNT
-702 PPNKVS
+702 PPSQVPPT
-708 PPTQNLPTT
+708 PPTQNPPAE
-717 NVWNGVYNFQN
+717 NVWSGVYWLQN
-728 QTYSKKG
+728 KTYSNKG
-735 IYYIDPNL
+735 VYYIDPNL

-754 STYGYLDWFTL
+754 STY
-765 KNKFSVNANNGT
+765 
-777 LIIGN
+777 
-782 NTESANTKGLIWIG
+782 
-796 DDKGLVYYNTG
+796 
-807 TFNAANIYLTSN
+807 
-819 LKTGNGFS
+819 
-827 GEGATLNF
+827 
-835 NATNRITINQASFDN
+835 
-850 SDAGAQH
+850 
-857 SYMNFKGS
+857 
-865 NINVS
+865 
-870 GSSFTDD
+870 
-877 TNGGFSFSGN
+877 
-887 NNNSAISFNKTKFNQ
+887 
-902 GTYNFTNSANLSFNN
+902 
-917 SNFNQSTYN
+917 
-926 FNSLQSTF
+926 
-934 NNSTFNQGTY
+934 
-944 NFTDNTSFNND
+944 
-955 TFNQGTYNFNTSKV
+955 
-969 SFSGANTLNSSSPFA
+969 
-984 SLKGSV
+984 
-990 SFGSGAVFN
+990 
-999 LNQTLNANQTYDIL
+999 
-1013 TTNGTI
+1013 
-1019 QYGVYQ
+1019 
-1025 SYLWDLINYKGDK
+1025 
-1038 AISHVEVGNNTYDVT
+1038 
-1053 FDINGQDE
+1053 
-1061 TLQETFS
+1061 
-1068 NKSIT
+1068 
-1073 TQFLGDDLQA
+1073 
-1083 KAKATYQQ
+1083 
-1091 DLNNSQSA
+1091 
-1099 LSNATNDNKIASAD
+1099 
-1113 TGYTNNQNT
+1113 
-1122 TIKQD
+1122 
-1127 AQNLEH
+1127 
-1133 TSQQIA
+1133 
-1139 KDEQALQGDLNKL
+1139 
-1152 KQLANSSFNE
+1152 
-1162 QAFNQAQSKEQQ
+1162 
-1174 DEQTLQNE
+1174 
-1182 EETFSSEQEGL
+1182 
-1193 EKALA
+1193 
-1198 NAKPASPTPTPTP
+1198 
-1211 TPTPSPT
+1211 
-1218 PNPTPT
+1218 
-1224 KHTAPNKVPPTPP
+1224 
-1237 TQNLPTTNVWNGVY
+1237 
-1251 WLQNQ
+1251 
-1256 TYSQKGVYYIDPNLS
+1256 
-1271 GQSGQSANTLSTYTA
+1271 TA
-1286 NLLGRSFGVN
+1286 NLFGRSFGVN

-1322 GFGYIIG
+1322 GFGYITG

-1336 YLTNNFKTGEGVSGS
+1336 YLTNNFKTGEGVSNS

-1397 TNNISVTNSSFS
+1397 LNNISVTNSSFS

-1414 KFSFNAKNISFSNAS
+1414 KFSFSAKNISFSNAS

-1442 SANAANSLSFNNSRL
+1442 SANASNSLSFINSRL
-1457 NGGAVYNLWANS
+1457 NGGAIYNLQANS

-1497 GNTSFTLS
+1497 GNTNFTLS

-1520 NANITLGNKSQTAFK
+1520 NANITLGNKSQAAFK

-1554 NASGASAFNNQ
+1554 NANNTSAFNNQ
-1565 ASLNIYNGSQATFN
+1565 ASLNIYNGSQATFK

-1584 GATLSLNANSKL
+1584 GGTLSLNASSKL

-1614 VLSVSNAS
+1614 VLSASNTS

-1636 TFGGNTT
+1636 DFGGNTT
-1643 IDAASFN
+1643 IDTASFN

-1668 NFNGYAPSLSKA
+1668 NFNGYAPSLTKA

-1800 YQASKQNP
+1800 YQISKQNP

-1887 ETNQLDN
+1887 ESNQLDN
-1894 ITSINEVLQLLDRI
+1894 ITNINEVLQLLDKI
-1908 KITPAQKQALL
+1908 KITQTQKQALL

-1925 TDNINQTFS
+1925 TDNINQTFN
-1934 NGNLV
+1934 NGNLI
-1939 IGATQDHVTNST
+1939 IGATQDNVTNST

-2016 SGGSADITF
+2016 SGGSADVTF

-2041 ATDNIFNLLGQEG
+2041 ATDNIFNLLGQKG

-2067 LSQMAM
+2067 LSQVAM
-2073 EKIKQAGGLGNFVE
+2073 EKIKQAGGLGNFIE
-2087 NALIPLSKE
+2087 NALSPLSKE
-2096 LPSSLQNETLGQLIG
+2096 LPASLQNETLGQLIG
-2111 QNNLDN
+2111 QNNLDD

-2172 YMDASELS
+2172 YIDASELS
-2180 SILSVILK
+2180 SILGVILK

-2197 QKDIGVVANDLLD
+2197 QKDIGVVANDLLN
-2210 EFLGQDVVKKLESQ
+2210 EFLGQDVVKTLESQ

-2240 SGIYNQGLG
+2240 SSVYNQGLG

-2329 ALIFASNGVSN
+2329 ALIFASNSVSN

-2369 INLANCPT
+2369 VNLANCPT
-2377 TKNSSSTNSS
+2377 TKNSSSINSS

-2394 LSVRANNFTFLGVIA
+2394 LSVRANNFTFLGAIT
-2409 SNGAIDLSQVK
+2409 SNGVIDLSQVT

-2434 TLQANNLTIANA
+2434 ALQANNLTITNA

-2458 GDFTLNQQATLS
+2458 GNFTLNQQATLS

-2482 NSYGDLVFNLSHSVS
+2482 NSYGDLVFNLSHSAS

-2503 QGIATI
+2503 QGAATI
-2509 MTNYNNPLIQFN
+2509 MANDNNPLIQFN
-2521 TSSKETGAYTLID
+2521 TSSKEAGTYTLID

-2542 YNDQITGGSSLD
+2542 YNNQITGGSSLD

-2560 TLININGKH
+2560 ALIDINGKH

-2582 AVSIKDGGLIVGFK
+2582 AVSIKDGGLVVGFK

-2618 APINNLQAPTLKQ
+2618 DPINNLQAPTLKQ
-2631 YIAQIQGIQGVDSIE
+2631 YIAQIQGVQSVNNID
-2646 QAGGTQ
+2646 QAGGNQ
-2652 AINWLNKIFETKGS
+2652 AIDWLNKIFETKGS

-2696 ANPNFKND
+2696 ANPDFKND

-2725 DTSTFASADFHERL
+2725 DTSTFARSDFLERL

-2810 YGYSGFHANIT
+2810 YGYSGFHGNIT

-2873 YNTWTTDAKINYG
+2873 YDTWTTDAKINYG

-2899 PQIGLAYYYI
+2899 PQVGLAYYYI
-2909 GMSGL
+2909 GLSGL

>member
-1 MAFKKAGL
+1 MAFKKARL

-24 SKKIFKLNPILKREK
+24 SKKIFKLNQILKCEK
-39 PLKRHKK
+39 PLKCHKK
-46 TKSIKKPFNKNK
+46 ALKPIKKLSNRNK

-73 LPHLRASECRY
+73 LSHLRASECRY
-84 WSWWSGYHDKIE
+84 WSWSSWSYHDNIE

-103 HNSYCLFSST
+103 HNSYCLFSSA

-128 AGGAS
+128 SGGAS

-154 GVNGVNVGYITG
+154 GVNGGNVGYITG
-166 TYDAQTINFNSSRI
+166 TYDAQTINFNSNRI
-180 TTGNSLSD
+180 ITGNSFST

-198 TNRITINQASF
+198 TNHITINQASF

-215 AQHSYMNFK
+215 TQKSYMNFK
-224 GSNINVSGSSF
+224 GSNIKVSGSSF
-235 TDDTN
+235 TDDTD
-240 GGFSFSGNNNNSA
+240 GGFSFSGNDNNSA
-253 ISFNKTKF
+253 ISFNKTSF
-261 NQGTYNFTNSANLS
+261 NQG
-275 FNNSNFNQ
+275 
-283 STYNFNSL
+283 TYNFNSL
-291 QSTFNNSTFNQ
+291 QSTFNNSNFNQ
-302 GTYNFTDNTSFNND
+302 GTYHFTDNASFNND
-316 TFNQGTYNFNTSKV
+316 TFNQGAYSFNTSKV

-338 NSSSPFASLKGSV
+338 NSSSPFANLKGSV

-356 AVFNLNQT
+356 AIFNLNQT

-375 TNGTIQYGVYQSYLW
+375 TNETIQYGVYQSYLW

-400 ISHVEVGN
+400 ISHVEVGS

-425 ETFSNKSIT
+425 ETFNNQSIT

-439 DDLQAKAKA
+439 DDLQAKAQK
-448 TYQQDLNNSQSAL
+448 TYQQDLSNSQTAL
-461 SNATNDNKIASA
+461 NNATSDNKIASS
-473 DTGYTNNQNTTIKQD
+473 DTGYTNNQNTTIQKD
-488 AQNLEHTSQ
+488 AQDLENASQ
-497 QIAKDEQAL
+497 QIAHDEQAL
-506 QGDLNKLKQL
+506 QGDLANVKQL
-516 ANSSFNEQAFNQA
+516 AN
-529 QSKEQQDEQTLQN
+529 
-542 EENTFS
+542 
-548 SEQEGLEK
+548 
-556 ALANAKEQQEQQQAQ
+556 
-571 ATYQQDLNNSQSALS
+571 AT
-586 NATNDNKIASADT
+586 
-599 DYTKNQNTA
+599 
-608 IKQDAQ
+608 
-614 NLENTSQQ
+614 
-622 ITQDQKD
+622 
-629 LEQDLDKLQ
+629 
-638 QLANSKTGF
+638 TGF

-655 QSTEQQDEQTL
+655 QSAEQQDL
-666 QNEEET
+666 QNLQGEEKT
-672 FSSEQ
+672 FNTEQ
-677 EGLEK
+677 ESLDK
-682 ALANAKHTSPTP
+682 AIANAKPTSPTPNPTP
-694 TKHTAQNN
+694 TKHTAQNT

-717 NVWNGVYNFQN
+717 DVW
-728 QTYSKKG
+728 S
-735 IYYIDPNL
+735 
-743 SGQSGQSGNTL
+743 
-754 STYGYLDWFTL
+754 
-765 KNKFSVNANNGT
+765 
-777 LIIGN
+777 
-782 NTESANTKGLIWIG
+782 
-796 DDKGLVYYNTG
+796 
-807 TFNAANIYLTSN
+807 
-819 LKTGNGFS
+819 
-827 GEGATLNF
+827 
-835 NATNRITINQASFDN
+835 
-850 SDAGAQH
+850 
-857 SYMNFKGS
+857 
-865 NINVS
+865 
-870 GSSFTDD
+870 
-877 TNGGFSFSGN
+877 
-887 NNNSAISFNKTKFNQ
+887 
-902 GTYNFTNSANLSFNN
+902 
-917 SNFNQSTYN
+917 
-926 FNSLQSTF
+926 
-934 NNSTFNQGTY
+934 
-944 NFTDNTSFNND
+944 
-955 TFNQGTYNFNTSKV
+955 
-969 SFSGANTLNSSSPFA
+969 
-984 SLKGSV
+984 
-990 SFGSGAVFN
+990 
-999 LNQTLNANQTYDIL
+999 
-1013 TTNGTI
+1013 
-1019 QYGVYQ
+1019 
-1025 SYLWDLINYKGDK
+1025 
-1038 AISHVEVGNNTYDVT
+1038 
-1053 FDINGQDE
+1053 
-1061 TLQETFS
+1061 
-1068 NKSIT
+1068 
-1073 TQFLGDDLQA
+1073 
-1083 KAKATYQQ
+1083 
-1091 DLNNSQSA
+1091 
-1099 LSNATNDNKIASAD
+1099 
-1113 TGYTNNQNT
+1113 
-1122 TIKQD
+1122 
-1127 AQNLEH
+1127 
-1133 TSQQIA
+1133 
-1139 KDEQALQGDLNKL
+1139 
-1152 KQLANSSFNE
+1152 
-1162 QAFNQAQSKEQQ
+1162 
-1174 DEQTLQNE
+1174 
-1182 EETFSSEQEGL
+1182 
-1193 EKALA
+1193 
-1198 NAKPASPTPTPTP
+1198 
-1211 TPTPSPT
+1211 
-1218 PNPTPT
+1218 
-1224 KHTAPNKVPPTPP
+1224 
-1237 TQNLPTTNVWNGVY
+1237 GVY

-1256 TYSQKGVYYIDPNLS
+1256 TYSKKGVYYIDPNLS
-1271 GQSGQSANTLSTYTA
+1271 GQSGQSGNTLSTYTA

-1322 GFGYIIG
+1322 GFGYITG

-1336 YLTNNFKTGEGVSGS
+1336 YLTNNFKTGEGVSNS

-1383 QTGASQHSYATFDA
+1383 QTGASQHSYAAFDA
-1397 TNNISVTNSSFS
+1397 LNNISVTNSSFS

-1414 KFSFNAKNISFSNAS
+1414 KFSFSAKNISFSNAS
-1429 FSGFTNPGGSSVI
+1429 FSGFTNPGGSSTI
-1442 SANAANSLSFNNSRL
+1442 SANASNSLSFVNSRL
-1457 NGGAVYNLWANS
+1457 NGGAVYNLQANS

-1520 NANITLGNKSQTAFK
+1520 NANITLGNKSQATFK
-1535 NSLTLDNNSNL
+1535 NSLTLDSNSNL

-1554 NASGASAFNNQ
+1554 NANGASAFNNQ

-1584 GATLSLNANSKL
+1584 GGILSLNANSKL

-1614 VLSVSNAS
+1614 VLSASNTS
-1622 SLNANINFQGASQA
+1622 SLNANINFQGTSQA

-1643 IDAASFN
+1643 IDTASFN
-1650 FDSASSLS
+1650 FDSASSLN

-1668 NFNGYAPSLSKA
+1668 NFNGYAPSLTKA
-1680 LMSVSGQFVLGNNG
+1680 LMSVSGQFVLGSNG

-1744 TYSDNNNIQTWSF
+1744 TYSDNNNVQTWSF

-1800 YQASKQNP
+1800 YQISKQNP

-1830 GLFTPKGSQTPQTP
+1830 GLFTPKGSQTPQAP

-1865 SGNLKTL
+1865 SENLKTL

-1887 ETNQLDN
+1887 ESNQLDN
-1894 ITSINEVLQLLDRI
+1894 ITNINGVLQLLDKI
-1908 KITPAQKQALL
+1908 KITQAQKQALL

-1925 TDNINQTFS
+1925 TDNINQTFN

-1939 IGATQDHVTNST
+1939 IGATQDNVTNST

-1984 GSTSPYLG
+1984 DSTSPYLG

-2006 GTLGSGNAFE
+2006 GTIGSGNAFE
-2016 SGGSADITF
+2016 SGGSADVTF

-2067 LSQMAM
+2067 LSQVAM

-2087 NALIPLSKE
+2087 NALSPLSKE
-2096 LPSSLQNETLGQLIG
+2096 LPTSLQNETLGQLIG

-2172 YMDASELS
+2172 YIDASELS
-2180 SILSVILK
+2180 SILGVILK

-2197 QKDIGVVANDLLD
+2197 QKDIGVVANDLLN

-2240 SGIYNQGLG
+2240 SGVYNQGLG

-2369 INLANCPT
+2369 VNLANCPT

-2387 VTPTNES
+2387 VTPTNET
-2394 LSVRANNFTFLGVIA
+2394 LSVRANNFTFLGTIA
-2409 SNGAIDLSQVK
+2409 SNGAIDLSQVT

-2434 TLQANNLTIANA
+2434 TLQANNLTITNA
-2446 FNNASNSTANIN
+2446 FDNASNSTANIN
-2458 GDFTLNQQATLS
+2458 GNFTLNQQATLS
-2470 TNASGLNVMGNF
+2470 TNANGLNVMGNF

-2503 QGIATI
+2503 QGAATI
-2509 MTNYNNPLIQFN
+2509 MANDNNPLIQFN
-2521 TSSKETGAYTLID
+2521 TSSKEVGTYTLID

-2542 YNDQITGGSSLD
+2542 YNNQITGGSSLD

-2560 TLININGKH
+2560 ALIDINGKH

-2582 AVSIKDGGLIVGFK
+2582 AVSVKDGGLVVGFK

-2618 APINNLQAPTLKQ
+2618 DPINNLQAPTLKQ
-2631 YIAQIQGIQGVDSIE
+2631 YIAQIQGVQSVDSID
-2646 QAGGTQ
+2646 QAGGNQ

-2725 DTSTFASADFHERL
+2725 DTSTFARSDFLERL

-2782 NGGTGT
+2782 SGGTGT
-2788 LYGINVG
+2788 LYGINIG

-2810 YGYSGFHANIT
+2810 YGYSGFHGNIT

-2873 YNTWTTDAKINYG
+2873 YDTWTTDAKINYG

-2899 PQIGLAYYYI
+2899 PQVGLSYYYI
-2909 GMSGL
+2909 GLSGL

>member
-1 MAFKKAGL
+1 MAFKKIGL

-24 SKKIFKLNPILKREK
+24 SKKIFKLNLILKREK
-39 PLKRHKK
+39 PLSHKK
-46 TKSIKKPFNKNK
+46 TKSVKKPFNKNK

-73 LPHLRASECRY
+73 LSHLRASECRY
-84 WSWWSGYHDKIE
+84 WSWSSWSYHDNIE

-103 HNSYCLFSST
+103 HNSYCLFNSA

-145 GGNIRFGGT
+145 GGNIRFGGS
-154 GVNGVNVGYITG
+154 GVNGGNLGYITG

-180 TTGNSLSD
+180 TTGNSFST

-198 TNRITINQASF
+198 ANHITINQASF

-215 AQHSYMNFK
+215 TQHSYMNFS
-224 GSNINVSGSSF
+224 GSNINVSDSSF

-240 GGFSFSGNNNNSA
+240 GGFSFSANGANSNLSFNQTSFNQGTYKFTNSANLNFNNSA
-253 ISFNKTKF
+253 F
-261 NQGTYNFTNSANLS
+261 NQGTYNFNSAQS
-275 FNNSNFNQ
+275 VFENSNFNQ
-283 STYNFNSL
+283 
-291 QSTFNNSTFNQ
+291 
-302 GTYNFTDNTSFNND
+302 GTYSFTDNTGLNFNND
-316 TFNQGTYNFNTSKV
+316 TFNQGTYNFNASKV

-356 AVFNLNQT
+356 AIFNLNQT
-364 LNANQ
+364 FNANQ

-375 TNGTIQYGVYQSYLW
+375 TNKTIQYGVYQSYLW

-400 ISHVEVGN
+400 ISHVEVGS

-425 ETFSNKSIT
+425 ETFNNQAIT

-448 TYQQDLNNSQSAL
+448 TYQQDLSNSQTAL
-461 SNATNDNKIASA
+461 NNATSDNKIASN
-473 DTGYTNNQNTTIKQD
+473 DTSYTNNQNTTIKKD
-488 AQNLEHTSQ
+488 AQNLENTSQ
-497 QIAKDEQAL
+497 QIAQDKQAL
-506 QGDLNKLKQL
+506 EKDLANVKQL
-516 ANSSFNEQAFNQA
+516 ANAPTGFNQQAFKNA
-529 QSKEQQDEQTLQN
+529 QSTEQQDLQTLQKN
-542 EENTFS
+542 ENTFS

-556 ALANAKEQQEQQQAQ
+556 A
-571 ATYQQDLNNSQSALS
+571 
-586 NATNDNKIASADT
+586 I
-599 DYTKNQNTA
+599 
-608 IKQDAQ
+608 
-614 NLENTSQQ
+614 
-622 ITQDQKD
+622 
-629 LEQDLDKLQ
+629 
-638 QLANSKTGF
+638 
-647 NEQAFNQA
+647 
-655 QSTEQQDEQTL
+655 
-666 QNEEET
+666 
-672 FSSEQ
+672 
-677 EGLEK
+677 
-682 ALANAKHTSPTP
+682 
-694 TKHTAQNN
+694 
-702 PPNKVS
+702 
-708 PPTQNLPTT
+708 
-717 NVWNGVYNFQN
+717 
-728 QTYSKKG
+728 
-735 IYYIDPNL
+735 
-743 SGQSGQSGNTL
+743 
-754 STYGYLDWFTL
+754 
-765 KNKFSVNANNGT
+765 
-777 LIIGN
+777 
-782 NTESANTKGLIWIG
+782 
-796 DDKGLVYYNTG
+796 
-807 TFNAANIYLTSN
+807 
-819 LKTGNGFS
+819 
-827 GEGATLNF
+827 
-835 NATNRITINQASFDN
+835 
-850 SDAGAQH
+850 
-857 SYMNFKGS
+857 
-865 NINVS
+865 
-870 GSSFTDD
+870 
-877 TNGGFSFSGN
+877 
-887 NNNSAISFNKTKFNQ
+887 
-902 GTYNFTNSANLSFNN
+902 
-917 SNFNQSTYN
+917 
-926 FNSLQSTF
+926 
-934 NNSTFNQGTY
+934 
-944 NFTDNTSFNND
+944 
-955 TFNQGTYNFNTSKV
+955 
-969 SFSGANTLNSSSPFA
+969 
-984 SLKGSV
+984 
-990 SFGSGAVFN
+990 
-999 LNQTLNANQTYDIL
+999 
-1013 TTNGTI
+1013 
-1019 QYGVYQ
+1019 
-1025 SYLWDLINYKGDK
+1025 
-1038 AISHVEVGNNTYDVT
+1038 
-1053 FDINGQDE
+1053 
-1061 TLQETFS
+1061 
-1068 NKSIT
+1068 
-1073 TQFLGDDLQA
+1073 
-1083 KAKATYQQ
+1083 
-1091 DLNNSQSA
+1091 
-1099 LSNATNDNKIASAD
+1099 
-1113 TGYTNNQNT
+1113 
-1122 TIKQD
+1122 
-1127 AQNLEH
+1127 
-1133 TSQQIA
+1133 
-1139 KDEQALQGDLNKL
+1139 
-1152 KQLANSSFNE
+1152 
-1162 QAFNQAQSKEQQ
+1162 
-1174 DEQTLQNE
+1174 
-1182 EETFSSEQEGL
+1182 
-1193 EKALA
+1193 A
-1198 NAKPASPTPTPTP
+1198 NAKPASPTP
-1211 TPTPSPT
+1211 SPT
-1218 PNPTPT
+1218 PTPT
-1224 KHTAPNKVPPTPP
+1224 KHTAPNTPPNKVPPTPP
-1237 TQNLPTTNVWNGVY
+1237 TQNLPTTNVWSGVY

-1256 TYSQKGVYYIDPNLS
+1256 TYSKQGVYYIDPNLS
-1271 GQSGQSANTLSTYTA
+1271 GQSGQSGNTLSTYTA

-1322 GFGYIIG
+1322 GFGYITG

-1383 QTGASQHSYATFDA
+1383 QTGASQHSYAAFDA

-1520 NANITLGNKSQTAFK
+1520 NANITLGNKSQAAFK

-1554 NASGASAFNNQ
+1554 NANGSSAFNNQ

-1584 GATLSLNANSKL
+1584 GGTLSLNANSKL

-1614 VLSVSNAS
+1614 VLSASNAS

-1636 TFGGNTT
+1636 DFGGNTT
-1643 IDAASFN
+1643 IDTASFN

-1658 FNNLTANGAL
+1658 FNNLTANGEL
-1668 NFNGYAPSLSKA
+1668 NFNGYAPSLTKA

-1764 QIIQESIKNGD
+1764 QIIQESVKNGD

-1800 YQASKQNP
+1800 YQVSKQNP

-1887 ETNQLDN
+1887 ESNQLDN
-1894 ITSINEVLQLLDRI
+1894 ITNINEVLQLLDKI

-1939 IGATQDHVTNST
+1939 IGATQDNVTNST

-2016 SGGSADITF
+2016 SGGSADVTF

-2067 LSQMAM
+2067 LSQVAM

-2087 NALIPLSKE
+2087 NALNPLSKE
-2096 LPSSLQNETLGQLIG
+2096 LPASLQNETLGQLIG

-2197 QKDIGVVANDLLD
+2197 QKDIGVVANDLLN
-2210 EFLGQDVVKKLESQ
+2210 EFLGQDVVKKLEGQ

-2240 SGIYNQGLG
+2240 SGVYNQGLG

-2329 ALIFASNGVSN
+2329 ALIFASNNVSN

-2394 LSVRANNFTFLGVIA
+2394 LSVRANNFTFLGTIA

-2434 TLQANNLTIANA
+2434 TLQANNLTITNA

-2458 GDFTLNQQATLS
+2458 GNFTLNQQATLS
-2470 TNASGLNVMGNF
+2470 TNASGLDVMGNF
-2482 NSYGDLVFNLSHSVS
+2482 NSYGDLVFNLSHSAS

-2503 QGIATI
+2503 QGAATI
-2509 MTNYNNPLIQFN
+2509 MANNNNPLIQFN
-2521 TSSKETGAYTLID
+2521 TSSKETGTYTLID

-2542 YNDQITGGSSLD
+2542 YNDQITGGSSLAD
-2554 NYLKLY
+2554 YLKLY
-2560 TLININGKH
+2560 TLIDINGKR

-2582 AVSIKDGGLIVGFK
+2582 AVNIKDGGLVVGFK

-2618 APINNLQAPTLKQ
+2618 DPINNLQAPTLKQ
-2631 YIAQIQGIQGVDSIE
+2631 YIAQIQGTQGVDSID
-2646 QAGGTQ
+2646 QAGGAQ

-2696 ANPNFKND
+2696 ANPDFKND

-2788 LYGINVG
+2788 LYGINIG

-2800 KGVIV
+2800 KGVIM

-2868 NQSYR
+2868 NQSYK

-2909 GMSGL
+2909 GLSGL

-3024 KDINITGNIGMRY
+3024 KDINITGNIGIRY

>member
-1 MAFKKAGL
+1 MAFKKARL
-9 ISKFISKGSFKLNKI
+9 ISRFISKGSFKLNKI
-24 SKKIFKLNPILKREK
+24 SKKFFTLNQILKREK
-39 PLKRHKK
+39 PLKHHKK
-46 TKSIKKPFNKNK
+46 ALKPIKKLSNRNK

-73 LPHLRASECRY
+73 LSHLRANECRY
-84 WSWWSGYHDKIE
+84 WSWSSWSYQDNIE
-96 SGSNSPT
+96 SGPNSPT

-133 FTQKFNNGTLNV
+133 FTQKFNGGTLNV

-154 GVNGVNVGYITG
+154 GINGGDVGYITG
-166 TYDAQTINFNSSRI
+166 TYDAQTINFNSSHL
-180 TTGNSLSD
+180 TTGNSYAD

-198 TNRITINQASF
+198 ANNITINQASL
-209 DNSDAG
+209 DNSHAG
-215 AQHSYMNFK
+215 TQKSYMNFK
-224 GSNINVSGSSF
+224 GSQINVSGSSF
-235 TDDTN
+235 TDDTD
-240 GGFSFSGNNNNSA
+240 GGFNFSGNSNNSA
-253 ISFNKTKF
+253 ISFNQTNFNQGTYHFSNSASSSFGNSNFNQGTYHFNSAQSTFENSNF
-261 NQGTYNFTNSANLS
+261 NQGTYNF
-275 FNNSNFNQ
+275 NNNA
-283 STYNFNSL
+283 
-291 QSTFNNSTFNQ
+291 
-302 GTYNFTDNTSFNND
+302 SFNND
-316 TFNQGTYNFNTSKV
+316 TFNQGIYSFNTNKV
-330 SFSGANTL
+330 SFLGINTL
-338 NSSSPFASLKGSV
+338 NSSSSFASLKGSV
-351 SFGSG
+351 SFGSD

-364 LNANQ
+364 LNNNQ

-375 TNGTIQYGVYQSYLW
+375 TNGAIQYGVYQSYLW

-425 ETFSNKSIT
+425 ETFNKQSII

-439 DDLQAKAKA
+439 DDLQQQAQQ
-448 TYQQDLNNSQSAL
+448 TYQEDLTHSRNALNNVTTDNTIANNDTSYTQS
-461 SNATNDNKIASA
+461 K
-473 DTGYTNNQNTTIKQD
+473 NTTVAKD
-488 AQNLEHTSQ
+488 AQGLENTNQEIQ
-497 QIAKDEQAL
+497 QDEQAL
-506 QGDLNKLKQL
+506 EKDLAQIKQL
-516 ANSSFNEQAFNQA
+516 ANSTTGFSEQAFNQA
-529 QSKEQQDEQTLQN
+529 QKQEQQDEQTLQN
-542 EENTFS
+542 EENAFNT
-548 SEQEGLEK
+548 EQDSLNK
-556 ALANAKEQQEQQQAQ
+556 AIQQVQAQQQKQEQQQAQ
-571 ATYQQDLNNSQSALS
+571 QTYQEDVTNSQNALNGATS
-586 NATNDNKIASADT
+586 DKTIASNDTGYTQSKNATVAK
-599 DYTKNQNTA
+599 
-608 IKQDAQ
+608 DAQ
-614 NLENTSQQ
+614 NLENTNQQ
-622 ITQDQKD
+622 IQQDEQALEKD
-629 LEQDLDKLQ
+629 LAQIK
-638 QLANSKTGF
+638 QLANSTTGF
-647 NEQAFNQA
+647 NEQAFNTA
-655 QSTEQQDEQTL
+655 QKQEQQDEQTL
-666 QNEEET
+666 QNEEKT
-672 FSSEQ
+672 FNAEQ
-677 EGLEK
+677 EGLK
-682 ALANAKHTSPTP
+682 
-694 TKHTAQNN
+694 
-702 PPNKVS
+702 
-708 PPTQNLPTT
+708 
-717 NVWNGVYNFQN
+717 
-728 QTYSKKG
+728 
-735 IYYIDPNL
+735 
-743 SGQSGQSGNTL
+743 
-754 STYGYLDWFTL
+754 
-765 KNKFSVNANNGT
+765 
-777 LIIGN
+777 
-782 NTESANTKGLIWIG
+782 
-796 DDKGLVYYNTG
+796 
-807 TFNAANIYLTSN
+807 
-819 LKTGNGFS
+819 
-827 GEGATLNF
+827 
-835 NATNRITINQASFDN
+835 QA
-850 SDAGAQH
+850 
-857 SYMNFKGS
+857 
-865 NINVS
+865 I
-870 GSSFTDD
+870 
-877 TNGGFSFSGN
+877 
-887 NNNSAISFNKTKFNQ
+887 
-902 GTYNFTNSANLSFNN
+902 
-917 SNFNQSTYN
+917 
-926 FNSLQSTF
+926 
-934 NNSTFNQGTY
+934 
-944 NFTDNTSFNND
+944 
-955 TFNQGTYNFNTSKV
+955 
-969 SFSGANTLNSSSPFA
+969 
-984 SLKGSV
+984 
-990 SFGSGAVFN
+990 
-999 LNQTLNANQTYDIL
+999 
-1013 TTNGTI
+1013 
-1019 QYGVYQ
+1019 
-1025 SYLWDLINYKGDK
+1025 
-1038 AISHVEVGNNTYDVT
+1038 
-1053 FDINGQDE
+1053 
-1061 TLQETFS
+1061 
-1068 NKSIT
+1068 
-1073 TQFLGDDLQA
+1073 
-1083 KAKATYQQ
+1083 
-1091 DLNNSQSA
+1091 
-1099 LSNATNDNKIASAD
+1099 
-1113 TGYTNNQNT
+1113 
-1122 TIKQD
+1122 
-1127 AQNLEH
+1127 
-1133 TSQQIA
+1133 
-1139 KDEQALQGDLNKL
+1139 
-1152 KQLANSSFNE
+1152 
-1162 QAFNQAQSKEQQ
+1162 
-1174 DEQTLQNE
+1174 
-1182 EETFSSEQEGL
+1182 
-1193 EKALA
+1193 A
-1198 NAKPASPTPTPTP
+1198 NAKPASPTP
-1211 TPTPSPT
+1211 SPT
-1218 PNPTPT
+1218 PTPT
-1224 KHTAPNKVPPTPP
+1224 KHTAPNTPPNQVPPTPP
-1237 TQNLPTTNVWNGVY
+1237 TQNLPTTNVWSGVY
-1251 WLQNQ
+1251 WLQNK
-1256 TYSQKGVYYIDPNLS
+1256 TYSNKGIYYIDPNLS

-1286 NLLGRSFGVN
+1286 NLFGRSFGVN

-1322 GFGYIIG
+1322 GFGYITG

-1336 YLTNNFKTGEGVSGS
+1336 YLTNNFKTGEGVSNS

-1383 QTGASQHSYATFDA
+1383 QTGASQHSYAAFDA
-1397 TNNISVTNSSFS
+1397 LNNISVTNSSFS

-1414 KFSFNAKNISFSNAS
+1414 KFSFTAKNISFSNAS

-1442 SANAANSLSFNNSRL
+1442 SANASNSLSFINSRL
-1457 NGGAVYNLWANS
+1457 NGGAIYNLQANS

-1497 GNTSFTLS
+1497 GNTNFTLS

-1520 NANITLGNKSQTAFK
+1520 NANITLGNKSQAAFK

-1554 NASGASAFNNQ
+1554 NANGASAFNNQ
-1565 ASLNIYNGSQATFN
+1565 ASLNIYNGSQATFK

-1584 GATLSLNANSKL
+1584 GGTLSLNASSKL
-1596 NASSAS
+1596 NASNAS

-1614 VLSVSNAS
+1614 VLSASNTS

-1636 TFGGNTT
+1636 DFGGNTT
-1643 IDAASFN
+1643 IDTASFN
-1650 FDSASSLS
+1650 FDSTSSLS

-1668 NFNGYAPSLSKA
+1668 NFNGYAPSLTKA
-1680 LMSVSGQFVLGNNG
+1680 LMNVSGQFVLGSNG

-1744 TYSDNNNIQTWSF
+1744 TYSDNNNTQTWSF

-1830 GLFTPKGSQTPQTP
+1830 GLFTPKGSQTPQAP

-1865 SGNLKTL
+1865 SENLKTL
-1872 LGILSQNSATLKEMI
+1872 LGILSQNSAALKEMI
-1887 ETNQLDN
+1887 ESNQLDN
-1894 ITSINEVLQLLDRI
+1894 ITNINEVLQLLDKI
-1908 KITPAQKQALL
+1908 KITQAQKQALL

-1939 IGATQDHVTNST
+1939 IGATQDNVTNST

-2006 GTLGSGNAFE
+2006 GTIGSGNAFE
-2016 SGGSADITF
+2016 SGGSADVTF

-2041 ATDNIFNLLGQEG
+2041 ATDNIFNLLGQKG

-2067 LSQMAM
+2067 LSQVAM
-2073 EKIKQAGGLGNFVE
+2073 EKIKQAGGLGNFIE
-2087 NALIPLSKE
+2087 NALSPLSKE
-2096 LPSSLQNETLGQLIG
+2096 LPASLQNETLGQLIG
-2111 QNNLDN
+2111 QNNLDD

-2125 NAIQNIISKKL
+2125 NEIQNIISKKL

-2172 YMDASELS
+2172 YIDASELS
-2180 SILSVILK
+2180 SILSVVLK
-2188 DITNPPTSL
+2188 DITNPPASL
-2197 QKDIGVVANDLLD
+2197 QKDIGVVANDLLN

-2224 GLVSNIINNI
+2224 GLVSNIINNV

-2240 SGIYNQGLG
+2240 SGVYNQGLG

-2377 TKNSSSTNSS
+2377 TKNNSSTNSS

-2394 LSVRANNFTFLGVIA
+2394 LSVRANNFTFLGTIA
-2409 SNGAIDLSQVK
+2409 SNGAIDLSQVT

-2434 TLQANNLTIANA
+2434 TLQANNLTITNA

-2458 GDFTLNQQATLS
+2458 GNFTLNQQATLS

-2503 QGIATI
+2503 QGAATI
-2509 MTNYNNPLIQFN
+2509 MANNNNPLIQFN
-2521 TSSKETGAYTLID
+2521 TSSKEAGTYTLID

-2542 YNDQITGGSSLD
+2542 YNNQITGGSSLD

-2560 TLININGKH
+2560 ALIDINGKH

-2582 AVSIKDGGLIVGFK
+2582 AVSIKDGGLVVGFK
-2596 DSQNQYIYTS
+2596 DSQNQYVYTS

-2618 APINNLQAPTLKQ
+2618 DPINNLQAPTLKQ
-2631 YIAQIQGIQGVDSIE
+2631 YIAQIQGVQSVDSID
-2646 QAGGTQ
+2646 QAGGNQ

-2674 ESHSTKDLTTIAGD
+2674 ESHSVKDLTTIAGD

-2725 DTSTFASADFHERL
+2725 DTSTFARSDFLERL

-2810 YGYSGFHANIT
+2810 YGYSGFHGNIT
-2821 QSGSSNVNMGV
+2821 QSGSSNVNIGV

-2873 YNTWTTDAKINYG
+2873 YDTWTTDAKINYG

-2909 GMSGL
+2909 GLSSL

>member
-9 ISKFISKGSFKLNKI
+9 ISKFILKGSFKLNKI
-24 SKKIFKLNPILKREK
+24 SKKIFKLNQILKREK
-39 PLKRHKK
+39 PLSHKK

-73 LPHLRASECRY
+73 LSHLRASECRY
-84 WSWWSGYHDKIE
+84 WSWSSWGYHDNIE

-103 HNSYCLFSST
+103 HNSYCLFNSA

-128 AGGAS
+128 PGGAS
-133 FTQKFNNGTLNV
+133 FTQKFNNGTLDV

-154 GVNGVNVGYITG
+154 GVNGGNVGYITG
-166 TYDAQTINFNSSRI
+166 TYDSQTINFNSSRI
-180 TTGNSLSD
+180 TTGNSFST

-198 TNRITINQASF
+198 TNHITINQASF

-215 AQHSYMNFK
+215 TQHSYMNFS

-240 GGFSFSGNNNNSA
+240 GGFSFSGNGANSNL
-253 ISFNKTKF
+253 SFNKTSF
-261 NQGTYNFTNSANLS
+261 NQGTYNFNSAQS
-275 FNNSNFNQ
+275 TFNNSNFNQ
-283 STYNFNSL
+283 
-291 QSTFNNSTFNQ
+291 
-302 GTYNFTDNTSFNND
+302 GTYSFTDNASFNND
-316 TFNQGTYNFNTSKV
+316 TFNQGTYNFNASKV

-351 SFGSG
+351 SFGSD
-356 AVFNLNQT
+356 AIFNLNQT
-364 LNANQ
+364 LNTNQ

-400 ISHVEVGN
+400 ISHVEVGS

-425 ETFSNKSIT
+425 ETFNNQAIT

-439 DDLQAKAKA
+439 DDLQAKAQA
-448 TYQQDLNNSQSAL
+448 TYQQDLSNSQTAL
-461 SNATNDNKIASA
+461 NNATSDNKIASS
-473 DTGYTNNQNTTIKQD
+473 DTGYTNNQNTTIKKD
-488 AQNLEHTSQ
+488 AQNLENTDQTIQ
-497 QIAKDEQAL
+497 QDKQAL
-506 QGDLNKLKQL
+506 EKDLANVKQL
-516 ANSSFNEQAFNQA
+516 ANAPTGFNEQAFKNA
-529 QSKEQQDEQTLQN
+529 QSTEQQDLQTLQKN
-542 EENTFS
+542 ENTFS
-548 SEQEGLEK
+548 SEQEGLK
-556 ALANAKEQQEQQQAQ
+556 QAIANAKP
-571 ATYQQDLNNSQSALS
+571 
-586 NATNDNKIASADT
+586 
-599 DYTKNQNTA
+599 
-608 IKQDAQ
+608 
-614 NLENTSQQ
+614 TSP
-622 ITQDQKD
+622 TP
-629 LEQDLDKLQ
+629 
-638 QLANSKTGF
+638 SPT
-647 NEQAFNQA
+647 
-655 QSTEQQDEQTL
+655 
-666 QNEEET
+666 
-672 FSSEQ
+672 
-677 EGLEK
+677 
-682 ALANAKHTSPTP
+682 PTP
-694 TKHTAQNN
+694 TKHTAPNT
-702 PPNKVS
+702 PPNKVPPT

-717 NVWNGVYNFQN
+717 NVWSGVYWLQN
-728 QTYSKKG
+728 QTYSKQG

-754 STYGYLDWFTL
+754 
-765 KNKFSVNANNGT
+765 N
-777 LIIGN
+777 
-782 NTESANTKGLIWIG
+782 
-796 DDKGLVYYNTG
+796 
-807 TFNAANIYLTSN
+807 
-819 LKTGNGFS
+819 
-827 GEGATLNF
+827 
-835 NATNRITINQASFDN
+835 
-850 SDAGAQH
+850 
-857 SYMNFKGS
+857 
-865 NINVS
+865 
-870 GSSFTDD
+870 
-877 TNGGFSFSGN
+877 
-887 NNNSAISFNKTKFNQ
+887 
-902 GTYNFTNSANLSFNN
+902 
-917 SNFNQSTYN
+917 
-926 FNSLQSTF
+926 
-934 NNSTFNQGTY
+934 
-944 NFTDNTSFNND
+944 
-955 TFNQGTYNFNTSKV
+955 
-969 SFSGANTLNSSSPFA
+969 
-984 SLKGSV
+984 
-990 SFGSGAVFN
+990 
-999 LNQTLNANQTYDIL
+999 
-1013 TTNGTI
+1013 
-1019 QYGVYQ
+1019 
-1025 SYLWDLINYKGDK
+1025 
-1038 AISHVEVGNNTYDVT
+1038 
-1053 FDINGQDE
+1053 
-1061 TLQETFS
+1061 
-1068 NKSIT
+1068 
-1073 TQFLGDDLQA
+1073 
-1083 KAKATYQQ
+1083 
-1091 DLNNSQSA
+1091 
-1099 LSNATNDNKIASAD
+1099 
-1113 TGYTNNQNT
+1113 
-1122 TIKQD
+1122 
-1127 AQNLEH
+1127 
-1133 TSQQIA
+1133 
-1139 KDEQALQGDLNKL
+1139 
-1152 KQLANSSFNE
+1152 
-1162 QAFNQAQSKEQQ
+1162 
-1174 DEQTLQNE
+1174 
-1182 EETFSSEQEGL
+1182 
-1193 EKALA
+1193 
-1198 NAKPASPTPTPTP
+1198 
-1211 TPTPSPT
+1211 
-1218 PNPTPT
+1218 
-1224 KHTAPNKVPPTPP
+1224 
-1237 TQNLPTTNVWNGVY
+1237 
-1251 WLQNQ
+1251 
-1256 TYSQKGVYYIDPNLS
+1256 
-1271 GQSGQSANTLSTYTA
+1271 TYTA

-1296 IQNGTLIIGNNTESV
+1296 IQNGTLIIGNNKESV

-1322 GFGYIIG
+1322 GFGYITG
-1329 TFNAANI
+1329 TFSAANI

-1383 QTGASQHSYATFDA
+1383 QTGASQHSYAAFDA
-1397 TNNISVTNSSFS
+1397 TNNISVTDSSFS

-1414 KFSFNAKNISFSNAS
+1414 KFSFSAKNISFSNAS

-1442 SANAANSLSFNNSRL
+1442 SVNAANSLSFNNSRL
-1457 NGGAVYNLWANS
+1457 NGGAIYNLWANS

-1520 NANITLGNKSQTAFK
+1520 NANITLGNKSQATFK

-1554 NASGASAFNNQ
+1554 NANGASVFNNQ

-1584 GATLSLNANSKL
+1584 GGILSLNANSKL

-1614 VLSVSNAS
+1614 VLSASNTS
-1622 SLNANINFQGASQA
+1622 SLNANINFQGTSQA
-1636 TFGGNTT
+1636 NFGGNTT

-1658 FNNLTANGAL
+1658 FNNLTANGVL

-1887 ETNQLDN
+1887 ESNQLDN
-1894 ITSINEVLQLLDRI
+1894 ITSINEVLQLLDEI

-1939 IGATQDHVTNST
+1939 IGATQDNVTNST

-2016 SGGSADITF
+2016 SGGSADVTF
-2025 QSANNLVLNK
+2025 QSTNNLVLNK

-2067 LSQMAM
+2067 LSQVAM
-2073 EKIKQAGGLGNFVE
+2073 EKIKKAGGLGNFVE
-2087 NALIPLSKE
+2087 NALSPLSKE
-2096 LPSSLQNETLGQLIG
+2096 LPASLQNETLGQLIG

-2197 QKDIGVVANDLLD
+2197 QKDIGVVANDLLN

-2224 GLVSNIINNI
+2224 GLVSSIINNI

-2240 SGIYNQGLG
+2240 SGVYNQGLG

-2409 SNGAIDLSQVK
+2409 SNGVIDLSQVK

-2434 TLQANNLTIANA
+2434 TLQANNLTITNA

-2458 GDFTLNQQATLS
+2458 GNFTLNQQATLS

-2503 QGIATI
+2503 QGTATI
-2509 MTNYNNPLIQFN
+2509 MANNNNPLIQFN
-2521 TSSKETGAYTLID
+2521 TSSKETGTYTLID

-2560 TLININGKH
+2560 TLIDINGKR
-2569 MVMTDNGLTYNGQ
+2569 MVMSNNGLTYNGQ
-2582 AVSIKDGGLIVGFK
+2582 AVNIKDGGLVVGFK
-2596 DSQNQYIYTS
+2596 DSQNQYVYTS

-2618 APINNLQAPTLKQ
+2618 DPINNLQAPTLKQ
-2631 YIAQIQGIQGVDSIE
+2631 YIAQIQGTQGVDSID

-2696 ANPNFKND
+2696 ANPDFKND
-2704 ATNILQINTYTQQ
+2704 AANILQINTYTQQ

-2788 LYGINVG
+2788 LYGINIG

-2868 NQSYR
+2868 NQSYK

-2909 GMSGL
+2909 GLSGL

>member
-1 MAFKKAGL
+1 M
-9 ISKFISKGSFKLNKI
+9 NR
-24 SKKIFKLNPILKREK
+24 ILKREK

-46 TKSIKKPFNKNK
+46 TKSIEKPFNKNK

-73 LPHLRASECRY
+73 LSHLRANECRY
-84 WSWWSGYHDKIE
+84 WSWSSWSYQDNIE
-96 SGSNSPT
+96 SGPNSPT

-133 FTQKFNNGTLNV
+133 FTQKFNNGTLDI

-154 GVNGVNVGYITG
+154 GINGGDVGYITG
-166 TYDAQTINFNSSRI
+166 TYDAQTMNFNSSHI
-180 TTGNSLSD
+180 TTGNSYAD

-198 TNRITINQASF
+198 ANNITINQANF

-215 AQHSYMNFK
+215 TQKSYMNFK
-224 GSNINVSGSSF
+224 GSNIKVSGSSF
-235 TDDTN
+235 TDDTD

-253 ISFNKTKF
+253 ISFDQTSF
-261 NQGTYNFTNSANLS
+261 NQGTYHFNSA
-275 FNNSNFNQ
+275 
-283 STYNFNSL
+283 
-291 QSTFNNSTFNQ
+291 QSTFENS
-302 GTYNFTDNTSFNND
+302 S
-316 TFNQGTYNFNTSKV
+316 FNQGTYNFNDSVSFNNNTFNQGTYDFNDNKV
-330 SFSGANTL
+330 SFSGTNTL

-351 SFGSG
+351 SFNSN
-356 AVFNLNQT
+356 AIFNLNQT
-364 LNANQ
+364 LNNNQ

-375 TNGTIQYGVYQSYLW
+375 TNGAIQYGVYQSYLW

-425 ETFSNKSIT
+425 ETFSNQSIT

-439 DDLQAKAKA
+439 DDLQAQAQQ
-448 TYQQDLNNSQSAL
+448 TYQEDLTNSQNAL
-461 SNATNDNKIASA
+461 RGATSDNTIANNDTSYTQSKNATILK
-473 DTGYTNNQNTTIKQD
+473 D
-488 AQNLEHTSQ
+488 AQSLENTNQKIQ
-497 QIAKDEQAL
+497 QDERALEKDLAQI
-506 QGDLNKLKQL
+506 NQL
-516 ANSSFNEQAFNQA
+516 ANSTTGFNEQAFNQA
-529 QSKEQQDEQTLQN
+529 QKQEQQDEQTLQN
-542 EENTFS
+542 EENAFNT
-548 SEQEGLEK
+548 EQEGLK
-556 ALANAKEQQEQQQAQ
+556 QAIANAKP
-571 ATYQQDLNNSQSALS
+571 
-586 NATNDNKIASADT
+586 
-599 DYTKNQNTA
+599 
-608 IKQDAQ
+608 
-614 NLENTSQQ
+614 
-622 ITQDQKD
+622 
-629 LEQDLDKLQ
+629 
-638 QLANSKTGF
+638 ANPTP
-647 NEQAFNQA
+647 
-655 QSTEQQDEQTL
+655 
-666 QNEEET
+666 
-672 FSSEQ
+672 
-677 EGLEK
+677 
-682 ALANAKHTSPTP
+682 SPTPTPTPSP
-694 TKHTAQNN
+694 TKHTAPNT
-702 PPNKVS
+702 PPSQV
-708 PPTQNLPTT
+708 PPTPTQNPPAES
-717 NVWNGVYNFQN
+717 VWSGVYWLQN
-728 QTYSKKG
+728 KTYSNKG

-743 SGQSGQSGNTL
+743 SGQSSQSG
-754 STYGYLDWFTL
+754 
-765 KNKFSVNANNGT
+765 
-777 LIIGN
+777 
-782 NTESANTKGLIWIG
+782 
-796 DDKGLVYYNTG
+796 
-807 TFNAANIYLTSN
+807 
-819 LKTGNGFS
+819 
-827 GEGATLNF
+827 
-835 NATNRITINQASFDN
+835 
-850 SDAGAQH
+850 
-857 SYMNFKGS
+857 
-865 NINVS
+865 
-870 GSSFTDD
+870 
-877 TNGGFSFSGN
+877 
-887 NNNSAISFNKTKFNQ
+887 
-902 GTYNFTNSANLSFNN
+902 
-917 SNFNQSTYN
+917 
-926 FNSLQSTF
+926 
-934 NNSTFNQGTY
+934 
-944 NFTDNTSFNND
+944 
-955 TFNQGTYNFNTSKV
+955 
-969 SFSGANTLNSSSPFA
+969 
-984 SLKGSV
+984 
-990 SFGSGAVFN
+990 
-999 LNQTLNANQTYDIL
+999 
-1013 TTNGTI
+1013 
-1019 QYGVYQ
+1019 
-1025 SYLWDLINYKGDK
+1025 
-1038 AISHVEVGNNTYDVT
+1038 
-1053 FDINGQDE
+1053 
-1061 TLQETFS
+1061 
-1068 NKSIT
+1068 
-1073 TQFLGDDLQA
+1073 
-1083 KAKATYQQ
+1083 
-1091 DLNNSQSA
+1091 
-1099 LSNATNDNKIASAD
+1099 
-1113 TGYTNNQNT
+1113 
-1122 TIKQD
+1122 
-1127 AQNLEH
+1127 
-1133 TSQQIA
+1133 
-1139 KDEQALQGDLNKL
+1139 
-1152 KQLANSSFNE
+1152 
-1162 QAFNQAQSKEQQ
+1162 
-1174 DEQTLQNE
+1174 
-1182 EETFSSEQEGL
+1182 
-1193 EKALA
+1193 
-1198 NAKPASPTPTPTP
+1198 
-1211 TPTPSPT
+1211 
-1218 PNPTPT
+1218 
-1224 KHTAPNKVPPTPP
+1224 
-1237 TQNLPTTNVWNGVY
+1237 
-1251 WLQNQ
+1251 
-1256 TYSQKGVYYIDPNLS
+1256 
-1271 GQSGQSANTLSTYTA
+1271 NTLSTYTA

-1296 IQNGTLIIGNNTESV
+1296 ANNGTLIIGNNTENV

-1322 GFGYIIG
+1322 GFGYITG
-1329 TFNAANI
+1329 TFSAANI
-1336 YLTNNFKTGEGVSGS
+1336 YLTNNFKTGEGVSNS

-1361 ASDNITMDGLNYNDA
+1361 ASDNITMDGLNYNNA

-1383 QTGASQHSYATFDA
+1383 QTGASQHSYAAFDA

-1414 KFSFNAKNISFSNAS
+1414 KFSFSAENISFSNAS
-1429 FSGFTNPGGSSVI
+1429 FSGFTNPGGSSTI
-1442 SANAANSLSFNNSRL
+1442 SANASNSLSFIDSRL
-1457 NGGAVYNLWANS
+1457 NGGAVYNLQANS

-1520 NANITLGNKSQTAFK
+1520 NANITLGNKSQAAFK

-1565 ASLNIYNGSQATFN
+1565 ASLNIYNGSQAAFN

-1584 GATLSLNANSKL
+1584 GGTLSLNASSKL
-1596 NASSAS
+1596 SASSAS

-1614 VLSVSNAS
+1614 VLNANNTS

-1636 TFGGNTT
+1636 DFGGNTT
-1643 IDAASFN
+1643 IDTASFN
-1650 FDSASSLS
+1650 FDSASSLN

-1668 NFNGYAPSLSKA
+1668 NFNGYAPSLTKA
-1680 LMSVSGQFVLGNNG
+1680 LISVSGQFVLGSNG

-1830 GLFTPKGSQTPQTP
+1830 GLFTPKGSQTPQAP
-1844 GTYSPFNQPLNS
+1844 GTYSPFNQPLSS

-1865 SGNLKTL
+1865 SENLKTL

-1887 ETNQLDN
+1887 ESNQLDN
-1894 ITSINEVLQLLDRI
+1894 ITNINEVLQLLDKI
-1908 KITPAQKQALL
+1908 KITQVQKQALL
-1919 ETINHL
+1919 DTINHL

-1939 IGATQDHVTNST
+1939 IGATQDNVTNST

-2006 GTLGSGNAFE
+2006 GTIGSGNAFE
-2016 SGGSADITF
+2016 SGGSADVTF

-2073 EKIKQAGGLGNFVE
+2073 EKIKQAGGLGNFIE
-2087 NALIPLSKE
+2087 NALSPLSKE
-2096 LPSSLQNETLGQLIG
+2096 LPASLQDETLGQLIG
-2111 QNNLDN
+2111 QNNLDD

-2125 NAIQNIISKKL
+2125 NEIQNIISQKL

-2172 YMDASELS
+2172 YIDASEIS

-2197 QKDIGVVANDLLD
+2197 QKDIGVVANDLLN

-2224 GLVSNIINNI
+2224 GLVSNIINNV

-2240 SGIYNQGLG
+2240 SGVYDQGLG

-2264 LGALLSPRG
+2264 LGVLLSPRG

-2369 INLANCPT
+2369 VNLANCPT

-2394 LSVRANNFTFLGVIA
+2394 LSVRANNFTFLGTIT
-2409 SNGAIDLSQVK
+2409 SNGAIDLSQVT

-2434 TLQANNLTIANA
+2434 TLQANNLTITNA
-2446 FNNASNSTANIN
+2446 FNNASNSTADIN
-2458 GDFTLNQQATLS
+2458 GNFTLNQQATLS

-2497 HAIINA
+2497 HAIINT
-2503 QGIATI
+2503 QGTATI
-2509 MTNYNNPLIQFN
+2509 MANDNNPLIQFN
-2521 TSSKETGAYTLID
+2521 ASSKEVGTYTLID

-2542 YNDQITGGSSLD
+2542 YNNQITGGSSLD

-2560 TLININGKH
+2560 ALIDINGKH

-2582 AVSIKDGGLIVGFK
+2582 AVSVKDGGLVVGFK

-2618 APINNLQAPTLKQ
+2618 DPINNLQAPTLKQ
-2631 YIAQIQGIQGVDSIE
+2631 YIAQIQGVQSVDSID
-2646 QAGGTQ
+2646 QAGGNQ

-2725 DTSTFASADFHERL
+2725 DTSTFARSDFLERL
-2739 EALKNKRFADAIP
+2739 EALKNKRFADATP

-2782 NGGTGT
+2782 SGGTGT

-2821 QSGSSNVNMGV
+2821 QSGSSNVNVGV

-2873 YNTWTTDAKINYG
+2873 YDTWTTDAKINYG

-2899 PQIGLAYYYI
+2899 PQVGLSYYYI
-2909 GMSGL
+2909 GLSGL

>member
-1 MAFKKAGL
+1 MAFKKVGL

-24 SKKIFKLNPILKREK
+24 SKKIFKLNLILKREK
-39 PLKRHKK
+39 PLSHKK
-46 TKSIKKPFNKNK
+46 TKSVKKPFNKNR

-73 LPHLRASECRY
+73 LSHLRASECRY
-84 WSWWSGYHDKIE
+84 WSWWSGYHDNIE

-133 FTQKFNNGTLNV
+133 FTQKFNGGTLNV

-154 GVNGVNVGYITG
+154 GINGGDVGYITG
-166 TYDAQTINFNSSRI
+166 TYDAANIYLTSHL
-180 TTGNSLSD
+180 TTGNSYAD
-188 GGGATLNFNA
+188 GGGATLDFNA
-198 TNRITINQASF
+198 ANNITINQASF
-209 DNSDAG
+209 DNDDAG
-215 AQHSYMNFK
+215 TQKSYMNFK

-235 TDDTN
+235 TDDTD
-240 GGFSFSGNNNNSA
+240 GGFNFSGNDNNST
-253 ISFNKTKF
+253 ISFNQTSF
-261 NQGTYNFTNSANLS
+261 NQGTYNFSNSTSSSFDNSSFNQGTYHFNSAQS
-275 FNNSNFNQ
+275 IFENSN
-283 STYNFNSL
+283 
-291 QSTFNNSTFNQ
+291 FNQ
-302 GTYNFTDNTSFNND
+302 GTYNFNDNTSFNND
-316 TFNQGTYNFNTSKV
+316 TFNQGTYSFNTSKV

-338 NSSSPFASLKGSV
+338 NSSSPFANLKGSV
-351 SFGSG
+351 SFNSG
-356 AVFNLNQT
+356 AIFNLNQT
-364 LNANQ
+364 LNNNQ

-375 TNGTIQYGVYQSYLW
+375 TNGAIQYGVYQSYLW

-425 ETFSNKSIT
+425 ETFNKQSII

-439 DDLQAKAKA
+439 DDLQAKAQK
-448 TYQQDLNNSQSAL
+448 TYQQDLSNSQSAL
-461 SNATNDNKIASA
+461 NNATSDNKIASS
-473 DTGYTNNQNTTIKQD
+473 DTSYTKNKNTTIATD
-488 AQNLEHTSQ
+488 AQNLEHTNQ
-497 QIAKDEQAL
+497 QIAQDEQAL
-506 QGDLNKLKQL
+506 EKDLAQIKQL
-516 ANSSFNEQAFNQA
+516 ANSTTGFNEQAFNTA
-529 QSKEQQDEQTLQN
+529 QKQEQQDEQTLQN
-542 EENTFS
+542 EEKTFNA
-548 SEQEGLEK
+548 EQEGLK
-556 ALANAKEQQEQQQAQ
+556 QAIQQAQAQQQKQEQQQAQ
-571 ATYQQDLNNSQSALS
+571 QTYQEDVADSQNALNNVTS
-586 NATNDNKIASADT
+586 DNKIASSDT
-599 DYTKNQNTA
+599 SYTKNKNTTIA
-608 IKQDAQ
+608 TDAQ
-614 NLENTSQQ
+614 NLEHTNQQ
-622 ITQDQKD
+622 IVKD
-629 LEQDLDKLQ
+629 EQALQGDLDKLK
-638 QLANSKTGF
+638 QLANSTTGF

-655 QSTEQQDEQTL
+655 QKQEQQDEQTL
-666 QNEEET
+666 QNDENAFNT
-672 FSSEQ
+672 EQ
-677 EGLEK
+677 EGLK
-682 ALANAKHTSPTP
+682 QAIANAKPTSPTPSPTPTP
-694 TKHTAQNN
+694 TKHTV
-702 PPNKVS
+702 PN
-708 PPTQNLPTT
+708 
-717 NVWNGVYNFQN
+717 
-728 QTYSKKG
+728 
-735 IYYIDPNL
+735 
-743 SGQSGQSGNTL
+743 
-754 STYGYLDWFTL
+754 
-765 KNKFSVNANNGT
+765 
-777 LIIGN
+777 
-782 NTESANTKGLIWIG
+782 
-796 DDKGLVYYNTG
+796 
-807 TFNAANIYLTSN
+807 
-819 LKTGNGFS
+819 
-827 GEGATLNF
+827 
-835 NATNRITINQASFDN
+835 
-850 SDAGAQH
+850 
-857 SYMNFKGS
+857 
-865 NINVS
+865 
-870 GSSFTDD
+870 
-877 TNGGFSFSGN
+877 
-887 NNNSAISFNKTKFNQ
+887 
-902 GTYNFTNSANLSFNN
+902 
-917 SNFNQSTYN
+917 
-926 FNSLQSTF
+926 
-934 NNSTFNQGTY
+934 
-944 NFTDNTSFNND
+944 
-955 TFNQGTYNFNTSKV
+955 
-969 SFSGANTLNSSSPFA
+969 
-984 SLKGSV
+984 
-990 SFGSGAVFN
+990 
-999 LNQTLNANQTYDIL
+999 
-1013 TTNGTI
+1013 
-1019 QYGVYQ
+1019 
-1025 SYLWDLINYKGDK
+1025 
-1038 AISHVEVGNNTYDVT
+1038 
-1053 FDINGQDE
+1053 
-1061 TLQETFS
+1061 
-1068 NKSIT
+1068 
-1073 TQFLGDDLQA
+1073 
-1083 KAKATYQQ
+1083 
-1091 DLNNSQSA
+1091 
-1099 LSNATNDNKIASAD
+1099 
-1113 TGYTNNQNT
+1113 
-1122 TIKQD
+1122 
-1127 AQNLEH
+1127 
-1133 TSQQIA
+1133 
-1139 KDEQALQGDLNKL
+1139 
-1152 KQLANSSFNE
+1152 
-1162 QAFNQAQSKEQQ
+1162 
-1174 DEQTLQNE
+1174 
-1182 EETFSSEQEGL
+1182 
-1193 EKALA
+1193 
-1198 NAKPASPTPTPTP
+1198 TP
-1211 TPTPSPT
+1211 
-1218 PNPTPT
+1218 
-1224 KHTAPNKVPPTPP
+1224 PNKVPPTPP
-1237 TQNLPTTNVWNGVY
+1237 TQNLPTTNVWSGVY

-1256 TYSQKGVYYIDPNLS
+1256 TYSKQGVYYIDPNLS
-1271 GQSGQSANTLSTYTA
+1271 GQSGQSGNTLSTYTA

-1322 GFGYIIG
+1322 GFGYITG
-1329 TFNAANI
+1329 NFNAANI

-1383 QTGASQHSYATFDA
+1383 QTGASQHSYAAFDA
-1397 TNNISVTNSSFS
+1397 ANNISVTNSSFS

-1414 KFSFNAKNISFSNAS
+1414 KFSFSAKNISFSNAS

-1497 GNTSFTLS
+1497 GNTNFTLS

-1520 NANITLGNKSQTAFK
+1520 NANITLGNKSQATFK

-1554 NASGASAFNNQ
+1554 NANGASVFNNQ

-1584 GATLSLNANSKL
+1584 GGILSLNANSKL

-1614 VLSVSNAS
+1614 VLSASNTS

-1636 TFGGNTT
+1636 NFGGNTT
-1643 IDAASFN
+1643 IDTASFN

-1668 NFNGYAPSLSKA
+1668 NFNGYAPSLTKA

-1808 TGYSYDYSDNQAGT
+1808 TGYSYDYSDNQVGT

-1887 ETNQLDN
+1887 ESNQLDN
-1894 ITSINEVLQLLDRI
+1894 ITSINEVLQLLDEI
-1908 KITPAQKQALL
+1908 KITSAQKQALL

-1939 IGATQDHVTNST
+1939 IGTTQDNVTNST

-1966 LDSATCSSFRNTY
+1966 LDSTTCSSFRNTY

-2016 SGGSADITF
+2016 SGGSADVTF

-2067 LSQMAM
+2067 LSQVAM
-2073 EKIKQAGGLGNFVE
+2073 EKIKQAGGLGNFIE
-2087 NALIPLSKE
+2087 NALSPLSKE
-2096 LPSSLQNETLGQLIG
+2096 LPASLQNETLGQLIG

-2125 NAIQNIISKKL
+2125 NEIQNIISKKL

-2172 YMDASELS
+2172 YIDASELS
-2180 SILSVILK
+2180 SILSVVLK

-2197 QKDIGVVANDLLD
+2197 QKDIGVVANDLLN

-2224 GLVSNIINNI
+2224 GLVNNIINNI

-2240 SGIYNQGLG
+2240 SGVYNQGLG

-2329 ALIFASNGVSN
+2329 ALIFASNGISN

-2353 LNAGLN
+2353 INAGLN

-2369 INLANCPT
+2369 VNLASCPT

-2394 LSVRANNFTFLGVIA
+2394 LSVRANNFTFLGTIA
-2409 SNGAIDLSQVK
+2409 SNGAVDLSQVT

-2434 TLQANNLTIANA
+2434 TLQANNLTITNA

-2458 GDFTLNQQATLS
+2458 GNFTLNQQATLS
-2470 TNASGLNVMGNF
+2470 TNANGLNVMGDF
-2482 NSYGDLVFNLSHSVS
+2482 NSYGDLVFNLSHSAS

-2503 QGIATI
+2503 QGTATL
-2509 MTNYNNPLIQFN
+2509 MANSNNPLIQFN
-2521 TSSKETGAYTLID
+2521 TSSKEAGTYTLID

-2560 TLININGKH
+2560 TLIDINGKH
-2569 MVMTDNGLTYNGQ
+2569 MVMTDNGLTYNDQ
-2582 AVSIKDGGLIVGFK
+2582 AVNIKDGGLVVGFK

-2618 APINNLQAPTLKQ
+2618 DPINNLQAPTLKQ
-2631 YIAQIQGIQGVDSIE
+2631 YIAQIQGVQSVDSID
-2646 QAGGTQ
+2646 QAGGSQ

-2696 ANPNFKND
+2696 ANPDFKND

-2788 LYGINVG
+2788 LYGINIG

-2873 YNTWTTDAKINYG
+2873 YDTWTTDAKINYG

-2899 PQIGLAYYYI
+2899 PQVGLAYYYI
-2909 GMSGL
+2909 GLSGL

>member
-1 MAFKKAGL
+1 MAFEKAGL
-9 ISKFISKGSFKLNKI
+9 ISKFILKGSFKLNKI
-24 SKKIFKLNPILKREK
+24 SKKIFKLNLILKREK
-39 PLKRHKK
+39 PLSHKK

-73 LPHLRASECRY
+73 LSHLRASECRY
-84 WSWWSGYHDKIE
+84 WSWSSWSYHDNIE
-96 SGSNSPT
+96 SGSDSPT
-103 HNSYCLFSST
+103 HNSYCLFNST

-128 AGGAS
+128 PGGAS

-154 GVNGVNVGYITG
+154 GVNGGNVGYITG

-180 TTGNSLSD
+180 TTGNSFST

-198 TNRITINQASF
+198 ANHITINQASF
-209 DNSDAG
+209 DNGDAG
-215 AQHSYMNFK
+215 TQHSYMNFS
-224 GSNINVSGSSF
+224 GSNINVISSSF

-240 GGFSFSGNNNNSA
+240 GGFSFSGNGTNSNL
-253 ISFNKTKF
+253 SFNKTSF
-261 NQGTYNFTNSANLS
+261 NQGTYNFNSA
-275 FNNSNFNQ
+275 
-283 STYNFNSL
+283 
-291 QSTFNNSTFNQ
+291 QSTFNNDTFSQ
-302 GTYNFTDNTSFNND
+302 GAYSFTDNTGLNFNND
-316 TFNQGTYNFNTSKV
+316 TFNQGAYNFNTSKV

-351 SFGSG
+351 SFGSD
-356 AVFNLNQT
+356 AIFNLNQT
-364 LNANQ
+364 LNNNQ

-375 TNGTIQYGVYQSYLW
+375 TNKTIQYGVYQSYLW

-400 ISHVEVGN
+400 ISHVEVGS

-425 ETFSNKSIT
+425 ETFNNQSIT

-439 DDLQAKAKA
+439 DDLQAKAQA
-448 TYQQDLNNSQSAL
+448 TYQQDLSNSQTAL
-461 SNATNDNKIASA
+461 NNATSDNKIASN
-473 DTGYTNNQNTTIKQD
+473 DTGYTNNQNTTIKKD
-488 AQNLEHTSQ
+488 AQSLENTNQ
-497 QIAKDEQAL
+497 QIVKDKQAL
-506 QGDLNKLKQL
+506 QQDLDKLQQL
-516 ANSSFNEQAFNQA
+516 ANSTGFNEQAFNQA
-529 QSKEQQDEQTLQN
+529 QDKEQQDEQTLQN
-542 EENTFS
+542 EEKTFS
-548 SEQEGLEK
+548 NEQERLK
-556 ALANAKEQQEQQQAQ
+556 QAIAKP
-571 ATYQQDLNNSQSALS
+571 
-586 NATNDNKIASADT
+586 
-599 DYTKNQNTA
+599 
-608 IKQDAQ
+608 
-614 NLENTSQQ
+614 
-622 ITQDQKD
+622 
-629 LEQDLDKLQ
+629 
-638 QLANSKTGF
+638 
-647 NEQAFNQA
+647 
-655 QSTEQQDEQTL
+655 
-666 QNEEET
+666 
-672 FSSEQ
+672 
-677 EGLEK
+677 
-682 ALANAKHTSPTP
+682 TSPTP
-694 TKHTAQNN
+694 
-702 PPNKVS
+702 
-708 PPTQNLPTT
+708 
-717 NVWNGVYNFQN
+717 
-728 QTYSKKG
+728 
-735 IYYIDPNL
+735 
-743 SGQSGQSGNTL
+743 
-754 STYGYLDWFTL
+754 
-765 KNKFSVNANNGT
+765 
-777 LIIGN
+777 
-782 NTESANTKGLIWIG
+782 
-796 DDKGLVYYNTG
+796 
-807 TFNAANIYLTSN
+807 
-819 LKTGNGFS
+819 
-827 GEGATLNF
+827 
-835 NATNRITINQASFDN
+835 
-850 SDAGAQH
+850 
-857 SYMNFKGS
+857 
-865 NINVS
+865 
-870 GSSFTDD
+870 
-877 TNGGFSFSGN
+877 
-887 NNNSAISFNKTKFNQ
+887 
-902 GTYNFTNSANLSFNN
+902 
-917 SNFNQSTYN
+917 
-926 FNSLQSTF
+926 
-934 NNSTFNQGTY
+934 
-944 NFTDNTSFNND
+944 
-955 TFNQGTYNFNTSKV
+955 
-969 SFSGANTLNSSSPFA
+969 
-984 SLKGSV
+984 
-990 SFGSGAVFN
+990 
-999 LNQTLNANQTYDIL
+999 
-1013 TTNGTI
+1013 
-1019 QYGVYQ
+1019 
-1025 SYLWDLINYKGDK
+1025 
-1038 AISHVEVGNNTYDVT
+1038 
-1053 FDINGQDE
+1053 
-1061 TLQETFS
+1061 
-1068 NKSIT
+1068 
-1073 TQFLGDDLQA
+1073 
-1083 KAKATYQQ
+1083 
-1091 DLNNSQSA
+1091 
-1099 LSNATNDNKIASAD
+1099 
-1113 TGYTNNQNT
+1113 
-1122 TIKQD
+1122 
-1127 AQNLEH
+1127 
-1133 TSQQIA
+1133 
-1139 KDEQALQGDLNKL
+1139 
-1152 KQLANSSFNE
+1152 
-1162 QAFNQAQSKEQQ
+1162 
-1174 DEQTLQNE
+1174 
-1182 EETFSSEQEGL
+1182 
-1193 EKALA
+1193 
-1198 NAKPASPTPTPTP
+1198 SPTPTPTKHAAP
-1211 TPTPSPT
+1211 NTP
-1218 PNPTPT
+1218 
-1224 KHTAPNKVPPTPP
+1224 PNKVSPTPP

-1251 WLQNQ
+1251 NLQNQ

-1322 GFGYIIG
+1322 GFGYITG
-1329 TFNAANI
+1329 TFNATNI

-1383 QTGASQHSYATFDA
+1383 QTGASQHSYAAFDA
-1397 TNNISVTNSSFS
+1397 ANNISVTNSSFS

-1414 KFSFNAKNISFSNAS
+1414 KFSFSAKDISFSNAS

-1520 NANITLGNKSQTAFK
+1520 NANITLGNKSQAAFK

-1554 NASGASAFNNQ
+1554 NANGSSAFNNQ

-1584 GATLSLNANSKL
+1584 GGIISLNANSKI

-1614 VLSVSNAS
+1614 VLSASNAS
-1622 SLNANINFQGASQA
+1622 SLNANINFQGSSQA
-1636 TFGGNTT
+1636 NFGGNTT
-1643 IDAASFN
+1643 INTASFN

-1668 NFNGYAPSLSKA
+1668 NFNGYVPSLTKA

-1744 TYSDNNNIQTWSF
+1744 TYSGNNNIQTWSF

-1800 YQASKQNP
+1800 YQSSKQNP
-1808 TGYSYDYSDNQAGT
+1808 TGYSYDYSDNQVGT

-1887 ETNQLDN
+1887 ESNQLDN
-1894 ITSINEVLQLLDRI
+1894 IISINEVLQLLDEI

-1939 IGATQDHVTNST
+1939 IGATQDNVTNST

-2006 GTLGSGNAFE
+2006 GTVGSANAFE
-2016 SGGSADITF
+2016 SGGSADVTF
-2025 QSANNLVLNK
+2025 QSANNLVLNN

-2067 LSQMAM
+2067 LSQVAM

-2087 NALIPLSKE
+2087 NALSPLSKE
-2096 LPSSLQNETLGQLIG
+2096 LPASLQDETLGQLIG

-2172 YMDASELS
+2172 YIDASELS
-2180 SILSVILK
+2180 SILSVVLK

-2197 QKDIGVVANDLLD
+2197 QKDIGVVANDLLN

-2240 SGIYNQGLG
+2240 SGVYNQGLG

-2369 INLANCPT
+2369 VNLANCPT

-2394 LSVRANNFTFLGVIA
+2394 LSVRTNNFTFLGTIA

-2434 TLQANNLTIANA
+2434 TLQANNLTITNA

-2503 QGIATI
+2503 QGVATI
-2509 MTNYNNPLIQFN
+2509 MANNNNPLIQFN
-2521 TSSKETGAYTLID
+2521 TSSKETGTYTLID

-2542 YNDQITGGSSLD
+2542 YNDQITGGNSLD

-2560 TLININGKH
+2560 TLIDINGKH

-2582 AVSIKDGGLIVGFK
+2582 AVNIKDGGLVVGFK
-2596 DSQNQYIYTS
+2596 DSQNQYVYTS

-2618 APINNLQAPTLKQ
+2618 DPINNLQAPTLKQ
-2631 YIAQIQGIQGVDSIE
+2631 YIAQIHGTQGVDSID

-2696 ANPNFKND
+2696 ANPDFKND

-2788 LYGINVG
+2788 LYGINIG

-2868 NQSYR
+2868 NQSYK

-2909 GMSGL
+2909 GLSGL

>member
-1 MAFKKAGL
+1 MAFKKARL
-9 ISKFISKGSFKLNKI
+9 ISRFISKGSFKLNKV
-24 SKKIFKLNPILKREK
+24 SKKIFKLNQILKREK
-39 PLKRHKK
+39 PLKGHKK
-46 TKSIKKPFNKNK
+46 TKSIKKLSNRNK
-58 SFLKASVLLIGALGG
+58 SFLKASILLIGALGG
-73 LPHLRASECRY
+73 LSHLRANECRY
-84 WSWWSGYHDKIE
+84 WSWSSWSYQDNIE
-96 SGSNSPT
+96 SGPNSPT
-103 HNSYCLFSST
+103 HNSYCLFSSA

-133 FTQKFNNGTLNV
+133 FTQKFNNGTLDI

-154 GVNGVNVGYITG
+154 GINGGDVGYITG
-166 TYDAQTINFNSSRI
+166 TYDAQTINFDSSHL
-180 TTGNSLSD
+180 TTGNSYAD

-198 TNRITINQASF
+198 TNNITINQASF

-215 AQHSYMNFK
+215 TQKSYMNFK
-224 GSNINVSGSSF
+224 GSNIKVSGSSF

-253 ISFNKTKF
+253 ISFNQTSFNQGAYNFSNSTTLSFDNSNFNQGTYHFNSAQSTFENSAF
-261 NQGTYNFTNSANLS
+261 NQGTYNFNGNA
-275 FNNSNFNQ
+275 
-283 STYNFNSL
+283 
-291 QSTFNNSTFNQ
+291 
-302 GTYNFTDNTSFNND
+302 SFNND
-316 TFNQGTYNFNTSKV
+316 TFNQGTYSFNTGKV
-330 SFSGANTL
+330 SFSGINTL

-351 SFGSG
+351 SFNSG

-364 LNANQ
+364 LNSNQ

-375 TNGTIQYGVYQSYLW
+375 TNGAIQYGVYQSYLW

-425 ETFSNKSIT
+425 ETFNNQSII

-439 DDLQAKAKA
+439 DDLQQQAQQ
-448 TYQQDLNNSQSAL
+448 TYQEDVANSQNAL
-461 SNATNDNKIASA
+461 NKVTSDNKIASN
-473 DTGYTNNQNTTIKQD
+473 DTSYTQSKNTTIAKD
-488 AQNLEHTSQ
+488 AQNLENTNQ
-497 QIAKDEQAL
+497 QIAQDEQAL
-506 QGDLNKLKQL
+506 EKDLAQIKQL
-516 ANSSFNEQAFNQA
+516 ANSTTGFNEQAFNQA
-529 QSKEQQDEQTLQN
+529 QKQEQQDEQTLQN
-542 EENTFS
+542 EEKTFN
-548 SEQEGLEK
+548 SEQEGLK
-556 ALANAKEQQEQQQAQ
+556 QAIQQAQAQQQKQEQQQAQ
-571 ATYQQDLNNSQSALS
+571 KTYQEDLTNSKNALNNVTS
-586 NATNDNKIASADT
+586 DNTIANNDT
-599 DYTKNQNTA
+599 DYTNNKNTT
-608 IKQDAQ
+608 IKEDAQ
-614 NLENTSQQ
+614 NLEHTNQQ
-622 ITQDQKD
+622 IAQDEQA
-629 LEQDLDKLQ
+629 LEQDLDKLK
-638 QLANSKTGF
+638 QLANSTTGF

-666 QNEEET
+666 QNDEKT
-672 FSSEQ
+672 FNAEQ
-677 EGLEK
+677 EGLK
-682 ALANAKHTSPTP
+682 QAIANAKPTSPTPSHAPTP
-694 TKHTAQNN
+694 TKHTAPNT
-702 PPNKVS
+702 PPNQV
-708 PPTQNLPTT
+708 PPTPPAQNLPTT
-717 NVWNGVYNFQN
+717 NVWNGVYNLQN
-728 QTYSKKG
+728 QTYSK
-735 IYYIDPNL
+735 
-743 SGQSGQSGNTL
+743 Q
-754 STYGYLDWFTL
+754 
-765 KNKFSVNANNGT
+765 
-777 LIIGN
+777 
-782 NTESANTKGLIWIG
+782 
-796 DDKGLVYYNTG
+796 
-807 TFNAANIYLTSN
+807 
-819 LKTGNGFS
+819 
-827 GEGATLNF
+827 
-835 NATNRITINQASFDN
+835 
-850 SDAGAQH
+850 
-857 SYMNFKGS
+857 
-865 NINVS
+865 
-870 GSSFTDD
+870 
-877 TNGGFSFSGN
+877 
-887 NNNSAISFNKTKFNQ
+887 
-902 GTYNFTNSANLSFNN
+902 
-917 SNFNQSTYN
+917 
-926 FNSLQSTF
+926 
-934 NNSTFNQGTY
+934 
-944 NFTDNTSFNND
+944 
-955 TFNQGTYNFNTSKV
+955 
-969 SFSGANTLNSSSPFA
+969 
-984 SLKGSV
+984 
-990 SFGSGAVFN
+990 
-999 LNQTLNANQTYDIL
+999 
-1013 TTNGTI
+1013 
-1019 QYGVYQ
+1019 
-1025 SYLWDLINYKGDK
+1025 
-1038 AISHVEVGNNTYDVT
+1038 
-1053 FDINGQDE
+1053 
-1061 TLQETFS
+1061 
-1068 NKSIT
+1068 
-1073 TQFLGDDLQA
+1073 
-1083 KAKATYQQ
+1083 
-1091 DLNNSQSA
+1091 
-1099 LSNATNDNKIASAD
+1099 
-1113 TGYTNNQNT
+1113 
-1122 TIKQD
+1122 
-1127 AQNLEH
+1127 
-1133 TSQQIA
+1133 
-1139 KDEQALQGDLNKL
+1139 
-1152 KQLANSSFNE
+1152 
-1162 QAFNQAQSKEQQ
+1162 
-1174 DEQTLQNE
+1174 
-1182 EETFSSEQEGL
+1182 
-1193 EKALA
+1193 
-1198 NAKPASPTPTPTP
+1198 
-1211 TPTPSPT
+1211 
-1218 PNPTPT
+1218 
-1224 KHTAPNKVPPTPP
+1224 
-1237 TQNLPTTNVWNGVY
+1237 
-1251 WLQNQ
+1251 
-1256 TYSQKGVYYIDPNLS
+1256 GVYYIDPNLS

-1286 NLLGRSFGVN
+1286 NLFGRSFSVN

-1322 GFGYIIG
+1322 GFGYITG

-1336 YLTNNFKTGEGVSGS
+1336 YLTNNFKTGEGVSNS

-1383 QTGASQHSYATFDA
+1383 QTGASQHSYTTFDA
-1397 TNNISVTNSSFS
+1397 VNNISVTNSSFS

-1414 KFSFNAKNISFSNAS
+1414 KFSFSAKNISFSNAS
-1429 FSGFTNPGGSSVI
+1429 FSGFTNPGGSSTI
-1442 SANAANSLSFNNSRL
+1442 SANASNSLSFINSRL
-1457 NGGAVYNLWANS
+1457 NGGAVYNLQANS

-1497 GNTSFTLS
+1497 GNTNFTLS

-1520 NANITLGNKSQTAFK
+1520 NANITLGNKSQAAFK

-1565 ASLNIYNGSQATFN
+1565 ASLNIYNGSQAAFN

-1584 GATLSLNANSKL
+1584 GGTLSLNASSKL

-1614 VLSVSNAS
+1614 VLSANNTS

-1636 TFGGNTT
+1636 DFGGNTT
-1643 IDAASFN
+1643 IDTASFN
-1650 FDSASSLS
+1650 FDSASSLN

-1668 NFNGYAPSLSKA
+1668 NFNGYTPSLTKA

-1808 TGYSYDYSDNQAGT
+1808 TGYSYDYSDDQAGT

-1865 SGNLKTL
+1865 SENLKTL
-1872 LGILSQNSATLKEMI
+1872 LGILSQNSAALKEMI
-1887 ETNQLDN
+1887 ESNQLDN
-1894 ITSINEVLQLLDRI
+1894 ITNINEVLQLLDKI
-1908 KITPAQKQALL
+1908 KITQVQKQALL

-1939 IGATQDHVTNST
+1939 IGATQDNVTNST
-1951 SSIWFGGNGYSSPCA
+1951 SSIWFGGNGYSSPCT

-2006 GTLGSGNAFE
+2006 GTIGSGNAFE
-2016 SGGSADITF
+2016 SGGSADVTF

-2067 LSQMAM
+2067 LSQVAM
-2073 EKIKQAGGLGNFVE
+2073 EKIKQAGGLGNFIE
-2087 NALIPLSKE
+2087 NALSPLSKE
-2096 LPSSLQNETLGQLIG
+2096 LPASLQNETLDQLIG
-2111 QNNLDN
+2111 QNNLDD

-2172 YMDASELS
+2172 YIDASELS

-2197 QKDIGVVANDLLD
+2197 QKDIGVVANDLLN

-2240 SGIYNQGLG
+2240 SGVYNQGLG

-2329 ALIFASNGVSN
+2329 ALIFASNDVSN

-2369 INLANCPT
+2369 VNLANCPT

-2394 LSVRANNFTFLGVIA
+2394 LSVRANNFTFLGAIA

-2434 TLQANNLTIANA
+2434 TLQANNLTITNA

-2458 GDFTLNQQATLS
+2458 GNFTLNQQATLS

-2503 QGIATI
+2503 QGNATI
-2509 MTNYNNPLIQFN
+2509 MANGNNPLIQFN
-2521 TSSKETGAYTLID
+2521 TSSKEAGTYTLID

-2560 TLININGKH
+2560 TLIDINGKH
-2569 MVMTDNGLTYNGQ
+2569 MVMSDNGLTYNGQ
-2582 AVSIKDGGLIVGFK
+2582 AVNIKDGGLVVGFK

-2618 APINNLQAPTLKQ
+2618 DPINNLQAPTLKQ
-2631 YIAQIQGIQGVDSIE
+2631 YIAQIQGVQSVDSID
-2646 QAGGTQ
+2646 QAGGNQ
-2652 AINWLNKIFETKGS
+2652 AIDWLNKIFETKGS

-2674 ESHSTKDLTTIAGD
+2674 ESHSAKDLTTIAGD

-2696 ANPNFKND
+2696 ANPDFKND

-2788 LYGINVG
+2788 LYGINIG

-2810 YGYSGFHANIT
+2810 YGYSGFHGNIT

-2873 YNTWTTDAKINYG
+2873 YDTWTTDAKINYG

-2899 PQIGLAYYYI
+2899 PQVGLSYYYI
-2909 GMSGL
+2909 GLSGL

>member
-1 MAFKKAGL
+1 MAFKKARL
-9 ISKFISKGSFKLNKI
+9 ISRFISKGSFKLNKI
-24 SKKIFKLNPILKREK
+24 SKKIFKLNQILKCEK

-46 TKSIKKPFNKNK
+46 ALKPIKKLSNRNK
-58 SFLKASVLLIGALGG
+58 SFLKASILLIGALGG
-73 LPHLRASECRY
+73 LSHIRANECRY
-84 WSWWSGYHDKIE
+84 WSWSSWSYQDNIE
-96 SGSNSPT
+96 SGPNSPT
-103 HNSYCLFSST
+103 HNSYCLFSSA

-133 FTQKFNNGTLNV
+133 FTQKFNGGTLNV

-154 GVNGVNVGYITG
+154 GINGGDVGYITG
-166 TYDAQTINFNSSRI
+166 TYDAANIYLTSHLK
-180 TTGNSLSD
+180 TGNSYAD

-198 TNRITINQASF
+198 ANNITINQASL

-215 AQHSYMNFK
+215 TQKSYMNFK
-224 GSNINVSGSSF
+224 GSNIKVSGSSF

-240 GGFSFSGNNNNSA
+240 GGFSFSGSSNNST
-253 ISFNKTKF
+253 ISFDKTSF
-261 NQGTYNFTNSANLS
+261 NQGTYHFNSAQSTFENS
-275 FNNSNFNQ
+275 NFNQGTYHFNSAQSAFNNSNFNQ
-283 STYNFNSL
+283 
-291 QSTFNNSTFNQ
+291 
-302 GTYNFTDNTSFNND
+302 GTYDFNDNVSFNNN

-330 SFSGANTL
+330 SFSGTNTL

-351 SFGSG
+351 SFGSD

-364 LNANQ
+364 LNSNQ

-425 ETFSNKSIT
+425 ETFNNQSII

-439 DDLQAKAKA
+439 DDLQQQAQK
-448 TYQQDLNNSQSAL
+448 TYQEDLTNSQSAL
-461 SNATNDNKIASA
+461 NNAASDNKIANN
-473 DTGYTNNQNTTIKQD
+473 DTSYTQSKNATVAKD
-488 AQNLEHTSQ
+488 AQNLENTNQ
-497 QIAKDEQAL
+497 QITHDEQAL
-506 QGDLNKLKQL
+506 QGDLDKLKQL
-516 ANSSFNEQAFNQA
+516 ANS
-529 QSKEQQDEQTLQN
+529 T
-542 EENTFS
+542 
-548 SEQEGLEK
+548 
-556 ALANAKEQQEQQQAQ
+556 
-571 ATYQQDLNNSQSALS
+571 
-586 NATNDNKIASADT
+586 
-599 DYTKNQNTA
+599 
-608 IKQDAQ
+608 
-614 NLENTSQQ
+614 
-622 ITQDQKD
+622 
-629 LEQDLDKLQ
+629 
-638 QLANSKTGF
+638 TGF
-647 NEQAFNQA
+647 NEQAFTQA
-655 QSTEQQDEQTL
+655 QKQEQQDEQAL
-666 QNEEET
+666 QNDENAFNT
-672 FSSEQ
+672 EQ
-677 EGLEK
+677 EGLEQ
-682 ALANAKHTSPTP
+682 ALANAKPASPTPTP
-694 TKHTAQNN
+694 TKHTAQNT
-702 PPNKVS
+702 PPSQVPPT
-708 PPTQNLPTT
+708 PPTQNLPKT
-717 NVWNGVYNFQN
+717 NVWNGVYNLQN
-728 QTYSKKG
+728 QTYSKQG

-754 STYGYLDWFTL
+754 STYTANLFGRSFG
-765 KNKFSVNANNGT
+765 VNANNGT

-782 NTESANTKGLIWIG
+782 
-796 DDKGLVYYNTG
+796 D
-807 TFNAANIYLTSN
+807 
-819 LKTGNGFS
+819 
-827 GEGATLNF
+827 
-835 NATNRITINQASFDN
+835 
-850 SDAGAQH
+850 
-857 SYMNFKGS
+857 
-865 NINVS
+865 
-870 GSSFTDD
+870 
-877 TNGGFSFSGN
+877 
-887 NNNSAISFNKTKFNQ
+887 
-902 GTYNFTNSANLSFNN
+902 
-917 SNFNQSTYN
+917 
-926 FNSLQSTF
+926 
-934 NNSTFNQGTY
+934 
-944 NFTDNTSFNND
+944 
-955 TFNQGTYNFNTSKV
+955 
-969 SFSGANTLNSSSPFA
+969 
-984 SLKGSV
+984 
-990 SFGSGAVFN
+990 
-999 LNQTLNANQTYDIL
+999 
-1013 TTNGTI
+1013 
-1019 QYGVYQ
+1019 
-1025 SYLWDLINYKGDK
+1025 
-1038 AISHVEVGNNTYDVT
+1038 
-1053 FDINGQDE
+1053 
-1061 TLQETFS
+1061 
-1068 NKSIT
+1068 
-1073 TQFLGDDLQA
+1073 
-1083 KAKATYQQ
+1083 
-1091 DLNNSQSA
+1091 
-1099 LSNATNDNKIASAD
+1099 
-1113 TGYTNNQNT
+1113 
-1122 TIKQD
+1122 
-1127 AQNLEH
+1127 
-1133 TSQQIA
+1133 
-1139 KDEQALQGDLNKL
+1139 
-1152 KQLANSSFNE
+1152 
-1162 QAFNQAQSKEQQ
+1162 
-1174 DEQTLQNE
+1174 
-1182 EETFSSEQEGL
+1182 
-1193 EKALA
+1193 
-1198 NAKPASPTPTPTP
+1198 
-1211 TPTPSPT
+1211 
-1218 PNPTPT
+1218 
-1224 KHTAPNKVPPTPP
+1224 
-1237 TQNLPTTNVWNGVY
+1237 
-1251 WLQNQ
+1251 
-1256 TYSQKGVYYIDPNLS
+1256 
-1271 GQSGQSANTLSTYTA
+1271 
-1286 NLLGRSFGVN
+1286 
-1296 IQNGTLIIGNNTESV
+1296 TESV

-1322 GFGYIIG
+1322 GFGYITG

-1336 YLTNNFKTGEGVSGS
+1336 YLTNNFKTGEGVSNS

-1383 QTGASQHSYATFDA
+1383 QTGASQHSYAAFDA
-1397 TNNISVTNSSFS
+1397 LNNISVTDSSFS

-1414 KFSFNAKNISFSNAS
+1414 KFSFSAKNISFSNAS

-1442 SANAANSLSFNNSRL
+1442 SANAANSLSFVNSRL

-1497 GNTSFTLS
+1497 GNTNFTLS

-1520 NANITLGNKSQTAFK
+1520 NANITLGNKSQAAFK

-1554 NASGASAFNNQ
+1554 NANGSSAFNNQ
-1565 ASLNIYNGSQATFN
+1565 ASLNIYNGSQATFS

-1584 GATLSLNANSKL
+1584 GGTLSLNASSKL

-1614 VLSVSNAS
+1614 VLSINNTS

-1636 TFGGNTT
+1636 DFGGNTT
-1643 IDAASFN
+1643 IDTASFN
-1650 FDSASSLS
+1650 FDSTSSLN

-1668 NFNGYAPSLSKA
+1668 NFNGYVPSLTKA

-1738 MKIQNA
+1738 MKIQDA

-1808 TGYSYDYSDNQAGT
+1808 TGYSYDYSSNQAGT

-1830 GLFTPKGSQTPQTP
+1830 GLFTPKGSQTPQAP

-1865 SGNLKTL
+1865 SENLKTL

-1887 ETNQLDN
+1887 ESNQLDN
-1894 ITSINEVLQLLDRI
+1894 ITNINEVLQLLDKI
-1908 KITPAQKQALL
+1908 KITQTQKQALL

-1925 TDNINQTFS
+1925 TDNINQTFN
-1934 NGNLV
+1934 NGNLI
-1939 IGATQDHVTNST
+1939 IGATQDNVTNST
-1951 SSIWFGGNGYSSPCA
+1951 SSIWFGGNGYSSPCT

-2006 GTLGSGNAFE
+2006 GTMGSGNAFE
-2016 SGGSADITF
+2016 SGGSADVTF
-2025 QSANNLVLNK
+2025 QSTNNLVLNK

-2054 IDKIFNQGNLANV
+2054 IEKIFNQGNLANV
-2067 LSQMAM
+2067 LSQVAM
-2073 EKIKQAGGLGNFVE
+2073 EKIKQAGGLGNFIE
-2087 NALIPLSKE
+2087 NALSPLSKE
-2096 LPSSLQNETLGQLIG
+2096 LPASLQDETLGQLIG
-2111 QNNLDN
+2111 QNNLDD

-2125 NAIQNIISKKL
+2125 NEIQNIISQKL

-2172 YMDASELS
+2172 YIDASELS
-2180 SILSVILK
+2180 SILSVVLK

-2197 QKDIGVVANDLLD
+2197 QKDIGVVANDLLN
-2210 EFLGQDVVKKLESQ
+2210 EFLGQDVIKKLESQ
-2224 GLVSNIINNI
+2224 GLVNNIINNI

-2240 SGIYNQGLG
+2240 SGVYNQGLG

-2369 INLANCPT
+2369 INLASCPT

-2434 TLQANNLTIANA
+2434 TLQANNLTITNA

-2458 GDFTLNQQATLS
+2458 GNFTLNQQATLS
-2470 TNASGLNVMGNF
+2470 TNTSGLNVMGNF

-2503 QGIATI
+2503 QGNATI
-2509 MTNYNNPLIQFN
+2509 MANNNNPLIQFN
-2521 TSSKETGAYTLID
+2521 TSSKEAGTYTLID
-2534 SAKAIYYG
+2534 STKAIYYG

-2560 TLININGKH
+2560 TLIDINGKR

-2582 AVSIKDGGLIVGFK
+2582 AVNIKDGGLVVGFK

-2618 APINNLQAPTLKQ
+2618 DPINNLQAPTLKQ
-2631 YIAQIQGIQGVDSIE
+2631 YIAQIQGIQSVDSID

-2868 NQSYR
+2868 NQSYK
-2873 YNTWTTDAKINYG
+2873 YDTWTTDAKINYG

-2909 GMSGL
+2909 GLSSL

>member
-1 MAFKKAGL
+1 MAFKKVRL
-9 ISKFISKGSFKLNKI
+9 ISKLISKGSFKLNQ
-24 SKKIFKLNPILKREK
+24 ILKREK
-39 PLKRHKK
+39 PLKCHKK

-58 SFLKASVLLIGALGG
+58 SFLKVSVLLIGALGG
-73 LPHLRASECRY
+73 LSHLRANECRY
-84 WSWWSGYHDKIE
+84 WSWSSWSYQDNIE
-96 SGSNSPT
+96 SGPNSPT
-103 HNSYCLFSST
+103 HNSYCLFSSA

-133 FTQKFNNGTLNV
+133 FTQKFNGGTLNV

-154 GVNGVNVGYITG
+154 GINGGDVGYITG
-166 TYDAQTINFNSSRI
+166 TYDAQTINFNSSHL
-180 TTGNSLSD
+180 TTGNSYAD

-198 TNRITINQASF
+198 TNHITINQASF

-215 AQHSYMNFK
+215 TQKSYMNFK
-224 GSNINVSGSSF
+224 GSNIKVSGSSF
-235 TDDTN
+235 KDDTD
-240 GGFSFSGNNNNSA
+240 GGFNFSGNNNNSV
-253 ISFNKTKF
+253 ISFNQTSF
-261 NQGTYNFTNSANLS
+261 NQGTYNFSNSASSS
-275 FNNSNFNQ
+275 FDNS
-283 STYNFNSL
+283 S
-291 QSTFNNSTFNQ
+291 FNQ
-302 GTYNFTDNTSFNND
+302 GTYNFNGNASFDND
-316 TFNQGTYNFNTSKV
+316 TFNQGSYHFNTSKV
-330 SFSGANTL
+330 SFSGINTL

-351 SFGSG
+351 SFNSN
-356 AVFNLNQT
+356 AIFNLNQT
-364 LNANQ
+364 LNNNQ

-375 TNGTIQYGVYQSYLW
+375 TNGAIQYGVYQSYLW

-400 ISHVEVGN
+400 ISHVGVGN

-425 ETFSNKSIT
+425 ETFNNQSII

-439 DDLQAKAKA
+439 DDLQQQAQK
-448 TYQQDLNNSQSAL
+448 TYQEDVTNSQTALNN
-461 SNATNDNKIASA
+461 ATSDNKIANS
-473 DTGYTNNQNTTIKQD
+473 DTDYTKSSNPTINKD
-488 AQNLEHTSQ
+488 AQNLENTNQ
-497 QIAKDEQAL
+497 QIAQDEQAL
-506 QGDLNKLKQL
+506 EKDLAQIKQL
-516 ANSSFNEQAFNQA
+516 ANSTTGFNEQAFNQA
-529 QSKEQQDEQTLQN
+529 QKQEQQDEQTLQNDENAFNTEQEGLKQAIQQAQAQQQKQEQQQAQQTYQEDVTNSQSALNNATSDNKIANSDTGYTQSSNPTINKDAQNLEHTNQQIAQDEQALEKDLAQIKQLANSTTGFNEQAFNQAQKQEQQDEQTLQN
-542 EENTFS
+542 EEKTFS
-548 SEQEGLEK
+548 SEQEGLK
-556 ALANAKEQQEQQQAQ
+556 QALANAKP
-571 ATYQQDLNNSQSALS
+571 
-586 NATNDNKIASADT
+586 
-599 DYTKNQNTA
+599 
-608 IKQDAQ
+608 
-614 NLENTSQQ
+614 TSP
-622 ITQDQKD
+622 TP
-629 LEQDLDKLQ
+629 
-638 QLANSKTGF
+638 SPT
-647 NEQAFNQA
+647 
-655 QSTEQQDEQTL
+655 
-666 QNEEET
+666 
-672 FSSEQ
+672 
-677 EGLEK
+677 
-682 ALANAKHTSPTP
+682 PTP
-694 TKHTAQNN
+694 TKHTAPNT

-708 PPTQNLPTT
+708 PTPTPPTQNPPAE
-717 NVWNGVYNFQN
+717 NVWSEVYWLQN
-728 QTYSKKG
+728 KTYSKQG
-735 IYYIDPNL
+735 VYYIDPNL

-754 STYGYLDWFTL
+754 STY
-765 KNKFSVNANNGT
+765 
-777 LIIGN
+777 
-782 NTESANTKGLIWIG
+782 
-796 DDKGLVYYNTG
+796 
-807 TFNAANIYLTSN
+807 
-819 LKTGNGFS
+819 
-827 GEGATLNF
+827 
-835 NATNRITINQASFDN
+835 
-850 SDAGAQH
+850 
-857 SYMNFKGS
+857 
-865 NINVS
+865 
-870 GSSFTDD
+870 
-877 TNGGFSFSGN
+877 
-887 NNNSAISFNKTKFNQ
+887 
-902 GTYNFTNSANLSFNN
+902 
-917 SNFNQSTYN
+917 
-926 FNSLQSTF
+926 
-934 NNSTFNQGTY
+934 
-944 NFTDNTSFNND
+944 
-955 TFNQGTYNFNTSKV
+955 
-969 SFSGANTLNSSSPFA
+969 
-984 SLKGSV
+984 
-990 SFGSGAVFN
+990 
-999 LNQTLNANQTYDIL
+999 
-1013 TTNGTI
+1013 
-1019 QYGVYQ
+1019 
-1025 SYLWDLINYKGDK
+1025 
-1038 AISHVEVGNNTYDVT
+1038 
-1053 FDINGQDE
+1053 
-1061 TLQETFS
+1061 
-1068 NKSIT
+1068 
-1073 TQFLGDDLQA
+1073 
-1083 KAKATYQQ
+1083 
-1091 DLNNSQSA
+1091 
-1099 LSNATNDNKIASAD
+1099 
-1113 TGYTNNQNT
+1113 
-1122 TIKQD
+1122 
-1127 AQNLEH
+1127 
-1133 TSQQIA
+1133 
-1139 KDEQALQGDLNKL
+1139 
-1152 KQLANSSFNE
+1152 
-1162 QAFNQAQSKEQQ
+1162 
-1174 DEQTLQNE
+1174 
-1182 EETFSSEQEGL
+1182 
-1193 EKALA
+1193 
-1198 NAKPASPTPTPTP
+1198 
-1211 TPTPSPT
+1211 
-1218 PNPTPT
+1218 
-1224 KHTAPNKVPPTPP
+1224 
-1237 TQNLPTTNVWNGVY
+1237 
-1251 WLQNQ
+1251 
-1256 TYSQKGVYYIDPNLS
+1256 
-1271 GQSGQSANTLSTYTA
+1271 TA
-1286 NLLGRSFGVN
+1286 NLFGRSFSVN

-1322 GFGYIIG
+1322 GFGYITG

-1336 YLTNNFKTGEGVSGS
+1336 YLTNNFKTGEGVSNS

-1383 QTGASQHSYATFDA
+1383 QTGASQHSYAAFDA
-1397 TNNISVTNSSFS
+1397 LNNISVTNSSFS

-1414 KFSFNAKNISFSNAS
+1414 KFSFSAKNISFSNAS
-1429 FSGFTNPGGSSVI
+1429 FSGFTNPGGSSTI
-1442 SANAANSLSFNNSRL
+1442 SANATNSLSFINSRL
-1457 NGGAVYNLWANS
+1457 NGGAIYNLQANS

-1520 NANITLGNKSQTAFK
+1520 NANITLGNKSQAAFK

-1554 NASGASAFNNQ
+1554 NANNTSAFNNQ

-1584 GATLSLNANSKL
+1584 GGTLSLNASSKL
-1596 NASSAS
+1596 NASNAS
-1602 FSNNTTINLDDS
+1602 FSNNTTINLDNS
-1614 VLSVSNAS
+1614 VLSANNTS

-1636 TFGGNTT
+1636 DFGGNTT
-1643 IDAASFN
+1643 IDTASFN
-1650 FDSASSLS
+1650 FDSTSSLS

-1668 NFNGYAPSLSKA
+1668 NFNGYAPSLTKA
-1680 LMSVSGQFVLGNNG
+1680 LMSVSGQFVLGSNG

-1738 MKIQNA
+1738 MKIQNT

-1865 SGNLKTL
+1865 SENLKTL
-1872 LGILSQNSATLKEMI
+1872 LGILSQNSAALKEMI
-1887 ETNQLDN
+1887 ESNQLDN
-1894 ITSINEVLQLLDRI
+1894 ITNINEVLQLLDKI
-1908 KITPAQKQALL
+1908 KITPTQKQALL

-1925 TDNINQTFS
+1925 TDNINQTFN

-1939 IGATQDHVTNST
+1939 IGATQDNVTNST

-2006 GTLGSGNAFE
+2006 GTLGSANAFE

-2067 LSQMAM
+2067 LSQVAM
-2073 EKIKQAGGLGNFVE
+2073 EKIKQAGGLGNFIE
-2087 NALIPLSKE
+2087 NALSPLSKE
-2096 LPSSLQNETLGQLIG
+2096 LPASLQSETLGQLIG
-2111 QNNLDN
+2111 QNNLDD

-2197 QKDIGVVANDLLD
+2197 QKDIGVVANDLLN
-2210 EFLGQDVVKKLESQ
+2210 EFLGQDVIKKLESQ

-2240 SGIYNQGLG
+2240 SGVYNQGLG

-2329 ALIFASNGVSN
+2329 TLIFASNGVSN

-2369 INLANCPT
+2369 VNLANCPT

-2387 VTPTNES
+2387 VTPTNET

-2409 SNGAIDLSQVK
+2409 SNGAIDLSQVT

-2434 TLQANNLTIANA
+2434 TLQANNLTITNA

-2458 GDFTLNQQATLS
+2458 GNFTLNQQATLS

-2503 QGIATI
+2503 QGNATI
-2509 MTNYNNPLIQFN
+2509 MANNNNPLIQFN
-2521 TSSKETGAYTLID
+2521 TSSKEAGVYTLID

-2560 TLININGKH
+2560 TLIDINGKH
-2569 MVMTDNGLTYNGQ
+2569 MVMSGNGLTYNGQ
-2582 AVSIKDGGLIVGFK
+2582 AVNIKDGGLVVGFK

-2618 APINNLQAPTLKQ
+2618 DPINNLQAPTLKQ
-2631 YIAQIQGIQGVDSIE
+2631 YIAQIQGVQSVDSID
-2646 QAGGTQ
+2646 QAGGSQ

-2696 ANPNFKND
+2696 ANPDFKND

-2725 DTSTFASADFHERL
+2725 DTSTFARSDFLERL

-2810 YGYSGFHANIT
+2810 YGYSGFHGNIT

-2873 YNTWTTDAKINYG
+2873 YDTWTTDAKINYG

-2899 PQIGLAYYYI
+2899 PQVGLAYYYI
-2909 GMSGL
+2909 GLSGL